1 MDEEILGSVL
11 HGIKPKDYTPI
22 QVRPTPEFGGIQLT
36 EEQQAKKDNM
46 ESVKDG
52 EILPL
57 GGFTDTVEA
66 QWESAKDLVKSTD
79 VYKNLFGNSAPDDNR
94 LEQSEKLGSAL
105 GIAPQLIASDPD
117 MYKAA
122 VTTYERQ
129 RNAAALNNQP
139 FSAKTLNEL
148 YPELDTED
156 PVATTIALK
165 DYTNILKSREAAAQ
179 GAAVYTMPESKL
191 TDLSNVIGY
200 LYDTGTHFAGTAYK
214 AGQAL
219 DAQSELMYKASIGE
233 ISDEEVEKAIPDLM
247 NAQKAY
253 NAEIGDSYVA
263 KIVGETISQLS
274 MQKNMIMRGAAEILS
289 PIAPLAQP
297 ILAAT
302 KTNLPQIATLGAASA
317 AGAVGATGVVAGAA
331 VTGAAALTGLIALGT
346 ASVFTGTYRA
356 EAGQAY
362 WDWRTQKDKNGKS
375 VYTRE
380 QAIGHAKRVGRINA
394 AIETGAWELALKG
407 ITKVWGSDAAKAV
420 IKNEAAMKKLIG
432 AGRAAVGA
440 KAIGYGAKQF
450 AKVAAPEIAEE
461 GLQSLSAD
469 MDTRLFGKET
479 VPVREMMGNAL
490 DAMIEAVPS
499 VVGMSIGGAALAGT
513 GAHRAMKRIAGLS
526 EMKDAVIEFKREN
539 ERSML
544 QKLMD
549 LRSESSLYQKAPET
563 YRKTLQNQLDHT
575 GSGTLY
581 IDASAAAENEKT
593 HDALNK
599 LVEDGTITA
608 KELDDAI
615 KTGKPLEVETGKYM
629 QTATPETH
637 EALSDY
643 TTMDK
648 GEKTIH
654 AIREERQRMKDMI
667 DIVTMTREKR
677 EAAAA
682 EKILNDHF
690 SDDTDIGREDRDT
703 AREILSGGLDHIEDT
718 CKTILQEAK
727 DAWGK
732 LTGVKEL
739 QDYMEQ
745 RKTQDANFSNEK
757 GVDMFDVGE
766 GKDRV
771 HLRVSKNPD
780 WYQDFYGAYG
790 RAPNQR
796 ELYDIAQEKIIAE
809 NDKGDEESKVAI
821 AEIEEAKKRVESIER
836 VSETLKSL
844 NKEDL
849 IAQTLLDPETYEEA
863 YKPLLEEIKAAGNG
877 AVTKAARDSA
887 LVLAKIAENFHNNYG
902 VPLKLAMI
910 AAGEVSPETTHQL
923 NQSAIENEL
932 QLVKEKYW
940 NTEEWMKAPDG
951 TPTKLTE
958 RQWLITHS
966 ETFREWFGD
975 WETVEKVTKLYYGNP
990 IVMTEG
996 GLKEKLEKAARDN
1009 GINIAADADSIRKEI
1024 KTIFKSLYPG
1034 KELSKGYREP
1044 GRVKNLD
1051 GELISITVSSAKELR
1066 HHSTN
1071 PRTLFLAVNLDS
1083 VIENATFLYEE
1094 VKDESRVKKSNQTT
1108 LAYRYY
1114 ATRVVVNG
1122 EECIARIIV
1131 RKDKNGNLYFYDGD
1145 ITSNEQIK
1153 KDLPKYLYPDTKTGQ
1168 NLGKSLFTHSIQEWL
1183 AKVKETTDKIGGNGE
1198 VLASVVND
1206 FEESSTYHQMA
1217 GEHARNAP
1225 LDKLEVAKKME
1236 EEEASPE
1243 EIWDTTGWMRGP
1255 EGEWRFE
1262 IPDNLDQID
1271 LSFAKDQ
1278 DRISL
1283 WQIYSNPQLYEAYP
1297 ALANVKVYAE
1307 DTGKAYSGADGFTDE
1322 DGIHL
1327 SKEFIEKNPKEA
1339 KSALIHELQHVIQ
1352 MTVEDRFSKGGNPKI
1367 AEESMEM
1374 TLWKL
1379 EVRLEELKLK
1389 EPERSYIE
1397 AMQENDKQAAE
1408 AMNNGD
1414 FAKFISLSKKK
1425 KEIRKNGPENKEEID
1440 NILRNIE
1447 TLKNATK
1454 ETEHGDPHGYK
1465 KYRRL
1470 GGEAEAFMTSERA
1483 EGKQAGMP
1491 NYDTGYGYP
1500 VANFAGETF
1509 RFSLAQR
1516 EKSAAEQQ
1524 LDADEKSFADSVDR
1538 FMAGKISTD
1547 TIQVMRTPLVMRLV
1561 GAEVLPVEISVSD
1574 LKKVLVDKHTDI
1586 TPDIMKQI
1594 PRALTDPMMIFS
1606 TYSGK
1611 NGEVR
1616 KVIVLELKD
1625 KNGAT
1630 IVIPMELERKKGNY
1644 EVNQITSAY
1653 GKTDKKTRRTSFV
1666 WFQKQLQEGKLEY
1679 ANRKKATDW
1688 ISSEQPHWLIP
1699 EEKVDN
1705 LLSAPNVANEE
1716 NLVKLKS
1723 ENPTYY
1729 QTAADKDL
1737 VAMHNIDLG
1746 NLAAAIKLGG
1756 LPVPSIAVTK
1766 KQTPYTGFGDA
1777 TLIMK
1782 KDTVDPSK
1790 TPVFSRD
1797 AWTGVFPKVIRLA
1810 NMKRLTSFVEKA
1822 IEPLQEELPREVAD
1836 YGDIYNSYILRNANN
1851 KNGDVQKML
1860 EDSLNSA
1867 GYKYYFLKT
1876 INKEPKL
1883 KWRKKG
1889 LNKELID
1896 HPKILKACQGLE
1908 KKYGKQGLKELLYEG
1923 PSAMLEE
1930 STDLKEANDLI
1941 VNELSKKP
1949 EGNESPFLKRVHKRQ
1964 QARLVNGETLH
1975 SLLSDYL
1982 ERDKKV
1988 FEEESF
1994 KQQLDKRIKA
2004 NQNTFNAWKESFRD
2018 EMLGESVIR
2027 DSGKPA
2033 DLENIVDAML
2043 GNLKN
2048 AQKGFAGFGIGNI
2061 IASSAKKIESFG
2073 EMHREAD
2080 RNMDGSTNIE
2090 TSLDKSE
2097 QYTKVKDEIIDFTG
2111 RMAEAYKWED
2121 SWESRSDA
2129 SQVLMSMMSGK
2140 TFKASARKFGFTYS
2154 AALEKQAK
2162 EIIKE
2167 VKNLPA
2173 KYFEAKPQRAVRFSE
2188 VAAAVMPKNASK
2200 EIKDYLRAQGVTIR
2214 LYDPRIEGDRER
2226 VTNSAQDRVK
2236 QYFQEGSNYQGSYDR
2251 NTNVIEL
2258 FDGANESTVVHEGA
2272 HMFLSM
2278 LENMS
2283 QMSEENVATYFNGDT
2298 AKARAALKSMQGDLS
2313 TIRSWAAFSED
2324 HLSEYKGTILE
2335 KEFTKYAEDIR
2346 AGKAGAMERWMQER
2360 FARGFEKYLMDGSAP
2375 TKEMQGV
2382 FRRFKKWL
2390 TDIYKTAK
2398 SLGNV
2403 ELTPEIKD
2411 IFDRMIST
2419 ESEINAWAA
2428 QRKLEAIDKTVNVNQ
2443 SELGNLKAWAESV
2456 KDKALEKAMS
2466 YYLHMVREEAI
2477 ENFRASISSEEER
2490 TSFIESLG
2498 EENEI
2503 YQIET
2508 IYNSGTFPT
2517 RKDRDE
2523 FLQMAGFTEKD
2534 LKEKLRVAG
2543 GTTEERWNKHIEE
2556 MVQHYRE
2563 EALTPEAIRSMAEE
2577 ILRSPEGM
2585 AKKSRIEAMLLEK
2598 KVSAYI
2604 HLVNSMQME
2613 LKRSKD
2619 KKKTAREIRKRLG
2632 LVSEKETTEIDKQ
2645 TDVIA
2650 KSEDKIA
2657 KLEKQKKLLKEQLEK
2672 AKAEAAAAKGENKS
2686 RKESQTILEGNMR
2699 ALEAELEKERAQ
2711 RAKADST
2718 TKDAELTAADLAV
2731 QLQTMVD
2738 GLKESRDAMRF
2749 DMREIKEDAR
2759 NTLGGEKLSHA
2770 TSWRWWENKA
2780 QIAEARAMK
2789 AAAGNDWEG
2798 AAYWKREQA
2807 QCLTMAKF
2815 ARANEEEIRRT
2826 LHGGGG
2832 KVTTPLLNENG
2843 MERYGILGILNR
2855 ISRTDK
2861 PVMMKDDARYFVQH
2875 MAYVLGLTKKDGILP
2890 IDESGQERPF
2900 NWRWLA
2906 VEMNPM
2912 QAMDDDRY
2920 VAEDIIP
2927 GWMRSAFE
2935 GSTALKLKDLTMDQ
2949 FREMAKVMKAVYKL
2963 GRREYEGNTLGT
2975 SFDEASQKIHDEILG
2990 NWTHRVATPG
3000 LKNQTATNL
3009 DRLGTKIHSLIK
3021 DITLSE
3027 ILIERMG
3034 KSAAEYFYKPMDKAA
3049 AHLRE
3054 LKSAAR
3060 VTFRKNFAI
3069 YSRKEWTAI
3078 RSKKLYTIG
3087 LDERGKPVSYTKEQ
3101 LLAMA
3106 LNFGTKSNRAR
3117 LIETLWL
3124 SDTLNTDEK
3133 TILDML
3139 DKNLTDKDW
3148 DFVESVWEHLNSY
3161 WGERNKVQNDLYG
3174 TPLGK
3179 VQGEDFTLK
3188 SGRVI
3193 HGAYYRIKYDPLS
3206 SAKTS
3211 NFSTTDIAKMDMQNI
3226 SSFSLG
3232 MGSTKQRAGT
3242 SGGQKLRLDL
3252 DVYVEAVN
3260 EAMQHIAMREATVDV
3275 YKLLNRK
3282 EVVAAIEN
3290 TAGPETLSLLQG
3302 WAKDCWHS
3310 SIKDMSEWDST
3321 LGRARRRFN
3330 FTTMGFRFS
3339 TALLNIGNITGM
3351 MDRMGAMNALKA
3363 VGDFYFHGN
3372 IVEQR
3377 RFIQNKSTMMRD
3389 RGATIDRDMYMQDRL
3404 PVGKNESEL
3413 RSKIEHGKYGVDTLN
3428 SKAYWLIQATDEM
3441 FSLPEWLYTYKNAMA
3456 VMEVD
3461 GKLTR
3466 EEMDAE
3472 AVRLADKAVRETFGS
3487 NETKDQTS
3495 FTRKNGILAQM
3506 TTFYSYTNLVTNQ
3519 FIRAGYILYDKG
3531 DVKPLLEATWYW
3543 WILGAL
3549 VETTLREIGDDSD
3562 DEDKWK
3568 KKFLHVIASGG
3579 PIGGVPLAREAVPWT
3594 VDFFT
3599 GKSFGS
3605 AAPDAPFFDTLK
3617 HMENFLKAA
3626 KKGDLIE
3633 MGRGATKAIT
3643 RTSIPVP
3650 DTITDAFWNFMR
3662 MACTDTEFTMWD
3674 WFRKSLW
3681 DKTLKEKKK

>member
-36 EEQQAKKDNM
+36 EEQQAKKDNT

-79 VYKNLFGNSAPDDNR
+79 VYKNLFGNSAPDDNC

-165 DYTNILKSREAAAQ
+165 DYTNILKNREAAAQ

-200 LYDTGTHFAGTAYK
+200 LYDTGTHFVGTAYE

-233 ISDEEVEKAIPDLM
+233 ISDEEVEKAIPGLM

-274 MQKNMIMRGAAEILS
+274 MQKNMIMRGAAEIIA

-317 AGAVGATGVVAGAA
+317 ASAVGATGAVAGAA

-362 WDWRTQKDKNGKS
+362 WDWRTKKDKNGKS

-380 QAIGHAKRVGRINA
+380 QAIGHAKRVGAINA

-450 AKVAAPEIAEE
+450 VKVAAPEIAEE

-469 MDTRLFGKET
+469 MDTSLFGKET
-479 VPVREMMGNAL
+479 VTVREMMGNAL
-490 DAMIEAVPS
+490 DAMIEAIPS
-499 VVGMSIGGAALAGT
+499 VVGMSIGGAALAGA

-549 LRSESSLYQKAPET
+549 LRSESSLYKKAPET
-563 YRKTLQNQLDHT
+563 YQKTLQNQLDRT

-637 EALSDY
+637 EVLSDY

-677 EAAAA
+677 EAAAS

-690 SDDTDIGREDRDT
+690 SEDTDIGREDRDT

-739 QDYMEQ
+739 QDYMER

-780 WYQDFYGAYG
+780 WYQDFYGTYG

-887 LVLAKIAENFHNNYG
+887 LVLAKIAENFHKNYG
-902 VPLKLAMI
+902 VPLKLAMVKAGEVVGI
-910 AAGEVSPETTHQL
+910 REGAYGMAAFDVSRSGISSVSQFMDRIKAGKAAGEKPNKIRYTGKFGVSYSEEQVSHATILHRGHVLTKEQMDDIENHLDVLHNPALSSRGDALSGRYHGKSVLCRIDGDLGSYYVVLEVSNDNGVVWFKTGMPGGKESIDKIIAENSAGSLSYKDAGTTSQ
-923 NQSAIENEL
+923 NNSAITIDSLPNAL
-932 QLVKEKYW
+932 
-940 NTEEWMKAPDG
+940 
-951 TPTKLTE
+951 
-958 RQWLITHS
+958 
-966 ETFREWFGD
+966 
-975 WETVEKVTKLYYGNP
+975 
-990 IVMTEG
+990 
-996 GLKEKLEKAARDN
+996 
-1009 GINIAADADSIRKEI
+1009 GI
-1024 KTIFKSLYPG
+1024 
-1034 KELSKGYREP
+1034 
-1044 GRVKNLD
+1044 
-1051 GELISITVSSAKELR
+1051 
-1066 HHSTN
+1066 
-1071 PRTLFLAVNLDS
+1071 
-1083 VIENATFLYEE
+1083 
-1094 VKDESRVKKSNQTT
+1094 VKKD
-1108 LAYRYY
+1108 A
-1114 ATRVVVNG
+1114 
-1122 EECIARIIV
+1122 
-1131 RKDKNGNLYFYDGD
+1131 
-1145 ITSNEQIK
+1145 
-1153 KDLPKYLYPDTKTGQ
+1153 
-1168 NLGKSLFTHSIQEWL
+1168 
-1183 AKVKETTDKIGGNGE
+1183 
-1198 VLASVVND
+1198 
-1206 FEESSTYHQMA
+1206 YHQMA
-1217 GEHARNAP
+1217 
-1225 LDKLEVAKKME
+1225 
-1236 EEEASPE
+1236 
-1243 EIWDTTGWMRGP
+1243 
-1255 EGEWRFE
+1255 
-1262 IPDNLDQID
+1262 
-1271 LSFAKDQ
+1271 
-1278 DRISL
+1278 
-1283 WQIYSNPQLYEAYP
+1283 
-1297 ALANVKVYAE
+1297 
-1307 DTGKAYSGADGFTDE
+1307 
-1322 DGIHL
+1322 
-1327 SKEFIEKNPKEA
+1327 EK
-1339 KSALIHELQHVIQ
+1339 
-1352 MTVEDRFSKGGNPKI
+1352 
-1367 AEESMEM
+1367 
-1374 TLWKL
+1374 
-1379 EVRLEELKLK
+1379 
-1389 EPERSYIE
+1389 
-1397 AMQENDKQAAE
+1397 
-1408 AMNNGD
+1408 
-1414 FAKFISLSKKK
+1414 
-1425 KEIRKNGPENKEEID
+1425 
-1440 NILRNIE
+1440 
-1447 TLKNATK
+1447 
-1454 ETEHGDPHGYK
+1454 
-1465 KYRRL
+1465 
-1470 GGEAEAFMTSERA
+1470 
-1483 EGKQAGMP
+1483 
-1491 NYDTGYGYP
+1491 
-1500 VANFAGETF
+1500 
-1509 RFSLAQR
+1509 
-1516 EKSAAEQQ
+1516 Q

-1630 IVIPMELERKKGNY
+1630 IVIPMELERKRGNY

-1716 NLVKLKS
+1716 DLVKLKS

-1737 VAMHNIDLG
+1737 VVYHNVSAGKLRE
-1746 NLAAAIKLGG
+1746 AIKLGG
-1756 LPVPSIAVTK
+1756 LPMPSLAITK
-1766 KQTPYTGFGDA
+1766 RDIPFGDFGEI
-1777 TLIMK
+1777 TLIGD
-1782 KDTVDPSK
+1782 KDMIDPRKSRSNE
-1790 TPVFSRD
+1790 VFSRD
-1797 AWTGVFPKVIRLA
+1797 AYTVRKPVVNYEEPTAQDQKAFH
-1810 NMKRLTSFVEKA
+1810 EKYSGT
-1822 IEPLQEELPREVAD
+1822 IDELKAK
-1836 YGDIYNSYILRNANN
+1836 GI
-1851 KNGDVQKML
+1851 DVQKINFTSHFGDEALARMENDVAIRYFYIQNVL
-1860 EDSLNSA
+1860 KKNVPIHRITIAPTIYYQEIFRDYPGILKALRKRARVKNSA
-1867 GYKYYFLKT
+1867 FLELDKACQPYFKRLEEK
-1876 INKEPKL
+1876 IKSKEGL
-1883 KWRKKG
+1883 VG
-1889 LNKELID
+1889 LNKRRLERLKKDGHITIDGAQLLSKWANEYEKSARQKPREEVDKQTFEKDMQKTIEEAGMDKFIVFVRSEFDNLYKGKYLWDNGKKYAFNIDNIVKLMKKYRGTNNEGAGGVNYGFNSLLAFLSQKFTSIRDIKNHESLLAPNKEELARYKKAEDMYNRLID
-1896 HPKILKACQGLE
+1896 EAAELRGSYDMDLDMN
-1908 KKYGKQGLKELLYEG
+1908 LDELLKDTRDGKKNLHGFPEDKKF
-1923 PSAMLEE
+1923 MQHVK
-1930 STDLKEANDLI
+1930 DFLKEA
-1941 VNELSKKP
+1941 
-1949 EGNESPFLKRVHKRQ
+1949 
-1964 QARLVNGETLH
+1964 
-1975 SLLSDYL
+1975 
-1982 ERDKKV
+1982 
-1988 FEEESF
+1988 
-1994 KQQLDKRIKA
+1994 
-2004 NQNTFNAWKESFRD
+2004 D
-2018 EMLGESVIR
+2018 EVTT
-2027 DSGKPA
+2027 D
-2033 DLENIVDAML
+2033 
-2043 GNLKN
+2043 
-2048 AQKGFAGFGIGNI
+2048 
-2061 IASSAKKIESFG
+2061 
-2073 EMHREAD
+2073 
-2080 RNMDGSTNIE
+2080 
-2090 TSLDKSE
+2090 
-2097 QYTKVKDEIIDFTG
+2097 
-2111 RMAEAYKWED
+2111 
-2121 SWESRSDA
+2121 
-2129 SQVLMSMMSGK
+2129 
-2140 TFKASARKFGFTYS
+2140 
-2154 AALEKQAK
+2154 
-2162 EIIKE
+2162 
-2167 VKNLPA
+2167 
-2173 KYFEAKPQRAVRFSE
+2173 YFEAKPARKVTFDEFSGAVIPKDTLKETVDFLKAQEIE
-2188 VAAAVMPKNASK
+2188 VT
-2200 EIKDYLRAQGVTIR
+2200 E
-2214 LYDPRIEGDRER
+2214 YDPDVEGDRDAKTKELGQKLN
-2226 VTNSAQDRVK
+2226 V
-2236 QYFQEGSNYQGSYDR
+2236 YFQNKYQGSYDR
-2251 NTNVIEL
+2251 NANVIEL
-2258 FDGANESTVVHEGA
+2258 FDGANESTVIHEGA

-2360 FARGFEKYLMDGSAP
+2360 FARGFEKYLMEGSAP
-2375 TKEMQGV
+2375 TKEMQGI

-2477 ENFRASISSEEER
+2477 ENFKASISSEEER

-2517 RKDRDE
+2517 KKDRDE
-2523 FLQMAGFTEKD
+2523 FLQMAGLTEKD
-2534 LKEKLRVAG
+2534 LKEKLRAAG

-2563 EALTPEAIRSMAEE
+2563 EALTPEAIRGMAEE

-2585 AKKSRIEAMLLEK
+2585 AKKSRIEAILLEK
-2598 KVSAYI
+2598 KISAYI

-2632 LVSEKETTEIDKQ
+2632 LVSEKETIEIDKQ

-2672 AKAEAAAAKGENKS
+2672 AKAEAEAAKGENKS

-2699 ALEAELEKERAQ
+2699 ALEAELEKERNA

-2861 PVMMKDDARYFVQH
+2861 PVLMKDDARYFVQH

-2920 VAEDIIP
+2920 MAEDIIP
-2927 GWMRSAFE
+2927 GWMRSAFD
-2935 GSTALKLKDLTMDQ
+2935 GSSPMKMKDLTMNQ

-3000 LKNQTATNL
+3000 LKNQTATSL

-3021 DITLSE
+3021 DITLPE
-3027 ILIERMG
+3027 ILIERLG

-3060 VTFRKNFAI
+3060 VTFRENFAI

-3078 RSKKLYTIG
+3078 RSKKLYTVG

-3106 LNFGTKSNRAR
+3106 LNFGTKSNRER

-3148 DFVESVWEHLNSY
+3148 DFIESVWEHLNSY

-3188 SGRVI
+3188 SGRVV

-3206 SAKTS
+3206 STKTS

-3232 MGSTKQRAGT
+3232 MGSTKQRAGA
-3242 SGGQKLRLDL
+3242 SGGQKLRLDI

-3351 MDRMGAMNALKA
+3351 MERMGAANAIKA

-3377 RFIQNKSTMMRD
+3377 RFIQTKSTMMRD

-3404 PVGKNESEL
+3404 PVGKNESEF

-3441 FSLPEWLYTYKNAMA
+3441 FSLPEWLFTYKRAMA
-3456 VMEVD
+3456 AMEIE
-3461 GKLTR
+3461 GKLNR
-3466 EEMDAE
+3466 DEMDAE

-3495 FTRKNGILAQM
+3495 FIRKNGILAQM
-3506 TTFYSYTNLVTNQ
+3506 TTFYSYTSLVTNQ
-3519 FIRAGYILYDKG
+3519 FIRAGYVLYDKG
-3531 DVKPLLEATWYW
+3531 DVKPLIAATWYW

-3568 KKFLHVIASGG
+3568 KKFLHVAASGG
-3579 PIGGVPLAREAVPWT
+3579 PIGGVPLVREAVPWT

-3617 HMENFLKAA
+3617 HMEKFLRAT

>member
-22 QVRPTPEFGGIQLT
+22 QVRQTPEFGGIQLT

-165 DYTNILKSREAAAQ
+165 DYTNILKNREAAAQ

-200 LYDTGTHFAGTAYK
+200 LYDTGTHFAGTAYE

-233 ISDEEVEKAIPDLM
+233 ISDEEVEKGMPGLM

-274 MQKNMIMRGAAEILS
+274 MQKNMIMRGAAEIIA

-317 AGAVGATGVVAGAA
+317 ASAVGATGAVAGAA
-331 VTGAAALTGLIALGT
+331 VTGAAALAGLIALGT

-362 WDWRTQKDKNGKS
+362 WDWRTKKDKNGKS

-469 MDTRLFGKET
+469 IDTNLFGKEPI
-479 VPVREMMGNAL
+479 PVREMMGNAL

-499 VVGMSIGGAALAGT
+499 VVGMSIGGAALAGA
-513 GAHRAMKRIAGLS
+513 GAHRAMKRITGLS

-549 LRSESSLYQKAPET
+549 LRSESSLYKKAPET

-677 EAAAA
+677 EAAAT

-739 QDYMEQ
+739 QDYMER
-745 RKTQDANFSNEK
+745 RKTQDANTSNEK

-809 NDKGDEESKVAI
+809 NDKGDEESKTAI

-877 AVTKAARDSA
+877 AVAKAARDSA
-887 LVLAKIAENFHNNYG
+887 LVLAKFAENFHKNYG
-902 VPLKLAMI
+902 VPLKLAMVK
-910 AAGEVSPETTHQL
+910 AGEV
-923 NQSAIENEL
+923 
-932 QLVKEKYW
+932 V
-940 NTEEWMKAPDG
+940 
-951 TPTKLTE
+951 
-958 RQWLITHS
+958 
-966 ETFREWFGD
+966 
-975 WETVEKVTKLYYGNP
+975 
-990 IVMTEG
+990 
-996 GLKEKLEKAARDN
+996 
-1009 GINIAADADSIRKEI
+1009 GINKE
-1024 KTIFKSLYPG
+1024 G
-1034 KELSKGYREP
+1034 
-1044 GRVKNLD
+1044 
-1051 GELISITVSSAKELR
+1051 
-1066 HHSTN
+1066 
-1071 PRTLFLAVNLDS
+1071 
-1083 VIENATFLYEE
+1083 
-1094 VKDESRVKKSNQTT
+1094 
-1108 LAYRYY
+1108 
-1114 ATRVVVNG
+1114 
-1122 EECIARIIV
+1122 
-1131 RKDKNGNLYFYDGD
+1131 
-1145 ITSNEQIK
+1145 
-1153 KDLPKYLYPDTKTGQ
+1153 
-1168 NLGKSLFTHSIQEWL
+1168 
-1183 AKVKETTDKIGGNGE
+1183 
-1198 VLASVVND
+1198 
-1206 FEESSTYHQMA
+1206 YHQMA
-1217 GEHARNAP
+1217 GEYAHNV
-1225 LDKLEVAKKME
+1225 LSSKSTKKDM
-1236 EEEASPE
+1236 
-1243 EIWDTTGWMRGP
+1243 
-1255 EGEWRFE
+1255 
-1262 IPDNLDQID
+1262 
-1271 LSFAKDQ
+1271 
-1278 DRISL
+1278 
-1283 WQIYSNPQLYEAYP
+1283 
-1297 ALANVKVYAE
+1297 AE
-1307 DTGKAYSGADGFTDE
+1307 
-1322 DGIHL
+1322 
-1327 SKEFIEKNPKEA
+1327 
-1339 KSALIHELQHVIQ
+1339 
-1352 MTVEDRFSKGGNPKI
+1352 R
-1367 AEESMEM
+1367 
-1374 TLWKL
+1374 
-1379 EVRLEELKLK
+1379 
-1389 EPERSYIE
+1389 
-1397 AMQENDKQAAE
+1397 
-1408 AMNNGD
+1408 
-1414 FAKFISLSKKK
+1414 
-1425 KEIRKNGPENKEEID
+1425 
-1440 NILRNIE
+1440 
-1447 TLKNATK
+1447 
-1454 ETEHGDPHGYK
+1454 
-1465 KYRRL
+1465 
-1470 GGEAEAFMTSERA
+1470 
-1483 EGKQAGMP
+1483 
-1491 NYDTGYGYP
+1491 
-1500 VANFAGETF
+1500 
-1509 RFSLAQR
+1509 
-1516 EKSAAEQQ
+1516 Q

-1561 GAEVLPVEISVSD
+1561 GAEVLPVEISASD

-1716 NLVKLKS
+1716 DLVKLKS

-1737 VAMHNIDLG
+1737 VVYHNVSTGKLRE
-1746 NLAAAIKLGG
+1746 AIKLGG
-1756 LPVPSIAVTK
+1756 LPMPSLAITK
-1766 KQTPYTGFGDA
+1766 KDISFGDFGEI
-1777 TLIMK
+1777 TLIGS
-1782 KDTVDPSK
+1782 KDMIDPRKSRANE
-1790 TPVFSRD
+1790 VFSRD
-1797 AWTGVFPKVIRLA
+1797 AYTVRKPVINYEEPAERDQKAFHEKFQKASDELKRKGVEVRKINFSAYTGEEALARMENDEVIKYYYVKNVLKKDVPVKYGTIAHNYPHKEFFEKYPDILTALKDPKVKEKDFSDLDKACQPYIEDLKEKIR
-1810 NMKRLTSFVEKA
+1810 N
-1822 IEPLQEELPREVAD
+1822 
-1836 YGDIYNSYILRNANN
+1836 
-1851 KNGDVQKML
+1851 
-1860 EDSLNSA
+1860 
-1867 GYKYYFLKT
+1867 
-1876 INKEPKL
+1876 
-1883 KWRKKG
+1883 KKG
-1889 LNKELID
+1889 LLALNKRRLAWLQKAGHVSPEAVVTLSEWAGEYEKGRKASSKKIVDKSSFDQDLQKTIEEEGIDKFISFVRSEFDNLYKERYLWDNGKKYAFNIDNIVKLMKKYRGTNNEGAGGINYGFNSLLAFLSKKFTSVRDIKNHEPSLASNKKELAQYQKAESMYNELRD
-1896 HPKILKACQGLE
+1896 EAAKLKGGYDVNLDMNLDMNLA
-1908 KKYGKQGLKELLYEG
+1908 ELLKDTRDGNKDLHGFPEDKKF
-1923 PSAMLEE
+1923 MQHVK
-1930 STDLKEANDLI
+1930 DFLKEA
-1941 VNELSKKP
+1941 
-1949 EGNESPFLKRVHKRQ
+1949 
-1964 QARLVNGETLH
+1964 
-1975 SLLSDYL
+1975 
-1982 ERDKKV
+1982 DKV
-1988 FEEESF
+1988 TT
-1994 KQQLDKRIKA
+1994 D
-2004 NQNTFNAWKESFRD
+2004 
-2018 EMLGESVIR
+2018 
-2027 DSGKPA
+2027 
-2033 DLENIVDAML
+2033 
-2043 GNLKN
+2043 
-2048 AQKGFAGFGIGNI
+2048 
-2061 IASSAKKIESFG
+2061 
-2073 EMHREAD
+2073 
-2080 RNMDGSTNIE
+2080 
-2090 TSLDKSE
+2090 
-2097 QYTKVKDEIIDFTG
+2097 
-2111 RMAEAYKWED
+2111 
-2121 SWESRSDA
+2121 
-2129 SQVLMSMMSGK
+2129 
-2140 TFKASARKFGFTYS
+2140 
-2154 AALEKQAK
+2154 
-2162 EIIKE
+2162 
-2167 VKNLPA
+2167 
-2173 KYFEAKPQRAVRFSE
+2173 YFEAKPARKVTFDEFSGAVIPKDTPKETVDFLKSQGIE
-2188 VAAAVMPKNASK
+2188 VAEYEPDV
-2200 EIKDYLRAQGVTIR
+2200 
-2214 LYDPRIEGDRER
+2214 EGDRGAKTKELGQLLN
-2226 VTNSAQDRVK
+2226 V
-2236 QYFQEGSNYQGSYDR
+2236 YFQNKYQGSYDR
-2251 NTNVIEL
+2251 STNVIEL
-2258 FDGANESTVVHEGA
+2258 FDGANESTVIHEGA

-2283 QMSEENVATYFNGDT
+2283 QMSEGDIAAYFNGDVG
-2298 AKARAALKSMQGDLS
+2298 KARAARKSMQSDLS

-2324 HLSEYKGTILE
+2324 HLAEYKGTVLE
-2335 KEFTKYAEDIR
+2335 KEFTRYAEDIR

-2360 FARGFEKYLMDGSAP
+2360 FARGFEKYLMEGSAP

-2419 ESEINAWAA
+2419 EAEINAWAA
-2428 QRKLEAIDKTVNVNQ
+2428 QRKLEAIDKTVDVNQ

-2466 YYLHMVREEAI
+2466 YYLHMVKEEAI
-2477 ENFRASISSEEER
+2477 ENFKASISSEEER

-2508 IYNSGTFPT
+2508 IYNSDTFPT
-2517 RKDRDE
+2517 KKDRDE
-2523 FLQMAGFTEKD
+2523 FLQMAGLTEKD
-2534 LKEKLRVAG
+2534 LKEKLRAAG
-2543 GTTEERWNKHIEE
+2543 GTAEERWNKHIEE

-2563 EALTPEAIRSMAEE
+2563 EALTPEAIRGMAEE
-2577 ILRSPEGM
+2577 ILRSPEGT

-2686 RKESQTILEGNMR
+2686 RKESQTILEGNIR

-2738 GLKESRDAMRF
+2738 GLKESREAMRF
-2749 DMREIKEDAR
+2749 NMKEIKEDAR

-2807 QCLTMAKF
+2807 QCLTMAKL

-2832 KVTTPLLNENG
+2832 KVTTSLLNENG

-2900 NWRWLA
+2900 NWHWLA

-2920 VAEDIIP
+2920 MAEDIIP
-2927 GWMRSAFE
+2927 GWMRSAFD
-2935 GSTALKLKDLTMDQ
+2935 GSSPMKLKDLTMDQ

-2975 SFDEASQKIHDEILG
+2975 SFDDAAQKIHDEILD

-3021 DITLSE
+3021 DITLPE
-3027 ILIERMG
+3027 ILIERLG

-3078 RSKKLYTIG
+3078 RSKKLYTVG

-3106 LNFGTKSNRAR
+3106 LNFGTKSNRER

-3148 DFVESVWEHLNSY
+3148 DFVEKVWDHLNSY

-3206 SAKTS
+3206 STKTS

-3232 MGSTKQRAGT
+3232 MGSTKQRAGA
-3242 SGGQKLRLDL
+3242 SGGQKLRLDI

-3282 EVVAAIEN
+3282 EVVTAIEN

-3330 FTTMGFRFS
+3330 FATMGFRFS

-3351 MDRMGAMNALKA
+3351 MERMGAANALKA

-3377 RFIQNKSTMMRD
+3377 RFIQTKSTMMRD

-3404 PVGKNESEL
+3404 PVGKNESEF

-3441 FSLPEWLYTYKNAMA
+3441 FSLPEWLFTYKRAMA
-3456 VMEVD
+3456 AMEIE
-3461 GKLTR
+3461 GKLNR
-3466 EEMDAE
+3466 DEMDAE

-3495 FTRKNGILAQM
+3495 FIRKNGILAQM

-3519 FIRAGYILYDKG
+3519 FIRAGYTLYDKG
-3531 DVKPLLEATWYW
+3531 DVKPILAATWYW

-3579 PIGGVPLAREAVPWT
+3579 PIGGIPLAREAIPWT

-3617 HMENFLKAA
+3617 HMESFLKAA

>member
-11 HGIKPKDYTPI
+11 HGIKPKDYTPV

-66 QWESAKDLVKSTD
+66 QWESAKDFVKSTD

-165 DYTNILKSREAAAQ
+165 DYTNILKNREAAAR

-200 LYDTGTHFAGTAYK
+200 LYDTGTHFVGTAYE

-219 DAQSELMYKASIGE
+219 DSQSELMYKASIGA

-317 AGAVGATGVVAGAA
+317 AGAVGATGAVAGAA
-331 VTGAAALTGLIALGT
+331 VTGAAALAGLIALGT
-346 ASVFTGTYRA
+346 ASVFVGTYRA

-362 WDWRTQKDKNGKS
+362 WDWRAQKNKNGKS
-375 VYTRE
+375 VYTRDE
-380 QAIGHAKRVGRINA
+380 AIGHAKRVGVINA
-394 AIETGAWELALKG
+394 AIEAGAMELALKG

-432 AGRAAVGA
+432 AGRNTVRA
-440 KAIGYGAKQF
+440 KAIGYGVKQL

-469 MDTRLFGKET
+469 IDTNLFGKET
-479 VPVREMMGNAL
+479 VSIREMTGNAL

-499 VVGMSIGGAALAGT
+499 VIGMSIGGAALAGA

-549 LRSESSLYQKAPET
+549 LRSESSLYKKAPET
-563 YRKTLQNQLDHT
+563 YRKTLQNQLDRT

-667 DIVTMTREKR
+667 DIVTMTHEKR
-677 EAAAA
+677 EAAAT

-690 SDDTDIGREDRDT
+690 ADDTDIGREDRDT

-727 DAWGK
+727 DAWGE

-739 QDYMEQ
+739 QDYMER

-757 GVDMFDVGE
+757 GVDFIDVGE

-771 HLRVSKNPD
+771 HLRISKNPG
-780 WYQDFYGAYG
+780 WYQDFYDRYG
-790 RAPNQR
+790 RAPTQR

-809 NDKGDEESKVAI
+809 NDKGDDESKAAI

-877 AVTKAARDSA
+877 AVAKAARDSA
-887 LVLAKIAENFHNNYG
+887 LVLAKLAENFHKNYG
-902 VPLKLAMI
+902 VPLKLAMVK
-910 AAGEVSPETTHQL
+910 AGEVAGIREGAYGMAAFEIRKAGATKVSQL
-923 NQSAIENEL
+923 LERIDKGIRHSAIRFTDDNGVSWAGERIPHIRKHLTDEEIQDLSEHIGTIEDYAPSDWQDGDYKGQLEGKHYVVKVKGAKGTYYAVLSFAENGKIWIATAVNDK
-932 QLVKEKYW
+932 QSNQYKKEIGAFHA
-940 NTEEWMKAPDG
+940 EM
-951 TPTKLTE
+951 LT
-958 RQWLITHS
+958 
-966 ETFREWFGD
+966 D
-975 WETVEKVTKLYYGNP
+975 
-990 IVMTEG
+990 
-996 GLKEKLEKAARDN
+996 KAAASDSHQN
-1009 GINIAADADSIRKEI
+1009 APISLQSLQEKIGI
-1024 KTIFKSLYPG
+1024 
-1034 KELSKGYREP
+1034 
-1044 GRVKNLD
+1044 
-1051 GELISITVSSAKELR
+1051 
-1066 HHSTN
+1066 
-1071 PRTLFLAVNLDS
+1071 
-1083 VIENATFLYEE
+1083 
-1094 VKDESRVKKSNQTT
+1094 VKKS
-1108 LAYRYY
+1108 A
-1114 ATRVVVNG
+1114 
-1122 EECIARIIV
+1122 
-1131 RKDKNGNLYFYDGD
+1131 
-1145 ITSNEQIK
+1145 
-1153 KDLPKYLYPDTKTGQ
+1153 
-1168 NLGKSLFTHSIQEWL
+1168 
-1183 AKVKETTDKIGGNGE
+1183 
-1198 VLASVVND
+1198 
-1206 FEESSTYHQMA
+1206 YHQMA
-1217 GEHARNAP
+1217 GEYAHNV
-1225 LDKLEVAKKME
+1225 LSDKLTKK
-1236 EEEASPE
+1236 
-1243 EIWDTTGWMRGP
+1243 
-1255 EGEWRFE
+1255 
-1262 IPDNLDQID
+1262 
-1271 LSFAKDQ
+1271 
-1278 DRISL
+1278 
-1283 WQIYSNPQLYEAYP
+1283 
-1297 ALANVKVYAE
+1297 
-1307 DTGKAYSGADGFTDE
+1307 
-1322 DGIHL
+1322 
-1327 SKEFIEKNPKEA
+1327 
-1339 KSALIHELQHVIQ
+1339 
-1352 MTVEDRFSKGGNPKI
+1352 
-1367 AEESMEM
+1367 
-1374 TLWKL
+1374 
-1379 EVRLEELKLK
+1379 
-1389 EPERSYIE
+1389 
-1397 AMQENDKQAAE
+1397 
-1408 AMNNGD
+1408 
-1414 FAKFISLSKKK
+1414 
-1425 KEIRKNGPENKEEID
+1425 
-1440 NILRNIE
+1440 
-1447 TLKNATK
+1447 
-1454 ETEHGDPHGYK
+1454 
-1465 KYRRL
+1465 
-1470 GGEAEAFMTSERA
+1470 
-1483 EGKQAGMP
+1483 GM
-1491 NYDTGYGYP
+1491 
-1500 VANFAGETF
+1500 
-1509 RFSLAQR
+1509 
-1516 EKSAAEQQ
+1516 AEQQ

-1625 KNGAT
+1625 ENGAT
-1630 IVIPMELERKKGNY
+1630 IVVPMELEHMSNGYK
-1644 EVNQITSAY
+1644 VNRMTSTY
-1653 GKTDKKTRRTSFV
+1653 GKTDRKTGEPSYE
-1666 WFQKQLQEGKLEY
+1666 WFKKQLEAGNLEY
-1679 ANRKKATDW
+1679 ANRKKAIDW
-1688 ISSEQPHWLIP
+1688 ISTEQPDWLIP
-1699 EEKVDN
+1699 KEKVDN

-1716 NLVKLKS
+1716 DLVKLKS

-1729 QTAADKDL
+1729 QTAAEKDL
-1737 VAMHNIDLG
+1737 VVYHNVSAGKLRE
-1746 NLAAAIKLGG
+1746 AIKLGG
-1756 LPVPSIAVTK
+1756 LPMPSLAITK
-1766 KQTPYTGFGDA
+1766 RDIPFGDFGEI
-1777 TLIMK
+1777 TLIGD
-1782 KDTVDPSK
+1782 KDMIDPRKSRANE
-1790 TPVFSRD
+1790 VFSRD
-1797 AWTGVFPKVIRLA
+1797 AYTVRKPEVNYEEPTAQDQKAFH
-1810 NMKRLTSFVEKA
+1810 EKYSGA
-1822 IEPLQEELPREVAD
+1822 IDELKAK
-1836 YGDIYNSYILRNANN
+1836 GI
-1851 KNGDVQKML
+1851 DVQKINFTSYSGDEALARMENDVAIRYFYIQNVL
-1860 EDSLNSA
+1860 KKNVPIHRLTIAPTIYYQEIFRDYPGILIALRKRPRTKNSA
-1867 GYKYYFLKT
+1867 FLELDKACQPYFKRLEEK
-1876 INKEPKL
+1876 IKNKEGL
-1883 KWRKKG
+1883 VG
-1889 LNKELID
+1889 LNKRRLERLQKDGHITID
-1896 HPKILKACQGLE
+1896 GAQLLSKWANEYEKSARQKPREEVDKQTFEKDMQKTIEEAGIERFTAFVRSEFDSLYKDRYLWDNG
-1908 KKYGKQGLKELLYEG
+1908 KKYAFNIDNIVKLMKKYRGTNNEG
-1923 PSAMLEE
+1923 PGGINYGFNSLLAF
-1930 STDLKEANDLI
+1930 
-1941 VNELSKKP
+1941 LSKKFTSIRDIKNH
-1949 EGNESPFLKRVHKRQ
+1949 E
-1964 QARLVNGETLH
+1964 
-1975 SLLSDYL
+1975 SLLAPNKKELARYKKAEDMYNRLIDEAAELRGSYDMDL
-1982 ERDKKV
+1982 DMNLAELMKDTRDGKKDLHGFPEDKK
-1988 FEEESF
+1988 FL
-1994 KQQLDKRIKA
+1994 QHIKD
-2004 NQNTFNAWKESFRD
+2004 F
-2018 EMLGESVIR
+2018 L
-2027 DSGKPA
+2027 
-2033 DLENIVDAML
+2033 
-2043 GNLKN
+2043 
-2048 AQKGFAGFGIGNI
+2048 
-2061 IASSAKKIESFG
+2061 
-2073 EMHREAD
+2073 READ
-2080 RNMDGSTNIE
+2080 
-2090 TSLDKSE
+2090 
-2097 QYTKVKDEIIDFTG
+2097 KVTTD
-2111 RMAEAYKWED
+2111 
-2121 SWESRSDA
+2121 
-2129 SQVLMSMMSGK
+2129 
-2140 TFKASARKFGFTYS
+2140 
-2154 AALEKQAK
+2154 
-2162 EIIKE
+2162 
-2167 VKNLPA
+2167 
-2173 KYFEAKPQRAVRFSE
+2173 YFEAKPARKVTFDEFSGAVIPKGTSE
-2188 VAAAVMPKNASK
+2188 ETVNFLES
-2200 EIKDYLRAQGVTIR
+2200 QGIEVR
-2214 LYDPRIEGDRER
+2214 EYDQDVEGDREAKAKELGQKLN
-2226 VTNSAQDRVK
+2226 V
-2236 QYFQEGSNYQGSYDR
+2236 YFQSKYQGSYDR
-2251 NTNVIEL
+2251 NDNVIEL
-2258 FDGANESTVVHEGA
+2258 FDGANESTVIHEGA

-2298 AKARAALKSMQGDLS
+2298 AKARAALKSMRGDLS

-2346 AGKAGAMERWMQER
+2346 AGKAGALERWMQER

-2390 TDIYKTAK
+2390 TDIYKAAK
-2398 SLGNV
+2398 NLGNV

-2428 QRKLEAIDKTVNVNQ
+2428 QRKLEAIDKTVDVNQ

-2477 ENFRASISSEEER
+2477 ENFKASISSEEEK
-2490 TSFIESLG
+2490 TSFVESLG

-2508 IYNSGTFPT
+2508 IYNSDTFPT
-2517 RKDRDE
+2517 KKDRDE

-2534 LKEKLRVAG
+2534 LKEKLRAAG

-2563 EALTPEAIRSMAEE
+2563 EALTPEAIRGMAEE

-2789 AAAGNDWEG
+2789 AAAANDWEG

-2807 QCLTMAKF
+2807 QCLTMVKF
-2815 ARANEEEIRRT
+2815 ARANEDEIRRT

-2890 IDESGQERPF
+2890 IDESGQERLF

-2906 VEMNPM
+2906 IEMNPM
-2912 QAMDDDRY
+2912 QAMDNENY
-2920 VAEDIIP
+2920 FAEDIIP

-2935 GSTALKLKDLTMDQ
+2935 GSTSLKLKDLTMDQ

-2975 SFDEASQKIHDEILG
+2975 SFDDAAQKIHDEILG

-3000 LKNQTATNL
+3000 LKNQTATSL

-3021 DITLSE
+3021 DITLPE
-3027 ILIERMG
+3027 ILIERLG
-3034 KSAAEYFYKPMDKAA
+3034 KSAAEYFYEPMDKAA

-3078 RSKKLYTIG
+3078 RSKKLYTVG

-3106 LNFGTKSNRAR
+3106 LNFGTKSNRER

-3206 SAKTS
+3206 STKTS

-3363 VGDFYFHGN
+3363 VGDFYFHGD

-3531 DVKPLLEATWYW
+3531 DVKPLLAATWYW

-3549 VETTLREIGDDSD
+3549 VETVLREIGDDSD

-3605 AAPDAPFFDTLK
+3605 AAPDAPFFDMLK
-3617 HMENFLKAA
+3617 HMEKLLRAA

>member
-11 HGIKPKDYTPI
+11 HGVKPKDYTPI
-22 QVRPTPEFGGIQLT
+22 QVRQTPEFGGIQLT

-52 EILPL
+52 EILSL
-57 GGFTDTVEA
+57 GGFADTVEA

-79 VYKNLFGNSAPDDNR
+79 VYKNLFGSSAPDDNR

-165 DYTNILKSREAAAQ
+165 DYTNILKNREAAAQ
-179 GAAVYTMPESKL
+179 GVAVYAMPESKL
-191 TDLSNVIGY
+191 NDISNVIGY
-200 LYDTGTHFAGTAYK
+200 LYDTGTHFVGTAYE

-233 ISDEEVEKAIPDLM
+233 ISDEEVEKAIPGLM

-274 MQKNMIMRGAAEILS
+274 MQKNMIMRGAAEIIA

-317 AGAVGATGVVAGAA
+317 ASAVGATGAVAGAA
-331 VTGAAALTGLIALGT
+331 VTGAAALAGLIALGT

-362 WDWRTQKDKNGKS
+362 WDWRTKKDKNGKS

-380 QAIGHAKRVGRINA
+380 QAIGHAKRVGVINA
-394 AIETGAWELALKG
+394 AIETGAWELVLKG
-407 ITKVWGSDAAKAV
+407 ITRVWGSDAAKAV

-461 GLQSLSAD
+461 GLQSLSSD
-469 MDTRLFGKET
+469 LDTRFFGKEK
-479 VPVREMMGNAL
+479 VPVREMMGNAVE
-490 DAMIEAVPS
+490 AMIEAVPS
-499 VVGMSIGGAALAGT
+499 VVGMSIGGAVLAGA
-513 GAHRAMKRIAGLS
+513 GAHRAMKRISGLS
-526 EMKDAVIEFKREN
+526 EMKEAVVEFKREK
-539 ERSML
+539 EKSML
-544 QKLMD
+544 QKLLD

-629 QTATPETH
+629 QTATPENH

-677 EAAAA
+677 EAAAT

-739 QDYMEQ
+739 QDYMER
-745 RKTQDANFSNEK
+745 RKTQDANTSNEK

-771 HLRVSKNPD
+771 HLRVSKSPD

-863 YKPLLEEIKAAGNG
+863 YKPLLEEIKVAGNG

-887 LVLAKIAENFHNNYG
+887 LVIAKIAENFHKNYG
-902 VPLKLAMI
+902 VPLKLAMVK
-910 AAGEVSPETTHQL
+910 AGEVAGIREGAYGMASFDVSRSGISSVSQFMDRIKAGKTAGEKPNKIRYTGKFGVSYSEEQVSHATTLHRGHVLTKEQMDDIENHL
-923 NQSAIENEL
+923 DVLHNPALSSRGDALSGRYHGKSVLCRIDGDLGSYYVVLEVSNDNGVVWFQTGMAGGKESIDKIIAEHSAGSLSYKDAGTTSQNNSAITIDSLPNAL
-932 QLVKEKYW
+932 
-940 NTEEWMKAPDG
+940 
-951 TPTKLTE
+951 
-958 RQWLITHS
+958 
-966 ETFREWFGD
+966 
-975 WETVEKVTKLYYGNP
+975 
-990 IVMTEG
+990 
-996 GLKEKLEKAARDN
+996 
-1009 GINIAADADSIRKEI
+1009 GI
-1024 KTIFKSLYPG
+1024 
-1034 KELSKGYREP
+1034 
-1044 GRVKNLD
+1044 
-1051 GELISITVSSAKELR
+1051 
-1066 HHSTN
+1066 
-1071 PRTLFLAVNLDS
+1071 
-1083 VIENATFLYEE
+1083 
-1094 VKDESRVKKSNQTT
+1094 VKKD
-1108 LAYRYY
+1108 A
-1114 ATRVVVNG
+1114 
-1122 EECIARIIV
+1122 
-1131 RKDKNGNLYFYDGD
+1131 
-1145 ITSNEQIK
+1145 
-1153 KDLPKYLYPDTKTGQ
+1153 
-1168 NLGKSLFTHSIQEWL
+1168 
-1183 AKVKETTDKIGGNGE
+1183 
-1198 VLASVVND
+1198 
-1206 FEESSTYHQMA
+1206 YHQMA
-1217 GEHARNAP
+1217 VEYAHNVLSG
-1225 LDKLEVAKKME
+1225 KSTKKDM
-1236 EEEASPE
+1236 
-1243 EIWDTTGWMRGP
+1243 
-1255 EGEWRFE
+1255 
-1262 IPDNLDQID
+1262 
-1271 LSFAKDQ
+1271 
-1278 DRISL
+1278 
-1283 WQIYSNPQLYEAYP
+1283 
-1297 ALANVKVYAE
+1297 AE
-1307 DTGKAYSGADGFTDE
+1307 
-1322 DGIHL
+1322 
-1327 SKEFIEKNPKEA
+1327 
-1339 KSALIHELQHVIQ
+1339 
-1352 MTVEDRFSKGGNPKI
+1352 R
-1367 AEESMEM
+1367 
-1374 TLWKL
+1374 
-1379 EVRLEELKLK
+1379 
-1389 EPERSYIE
+1389 
-1397 AMQENDKQAAE
+1397 
-1408 AMNNGD
+1408 
-1414 FAKFISLSKKK
+1414 
-1425 KEIRKNGPENKEEID
+1425 
-1440 NILRNIE
+1440 
-1447 TLKNATK
+1447 
-1454 ETEHGDPHGYK
+1454 
-1465 KYRRL
+1465 
-1470 GGEAEAFMTSERA
+1470 
-1483 EGKQAGMP
+1483 
-1491 NYDTGYGYP
+1491 
-1500 VANFAGETF
+1500 
-1509 RFSLAQR
+1509 
-1516 EKSAAEQQ
+1516 Q

-1630 IVIPMELERKKGNY
+1630 IVVPMELERKKGNY

-1653 GKTDKKTRRTSFV
+1653 GKTDKKTRRTSFA

-1699 EEKVDN
+1699 KEKVDN

-1716 NLVKLKS
+1716 DLVKLKS

-1737 VAMHNIDLG
+1737 VVYHNVSTGKLRE
-1746 NLAAAIKLGG
+1746 AIKLGG
-1756 LPVPSIAVTK
+1756 LPMPSLAITK
-1766 KQTPYTGFGDA
+1766 RDIPFGDFGEI
-1777 TLIMK
+1777 TLIGD
-1782 KDTVDPSK
+1782 KDMIDPRKSRSNE
-1790 TPVFSRD
+1790 VFSRD
-1797 AWTGVFPKVIRLA
+1797 AYTVRKPVVNYEEPAKIDSDTFHKKYEETRKFLKKNSIDVGEINFSFYDGEESLA
-1810 NMKRLTSFVEKA
+1810 AMENNIA
-1822 IEPLQEELPREVAD
+1822 I
-1836 YGDIYNSYILRNANN
+1836 
-1851 KNGDVQKML
+1851 
-1860 EDSLNSA
+1860 
-1867 GYKYYFLKT
+1867 KYYYVKNVLKKD
-1876 INKEPKL
+1876 IPIKERTVTPPVRGERIFKEYPELIHAL
-1883 KWRKKG
+1883 KSSKVKKG
-1889 LNKELID
+1889 DFSEVDQAARPYFDEMRQDIAMGK
-1896 HPKILKACQGLE
+1896 GLVGRSKRVLAKWTTNGHINE
-1908 KKYGKQGLKELLYEG
+1908 EGVKELLLRLSAYEEDKKKKPYKEVDRQDFVKDLRKTIEEAGIERFTAFVRSEFDSLYKDRYLWDNGKKYAFNIDNIVKLMKKYRGTNNEG
-1923 PSAMLEE
+1923 PGGINYGFNSLLAFLSKKFTSIRDIKNHE
-1930 STDLKEANDLI
+1930 SLLAPNKKELARYKKAEDMYNRLIDEAAELRGSYGMDLDMDLAGLMKDTRDGKKDLHGFPEDKKFLQHIKDFLKEA
-1941 VNELSKKP
+1941 
-1949 EGNESPFLKRVHKRQ
+1949 
-1964 QARLVNGETLH
+1964 
-1975 SLLSDYL
+1975 
-1982 ERDKKV
+1982 DKV
-1988 FEEESF
+1988 TT
-1994 KQQLDKRIKA
+1994 D
-2004 NQNTFNAWKESFRD
+2004 
-2018 EMLGESVIR
+2018 
-2027 DSGKPA
+2027 
-2033 DLENIVDAML
+2033 
-2043 GNLKN
+2043 
-2048 AQKGFAGFGIGNI
+2048 
-2061 IASSAKKIESFG
+2061 
-2073 EMHREAD
+2073 
-2080 RNMDGSTNIE
+2080 
-2090 TSLDKSE
+2090 
-2097 QYTKVKDEIIDFTG
+2097 
-2111 RMAEAYKWED
+2111 
-2121 SWESRSDA
+2121 
-2129 SQVLMSMMSGK
+2129 
-2140 TFKASARKFGFTYS
+2140 
-2154 AALEKQAK
+2154 
-2162 EIIKE
+2162 
-2167 VKNLPA
+2167 
-2173 KYFEAKPQRAVRFSE
+2173 YFEAKPARKVTFDEFSGAVIPKGTSE
-2188 VAAAVMPKNASK
+2188 ETVNFLKS
-2200 EIKDYLRAQGVTIR
+2200 QGIVVR
-2214 LYDPRIEGDRER
+2214 EYDQDVEGDREAKAKELGQKLN
-2226 VTNSAQDRVK
+2226 V
-2236 QYFQEGSNYQGSYDR
+2236 YFQNKYQGSYDR
-2251 NTNVIEL
+2251 NANVIEL
-2258 FDGANESTVVHEGA
+2258 FDGANESTIIHEGA

-2278 LENMS
+2278 LEDMS

-2298 AKARAALKSMQGDLS
+2298 VKARAALKSMQGDLS

-2398 SLGNV
+2398 NLGNV

-2411 IFDRMIST
+2411 IFDHMIST
-2419 ESEINAWAA
+2419 EAEINAWAA

-2466 YYLHMVREEAI
+2466 YYLHMVREETI
-2477 ENFRASISSEEER
+2477 ENFKAAISSEEER

-2508 IYNSGTFPT
+2508 IYNSDTFPT
-2517 RKDRDE
+2517 KKDRDE
-2523 FLQMAGFTEKD
+2523 FLQMAGLTEKD
-2534 LKEKLRVAG
+2534 LKEKLRAAG
-2543 GTTEERWNKHIEE
+2543 GSTEERWNKHIEE
-2556 MVQHYRE
+2556 MAQHYRE
-2563 EALTPEAIRSMAEE
+2563 EALTPEAIRGMAEE

-2672 AKAEAAAAKGENKS
+2672 AKAEAAAAKGENQS

-2711 RAKADST
+2711 RAKTDST

-2749 DMREIKEDAR
+2749 DIREIKEDAR

-2789 AAAGNDWEG
+2789 AAAANDWEG

-2807 QCLTMAKF
+2807 QCLTMSKF

-2832 KVTTPLLNENG
+2832 KVTTSLLNENG

-2861 PVMMKDDARYFVQH
+2861 PVLMKDDARYFVQH

-2920 VAEDIIP
+2920 MAEDIIP
-2927 GWMRSAFE
+2927 GWMRSAFD
-2935 GSTALKLKDLTMDQ
+2935 GSSPMKLKDLTMDQ

-2975 SFDEASQKIHDEILG
+2975 SFDDAAQKIHDEILN

-3021 DITLSE
+3021 DITLPE
-3027 ILIERMG
+3027 ILIERLG
-3034 KSAAEYFYKPMDKAA
+3034 KSAAEYFYKPIDKAA

-3054 LKSAAR
+3054 LKSEAR
-3060 VTFRKNFAI
+3060 VTFRKNFDT
-3069 YSRKEWTAI
+3069 YSRKEWTTI
-3078 RSKKLYTIG
+3078 RSKKLYAVG

-3106 LNFGTKSNRAR
+3106 LNFGTKSNRER

-3124 SDTLNTDEK
+3124 SDTLEINEE

-3148 DFVESVWEHLNSY
+3148 DFVEKVWEHLNSY

-3206 SAKTS
+3206 STKTS

-3232 MGSTKQRAGT
+3232 MGSTKQRAGA

-3351 MDRMGAMNALKA
+3351 MERMGAANALKA

-3377 RFIQNKSTMMRD
+3377 RFVQTKSTMMRD

-3404 PVGKNESEL
+3404 PVGKNESEF

-3441 FSLPEWLYTYKNAMA
+3441 FSLPEWLFTYKRAMA
-3456 VMEVD
+3456 AMEIE
-3461 GKLTR
+3461 GKLNR
-3466 EEMDAE
+3466 DEMDAE

-3495 FTRKNGILAQM
+3495 FIRKNGILAQM

-3519 FIRAGYILYDKG
+3519 FIRAGYTLYDKG
-3531 DVKPLLEATWYW
+3531 DVKPLLAATWYW
-3543 WILGAL
+3543 WLLGAL

-3568 KKFLHVIASGG
+3568 KKFLHVIATGG

-3617 HMENFLKAA
+3617 HMENFIKAA

>member
-57 GGFTDTVEA
+57 SGFADTVEA

-165 DYTNILKSREAAAQ
+165 DYTNILKNREAAAQ

-200 LYDTGTHFAGTAYK
+200 LYDTGTHFAGTAYE

-274 MQKNMIMRGAAEILS
+274 MQKNMIMRGAAEILA

-317 AGAVGATGVVAGAA
+317 AGAVGATGAVAGAA
-331 VTGAAALTGLIALGT
+331 VTGAAALAGLIALGT

-362 WDWRTQKDKNGKS
+362 WDWRTKKDKNGKS

-380 QAIGHAKRVGRINA
+380 QAIGHAKRVGVINA

-450 AKVAAPEIAEE
+450 VKVAAPEIAEE

-469 MDTRLFGKET
+469 IDTNLFGKGT
-479 VPVREMMGNAL
+479 VPVRKMMGNAL

-499 VVGMSIGGAALAGT
+499 AIGMSIGGAALAGT
-513 GAHRAMKRIAGLS
+513 GAHRAMKRITGLS

-549 LRSESSLYQKAPET
+549 LRSESSLYKKAPET

-677 EAAAA
+677 EAAAT

-732 LTGVKEL
+732 LTGVEAL
-739 QDYMEQ
+739 QDYMER

-809 NDKGDEESKVAI
+809 NDKGDDESKAAI
-821 AEIEEAKKRVESIER
+821 DEIEEAKKRVESIER

-887 LVLAKIAENFHNNYG
+887 LILAKLAENFHKNYG
-902 VPLKLAMI
+902 VPLKLAMVK
-910 AAGEVSPETTHQL
+910 AGEV
-923 NQSAIENEL
+923 
-932 QLVKEKYW
+932 V
-940 NTEEWMKAPDG
+940 
-951 TPTKLTE
+951 
-958 RQWLITHS
+958 
-966 ETFREWFGD
+966 
-975 WETVEKVTKLYYGNP
+975 
-990 IVMTEG
+990 
-996 GLKEKLEKAARDN
+996 
-1009 GINIAADADSIRKEI
+1009 GINKE
-1024 KTIFKSLYPG
+1024 
-1034 KELSKGYREP
+1034 
-1044 GRVKNLD
+1044 
-1051 GELISITVSSAKELR
+1051 A
-1066 HHSTN
+1066 
-1071 PRTLFLAVNLDS
+1071 
-1083 VIENATFLYEE
+1083 
-1094 VKDESRVKKSNQTT
+1094 
-1108 LAYRYY
+1108 
-1114 ATRVVVNG
+1114 
-1122 EECIARIIV
+1122 
-1131 RKDKNGNLYFYDGD
+1131 
-1145 ITSNEQIK
+1145 
-1153 KDLPKYLYPDTKTGQ
+1153 
-1168 NLGKSLFTHSIQEWL
+1168 
-1183 AKVKETTDKIGGNGE
+1183 
-1198 VLASVVND
+1198 
-1206 FEESSTYHQMA
+1206 YHQMA

-1236 EEEASPE
+1236 EEESSPE
-1243 EIWDTTGWMRGP
+1243 EIWDATGWMRGP

-1262 IPDNLDQID
+1262 IPDNIDQID

-1278 DRISL
+1278 NRISL
-1283 WQIYSNPQLYEAYP
+1283 WQIYNNPQLYEAYP
-1297 ALANVKVYAE
+1297 SLANVKVYAE

-1327 SKEFIEKNPKEA
+1327 SKEFIEKNPKES

-1397 AMQENDKQAAE
+1397 TMQENDKQAAE

-1447 TLKNATK
+1447 TLKNAQK

-1500 VANFAGETF
+1500 VANFAG
-1509 RFSLAQR
+1509 
-1516 EKSAAEQQ
+1516 
-1524 LDADEKSFADSVDR
+1524 FAL
-1538 FMAGKISTD
+1538 
-1547 TIQVMRTPLVMRLV
+1547 PLMSSK
-1561 GAEVLPVEISVSD
+1561 E
-1574 LKKVLVDKHTDI
+1574 
-1586 TPDIMKQI
+1586 M
-1594 PRALTDPMMIFS
+1594 
-1606 TYSGK
+1606 
-1611 NGEVR
+1611 NGEVHTLSEFNR
-1616 KVIVLELKD
+1616 KVQNDMEKGWSPNSSKWTDENGITFKGERVLHAREKHGLSNEQLDDLEASIGELYCAAVSNKKTPGQFNGIHVIALVKGKLSCYRVNLAFMENGTVQFETAFLGKEEAIKKEIANCAPRVLASKNEASVPPGKEFAISIPNIQKELGIV
-1625 KNGAT
+1625 
-1630 IVIPMELERKKGNY
+1630 KKG
-1644 EVNQITSAY
+1644 V
-1653 GKTDKKTRRTSFV
+1653 
-1666 WFQKQLQEGKLEY
+1666 
-1679 ANRKKATDW
+1679 NRKKA
-1688 ISSEQPHWLIP
+1688 I
-1699 EEKVDN
+1699 
-1705 LLSAPNVANEE
+1705 NE
-1716 NLVKLKS
+1716 LKS

-1737 VAMHNIDLG
+1737 VVYHNVSAGKLRE
-1746 NLAAAIKLGG
+1746 AIKLGG
-1756 LPVPSIAVTK
+1756 LPMPSLAITK
-1766 KQTPYTGFGDA
+1766 RDIPFGDFGEI
-1777 TLIMK
+1777 TLIGDKGMI
-1782 KDTVDPSK
+1782 DPRKSRSNE
-1790 TPVFSRD
+1790 VFSRD
-1797 AWTGVFPKVIRLA
+1797 AYTVRKPVVNYEVPAKIDSDAFHKKYEETRKFLKKNSIDVGVINFSFYDGEESLAAMENNIAIKYYYVKNVLKKDIPIKERTVTPPVRGERLFKEYPKLIHALKSSKVKKGDFSEVDQAARPYFDEMRQDIAMGKGLVGRSKRVLAKWTTNGHINEEGVKELLLRLSA
-1810 NMKRLTSFVEKA
+1810 YEEDKKKRPCKEVDRQDFVKDLRKA
-1822 IEPLQEELPREVAD
+1822 IEEAGIERFTAFVRSEF
-1836 YGDIYNSYILRNANN
+1836 
-1851 KNGDVQKML
+1851 
-1860 EDSLNSA
+1860 DSL
-1867 GYKYYFLKT
+1867 YKDRYLWD
-1876 INKEPKL
+1876 N
-1883 KWRKKG
+1883 G
-1889 LNKELID
+1889 
-1896 HPKILKACQGLE
+1896 
-1908 KKYGKQGLKELLYEG
+1908 KKYAFNIDNIVKLMKKYRGTNNEG
-1923 PSAMLEE
+1923 PGGINYGFNSLLAF
-1930 STDLKEANDLI
+1930 
-1941 VNELSKKP
+1941 LSKKFTSIRDIKNH
-1949 EGNESPFLKRVHKRQ
+1949 E
-1964 QARLVNGETLH
+1964 
-1975 SLLSDYL
+1975 SLLAPSKKELARYKKAEDMYNRL
-1982 ERDKKV
+1982 IDEAAELRGSYGMGLDMNLAELMKDTRDGKKDLHGFPEDKK
-1988 FEEESF
+1988 FL
-1994 KQQLDKRIKA
+1994 QHIKD
-2004 NQNTFNAWKESFRD
+2004 F
-2018 EMLGESVIR
+2018 L
-2027 DSGKPA
+2027 
-2033 DLENIVDAML
+2033 
-2043 GNLKN
+2043 
-2048 AQKGFAGFGIGNI
+2048 
-2061 IASSAKKIESFG
+2061 
-2073 EMHREAD
+2073 READ
-2080 RNMDGSTNIE
+2080 
-2090 TSLDKSE
+2090 
-2097 QYTKVKDEIIDFTG
+2097 KVTTD
-2111 RMAEAYKWED
+2111 
-2121 SWESRSDA
+2121 
-2129 SQVLMSMMSGK
+2129 
-2140 TFKASARKFGFTYS
+2140 
-2154 AALEKQAK
+2154 
-2162 EIIKE
+2162 
-2167 VKNLPA
+2167 
-2173 KYFEAKPQRAVRFSE
+2173 YFEAKPARKVTFDEFSGAVI
-2188 VAAAVMPKNASK
+2188 PKGTPEETVNFLES
-2200 EIKDYLRAQGVTIR
+2200 QGIVVR
-2214 LYDPRIEGDRER
+2214 EYDQDVEGDREAKAKELGQKLN
-2226 VTNSAQDRVK
+2226 V
-2236 QYFQEGSNYQGSYDR
+2236 YFQNKYQGSYDR
-2251 NTNVIEL
+2251 NANVIEL
-2258 FDGANESTVVHEGA
+2258 FDGANESTAVHEGA

-2298 AKARAALKSMQGDLS
+2298 AKARAALKGMQGDLS
-2313 TIRSWAAFSED
+2313 TIRSWTAFSED

-2360 FARGFEKYLMDGSAP
+2360 FARGFEKYLMEGSAP

-2398 SLGNV
+2398 NLGNV

-2419 ESEINAWAA
+2419 EAEINAWAA

-2477 ENFRASISSEEER
+2477 ENFKAPISSEEER

-2508 IYNSGTFPT
+2508 IYNSDTFPT
-2517 RKDRDE
+2517 KKDRDE

-2534 LKEKLRVAG
+2534 LKEKLRAAG

-2632 LVSEKETTEIDKQ
+2632 LVSGKETTEIDKQ

-2900 NWRWLA
+2900 SWRWLA
-2906 VEMNPM
+2906 IEMNPM
-2912 QAMDDDRY
+2912 QAMDNENY
-2920 VAEDIIP
+2920 FAEDIIP
-2927 GWMRSAFE
+2927 GWMRSAFD

-3000 LKNQTATNL
+3000 LKNQTATSL

-3021 DITLSE
+3021 DITLPE
-3027 ILIERMG
+3027 ILIERLG

-3078 RSKKLYTIG
+3078 RSKKLYTVG

-3106 LNFGTKSNRAR
+3106 LNFGTKSNRER

-3133 TILDML
+3133 AILDML

-3188 SGRVI
+3188 SGRSI
-3193 HGAYYRIKYDPLS
+3193 HGQYYRIKYDPLS
-3206 SAKTS
+3206 STKTS

-3232 MGSTKQRAGT
+3232 MGSTKQRVGA

-3351 MDRMGAMNALKA
+3351 MERMGAANALKA

-3377 RFIQNKSTMMRD
+3377 RFIQTKSTMMRD

-3404 PVGKNESEL
+3404 PVGKNESEF

-3441 FSLPEWLYTYKNAMA
+3441 FSMPEWLYTYKNAMA

-3487 NETKDQTS
+3487 NETKDQTG
-3495 FTRKNGILAQM
+3495 FIRKNGILAQM

-3519 FIRAGYILYDKG
+3519 FIRAGYVLYDKG
-3531 DVKPLLEATWYW
+3531 DVKPLLAATWYW

-3568 KKFLHVIASGG
+3568 KKFLHVAASGG
-3579 PIGGVPLAREAVPWT
+3579 PIGGVPLVREAVPWT

-3617 HMENFLKAA
+3617 HMEKFLRAT

-3643 RTSIPVP
+3643 RISIPVP

>member
-94 LEQSEKLGSAL
+94 LEQSEELGSAL

-165 DYTNILKSREAAAQ
+165 DYTNILKNREAAAQ

-200 LYDTGTHFAGTAYK
+200 LYDTGTHFAGTAYE

-253 NAEIGDSYVA
+253 NAEIGNSYVA

-274 MQKNMIMRGAAEILS
+274 MQKNMIMRGAAEIIA
-289 PIAPLAQP
+289 PIVPLAQP

-317 AGAVGATGVVAGAA
+317 ASAVGATGAVAGAA

-362 WDWRTQKDKNGKS
+362 WDWRTKKDKNGKS

-380 QAIGHAKRVGRINA
+380 QAIGHAKRVGVINA

-407 ITKVWGSDAAKAV
+407 IAKVWGSDAAKAV

-469 MDTRLFGKET
+469 IDTNLFGKET

-499 VVGMSIGGAALAGT
+499 AIGMSIGGAALAGA
-513 GAHRAMKRIAGLS
+513 GAHRAMQRIAGLT
-526 EMKDAVIEFKREN
+526 EMKEAVVEFKREN
-539 ERSML
+539 EKSML

-549 LRSESSLYQKAPET
+549 LRSESSLYKKAPET
-563 YRKTLQNQLDHT
+563 YRKTLQNQLDRT

-677 EAAAA
+677 EAAAT

-739 QDYMEQ
+739 QDYMER

-766 GKDRV
+766 GEDRV

-780 WYQDFYGAYG
+780 WYQDFYGTYG

-809 NDKGDEESKVAI
+809 NDKGDEESKAAI

-863 YKPLLEEIKAAGNG
+863 YKPLLEEIKAAGNN

-887 LVLAKIAENFHNNYG
+887 LVLAKFAENFHKNYG

-910 AAGEVSPETTHQL
+910 AAGEVSPETAHQL

-940 NTEEWMKAPDG
+940 NTDEWMKAPDG

-958 RQWLITHS
+958 HQWLIAHS
-966 ETFREWFGD
+966 EPFKKWFGD
-975 WETVEKVTKLYYGNP
+975 WDTVEKINGLINGVHVELAEKEMQHFQKMDFKAAKEEAKDVFRKLFSTVKNNTGYPEPAAVKRKDGEE
-990 IVMTEG
+990 IVVPMSA
-996 GLKEKLEKAARDN
+996 LKEIRRHSADRRVLVAVSRLPDIIRD
-1009 GINIAADADSIRKEI
+1009 S
-1024 KTIFKSLYPG
+1024 
-1034 KELSKGYREP
+1034 
-1044 GRVKNLD
+1044 
-1051 GELISITVSSAKELR
+1051 
-1066 HHSTN
+1066 
-1071 PRTLFLAVNLDS
+1071 
-1083 VIENATFLYEE
+1083 TFLFESE
-1094 VKDESRVKKSNQTT
+1094 KDLTRNKRLNQTT
-1108 LAYRYY
+1108 TGYRYY
-1114 ATRVVVNG
+1114 GIKVGNKPGQYIRIVVRTDENG
-1122 EECIARIIV
+1122 
-1131 RKDKNGNLYFYDGD
+1131 KH
-1145 ITSNEQIK
+1145 
-1153 KDLPKYLYPDTKTGQ
+1153 YLYDMDFNGADK
-1168 NLGKSLFTHSIQEWL
+1168 KSPHQTMLLDPKNESQSDKSFFIHSIQEWL

-1217 GEHARNAP
+1217 GEYAHNV
-1225 LDKLEVAKKME
+1225 LSGKSTKKDM
-1236 EEEASPE
+1236 
-1243 EIWDTTGWMRGP
+1243 
-1255 EGEWRFE
+1255 
-1262 IPDNLDQID
+1262 
-1271 LSFAKDQ
+1271 
-1278 DRISL
+1278 
-1283 WQIYSNPQLYEAYP
+1283 
-1297 ALANVKVYAE
+1297 AE
-1307 DTGKAYSGADGFTDE
+1307 
-1322 DGIHL
+1322 
-1327 SKEFIEKNPKEA
+1327 
-1339 KSALIHELQHVIQ
+1339 
-1352 MTVEDRFSKGGNPKI
+1352 R
-1367 AEESMEM
+1367 
-1374 TLWKL
+1374 
-1379 EVRLEELKLK
+1379 
-1389 EPERSYIE
+1389 
-1397 AMQENDKQAAE
+1397 
-1408 AMNNGD
+1408 
-1414 FAKFISLSKKK
+1414 
-1425 KEIRKNGPENKEEID
+1425 
-1440 NILRNIE
+1440 
-1447 TLKNATK
+1447 
-1454 ETEHGDPHGYK
+1454 
-1465 KYRRL
+1465 
-1470 GGEAEAFMTSERA
+1470 
-1483 EGKQAGMP
+1483 
-1491 NYDTGYGYP
+1491 
-1500 VANFAGETF
+1500 
-1509 RFSLAQR
+1509 
-1516 EKSAAEQQ
+1516 Q

-1547 TIQVMRTPLVMRLV
+1547 TIQVMRTPLAMRLV

-1586 TPDIMKQI
+1586 TSDIMKQI

-1630 IVIPMELERKKGNY
+1630 IVVPMELEHMSDGYK
-1644 EVNQITSAY
+1644 VNRMTSTY
-1653 GKTDKKTRRTSFV
+1653 GKTDRKTGAPSYE
-1666 WFQKQLQEGKLEY
+1666 WFKKQLEAGNLEY
-1679 ANRKKATDW
+1679 ANRKKAIDW
-1688 ISSEQPHWLIP
+1688 ISTEQPDWLIP
-1699 EEKVDN
+1699 KEKVDN

-1716 NLVKLKS
+1716 DLVKLKS

-1822 IEPLQEELPREVAD
+1822 IEPLQKELPREAAD

-1889 LNKELID
+1889 LSKELID
-1896 HPKILKACQGLE
+1896 HPEILQACQWLE
-1908 KKYGKQGLKELLYEG
+1908 KKYGKQGLKELLHEG
-1923 PSAMLEE
+1923 PFAMLEE

-2048 AQKGFAGFGIGNI
+2048 AQKTFAGFGIGNI

-2477 ENFRASISSEEER
+2477 ENFKVSISSAEER

-2508 IYNSGTFPT
+2508 IYNSDTFPT

-2534 LKEKLRVAG
+2534 LKEKLRAAG

-2563 EALTPEAIRSMAEE
+2563 EALTPEAIRGMAEE

-2650 KSEDKIA
+2650 KSQDKIA

-2686 RKESQTILEGNMR
+2686 RKESQTFLEGNMR
-2699 ALEAELEKERAQ
+2699 ALETELEKERNA

-2731 QLQTMVD
+2731 QLQIMVD

-2759 NTLGGEKLSHA
+2759 NTLGGERLAHA

-2912 QAMDDDRY
+2912 QAMDNENY
-2920 VAEDIIP
+2920 FAEDIIP
-2927 GWMRSAFE
+2927 GWMRSAFD
-2935 GSTALKLKDLTMDQ
+2935 GSSPMKMKDLTMNQ

-2975 SFDEASQKIHDEILG
+2975 SFDDAAQKIHDEILG

-3000 LKNQTATNL
+3000 LKNQTATSL
-3009 DRLGTKIHSLIK
+3009 DRMGTKIHNLIK
-3021 DITLSE
+3021 DITLPE
-3027 ILIERMG
+3027 ILIERLG

-3106 LNFGTKSNRAR
+3106 LNFGTKSNRER

-3188 SGRVI
+3188 SGRII
-3193 HGAYYRIKYDPLS
+3193 HGQYYRIKYDPLS
-3206 SAKTS
+3206 STKTS
-3211 NFSTTDIAKMDMQNI
+3211 NFTTTDIAKMDMQNI

-3260 EAMQHIAMREATVDV
+3260 EGMQHIAMREATVDV

-3290 TAGPETLSLLQG
+3290 TAGTETLSLLQG

-3351 MDRMGAMNALKA
+3351 MERMGAANAIKA

-3377 RFIQNKSTMMRD
+3377 RFIQAKSTMMRD
-3389 RGATIDRDMYMQDRL
+3389 RGATIDRDMYMQERL
-3404 PVGKNESEL
+3404 PVGKNESEF

-3441 FSLPEWLYTYKNAMA
+3441 FSLPEWLFTYKRAMA
-3456 VMEVD
+3456 AMEIE
-3461 GKLTR
+3461 GKLNR
-3466 EEMDAE
+3466 DEMDAE

-3495 FTRKNGILAQM
+3495 FIRKNGILAQM

-3519 FIRAGYILYDKG
+3519 FIRAGYVLYDKG
-3531 DVKPLLEATWYW
+3531 DVKPLLAATWYW

-3549 VETTLREIGDDSD
+3549 VETALREIGDDSD

-3617 HMENFLKAA
+3617 HMENFLKAT

-3633 MGRGATKAIT
+3633 MGRGATKAVT
-3643 RTSIPVP
+3643 RTYIPVP
-3650 DTITDAFWNFMR
+3650 DTVTDAFWNFMR
-3662 MACTDTEFTMWD
+3662 LTCTDTEFTMWD

>member
-36 EEQQAKKDNM
+36 EEQQAKKDNT

-57 GGFTDTVEA
+57 NGFADTVEA

-165 DYTNILKSREAAAQ
+165 DYTNILKNREAAAQ

-200 LYDTGTHFAGTAYK
+200 LYDTGTHFASTAYE

-233 ISDEEVEKAIPDLM
+233 ISDEEVEKAIPGLM

-274 MQKNMIMRGAAEILS
+274 RQKNMIMRGAAEIIA

-302 KTNLPQIATLGAASA
+302 KTNLPQIVTLGATSA
-317 AGAVGATGVVAGAA
+317 AGAVGATGAVAGAA

-362 WDWRTQKDKNGKS
+362 WDWRTKKDKNGKS

-380 QAIGHAKRVGRINA
+380 QAIGHAKRVGVINA

-407 ITKVWGSDAAKAV
+407 ITRVWGNDAAKAV
-420 IKNEAAMKKLIG
+420 IKNEAAMKRLIG

-450 AKVAAPEIAEE
+450 VKVAAPEIAEE

-469 MDTRLFGKET
+469 IDTNLFGKET

-490 DAMIEAVPS
+490 DAMIEAIPS
-499 VVGMSIGGAALAGT
+499 VVGMSIGGAALAGA
-513 GAHRAMKRIAGLS
+513 GAHRAMKRITGLS

-549 LRSESSLYQKAPET
+549 LRSESSLYKKAPET

-677 EAAAA
+677 EAAAT

-739 QDYMEQ
+739 QDYMER

-780 WYQDFYGAYG
+780 WYQDFYGTYG

-887 LVLAKIAENFHNNYG
+887 LVLAKLAENFHKNYG
-902 VPLKLAMI
+902 VPLKLAMVK
-910 AAGEVSPETTHQL
+910 AGEVLGVQTGTYGMAAFDVSRSGISSVSQFMDRIKAGKTAGEKPNKIRYTGKFGVSYSAEQVSHATTLHRGHVLTKEQMDDIENHLDVLHNPALSSRGDAL
-923 NQSAIENEL
+923 NGRYHGKSVLCRIDGGLGSYYVVLEVSNDNGVVWFKTGMAGGKESIDKIIAEHSAGSLSYKDAGTTSQNNSAITIDSLPNAL
-932 QLVKEKYW
+932 
-940 NTEEWMKAPDG
+940 
-951 TPTKLTE
+951 
-958 RQWLITHS
+958 
-966 ETFREWFGD
+966 
-975 WETVEKVTKLYYGNP
+975 
-990 IVMTEG
+990 
-996 GLKEKLEKAARDN
+996 
-1009 GINIAADADSIRKEI
+1009 GI
-1024 KTIFKSLYPG
+1024 
-1034 KELSKGYREP
+1034 
-1044 GRVKNLD
+1044 
-1051 GELISITVSSAKELR
+1051 
-1066 HHSTN
+1066 
-1071 PRTLFLAVNLDS
+1071 
-1083 VIENATFLYEE
+1083 
-1094 VKDESRVKKSNQTT
+1094 VKKD
-1108 LAYRYY
+1108 A
-1114 ATRVVVNG
+1114 
-1122 EECIARIIV
+1122 
-1131 RKDKNGNLYFYDGD
+1131 
-1145 ITSNEQIK
+1145 
-1153 KDLPKYLYPDTKTGQ
+1153 
-1168 NLGKSLFTHSIQEWL
+1168 
-1183 AKVKETTDKIGGNGE
+1183 
-1198 VLASVVND
+1198 
-1206 FEESSTYHQMA
+1206 YHQMA
-1217 GEHARNAP
+1217 GEYAHNV
-1225 LDKLEVAKKME
+1225 LSGKSTKKDM
-1236 EEEASPE
+1236 
-1243 EIWDTTGWMRGP
+1243 
-1255 EGEWRFE
+1255 
-1262 IPDNLDQID
+1262 
-1271 LSFAKDQ
+1271 
-1278 DRISL
+1278 
-1283 WQIYSNPQLYEAYP
+1283 
-1297 ALANVKVYAE
+1297 AE
-1307 DTGKAYSGADGFTDE
+1307 
-1322 DGIHL
+1322 
-1327 SKEFIEKNPKEA
+1327 
-1339 KSALIHELQHVIQ
+1339 
-1352 MTVEDRFSKGGNPKI
+1352 R
-1367 AEESMEM
+1367 
-1374 TLWKL
+1374 
-1379 EVRLEELKLK
+1379 
-1389 EPERSYIE
+1389 
-1397 AMQENDKQAAE
+1397 
-1408 AMNNGD
+1408 
-1414 FAKFISLSKKK
+1414 
-1425 KEIRKNGPENKEEID
+1425 
-1440 NILRNIE
+1440 
-1447 TLKNATK
+1447 
-1454 ETEHGDPHGYK
+1454 
-1465 KYRRL
+1465 
-1470 GGEAEAFMTSERA
+1470 
-1483 EGKQAGMP
+1483 
-1491 NYDTGYGYP
+1491 
-1500 VANFAGETF
+1500 
-1509 RFSLAQR
+1509 
-1516 EKSAAEQQ
+1516 Q

-1611 NGEVR
+1611 NGEAR

-1625 KNGAT
+1625 ENGAT
-1630 IVIPMELERKKGNY
+1630 IVVPMELERMSDGYK
-1644 EVNQITSAY
+1644 VNRMTSTY
-1653 GKTDKKTRRTSFV
+1653 GKTDRKTGEPSYE
-1666 WFQKQLQEGKLEY
+1666 WFKKQLEAGNLEY

-1688 ISSEQPHWLIP
+1688 ISTEQPDWLIP
-1699 EEKVDN
+1699 KEKVDN

-1716 NLVKLKS
+1716 DLVKLKS

-1729 QTAADKDL
+1729 QTAADKNL
-1737 VAMHNIDLG
+1737 VVYHNVSTGKLRE
-1746 NLAAAIKLGG
+1746 AIKLGG
-1756 LPVPSIAVTK
+1756 LPMPSLAITK
-1766 KQTPYTGFGDA
+1766 RDIPFGDFGEI
-1777 TLIMK
+1777 TLIGD
-1782 KDTVDPSK
+1782 KDMIDPRKSRSNE
-1790 TPVFSRD
+1790 VFSRD
-1797 AWTGVFPKVIRLA
+1797 AYTVRKPVVNYEVPAKIDSDAFHK
-1810 NMKRLTSFVEKA
+1810 KY
-1822 IEPLQEELPREVAD
+1822 EETRKFL
-1836 YGDIYNSYILRNANN
+1836 N
-1851 KNGDVQKML
+1851 KNSIDVR
-1860 EDSLNSA
+1860 EINFSFYDGEESLAAMENNIA
-1867 GYKYYFLKT
+1867 ITYYYVKNVLKKD
-1876 INKEPKL
+1876 IPIKERTVTPPVRGERLFKEYPKL
-1883 KWRKKG
+1883 IHALQSSKVKKG
-1889 LNKELID
+1889 DFSEVDQAARPYFDEMRQDIAMGK
-1896 HPKILKACQGLE
+1896 GLVGRSKRVLAKWTTNGHINE
-1908 KKYGKQGLKELLYEG
+1908 EGVKELLLRLSAYEEDKKKKPYKEVDRQDFVKDLRKTIEEAGIERFTAFVRSEFDSLYKDRYLWDNGKKYAFNIDNIVKLMKKYRGTNNEG
-1923 PSAMLEE
+1923 PGGINYGFNSLLAF
-1930 STDLKEANDLI
+1930 
-1941 VNELSKKP
+1941 LSKKFTSIRDIKNH
-1949 EGNESPFLKRVHKRQ
+1949 E
-1964 QARLVNGETLH
+1964 
-1975 SLLSDYL
+1975 SLLAPNKKELARYKKAEDMYNRLIDEAAELRGSYGMGLDMDL
-1982 ERDKKV
+1982 AELMKDTRDGKKELHGFPEDKK
-1988 FEEESF
+1988 FL
-1994 KQQLDKRIKA
+1994 QHIKDFL
-2004 NQNTFNAWKESFRD
+2004 Q
-2018 EMLGESVIR
+2018 
-2027 DSGKPA
+2027 
-2033 DLENIVDAML
+2033 
-2043 GNLKN
+2043 
-2048 AQKGFAGFGIGNI
+2048 
-2061 IASSAKKIESFG
+2061 
-2073 EMHREAD
+2073 EAD
-2080 RNMDGSTNIE
+2080 
-2090 TSLDKSE
+2090 
-2097 QYTKVKDEIIDFTG
+2097 KVTTD
-2111 RMAEAYKWED
+2111 
-2121 SWESRSDA
+2121 
-2129 SQVLMSMMSGK
+2129 
-2140 TFKASARKFGFTYS
+2140 
-2154 AALEKQAK
+2154 
-2162 EIIKE
+2162 
-2167 VKNLPA
+2167 
-2173 KYFEAKPQRAVRFSE
+2173 YFEAKPARKVTFDEFSGAVIPKDTPKGTVDFLKAQGIE
-2188 VAAAVMPKNASK
+2188 VA
-2200 EIKDYLRAQGVTIR
+2200 E
-2214 LYDPRIEGDRER
+2214 YDPDVEGDRDAKTKELGQLLN
-2226 VTNSAQDRVK
+2226 V
-2236 QYFQEGSNYQGSYDR
+2236 YFQNKYQGSYDR
-2251 NTNVIEL
+2251 NANVIEL
-2258 FDGANESTVVHEGA
+2258 FDGANESTVIHEGA

-2375 TKEMQGV
+2375 TKAMQGV

-2390 TDIYKTAK
+2390 TDIYKTTK
-2398 SLGNV
+2398 NLGNV

-2477 ENFRASISSEEER
+2477 ENFKASISSEEER
-2490 TSFIESLG
+2490 TSIIESLG

-2508 IYNSGTFPT
+2508 IYNSDTFPT
-2517 RKDRDE
+2517 KKDRDE
-2523 FLQMAGFTEKD
+2523 FLQMAGLTEKD
-2534 LKEKLRVAG
+2534 LKEKLRAAG

-2563 EALTPEAIRSMAEE
+2563 EALTPEAIRGMAEE

-2672 AKAEAAAAKGENKS
+2672 AKAEAAAAKGENQS

-2749 DMREIKEDAR
+2749 DMREIKQDAR

-2900 NWRWLA
+2900 NWHWLA

-2920 VAEDIIP
+2920 MAEDIIP
-2927 GWMRSAFE
+2927 GWMRSAFD
-2935 GSTALKLKDLTMDQ
+2935 GSSPMKLKDLTMDQ

-2975 SFDEASQKIHDEILG
+2975 SFDDAAQKIHDEIID

-3021 DITLSE
+3021 DITLPE
-3027 ILIERMG
+3027 ILIERLG

-3139 DKNLTDKDW
+3139 DKNLADKDW

-3188 SGRVI
+3188 SGRII

-3206 SAKTS
+3206 STKTS

-3232 MGSTKQRAGT
+3232 MGSTKQRAGA

-3351 MDRMGAMNALKA
+3351 MERMGAANALKA

-3372 IVEQR
+3372 IIEQR
-3377 RFIQNKSTMMRD
+3377 RFIQTKSTMMRD
-3389 RGATIDRDMYMQDRL
+3389 RGATIDRDMYMQDKL
-3404 PVGKNESEL
+3404 PVGKNESEF

-3441 FSLPEWLYTYKNAMA
+3441 FSLPEWLFTYKRAMA
-3456 VMEVD
+3456 AMEIE
-3461 GKLTR
+3461 GKLNR
-3466 EEMDAE
+3466 DEMDAE

-3487 NETKDQTS
+3487 NETKDQSS
-3495 FTRKNGILAQM
+3495 FIRKNGILAQM

-3519 FIRAGYILYDKG
+3519 FIRAGYTLYDKG
-3531 DVKPLLEATWYW
+3531 DVKPLLAATWYW

-3549 VETTLREIGDDSD
+3549 VETTLREIGDDTD

-3579 PIGGVPLAREAVPWT
+3579 PIGGVPLVREAVPWT

-3617 HMENFLKAA
+3617 HMENFLKAT

>member
-22 QVRPTPEFGGIQLT
+22 QVRQTPEFGGIQLT

-46 ESVKDG
+46 GSVKDG

-200 LYDTGTHFAGTAYK
+200 LYDTGTHFVGTAYE

-274 MQKNMIMRGAAEILS
+274 MQKNMIMRGAAEILA

-317 AGAVGATGVVAGAA
+317 ASAVGATGAVAGAA
-331 VTGAAALTGLIALGT
+331 VTGAAALAGLIALGT
-346 ASVFTGTYRA
+346 ASVFVGTYRA

-362 WDWRTQKDKNGKS
+362 WDWRAKKDKNGKS
-375 VYTRE
+375 VYTRDE
-380 QAIGHAKRVGRINA
+380 AIGHAKRVGVINA
-394 AIETGAWELALKG
+394 AIEAGAMELALKG

-432 AGRAAVGA
+432 AGRNTVRA
-440 KAIGYGAKQF
+440 KAIGYGAKQLV
-450 AKVAAPEIAEE
+450 KVAAPEIAEE

-469 MDTRLFGKET
+469 IDTNLFGKET
-479 VPVREMMGNAL
+479 VSIREMTGNAL

-499 VVGMSIGGAALAGT
+499 VIGMSIGGAALAGA

-549 LRSESSLYQKAPET
+549 LRSESSLYKKAPET
-563 YRKTLQNQLDHT
+563 YQKTLQNQLDRT

-637 EALSDY
+637 DALSDY

-677 EAAAA
+677 EAAAS

-690 SDDTDIGREDRDT
+690 SEDTDIGREDRDT

-739 QDYMEQ
+739 QDYMER
-745 RKTQDANFSNEK
+745 RKKQDANFSNEK
-757 GVDMFDVGE
+757 GVDFVDVGE

-771 HLRVSKNPD
+771 HLRISKNPG
-780 WYQDFYGAYG
+780 WYQDFYDSYG
-790 RAPNQR
+790 RAPTQR

-809 NDKGDEESKVAI
+809 NDKGDDESKAAI

-849 IAQTLLDPETYEEA
+849 LAQTLLDPETYEEA
-863 YKPLLEEIKAAGNG
+863 YKPLLEEIKAAGNS

-887 LVLAKIAENFHNNYG
+887 LVLAKLAENFHKNYG
-902 VPLKLAMI
+902 VPLKLAMVKAEEAVGI
-910 AAGEVSPETTHQL
+910 QEGTYGMAAFEIRKAGATKVSQLLERIDKGISPSTIRFTDDNGVSWAGERIPHIRKHLTDEEIQDLSEHIGTIEDYAPSDWQDGDYKGQYEGKHYVVKVKGAKDTYYAVLSLAESGKIWIATAV
-923 NQSAIENEL
+923 NDKQSD
-932 QLVKEKYW
+932 QYKKEIGAFHA
-940 NTEEWMKAPDG
+940 EM
-951 TPTKLTE
+951 LT
-958 RQWLITHS
+958 
-966 ETFREWFGD
+966 D
-975 WETVEKVTKLYYGNP
+975 
-990 IVMTEG
+990 
-996 GLKEKLEKAARDN
+996 KAAASDSHQN
-1009 GINIAADADSIRKEI
+1009 APIPLQSLQKKIGI
-1024 KTIFKSLYPG
+1024 
-1034 KELSKGYREP
+1034 
-1044 GRVKNLD
+1044 
-1051 GELISITVSSAKELR
+1051 
-1066 HHSTN
+1066 
-1071 PRTLFLAVNLDS
+1071 
-1083 VIENATFLYEE
+1083 
-1094 VKDESRVKKSNQTT
+1094 VKKS
-1108 LAYRYY
+1108 AYHQMGGEY
-1114 ATRVVVNG
+1114 AHN
-1122 EECIARIIV
+1122 I
-1131 RKDKNGNLYFYDGD
+1131 
-1145 ITSNEQIK
+1145 
-1153 KDLPKYLYPDTKTGQ
+1153 P
-1168 NLGKSLFTHSIQEWL
+1168 LGKSI
-1183 AKVKETTDKIGGNGE
+1183 KK
-1198 VLASVVND
+1198 
-1206 FEESSTYHQMA
+1206 ST
-1217 GEHARNAP
+1217 
-1225 LDKLEVAKKME
+1225 
-1236 EEEASPE
+1236 
-1243 EIWDTTGWMRGP
+1243 
-1255 EGEWRFE
+1255 
-1262 IPDNLDQID
+1262 
-1271 LSFAKDQ
+1271 
-1278 DRISL
+1278 
-1283 WQIYSNPQLYEAYP
+1283 
-1297 ALANVKVYAE
+1297 AE
-1307 DTGKAYSGADGFTDE
+1307 
-1322 DGIHL
+1322 
-1327 SKEFIEKNPKEA
+1327 
-1339 KSALIHELQHVIQ
+1339 
-1352 MTVEDRFSKGGNPKI
+1352 R
-1367 AEESMEM
+1367 
-1374 TLWKL
+1374 
-1379 EVRLEELKLK
+1379 
-1389 EPERSYIE
+1389 
-1397 AMQENDKQAAE
+1397 
-1408 AMNNGD
+1408 
-1414 FAKFISLSKKK
+1414 
-1425 KEIRKNGPENKEEID
+1425 
-1440 NILRNIE
+1440 
-1447 TLKNATK
+1447 
-1454 ETEHGDPHGYK
+1454 
-1465 KYRRL
+1465 
-1470 GGEAEAFMTSERA
+1470 
-1483 EGKQAGMP
+1483 
-1491 NYDTGYGYP
+1491 
-1500 VANFAGETF
+1500 
-1509 RFSLAQR
+1509 
-1516 EKSAAEQQ
+1516 Q

-1630 IVIPMELERKKGNY
+1630 IVVPMELERKKGNY

-1653 GKTDKKTRRTSFV
+1653 GKTDKKTRRTSFA

-1699 EEKVDN
+1699 KEKVDN

-1716 NLVKLKS
+1716 DLVKLKS

-1729 QTAADKDL
+1729 QKAADKDL
-1737 VAMHNIDLG
+1737 VVYHNVSTGKLRE
-1746 NLAAAIKLGG
+1746 AIKLGG
-1756 LPVPSIAVTK
+1756 LPMPSLAITK
-1766 KQTPYTGFGDA
+1766 KDIPFGDFGEI
-1777 TLIMK
+1777 TLIGDKNMI
-1782 KDTVDPSK
+1782 DPRKSRANE
-1790 TPVFSRD
+1790 VFSRD
-1797 AWTGVFPKVIRLA
+1797 AYTVRKPAVNYEEPAERDQKEFHEKLQKVSDELKRKGVEVREINFPAYTSEEALARMENDEVIKYYYVKNVLKKDVPVKYGTIAPNYPHKEFFEKYPNILIALKDPKVKGKDFSDLD
-1810 NMKRLTSFVEKA
+1810 KA
-1822 IEPLQEELPREVAD
+1822 CQ
-1836 YGDIYNSYILRNANN
+1836 SYIEDLKEKIRN
-1851 KNGDVQKML
+1851 
-1860 EDSLNSA
+1860 
-1867 GYKYYFLKT
+1867 
-1876 INKEPKL
+1876 
-1883 KWRKKG
+1883 KKG
-1889 LNKELID
+1889 LLALNKRRLAWLQKDGHVRPEAVATLSEWAGEYEKGRKASSKKIVDKSSFDQDLQKTIEEDGIDKFISFVRSEFDNLYKERYLWDNGKKYAFNIDSIVKLMKKYRGTNNEGPGGINYGFNSLLAFLSKKFTSVRDIKNHESSLASNKKELAQYKKAEDMYNRLID
-1896 HPKILKACQGLE
+1896 EAAELRGSYGMDLDMDLAGLMKDTRDG
-1908 KKYGKQGLKELLYEG
+1908 KKDLHGFPEDKKFLQHIK
-1923 PSAMLEE
+1923 
-1930 STDLKEANDLI
+1930 DFLKEA
-1941 VNELSKKP
+1941 
-1949 EGNESPFLKRVHKRQ
+1949 
-1964 QARLVNGETLH
+1964 
-1975 SLLSDYL
+1975 
-1982 ERDKKV
+1982 DKV
-1988 FEEESF
+1988 TT
-1994 KQQLDKRIKA
+1994 D
-2004 NQNTFNAWKESFRD
+2004 
-2018 EMLGESVIR
+2018 
-2027 DSGKPA
+2027 
-2033 DLENIVDAML
+2033 
-2043 GNLKN
+2043 
-2048 AQKGFAGFGIGNI
+2048 
-2061 IASSAKKIESFG
+2061 
-2073 EMHREAD
+2073 
-2080 RNMDGSTNIE
+2080 
-2090 TSLDKSE
+2090 
-2097 QYTKVKDEIIDFTG
+2097 
-2111 RMAEAYKWED
+2111 
-2121 SWESRSDA
+2121 
-2129 SQVLMSMMSGK
+2129 
-2140 TFKASARKFGFTYS
+2140 
-2154 AALEKQAK
+2154 
-2162 EIIKE
+2162 
-2167 VKNLPA
+2167 
-2173 KYFEAKPQRAVRFSE
+2173 YFEAKPARKVTFDEFSGAVI
-2188 VAAAVMPKNASK
+2188 PKETPEETVNFLES
-2200 EIKDYLRAQGVTIR
+2200 QGIVVR
-2214 LYDPRIEGDRER
+2214 EYDQDVEGDREAKAKELGQKLN
-2226 VTNSAQDRVK
+2226 V
-2236 QYFQEGSNYQGSYDR
+2236 YFQNKYQGSYDR
-2251 NTNVIEL
+2251 NANVIEL
-2258 FDGANESTVVHEGA
+2258 FDGANESTVIHEGA

-2298 AKARAALKSMQGDLS
+2298 AKARAALKGMQGDLS
-2313 TIRSWAAFSED
+2313 DIRSWTAFSED

-2360 FARGFEKYLMDGSAP
+2360 FARGFEKYLMEGSAP

-2390 TDIYKTAK
+2390 TDIYKTTK
-2398 SLGNV
+2398 NLGNV
-2403 ELTPEIKD
+2403 NLTPEIKD

-2419 ESEINAWAA
+2419 ENEINAWAA
-2428 QRKLEAIDKTVNVNQ
+2428 QRKLEAIDKTIDVNQ

-2466 YYLHMVREEAI
+2466 YYLRMVKEEAI
-2477 ENFRASISSEEER
+2477 EKFRASISSEEEHMK
-2490 TSFIESLG
+2490 FLQALG

-2503 YQIET
+2503 YQIES
-2508 IYNSGTFPT
+2508 IYNSDTFPT
-2517 RKDRDE
+2517 KKDREE
-2523 FLQMAGFTEKD
+2523 FLKMAGLTEKE
-2534 LKEKLRVAG
+2534 LKEKLAAAG
-2543 GTTEERWNKHIEE
+2543 GTTEERWSKHIEE
-2556 MVQHYRE
+2556 MMQHYRE
-2563 EALTPEAIRSMAEE
+2563 EALTPEAIRGMAEE

-2585 AKKSRIEAMLLEK
+2585 TRKSRIEAMLLEK

-2604 HLVNSMQME
+2604 HLVTSMQLE

-2749 DMREIKEDAR
+2749 DMREIKQDAR

-2780 QIAEARAMK
+2780 QIAEVRAMK
-2789 AAAGNDWEG
+2789 AAAANDWEG

-2807 QCLTMAKF
+2807 QCLTMSKF
-2815 ARANEEEIRRT
+2815 ARANEEEIRHI

-2890 IDESGQERPF
+2890 IDENGQERPF

-2906 VEMNPM
+2906 IEMNPM

-2920 VAEDIIP
+2920 MAEDIIP
-2927 GWMRSAFE
+2927 GWMRSAFD
-2935 GSTALKLKDLTMDQ
+2935 GSSPLKLKDLTMDQ

-2975 SFDEASQKIHDEILG
+2975 SFDDAAQKIHDEILG

-3000 LKNQTATNL
+3000 LKNQTATSL

-3021 DITLSE
+3021 DITLPE
-3027 ILIERMG
+3027 ILIERLG

-3054 LKSAAR
+3054 LKNAAR

-3078 RSKKLYTIG
+3078 RSKKLYTVG

-3106 LNFGTKSNRAR
+3106 LNFGTKSNRER

-3351 MDRMGAMNALKA
+3351 MERMGAANALKA

-3377 RFIQNKSTMMRD
+3377 RFIQTKSTMMRD

-3404 PVGKNESEL
+3404 PVGKNESEF

-3441 FSLPEWLYTYKNAMA
+3441 FSLPEWLFTYKRAMA
-3456 VMEVD
+3456 AMEIE
-3461 GKLTR
+3461 GKLNR
-3466 EEMDAE
+3466 DEMDAE

-3487 NETKDQTS
+3487 NEIKDQTS

-3519 FIRAGYILYDKG
+3519 FIRAGYTLYDKG
-3531 DVKPLLEATWYW
+3531 DVKPLLAATWYW

-3549 VETTLREIGDDSD
+3549 VETALREIGDDSD

-3568 KKFLHVIASGG
+3568 KKFLHVAASGG
-3579 PIGGVPLAREAVPWT
+3579 PIGGVPLVREAVPWT

-3617 HMENFLKAA
+3617 HMEKFLRAT

-3643 RTSIPVP
+3643 RIFIPVP

>member
-105 GIAPQLIASDPD
+105 GIAPQLIASDSD

-165 DYTNILKSREAAAQ
+165 DYTNILKNREAAAQ

-200 LYDTGTHFAGTAYK
+200 LYDTGTHFAGTAYE

-233 ISDEEVEKAIPDLM
+233 ISDEEVEKAIPGLM
-247 NAQKAY
+247 NVQKAY

-274 MQKNMIMRGAAEILS
+274 MQKNMIMRGAAEILA

-317 AGAVGATGVVAGAA
+317 ASAVGATGAVAGAA

-346 ASVFTGTYRA
+346 ASVFVGTYRA

-362 WDWRTQKDKNGKS
+362 WDWRAKKDKNGKS
-375 VYTRE
+375 VYTRDE
-380 QAIGHAKRVGRINA
+380 AIGHAKRVGVINA
-394 AIETGAWELALKG
+394 AIEAGAMELALKG

-450 AKVAAPEIAEE
+450 AKVAAPEIVEE

-469 MDTRLFGKET
+469 MDTSLFGKET

-499 VVGMSIGGAALAGT
+499 VAGMSIGGAALAGT
-513 GAHRAMKRIAGLS
+513 GAHRAMKRITGLS

-549 LRSESSLYQKAPET
+549 LRSESSLYKKAPET

-677 EAAAA
+677 EAAAS

-690 SDDTDIGREDRDT
+690 SEDTDIGREDRDT

-727 DAWGK
+727 DAWGE

-739 QDYMEQ
+739 QDYMER

-757 GVDMFDVGE
+757 GVDFVDVGE

-771 HLRVSKNPD
+771 HLRISKNPG
-780 WYQDFYGAYG
+780 WYQDFYDSYG
-790 RAPNQR
+790 RAPTQR

-809 NDKGDEESKVAI
+809 NDKGDDESKAAI

-863 YKPLLEEIKAAGNG
+863 YKPLLEEIKAAGNS

-887 LVLAKIAENFHNNYG
+887 LVLAKLAENFHKNYG
-902 VPLKLAMI
+902 VPLKLAMVKAGEVVGI
-910 AAGEVSPETTHQL
+910 REGAYGMAAFDVSRSGISSVSQFMDRIKAGKAAGEKPNKIRYTGKFGVSYSEEQVSHATILHRGHVLTKEQMDDIENHLDVLHNPALSSRGDALSGRYHGKSVLCRIDGDLGSYYVVLEVSNDNGVVWFKTGMAGGKESIDKIIAENSAGSLSYKDAGTTSQ
-923 NQSAIENEL
+923 NNSAITIDSLPNAL
-932 QLVKEKYW
+932 
-940 NTEEWMKAPDG
+940 
-951 TPTKLTE
+951 
-958 RQWLITHS
+958 
-966 ETFREWFGD
+966 
-975 WETVEKVTKLYYGNP
+975 
-990 IVMTEG
+990 
-996 GLKEKLEKAARDN
+996 
-1009 GINIAADADSIRKEI
+1009 GI
-1024 KTIFKSLYPG
+1024 
-1034 KELSKGYREP
+1034 
-1044 GRVKNLD
+1044 
-1051 GELISITVSSAKELR
+1051 
-1066 HHSTN
+1066 
-1071 PRTLFLAVNLDS
+1071 
-1083 VIENATFLYEE
+1083 
-1094 VKDESRVKKSNQTT
+1094 VKKD
-1108 LAYRYY
+1108 A
-1114 ATRVVVNG
+1114 
-1122 EECIARIIV
+1122 
-1131 RKDKNGNLYFYDGD
+1131 
-1145 ITSNEQIK
+1145 
-1153 KDLPKYLYPDTKTGQ
+1153 
-1168 NLGKSLFTHSIQEWL
+1168 
-1183 AKVKETTDKIGGNGE
+1183 
-1198 VLASVVND
+1198 
-1206 FEESSTYHQMA
+1206 YHQMA
-1217 GEHARNAP
+1217 GEYAHNV
-1225 LDKLEVAKKME
+1225 LSGKSTKK
-1236 EEEASPE
+1236 
-1243 EIWDTTGWMRGP
+1243 
-1255 EGEWRFE
+1255 
-1262 IPDNLDQID
+1262 
-1271 LSFAKDQ
+1271 
-1278 DRISL
+1278 
-1283 WQIYSNPQLYEAYP
+1283 
-1297 ALANVKVYAE
+1297 
-1307 DTGKAYSGADGFTDE
+1307 
-1322 DGIHL
+1322 
-1327 SKEFIEKNPKEA
+1327 
-1339 KSALIHELQHVIQ
+1339 
-1352 MTVEDRFSKGGNPKI
+1352 
-1367 AEESMEM
+1367 
-1374 TLWKL
+1374 
-1379 EVRLEELKLK
+1379 
-1389 EPERSYIE
+1389 
-1397 AMQENDKQAAE
+1397 
-1408 AMNNGD
+1408 
-1414 FAKFISLSKKK
+1414 
-1425 KEIRKNGPENKEEID
+1425 
-1440 NILRNIE
+1440 
-1447 TLKNATK
+1447 
-1454 ETEHGDPHGYK
+1454 
-1465 KYRRL
+1465 
-1470 GGEAEAFMTSERA
+1470 
-1483 EGKQAGMP
+1483 GM
-1491 NYDTGYGYP
+1491 
-1500 VANFAGETF
+1500 
-1509 RFSLAQR
+1509 
-1516 EKSAAEQQ
+1516 AEQQ

-1630 IVIPMELERKKGNY
+1630 IVVPMELERKKGNY

-1653 GKTDKKTRRTSFV
+1653 GKTDKKTRRTSFA

-1699 EEKVDN
+1699 KEKVDN

-1716 NLVKLKS
+1716 DLVKLKS

-1729 QTAADKDL
+1729 QKAADKDL
-1737 VAMHNIDLG
+1737 VVYHNVSTGKLRE
-1746 NLAAAIKLGG
+1746 AIKLGG
-1756 LPVPSIAVTK
+1756 LPMPSLAITK
-1766 KQTPYTGFGDA
+1766 RDIPFGDFGEI
-1777 TLIMK
+1777 TLIGD
-1782 KDTVDPSK
+1782 KDMIDPRKSRSNE
-1790 TPVFSRD
+1790 VFSRD
-1797 AWTGVFPKVIRLA
+1797 AYTVRKPVVNYEVPAKIDSDAFHK
-1810 NMKRLTSFVEKA
+1810 KY
-1822 IEPLQEELPREVAD
+1822 EETRKFL
-1836 YGDIYNSYILRNANN
+1836 N
-1851 KNGDVQKML
+1851 KNSIDVG
-1860 EDSLNSA
+1860 EINFSFYDGEESLAAMENNIA
-1867 GYKYYFLKT
+1867 IKYYYVKNVLKED
-1876 INKEPKL
+1876 IPIKERTVTPPVRGERLFKEYPELIHAL
-1883 KWRKKG
+1883 KSSKVKKG
-1889 LNKELID
+1889 DFSEVDQAARPYFDEMRQDIAMGK
-1896 HPKILKACQGLE
+1896 GLVGRSKRVLAKWTTNGHINE
-1908 KKYGKQGLKELLYEG
+1908 EGVKELLLRLSAYEEDKKKKPYKEVDRQDFVKDLRKTIEEAGIERFTAFVRSEFDSLYKDRYLWDNGKKYAFNIDNIVKLMKKYRGTNNEG
-1923 PSAMLEE
+1923 PGGINYGFNSLLAF
-1930 STDLKEANDLI
+1930 
-1941 VNELSKKP
+1941 LSKKFTSIRDIKNH
-1949 EGNESPFLKRVHKRQ
+1949 E
-1964 QARLVNGETLH
+1964 
-1975 SLLSDYL
+1975 SLLAPNKKELARYKKAEDMYNRLIDEAAELRGSYGMDL
-1982 ERDKKV
+1982 DMNLAELMKDTRDGKKDLHG
-1988 FEEESF
+1988 FPEDQKF
-1994 KQQLDKRIKA
+1994 LQHIKD
-2004 NQNTFNAWKESFRD
+2004 F
-2018 EMLGESVIR
+2018 L
-2027 DSGKPA
+2027 
-2033 DLENIVDAML
+2033 
-2043 GNLKN
+2043 
-2048 AQKGFAGFGIGNI
+2048 
-2061 IASSAKKIESFG
+2061 
-2073 EMHREAD
+2073 READ
-2080 RNMDGSTNIE
+2080 
-2090 TSLDKSE
+2090 
-2097 QYTKVKDEIIDFTG
+2097 KVTTD
-2111 RMAEAYKWED
+2111 
-2121 SWESRSDA
+2121 
-2129 SQVLMSMMSGK
+2129 
-2140 TFKASARKFGFTYS
+2140 
-2154 AALEKQAK
+2154 
-2162 EIIKE
+2162 
-2167 VKNLPA
+2167 
-2173 KYFEAKPQRAVRFSE
+2173 YFEAKPARKVTFEEFSGAVIPKGTSE
-2188 VAAAVMPKNASK
+2188 ETVNFLES
-2200 EIKDYLRAQGVTIR
+2200 QGIEVR
-2214 LYDPRIEGDRER
+2214 EYDQDVEGDREAKAKELGQKLN
-2226 VTNSAQDRVK
+2226 V
-2236 QYFQEGSNYQGSYDR
+2236 YFQSKYQGSYDR
-2251 NTNVIEL
+2251 NANVIEL
-2258 FDGANESTVVHEGA
+2258 FDGANESTVIHEGA

-2283 QMSEENVATYFNGDT
+2283 QMSEGDIATYFNGD
-2298 AKARAALKSMQGDLS
+2298 AGKARTALKSMQGDLS

-2324 HLSEYKGTILE
+2324 HLSEYKGTVLE

-2360 FARGFEKYLMDGSAP
+2360 FARGFEKYLMEGSAP

-2390 TDIYKTAK
+2390 TDIYKTTK
-2398 SLGNV
+2398 NLGNV
-2403 ELTPEIKD
+2403 NLTPEIKN

-2419 ESEINAWAA
+2419 EDEINAWAA
-2428 QRKLEAIDKTVNVNQ
+2428 QRKLEAIDKAIDVNQ

-2466 YYLHMVREEAI
+2466 YYLHMVKEEAI
-2477 ENFRASISSEEER
+2477 EKFRASISSEEEHMK
-2490 TSFIESLG
+2490 FLQSLG

-2503 YQIET
+2503 YQIES
-2508 IYNSGTFPT
+2508 IYNSDTFPT
-2517 RKDRDE
+2517 KKDQEE
-2523 FLQMAGFTEKD
+2523 FLKMAGLTEKD
-2534 LKEKLRVAG
+2534 LKEKLRAAG

-2563 EALTPEAIRSMAEE
+2563 EALTPEAIRGMAEE

-2585 AKKSRIEAMLLEK
+2585 ARKSRIEAMLLEK

-2604 HLVNSMQME
+2604 HLVTSMQLE

-2632 LVSEKETTEIDKQ
+2632 LVSEEETTELDKQ

-2650 KSEDKIA
+2650 KSEDKIT
-2657 KLEKQKKLLKEQLEK
+2657 KLERQKKLLKEQLEK
-2672 AKAEAAAAKGENKS
+2672 AKTEAAEAKGENKS
-2686 RKESQTILEGNMR
+2686 RKESQTILEGNLK
-2699 ALEAELEKERAQ
+2699 ALERELEKERAAHQ
-2711 RAKADST
+2711 KSEET
-2718 TKDAELTAADLAV
+2718 NKDAELTVADLTI
-2731 QLQTMVD
+2731 QLKTMVD
-2738 GLKESRDAMRF
+2738 GLKESRDAMRLN
-2749 DMREIKEDAR
+2749 MKEIKEDAR

-2807 QCLTMAKF
+2807 QCLTMAKY
-2815 ARANEEEIRRT
+2815 AKLNEEEIRRT

-2875 MAYVLGLTKKDGILP
+2875 MAYVLGITKKDGILP
-2890 IDESGQERPF
+2890 IDKNGQERPF
-2900 NWRWLA
+2900 SWRWLA
-2906 VEMNPM
+2906 IEMNPM
-2912 QAMDDDRY
+2912 QAMDNESY
-2920 VAEDIIP
+2920 FAEDIIP
-2927 GWMRSAFE
+2927 GWMRSAFD
-2935 GSTALKLKDLTMDQ
+2935 GSRPMKMKDLTMDQ

-2975 SFDEASQKIHDEILG
+2975 SFDDAAQKIHDEILG
-2990 NWTHRVATPG
+2990 NWTHRVASPG
-3000 LKNQTATNL
+3000 LKNQTATGL

-3021 DITLSE
+3021 DITLPE
-3027 ILIERMG
+3027 ILIERLG
-3034 KSAAEYFYKPMDKAA
+3034 KSAAEYFYKPIDKAT

-3060 VTFRKNFAI
+3060 ITFRKNFAI

-3078 RSKKLYTIG
+3078 RSKKLYAVG
-3087 LDERGKPVSYTKEQ
+3087 LDERGKPVAYTKEQ

-3106 LNFGTKSNRAR
+3106 LNFGTKSNRER

-3139 DKNLTDKDW
+3139 DKNLNDKDW
-3148 DFVESVWEHLNSY
+3148 DFVESVWAHLNSY

-3206 SAKTS
+3206 STKTS

-3232 MGSTKQRAGT
+3232 MGSTKQRAGA

-3282 EVVAAIEN
+3282 EVVTAIEN
-3290 TAGPETLSLLQG
+3290 AAGPETLSLLQG

-3351 MDRMGAMNALKA
+3351 MERMGAANALKA

-3372 IVEQR
+3372 IKEQR
-3377 RFIQNKSTMMRD
+3377 AFIQSKSTMMRD

-3413 RSKIEHGKYGVDTLN
+3413 RSKIEHGKYGVDALN

-3456 VMEVD
+3456 VMEVE

-3506 TTFYSYTNLVTNQ
+3506 TTFFSYTNLVTNQ

-3531 DVKPLLEATWYW
+3531 DVKSLLVATWYW

-3568 KKFLHVIASGG
+3568 KKFFHVLASGG
-3579 PIGGVPLAREAVPWT
+3579 PIGGVPLAREALPWT
-3594 VDFFT
+3594 VDFFV

-3605 AAPDAPFFDTLK
+3605 AAPDAPFFDMLK

>member
-22 QVRPTPEFGGIQLT
+22 KVRQTPEFGGIQLT

-165 DYTNILKSREAAAQ
+165 DYTNILKNREAAAQ

-200 LYDTGTHFAGTAYK
+200 LYDTGTHFAGTAYE

-233 ISDEEVEKAIPDLM
+233 ISDEEVEKAIPGLM

-274 MQKNMIMRGAAEILS
+274 MQKNMIMRGAAEIIA

-317 AGAVGATGVVAGAA
+317 ASAVGATGAVAGAA
-331 VTGAAALTGLIALGT
+331 VTGAAALAGLIALGT

-362 WDWRTQKDKNGKS
+362 WDWRTKKGKNGKS

-432 AGRAAVGA
+432 VGRAAVGA

-469 MDTRLFGKET
+469 IDTNLFGKET

-490 DAMIEAVPS
+490 DAMIEAIPS
-499 VVGMSIGGAALAGT
+499 VVGMSIGGAALAGA
-513 GAHRAMKRIAGLS
+513 GAHRAMKRITGLS

-549 LRSESSLYQKAPET
+549 LRSESSLYKKAPET

-677 EAAAA
+677 ETAAT

-703 AREILSGGLDHIEDT
+703 ARKILSGGLDHIEDT

-727 DAWGK
+727 DAWGE

-739 QDYMEQ
+739 QDYMER

-780 WYQDFYGAYG
+780 WYQDFYGTYG

-809 NDKGDEESKVAI
+809 NDKGDEESKAAI

-887 LVLAKIAENFHNNYG
+887 LVLAKIAENFHKNYG

-940 NTEEWMKAPDG
+940 NTDEWMKAPDG

-958 RQWLITHS
+958 HQWLIAHS
-966 ETFREWFGD
+966 EPFKKWFGD
-975 WETVEKVTKLYYGNP
+975 WDTVEKINGLINGVHVELAEKEMQHFQKMDFKAAKEEAKDVFRKLFSTVKNNTGYPEPAAVKRKDGEE
-990 IVMTEG
+990 IVVPMSA
-996 GLKEKLEKAARDN
+996 LKEIRRHSADRRVLVAVSRLPDIIRD
-1009 GINIAADADSIRKEI
+1009 S
-1024 KTIFKSLYPG
+1024 
-1034 KELSKGYREP
+1034 
-1044 GRVKNLD
+1044 
-1051 GELISITVSSAKELR
+1051 
-1066 HHSTN
+1066 
-1071 PRTLFLAVNLDS
+1071 
-1083 VIENATFLYEE
+1083 TFLFESE
-1094 VKDESRVKKSNQTT
+1094 KDLTRNKRLNQTT
-1108 LAYRYY
+1108 TGYRYY
-1114 ATRVVVNG
+1114 GIKVGNKPGQYIRIVVRTDENG
-1122 EECIARIIV
+1122 KHYLYDMDFNGA
-1131 RKDKNGNLYFYDGD
+1131 DKNKKSPHQTMLLDPK
-1145 ITSNEQIK
+1145 NESQS
-1153 KDLPKYLYPDTKTGQ
+1153 D
-1168 NLGKSLFTHSIQEWL
+1168 KSFFIHSIQEWL
-1183 AKVKETTDKIGGNGE
+1183 AKVKETTDKIWGNGE

-1206 FEESSTYHQMA
+1206 FEGSSTYHQMA
-1217 GEHARNAP
+1217 EEYAHDVLSG
-1225 LDKLEVAKKME
+1225 KLTKKGM
-1236 EEEASPE
+1236 
-1243 EIWDTTGWMRGP
+1243 
-1255 EGEWRFE
+1255 
-1262 IPDNLDQID
+1262 
-1271 LSFAKDQ
+1271 
-1278 DRISL
+1278 
-1283 WQIYSNPQLYEAYP
+1283 
-1297 ALANVKVYAE
+1297 AE
-1307 DTGKAYSGADGFTDE
+1307 
-1322 DGIHL
+1322 
-1327 SKEFIEKNPKEA
+1327 
-1339 KSALIHELQHVIQ
+1339 
-1352 MTVEDRFSKGGNPKI
+1352 R
-1367 AEESMEM
+1367 
-1374 TLWKL
+1374 
-1379 EVRLEELKLK
+1379 
-1389 EPERSYIE
+1389 
-1397 AMQENDKQAAE
+1397 
-1408 AMNNGD
+1408 
-1414 FAKFISLSKKK
+1414 
-1425 KEIRKNGPENKEEID
+1425 
-1440 NILRNIE
+1440 
-1447 TLKNATK
+1447 
-1454 ETEHGDPHGYK
+1454 
-1465 KYRRL
+1465 
-1470 GGEAEAFMTSERA
+1470 
-1483 EGKQAGMP
+1483 
-1491 NYDTGYGYP
+1491 
-1500 VANFAGETF
+1500 
-1509 RFSLAQR
+1509 
-1516 EKSAAEQQ
+1516 Q

-1574 LKKVLVDKHTDI
+1574 LKKVLVDKHADI

-1611 NGEVR
+1611 NGEAR

-1630 IVIPMELERKKGNY
+1630 IVVPMELERMSDGYK
-1644 EVNQITSAY
+1644 VNRMTSTY
-1653 GKTDKKTRRTSFV
+1653 GKTDRKTGEPSNE
-1666 WFQKQLQEGKLEY
+1666 WFKKQLEAGNLEY
-1679 ANRKKATDW
+1679 VNRKKATDW
-1688 ISSEQPHWLIP
+1688 ISTEQPDWLIP
-1699 EEKVDN
+1699 KEKVDN

-1716 NLVKLKS
+1716 DLVKLKS

-1737 VAMHNIDLG
+1737 VVYHNVSTGKLRE
-1746 NLAAAIKLGG
+1746 AIKLGG
-1756 LPVPSIAVTK
+1756 LLKMAAVK
-1766 KQTPYTGFGDA
+1766 VMQENSAPQDQYWQINPDIKG
-1777 TLIMK
+1777 
-1782 KDTVDPSK
+1782 DTVLQVVDLTEAAK
-1790 TPVFSRD
+1790 ERGIITPQQTKAFLRTLVGNFNEETAD
-1797 AWTGVFPKVIRLA
+1797 G
-1810 NMKRLTSFVEKA
+1810 KA
-1822 IEPLQEELPREVAD
+1822 I
-1836 YGDIYNSYILRNANN
+1836 I
-1851 KNGDVQKML
+1851 
-1860 EDSLNSA
+1860 
-1867 GYKYYFLKT
+1867 
-1876 INKEPKL
+1876 
-1883 KWRKKG
+1883 
-1889 LNKELID
+1889 
-1896 HPKILKACQGLE
+1896 KILKKRIDHVAYSSKIKPTQEVRDVCNNGIFN
-1908 KKYGKQGLKELLYEG
+1908 LKELVNHAVLV
-1923 PSAMLEE
+1923 E
-1930 STDLKEANDLI
+1930 SNP
-1941 VNELSKKP
+1941 NEKVKRDTGLSTAQ
-1949 EGNESPFLKRVHKRQ
+1949 KRKQRERNAVLSYHRFYVPVRIGDTIYTV
-1964 QARLVNGETLH
+1964 RLVAEEGRNVITLNPTMLNLYDVIADKEQNKKRREPLPGPPGNGL
-1975 SLLSDYL
+1975 SLVEDGIAPFDTITIAELLKDVKSH
-1982 ERDKKV
+1982 
-1988 FEEESF
+1988 
-1994 KQQLDKRIKA
+1994 
-2004 NQNTFNAWKESFRD
+2004 T
-2018 EMLGESVIR
+2018 GE
-2027 DSGKPA
+2027 P
-2033 DLENIVDAML
+2033 
-2043 GNLKN
+2043 
-2048 AQKGFAGFGIGNI
+2048 
-2061 IASSAKKIESFG
+2061 
-2073 EMHREAD
+2073 
-2080 RNMDGSTNIE
+2080 
-2090 TSLDKSE
+2090 
-2097 QYTKVKDEIIDFTG
+2097 
-2111 RMAEAYKWED
+2111 
-2121 SWESRSDA
+2121 
-2129 SQVLMSMMSGK
+2129 
-2140 TFKASARKFGFTYS
+2140 
-2154 AALEKQAK
+2154 
-2162 EIIKE
+2162 
-2167 VKNLPA
+2167 
-2173 KYFEAKPQRAVRFSE
+2173 YFQ
-2188 VAAAVMPKNASK
+2188 VAADHSITHGPATGNTGK
-2200 EIKDYLRAQGVTIR
+2200 
-2214 LYDPRIEGDRER
+2214 
-2226 VTNSAQDRVK
+2226 
-2236 QYFQEGSNYQGSYDR
+2236 YQGAY
-2251 NTNVIEL
+2251 NPTTNVIEI
-2258 FDGANESTVVHEGA
+2258 FNGANQSTVVHEGG
-2272 HMFLSM
+2272 HMFLTALLNLSRM
-2278 LENMS
+2278 NDEELREAFTAEYRKHQTSENREKPLGPRDLQDIES
-2283 QMSEENVATYFNGDT
+2283 QMKASREKVEKDLETIRDWAGFSEE
-2298 AKARAALKSMQGDLS
+2298 
-2313 TIRSWAAFSED
+2313 
-2324 HLSEYKGTILE
+2324 HLAEYKGTALE
-2335 KEFTKYAEDIR
+2335 KEFMQHAEAVRRGDD
-2346 AGKAGAMERWMQER
+2346 GAEERWMQER

-2477 ENFRASISSEEER
+2477 ENFKASISSEEER

-2508 IYNSGTFPT
+2508 IYNSDTFPT
-2517 RKDRDE
+2517 KKDRDE
-2523 FLQMAGFTEKD
+2523 FLQMAGLTEKD
-2534 LKEKLRVAG
+2534 LKEKLRAAG

-2563 EALTPEAIRSMAEE
+2563 EALTPESIRGMAEE

-2718 TKDAELTAADLAV
+2718 TKDTELTAADLAV

-2759 NTLGGEKLSHA
+2759 NTLGGEKLSYA

-2789 AAAGNDWEG
+2789 AAAANDWEG

-2807 QCLTMAKF
+2807 QCLTMSKF

-2920 VAEDIIP
+2920 MAEDIIP
-2927 GWMRSAFE
+2927 GWMRSAFD
-2935 GSTALKLKDLTMDQ
+2935 GSSPMKLKDLTMDQ

-2975 SFDEASQKIHDEILG
+2975 SFDDAAQKIHDEIID

-3021 DITLSE
+3021 DITLPE
-3027 ILIERMG
+3027 ILIERLG
-3034 KSAAEYFYKPMDKAA
+3034 KSATEYFYKPMDKAA

-3106 LNFGTKSNRAR
+3106 LNFGTKSNRER

-3148 DFVESVWEHLNSY
+3148 DFVEKVWDHLNSY

-3206 SAKTS
+3206 STKTS

-3282 EVVAAIEN
+3282 EVVTAIEN

-3310 SIKDMSEWDST
+3310 SIKDMSEWDSA

-3330 FTTMGFRFS
+3330 FATMGFRFS

-3351 MDRMGAMNALKA
+3351 MERMGAANALKA

-3377 RFIQNKSTMMRD
+3377 RFIQSKSTMMRD

-3404 PVGKNESEL
+3404 PVGKNESEF

-3441 FSLPEWLYTYKNAMA
+3441 FSLPEWLFTYKRAMA
-3456 VMEVD
+3456 AMEIE
-3461 GKLTR
+3461 GKFNR
-3466 EEMDAE
+3466 DEMDAE

-3495 FTRKNGILAQM
+3495 FIRKNGILAQM

-3519 FIRAGYILYDKG
+3519 FIRAGYTLYDKG
-3531 DVKPLLEATWYW
+3531 DVKPLLAATWYW
-3543 WILGAL
+3543 WLLGAL

>member
-165 DYTNILKSREAAAQ
+165 DYTNILKNREAAAQ

-200 LYDTGTHFAGTAYK
+200 LYDTGAHFAGTAYE

-233 ISDEEVEKAIPDLM
+233 ISDEEVEKAIPGLM

-274 MQKNMIMRGAAEILS
+274 MQKNMIMRGAAEILA

-297 ILAAT
+297 LLAAT

-317 AGAVGATGVVAGAA
+317 ASAVGATGAVAGAA
-331 VTGAAALTGLIALGT
+331 VTGATALAGLIALGT
-346 ASVFTGTYRA
+346 ASVFVGTYRA

-362 WDWRTQKDKNGKS
+362 WDWRAKKDKNGKS

-380 QAIGHAKRVGRINA
+380 QAIGHAKRVGVINA
-394 AIETGAWELALKG
+394 AIEAGAMELALKG

-461 GLQSLSAD
+461 GLQSLSSD
-469 MDTRLFGKET
+469 LDTRFFGKEK
-479 VPVREMMGNAL
+479 VPVREMMGNAVE
-490 DAMIEAVPS
+490 AMIEAVPS
-499 VVGMSIGGAALAGT
+499 VVGMSIGGAALAGA
-513 GAHRAMKRIAGLS
+513 GAHRAMKRITGLS

-549 LRSESSLYQKAPET
+549 LRSESSLYKKAPET

-629 QTATPETH
+629 QTATTETH

-677 EAAAA
+677 EAAAT

-739 QDYMEQ
+739 QDYMER
-745 RKTQDANFSNEK
+745 RKTQDANTSNEK

-771 HLRVSKNPD
+771 HLRISKNPD

-809 NDKGDEESKVAI
+809 NDKGDEESKTAI

-863 YKPLLEEIKAAGNG
+863 YKPLLEEIKVAGNG

-887 LVLAKIAENFHNNYG
+887 LILAKLAENFHKNYG

-910 AAGEVSPETTHQL
+910 AAGEVSPETAHQL

-951 TPTKLTE
+951 TLTKLTE

-996 GLKEKLEKAARDN
+996 GFKEKLEKAARDN

-1217 GEHARNAP
+1217 GEYAHNV
-1225 LDKLEVAKKME
+1225 LSGKSTKKDM
-1236 EEEASPE
+1236 
-1243 EIWDTTGWMRGP
+1243 
-1255 EGEWRFE
+1255 
-1262 IPDNLDQID
+1262 
-1271 LSFAKDQ
+1271 
-1278 DRISL
+1278 
-1283 WQIYSNPQLYEAYP
+1283 
-1297 ALANVKVYAE
+1297 AE
-1307 DTGKAYSGADGFTDE
+1307 
-1322 DGIHL
+1322 
-1327 SKEFIEKNPKEA
+1327 
-1339 KSALIHELQHVIQ
+1339 
-1352 MTVEDRFSKGGNPKI
+1352 R
-1367 AEESMEM
+1367 
-1374 TLWKL
+1374 
-1379 EVRLEELKLK
+1379 
-1389 EPERSYIE
+1389 
-1397 AMQENDKQAAE
+1397 
-1408 AMNNGD
+1408 
-1414 FAKFISLSKKK
+1414 
-1425 KEIRKNGPENKEEID
+1425 
-1440 NILRNIE
+1440 
-1447 TLKNATK
+1447 
-1454 ETEHGDPHGYK
+1454 
-1465 KYRRL
+1465 
-1470 GGEAEAFMTSERA
+1470 
-1483 EGKQAGMP
+1483 
-1491 NYDTGYGYP
+1491 
-1500 VANFAGETF
+1500 
-1509 RFSLAQR
+1509 
-1516 EKSAAEQQ
+1516 Q

-1538 FMAGKISTD
+1538 FIAGKEKSPMVR
-1547 TIQVMRTPLVMRLV
+1547 VMTTPLVLKLT
-1561 GAEVLPVEISVSD
+1561 GAEVLPVEIAKTD
-1574 LKKVLVDKHTDI
+1574 LEKILNGKHAGDM
-1586 TPDIMKQI
+1586 TPEIMKQL
-1594 PRALTDPMMIFS
+1594 PRALTNPIMIFKS
-1606 TYSGK
+1606 YTEP
-1611 NGEVR
+1611 NGEERRV
-1616 KVIVLELKD
+1616 VVVDLKD
-1625 KNGAT
+1625 RNGAT
-1630 IVIPMELERKKGNY
+1630 IVVPFELKVTTRKNY
-1644 EVNQITSAY
+1644 EINRIASAY
-1653 GKTDKKTRRTSFV
+1653 GKTKKKSKIPSYE
-1666 WFQKQLQEGKLEY
+1666 WFIGQLDEGNLLY
-1679 ANRKKATDW
+1679 VNRKKAINEILQRSPNW
-1688 ISSEQPHWLIP
+1688 PMP

-1716 NLVKLKS
+1716 DLVKLKS

-1737 VAMHNIDLG
+1737 VVYHNVSTGKLRE
-1746 NLAAAIKLGG
+1746 AIKLGG
-1756 LPVPSIAVTK
+1756 LPMPSLAITK
-1766 KQTPYTGFGDA
+1766 RDIQFGDFGEI
-1777 TLIMK
+1777 TLIGD
-1782 KDTVDPSK
+1782 KDMIDPRKSRSNE
-1790 TPVFSRD
+1790 VFSRD
-1797 AWTGVFPKVIRLA
+1797 AYTVRKPVV
-1810 NMKRLTSFVEKA
+1810 NYE
-1822 IEPLQEELPREVAD
+1822 EPAKIDSDTFHKKYEETR
-1836 YGDIYNSYILRNANN
+1836 
-1851 KNGDVQKML
+1851 K
-1860 EDSLNSA
+1860 
-1867 GYKYYFLKT
+1867 FLKKNSIDVGE
-1876 INKEPKL
+1876 INFSFYHGEESLAAMENNIAIRYYYVKNVLKKDIPIKERTVTPPVRGERLFKEYPELIYAL
-1883 KWRKKG
+1883 KSSKVKKG
-1889 LNKELID
+1889 DFSEVDQAARPYFDEMRQDIAMGK
-1896 HPKILKACQGLE
+1896 GLVGRSKRVLAKWTTNGHINE
-1908 KKYGKQGLKELLYEG
+1908 EGVKELLLRLSAYEEDKKKKAYKEVDRDAFVKDLRKTIEEAGMERFTAFVRSEFDSLYKDRYLWDNGKKYAFNIDNIVKLMKKYRGTNNEG
-1923 PSAMLEE
+1923 PGGI
-1930 STDLKEANDLI
+1930 NYGF
-1941 VNELSKKP
+1941 N
-1949 EGNESPFLKRVHKRQ
+1949 
-1964 QARLVNGETLH
+1964 
-1975 SLLSDYL
+1975 SLLAFLSQKFTSIRDIKNHESLLAPNKKELARYKKAEDMYNRL
-1982 ERDKKV
+1982 MDEAAELRGSYGMDLDMDLAELMKDTRDGKKDLHGFPEDKK
-1988 FEEESF
+1988 FL
-1994 KQQLDKRIKA
+1994 QHIKDFL
-2004 NQNTFNAWKESFRD
+2004 Q
-2018 EMLGESVIR
+2018 
-2027 DSGKPA
+2027 
-2033 DLENIVDAML
+2033 
-2043 GNLKN
+2043 
-2048 AQKGFAGFGIGNI
+2048 
-2061 IASSAKKIESFG
+2061 
-2073 EMHREAD
+2073 EAD
-2080 RNMDGSTNIE
+2080 
-2090 TSLDKSE
+2090 
-2097 QYTKVKDEIIDFTG
+2097 KVTTD
-2111 RMAEAYKWED
+2111 
-2121 SWESRSDA
+2121 
-2129 SQVLMSMMSGK
+2129 
-2140 TFKASARKFGFTYS
+2140 
-2154 AALEKQAK
+2154 
-2162 EIIKE
+2162 
-2167 VKNLPA
+2167 
-2173 KYFEAKPQRAVRFSE
+2173 YFEAKPARKVTFDEFSGAVIPKGTSE
-2188 VAAAVMPKNASK
+2188 ETVNFLES
-2200 EIKDYLRAQGVTIR
+2200 QGIVVR
-2214 LYDPRIEGDRER
+2214 EYDQDVEGDQEAKAKELGQKLN
-2226 VTNSAQDRVK
+2226 V
-2236 QYFQEGSNYQGSYDR
+2236 YFQNKYQGSYDR
-2251 NTNVIEL
+2251 NANVIEL
-2258 FDGANESTVVHEGA
+2258 FDGANESTVIHEGA

-2298 AKARAALKSMQGDLS
+2298 AKARAALKGMQGDLS
-2313 TIRSWAAFSED
+2313 TIRSWTAFSED

-2360 FARGFEKYLMDGSAP
+2360 FARGFEKYLMEGSAP

-2398 SLGNV
+2398 NLGNV

-2419 ESEINAWAA
+2419 EAEINAWAA

-2477 ENFRASISSEEER
+2477 ENFKASISSEEER

-2508 IYNSGTFPT
+2508 IYNSDTFPT
-2517 RKDRDE
+2517 KKDRDE
-2523 FLQMAGFTEKD
+2523 FLQMAGLTEKD
-2534 LKEKLRVAG
+2534 LKEKLRAAG

-2563 EALTPEAIRSMAEE
+2563 EALTPEAIRGMAEE

-2789 AAAGNDWEG
+2789 AAAANDWEG

-2912 QAMDDDRY
+2912 QAMDNENY
-2920 VAEDIIP
+2920 FAEDIIP
-2927 GWMRSAFE
+2927 GWMRSAFD
-2935 GSTALKLKDLTMDQ
+2935 GSSPMKMKDLTMNQ

-2975 SFDEASQKIHDEILG
+2975 SFDDAAQKIHDEILD

-3000 LKNQTATNL
+3000 LKNQTATSL
-3009 DRLGTKIHSLIK
+3009 DRMGTKIHSLIK
-3021 DITLSE
+3021 DITLPE
-3027 ILIERMG
+3027 ILIERLG

-3133 TILDML
+3133 TILNML

-3206 SAKTS
+3206 STKTS

-3232 MGSTKQRAGT
+3232 MGSTKQRAGA

-3351 MDRMGAMNALKA
+3351 MERMGAANALKA

-3377 RFIQNKSTMMRD
+3377 RFIQTKSTMMRD

-3404 PVGKNESEL
+3404 PVGKNESEF

-3441 FSLPEWLYTYKNAMA
+3441 FSLPEWLFTYKRAMA
-3456 VMEVD
+3456 AMEIE
-3461 GKLTR
+3461 GKFNR
-3466 EEMDAE
+3466 DEMDAE

-3519 FIRAGYILYDKG
+3519 FIRAGYTLYDKG
-3531 DVKPLLEATWYW
+3531 DVKPLLAATWYW

-3579 PIGGVPLAREAVPWT
+3579 PIGGVPLAREAIPWT

-3617 HMENFLKAA
+3617 HMESFLKAA

>member
-36 EEQQAKKDNM
+36 EEQQAKKDNT

-57 GGFTDTVEA
+57 NGFADTVEA

-165 DYTNILKSREAAAQ
+165 DYTNILKNREAAAQ

-200 LYDTGTHFAGTAYK
+200 LYDTGTHFASTAYE

-233 ISDEEVEKAIPDLM
+233 ISDEEVEKAIPGLM

-274 MQKNMIMRGAAEILS
+274 RQKNMIMRGAAEIIA

-302 KTNLPQIATLGAASA
+302 KTNLPQIVTLGATSA
-317 AGAVGATGVVAGAA
+317 AGAVGATGAVAGAA

-362 WDWRTQKDKNGKS
+362 WDWRSKKDKNGKS

-407 ITKVWGSDAAKAV
+407 IAKVWGSDAAKAV

-469 MDTRLFGKET
+469 IDTRLFGKET

-499 VVGMSIGGAALAGT
+499 VVGMSIGGAALAGA

-549 LRSESSLYQKAPET
+549 LRSESSLYKKAPET

-593 HDALNK
+593 HNALNK

-677 EAAAA
+677 EVAAT

-703 AREILSGGLDHIEDT
+703 TREILSGGLDHIEDT

-739 QDYMEQ
+739 QDYMER
-745 RKTQDANFSNEK
+745 RKTQDANTSNEK

-780 WYQDFYGAYG
+780 WYQDFYGTYG

-809 NDKGDEESKVAI
+809 NDKGDEESKAAI

-887 LVLAKIAENFHNNYG
+887 LVLAKLAENFHKNYG
-902 VPLKLAMI
+902 VPLKLAMVK
-910 AAGEVSPETTHQL
+910 AGEVLGVQTGTYGMAAFDVSRSGISSVSQFMDRIKAGKTAGEKPNKIRYTGKFGVSYSAEQVSHATTLHRGHVLTKEQMDDIENHLDVLHNPALSSRGDAL
-923 NQSAIENEL
+923 NGRYHGKSVLCRIDGGLGSYYVVLEVSNDNGVVWFKTGMAGGKESIDKIIAEHSAGSLSYKDAGTTSQNNSAITIDSLPNAL
-932 QLVKEKYW
+932 
-940 NTEEWMKAPDG
+940 
-951 TPTKLTE
+951 
-958 RQWLITHS
+958 
-966 ETFREWFGD
+966 
-975 WETVEKVTKLYYGNP
+975 
-990 IVMTEG
+990 
-996 GLKEKLEKAARDN
+996 
-1009 GINIAADADSIRKEI
+1009 GI
-1024 KTIFKSLYPG
+1024 
-1034 KELSKGYREP
+1034 
-1044 GRVKNLD
+1044 
-1051 GELISITVSSAKELR
+1051 
-1066 HHSTN
+1066 
-1071 PRTLFLAVNLDS
+1071 
-1083 VIENATFLYEE
+1083 
-1094 VKDESRVKKSNQTT
+1094 VKKD
-1108 LAYRYY
+1108 A
-1114 ATRVVVNG
+1114 
-1122 EECIARIIV
+1122 
-1131 RKDKNGNLYFYDGD
+1131 
-1145 ITSNEQIK
+1145 
-1153 KDLPKYLYPDTKTGQ
+1153 
-1168 NLGKSLFTHSIQEWL
+1168 
-1183 AKVKETTDKIGGNGE
+1183 
-1198 VLASVVND
+1198 
-1206 FEESSTYHQMA
+1206 YHQMA
-1217 GEHARNAP
+1217 GEYAHNV
-1225 LDKLEVAKKME
+1225 LSGKSTKKDM
-1236 EEEASPE
+1236 
-1243 EIWDTTGWMRGP
+1243 
-1255 EGEWRFE
+1255 
-1262 IPDNLDQID
+1262 
-1271 LSFAKDQ
+1271 
-1278 DRISL
+1278 
-1283 WQIYSNPQLYEAYP
+1283 
-1297 ALANVKVYAE
+1297 AE
-1307 DTGKAYSGADGFTDE
+1307 
-1322 DGIHL
+1322 
-1327 SKEFIEKNPKEA
+1327 
-1339 KSALIHELQHVIQ
+1339 
-1352 MTVEDRFSKGGNPKI
+1352 R
-1367 AEESMEM
+1367 
-1374 TLWKL
+1374 
-1379 EVRLEELKLK
+1379 
-1389 EPERSYIE
+1389 
-1397 AMQENDKQAAE
+1397 
-1408 AMNNGD
+1408 
-1414 FAKFISLSKKK
+1414 
-1425 KEIRKNGPENKEEID
+1425 
-1440 NILRNIE
+1440 
-1447 TLKNATK
+1447 
-1454 ETEHGDPHGYK
+1454 
-1465 KYRRL
+1465 
-1470 GGEAEAFMTSERA
+1470 
-1483 EGKQAGMP
+1483 
-1491 NYDTGYGYP
+1491 
-1500 VANFAGETF
+1500 
-1509 RFSLAQR
+1509 
-1516 EKSAAEQQ
+1516 Q

-1611 NGEVR
+1611 NGEAR

-1625 KNGAT
+1625 ENGAT
-1630 IVIPMELERKKGNY
+1630 IVVPMELERMSDGYK
-1644 EVNQITSAY
+1644 VNRMTSTY
-1653 GKTDKKTRRTSFV
+1653 GKTDRKTGEPSYE
-1666 WFQKQLQEGKLEY
+1666 WFKKQLEAGNLEY

-1688 ISSEQPHWLIP
+1688 ISTEQPDWLIP
-1699 EEKVDN
+1699 KEKVDN

-1716 NLVKLKS
+1716 DLVKLKS

-1729 QTAADKDL
+1729 QTAADKNL
-1737 VAMHNIDLG
+1737 VVYHNVSAGKLRE
-1746 NLAAAIKLGG
+1746 AIKLGG
-1756 LPVPSIAVTK
+1756 LPMPSLAITK
-1766 KQTPYTGFGDA
+1766 RDIPFGDFGEI
-1777 TLIMK
+1777 TLIGDKVMI
-1782 KDTVDPSK
+1782 DPRKSRSNE
-1790 TPVFSRD
+1790 VFSRD
-1797 AWTGVFPKVIRLA
+1797 AYTVRKPVVNYEVPAKIDSDAFHKKYEETRKFLNKNSIDVREINFSFYDGEESLAAMENNIAITYYYVKNVLKKDIPIKERTVTPPVRGERLFKEYPKLIHALQSSKVKKGDFSEVDQAARPYFDEMRQDIAMGKGLVGRSKRVLA
-1810 NMKRLTSFVEKA
+1810 NWTTNGH
-1822 IEPLQEELPREVAD
+1822 INEEGV
-1836 YGDIYNSYILRNANN
+1836 
-1851 KNGDVQKML
+1851 
-1860 EDSLNSA
+1860 
-1867 GYKYYFLKT
+1867 
-1876 INKEPKL
+1876 
-1883 KWRKKG
+1883 
-1889 LNKELID
+1889 
-1896 HPKILKACQGLE
+1896 
-1908 KKYGKQGLKELLYEG
+1908 KELLLRLSAYEEDKKKKAYKEVDRDAFVKDLRKTIEEAGMERFTAFVRSEFDSLYKDRYLWDNGKKYAFNIDNIVKLMKKYRGTNNEG
-1923 PSAMLEE
+1923 PGGINYGFNSLLAFLSKKFTSIRDIKNHE
-1930 STDLKEANDLI
+1930 SLLAPNKKELARYKKAEDMYNRLMDEAAELRGSYGMDLDMDLAELMKDTRDGKKDLHGFPEDKKFLQHIKDFLKEA
-1941 VNELSKKP
+1941 
-1949 EGNESPFLKRVHKRQ
+1949 
-1964 QARLVNGETLH
+1964 
-1975 SLLSDYL
+1975 
-1982 ERDKKV
+1982 DKV
-1988 FEEESF
+1988 TT
-1994 KQQLDKRIKA
+1994 D
-2004 NQNTFNAWKESFRD
+2004 
-2018 EMLGESVIR
+2018 
-2027 DSGKPA
+2027 
-2033 DLENIVDAML
+2033 
-2043 GNLKN
+2043 
-2048 AQKGFAGFGIGNI
+2048 
-2061 IASSAKKIESFG
+2061 
-2073 EMHREAD
+2073 
-2080 RNMDGSTNIE
+2080 
-2090 TSLDKSE
+2090 
-2097 QYTKVKDEIIDFTG
+2097 
-2111 RMAEAYKWED
+2111 
-2121 SWESRSDA
+2121 
-2129 SQVLMSMMSGK
+2129 
-2140 TFKASARKFGFTYS
+2140 
-2154 AALEKQAK
+2154 
-2162 EIIKE
+2162 
-2167 VKNLPA
+2167 
-2173 KYFEAKPQRAVRFSE
+2173 YFEAKPARKVTFDEFSGAVI
-2188 VAAAVMPKNASK
+2188 PKGTPEETVNFLES
-2200 EIKDYLRAQGVTIR
+2200 QGIVVR
-2214 LYDPRIEGDRER
+2214 EYDQDVEGDREAKAKELGQKLN
-2226 VTNSAQDRVK
+2226 V
-2236 QYFQEGSNYQGSYDR
+2236 YFQNKYQGSYDR
-2251 NTNVIEL
+2251 NANVIEL
-2258 FDGANESTVVHEGA
+2258 FDGANESTVIHEGA

-2335 KEFTKYAEDIR
+2335 KEFTEYAEDIR

-2360 FARGFEKYLMDGSAP
+2360 FARGFEKYLMEGSAP

-2398 SLGNV
+2398 NLGNV

-2419 ESEINAWAA
+2419 EAEINAWAA

-2477 ENFRASISSEEER
+2477 ENFKASISSEEER

-2508 IYNSGTFPT
+2508 IYNSDTFPT
-2517 RKDRDE
+2517 KKDRDE
-2523 FLQMAGFTEKD
+2523 FLQMAGLTEKD
-2534 LKEKLRVAG
+2534 LKEKLRAAG

-2563 EALTPEAIRSMAEE
+2563 EALTPEAIRGMAEE

-2789 AAAGNDWEG
+2789 AAAANDWEG

-2861 PVMMKDDARYFVQH
+2861 PVLMKDDARYFVQH

-2912 QAMDDDRY
+2912 QAMDNENY
-2920 VAEDIIP
+2920 FAEDIIP
-2927 GWMRSAFE
+2927 GWMRSAFD
-2935 GSTALKLKDLTMDQ
+2935 GSSPMKMKDLTMNQ

-2975 SFDEASQKIHDEILG
+2975 SFDDAAQKIHDEILD

-3000 LKNQTATNL
+3000 LKNQTATSL
-3009 DRLGTKIHSLIK
+3009 DRMGTKIHSLIK
-3021 DITLSE
+3021 DITLPE
-3027 ILIERMG
+3027 ILIERLG

-3049 AHLRE
+3049 THLRE

-3133 TILDML
+3133 TILNML

-3188 SGRVI
+3188 SGRII

-3206 SAKTS
+3206 STKTS

-3232 MGSTKQRAGT
+3232 MGSTKQRAGA

-3351 MDRMGAMNALKA
+3351 MERMGAANAIKA

-3377 RFIQNKSTMMRD
+3377 RFIQTKSTMMRD

-3404 PVGKNESEL
+3404 PVGKNESEF

-3441 FSLPEWLYTYKNAMA
+3441 FSLPEWLFTYKRAMA
-3456 VMEVD
+3456 AMEIE
-3461 GKLTR
+3461 GKLNR
-3466 EEMDAE
+3466 DEMDAE

-3495 FTRKNGILAQM
+3495 FIRKNGILAQM

-3519 FIRAGYILYDKG
+3519 FIRAGYVLYDKG
-3531 DVKPLLEATWYW
+3531 DVKPLLAATWYW

-3549 VETTLREIGDDSD
+3549 VETALREIGDDSD

-3568 KKFLHVIASGG
+3568 KKFLHVAASGG
-3579 PIGGVPLAREAVPWT
+3579 PIGGVPLVREAVPWT

-3617 HMENFLKAA
+3617 HMENFLRAT

-3662 MACTDTEFTMWD
+3662 LTCTDTEFTMWD

>member
-22 QVRPTPEFGGIQLT
+22 QVRQTPEFGGIQLT

-165 DYTNILKSREAAAQ
+165 DYTNILKNREAAAQ

-200 LYDTGTHFAGTAYK
+200 LYDTGAHFAGTAYE

-233 ISDEEVEKAIPDLM
+233 ISDEEVEKAIPGLM

-274 MQKNMIMRGAAEILS
+274 MQKNMIMRGAAEIIA

-317 AGAVGATGVVAGAA
+317 ASAVGATGAVAGAA
-331 VTGAAALTGLIALGT
+331 VTGAAALAGLIALGT

-362 WDWRTQKDKNGKS
+362 WDWRTKKDKNGKS

-407 ITKVWGSDAAKAV
+407 ISRVWGSDAAKAV

-469 MDTRLFGKET
+469 IDTNLFGKET

-499 VVGMSIGGAALAGT
+499 VVGMSIGGAALAGA
-513 GAHRAMKRIAGLS
+513 GAHRAMMRITGLS

-549 LRSESSLYQKAPET
+549 LRSESSLYKKAPET

-677 EAAAA
+677 EAAAT

-727 DAWGK
+727 DAWGE

-739 QDYMEQ
+739 QDYMER

-790 RAPNQR
+790 RAPSQR

-809 NDKGDEESKVAI
+809 NDKGDEESKAAI

-887 LVLAKIAENFHNNYG
+887 LVLAKIAENFHKNYG
-902 VPLKLAMI
+902 VPLKLAMVKAGEVVGI
-910 AAGEVSPETTHQL
+910 REGAYGMAAFDVSRSGISSVSQFMDRIKAGKAAGEKPNKIRYTGKFGVSYSEEQVSHATILHRGHVLTKEQMDDIENHLDVLHNPALSSRGDALSGRYHGKSVLCRIDGDLGSYYVVLEVSNDNGVVWFKTGMAGGKESIDKIIAEHSAGSLSYKDAGTTSQ
-923 NQSAIENEL
+923 NNSAITIDSLPNAL
-932 QLVKEKYW
+932 
-940 NTEEWMKAPDG
+940 
-951 TPTKLTE
+951 
-958 RQWLITHS
+958 
-966 ETFREWFGD
+966 
-975 WETVEKVTKLYYGNP
+975 
-990 IVMTEG
+990 
-996 GLKEKLEKAARDN
+996 
-1009 GINIAADADSIRKEI
+1009 GI
-1024 KTIFKSLYPG
+1024 
-1034 KELSKGYREP
+1034 
-1044 GRVKNLD
+1044 
-1051 GELISITVSSAKELR
+1051 
-1066 HHSTN
+1066 
-1071 PRTLFLAVNLDS
+1071 
-1083 VIENATFLYEE
+1083 
-1094 VKDESRVKKSNQTT
+1094 VKKD
-1108 LAYRYY
+1108 A
-1114 ATRVVVNG
+1114 
-1122 EECIARIIV
+1122 
-1131 RKDKNGNLYFYDGD
+1131 
-1145 ITSNEQIK
+1145 
-1153 KDLPKYLYPDTKTGQ
+1153 
-1168 NLGKSLFTHSIQEWL
+1168 
-1183 AKVKETTDKIGGNGE
+1183 
-1198 VLASVVND
+1198 
-1206 FEESSTYHQMA
+1206 YHQMA
-1217 GEHARNAP
+1217 GEYAHNV
-1225 LDKLEVAKKME
+1225 LSSKSTKK
-1236 EEEASPE
+1236 
-1243 EIWDTTGWMRGP
+1243 
-1255 EGEWRFE
+1255 
-1262 IPDNLDQID
+1262 
-1271 LSFAKDQ
+1271 
-1278 DRISL
+1278 
-1283 WQIYSNPQLYEAYP
+1283 
-1297 ALANVKVYAE
+1297 
-1307 DTGKAYSGADGFTDE
+1307 
-1322 DGIHL
+1322 
-1327 SKEFIEKNPKEA
+1327 
-1339 KSALIHELQHVIQ
+1339 
-1352 MTVEDRFSKGGNPKI
+1352 
-1367 AEESMEM
+1367 
-1374 TLWKL
+1374 
-1379 EVRLEELKLK
+1379 
-1389 EPERSYIE
+1389 
-1397 AMQENDKQAAE
+1397 
-1408 AMNNGD
+1408 
-1414 FAKFISLSKKK
+1414 
-1425 KEIRKNGPENKEEID
+1425 
-1440 NILRNIE
+1440 
-1447 TLKNATK
+1447 
-1454 ETEHGDPHGYK
+1454 
-1465 KYRRL
+1465 
-1470 GGEAEAFMTSERA
+1470 
-1483 EGKQAGMP
+1483 GM
-1491 NYDTGYGYP
+1491 
-1500 VANFAGETF
+1500 
-1509 RFSLAQR
+1509 
-1516 EKSAAEQQ
+1516 AEQQ

-1538 FMAGKISTD
+1538 FIAGKEKSPMVR
-1547 TIQVMRTPLVMRLV
+1547 VMTTPLVLKLT
-1561 GAEVLPVEISVSD
+1561 GAEVLPVEIAKTD
-1574 LKKVLVDKHTDI
+1574 LEKILNGKHAGDM
-1586 TPDIMKQI
+1586 TPEIMKQL
-1594 PRALTDPMMIFS
+1594 PRALTNPIMIFKS
-1606 TYSGK
+1606 YTGP
-1611 NGEVR
+1611 NGEERRV
-1616 KVIVLELKD
+1616 VVVDLKD
-1625 KNGAT
+1625 NNGAT
-1630 IVIPMELERKKGNY
+1630 IVVPFELKVTTRKNY
-1644 EVNQITSAY
+1644 EINRIASAY
-1653 GKTDKKTRRTSFV
+1653 GKTKKKSKNPSYE
-1666 WFQKQLQEGKLEY
+1666 WFNSQLDEGNLLY
-1679 ANRKKATDW
+1679 VNRKKAINEILQRSPNW
-1688 ISSEQPHWLIP
+1688 PMP

-1716 NLVKLKS
+1716 DLVKLKS

-1737 VAMHNIDLG
+1737 VVYHNVSAGKLRE
-1746 NLAAAIKLGG
+1746 AIKLGG
-1756 LPVPSIAVTK
+1756 LPMPSLAITK
-1766 KQTPYTGFGDA
+1766 RDIPFGDFGEI
-1777 TLIMK
+1777 TLIGD
-1782 KDTVDPSK
+1782 KDMIDPRKSRSNE
-1790 TPVFSRD
+1790 VFSRD
-1797 AWTGVFPKVIRLA
+1797 AYTVRKPVVNYEVPAKIDSDAFHK
-1810 NMKRLTSFVEKA
+1810 KY
-1822 IEPLQEELPREVAD
+1822 EETRKFL
-1836 YGDIYNSYILRNANN
+1836 N
-1851 KNGDVQKML
+1851 KNSIDVG
-1860 EDSLNSA
+1860 EINFSFYNGEESLAAMENNIA
-1867 GYKYYFLKT
+1867 IKYYYVKNVLKKD
-1876 INKEPKL
+1876 IPIKERTVTPPVRGERLFKEYPELIHAL
-1883 KWRKKG
+1883 KSSKVKEGDFSEVDQAAQPYFDEMRQDIAMGKG
-1889 LNKELID
+1889 LVGRSKRVLAKWTTNGHINEE
-1896 HPKILKACQGLE
+1896 GV
-1908 KKYGKQGLKELLYEG
+1908 KELLLRLSTYEEDKKKK
-1923 PSAMLEE
+1923 PYKEVDRQDFVKDLRKTIEE
-1930 STDLKEANDLI
+1930 AGIERFTAFVRSEFDSLYKDRYLWDNGKKYAFNIDNIVKLMKKYRGTNNEGSGGINYGFNSLLAFLSQKFTSIRDIKNHESLLAPNKKELVRYKKAEDMYNRLIDEAAELRGSYGMDLDMDLAGLMKDTRDGKKDLHGFPEDKKFLQHIKDFLKEA
-1941 VNELSKKP
+1941 
-1949 EGNESPFLKRVHKRQ
+1949 
-1964 QARLVNGETLH
+1964 
-1975 SLLSDYL
+1975 
-1982 ERDKKV
+1982 DKV
-1988 FEEESF
+1988 TT
-1994 KQQLDKRIKA
+1994 D
-2004 NQNTFNAWKESFRD
+2004 
-2018 EMLGESVIR
+2018 
-2027 DSGKPA
+2027 
-2033 DLENIVDAML
+2033 
-2043 GNLKN
+2043 
-2048 AQKGFAGFGIGNI
+2048 
-2061 IASSAKKIESFG
+2061 
-2073 EMHREAD
+2073 
-2080 RNMDGSTNIE
+2080 
-2090 TSLDKSE
+2090 
-2097 QYTKVKDEIIDFTG
+2097 
-2111 RMAEAYKWED
+2111 
-2121 SWESRSDA
+2121 
-2129 SQVLMSMMSGK
+2129 
-2140 TFKASARKFGFTYS
+2140 
-2154 AALEKQAK
+2154 
-2162 EIIKE
+2162 
-2167 VKNLPA
+2167 
-2173 KYFEAKPQRAVRFSE
+2173 YFEAKPARKVTFDEFSGAVI
-2188 VAAAVMPKNASK
+2188 PKGTPEETVNFLES
-2200 EIKDYLRAQGVTIR
+2200 QGIVVR
-2214 LYDPRIEGDRER
+2214 EYDQDVEGDREAKAKELGQKLN
-2226 VTNSAQDRVK
+2226 V
-2236 QYFQEGSNYQGSYDR
+2236 YFQNKYQGSYDR
-2251 NTNVIEL
+2251 NANVIEL
-2258 FDGANESTVVHEGA
+2258 FDGANESTVIHEGA

-2298 AKARAALKSMQGDLS
+2298 AKARAALKGMQGDLS
-2313 TIRSWAAFSED
+2313 TIRSWTAFSED

-2360 FARGFEKYLMDGSAP
+2360 FARGFEKYLMEGSAP

-2398 SLGNV
+2398 NLGNV

-2419 ESEINAWAA
+2419 EDGINAWAA
-2428 QRKLEAIDKTVNVNQ
+2428 QRKLEAIDKAIDVNQ

-2466 YYLHMVREEAI
+2466 YYLHMVKEEAI
-2477 ENFRASISSEEER
+2477 EKFRASISSEEEHMK
-2490 TSFIESLG
+2490 FLQALG

-2508 IYNSGTFPT
+2508 IYNSDTFPT
-2517 RKDRDE
+2517 KKDRDE
-2523 FLQMAGFTEKD
+2523 FLQMAGVTEKD
-2534 LKEKLRVAG
+2534 LKEKLRAAG

-2563 EALTPEAIRSMAEE
+2563 EALTPEAIRGMAEE

-2585 AKKSRIEAMLLEK
+2585 ARKSRIEAMLLEK

-2604 HLVNSMQME
+2604 HLVTSMQLE

-2632 LVSEKETTEIDKQ
+2632 LVSEEETTELDKQ

-2650 KSEDKIA
+2650 KSEDKIT
-2657 KLEKQKKLLKEQLEK
+2657 KLERQKKLLKEQLEK
-2672 AKAEAAAAKGENKS
+2672 AKTEAAEAKGENKS
-2686 RKESQTILEGNMR
+2686 RKESQTILEGNLK
-2699 ALEAELEKERAQ
+2699 ALERELEKERAAHQ
-2711 RAKADST
+2711 KSEET
-2718 TKDAELTAADLAV
+2718 NKDAELTVADLTI
-2731 QLQTMVD
+2731 QLKTMVD
-2738 GLKESRDAMRF
+2738 GLKESRDAMRLN
-2749 DMREIKEDAR
+2749 MKEIKKDAR

-2807 QCLTMAKF
+2807 QCLTMAKY
-2815 ARANEEEIRRT
+2815 AKLNEEEIRRT

-2890 IDESGQERPF
+2890 IDKNGQERPF
-2900 NWRWLA
+2900 SWRWLA
-2906 VEMNPM
+2906 IEMNPM
-2912 QAMDDDRY
+2912 QAMDNEKY
-2920 VAEDIIP
+2920 FAEDIIP
-2927 GWMRSAFE
+2927 GWMRSAFD
-2935 GSTALKLKDLTMDQ
+2935 GSSPMKMKDLTMDQ

-2975 SFDEASQKIHDEILG
+2975 SFDDAAQKIHDEILG
-2990 NWTHRVATPG
+2990 NWTHRVASPG
-3000 LKNQTATNL
+3000 LKNQTATGL

-3021 DITLSE
+3021 DITLPE
-3027 ILIERMG
+3027 ILIERLG
-3034 KSAAEYFYKPMDKAA
+3034 KSAAEYFYKPIDKAT

-3069 YSRKEWTAI
+3069 YSRKEWTVI
-3078 RSKKLYTIG
+3078 RSKKLYTVG

-3106 LNFGTKSNRAR
+3106 LNFGTKSNRER

-3148 DFVESVWEHLNSY
+3148 DFVEKVWDHLNSY

-3193 HGAYYRIKYDPLS
+3193 HGQYYRIKYDPLS
-3206 SAKTS
+3206 STKTS

-3275 YKLLNRK
+3275 YKLLSRK
-3282 EVVAAIEN
+3282 EVVTAIEN

-3351 MDRMGAMNALKA
+3351 MERMGAANALKA

-3372 IVEQR
+3372 IKEQR
-3377 RFIQNKSTMMRD
+3377 AFIQSKSTMMRD

-3413 RSKIEHGKYGVDTLN
+3413 RSKIEHGKYGVDALN

-3441 FSLPEWLYTYKNAMA
+3441 FSLPEWLFTYKRAMA
-3456 VMEVD
+3456 AMEIE
-3461 GKLTR
+3461 GKLNR
-3466 EEMDAE
+3466 DEMDAE

-3495 FTRKNGILAQM
+3495 FIRKNGILAQM

-3519 FIRAGYILYDKG
+3519 FIRAGYVLYDKG
-3531 DVKPLLEATWYW
+3531 DVKPLLAATWYW

-3568 KKFLHVIASGG
+3568 KKFLHVLASGG
-3579 PIGGVPLAREAVPWT
+3579 PIGGVPLVREAVPWT

-3617 HMENFLKAA
+3617 HMENFLRAT

>member
-139 FSAKTLNEL
+139 FSAKTLNDL

-165 DYTNILKSREAAAQ
+165 DYTNILKNREAAAQ

-200 LYDTGTHFAGTAYK
+200 LYDTGTHFVGTAYE

-233 ISDEEVEKAIPDLM
+233 ISDEEVEKAIPGLM
-247 NAQKAY
+247 NVQKSY

-274 MQKNMIMRGAAEILS
+274 MQKNMIMRGAAEIIA

-317 AGAVGATGVVAGAA
+317 AGAVGATGAVAGAA

-362 WDWRTQKDKNGKS
+362 WDWRTKKDKNGKS

-469 MDTRLFGKET
+469 IDTNLFGKET

-499 VVGMSIGGAALAGT
+499 VVGMSIGGAALAGA
-513 GAHRAMKRIAGLS
+513 GAHRAMKRITGLS

-549 LRSESSLYQKAPET
+549 LRSESSLYKKAPET

-677 EAAAA
+677 EAAAT

-739 QDYMEQ
+739 QDYMER

-780 WYQDFYGAYG
+780 WYQDFYGTYG

-809 NDKGDEESKVAI
+809 NDKGDEESKAAI

-863 YKPLLEEIKAAGNG
+863 YKPLLAQIQAAGNG

-887 LVLAKIAENFHNNYG
+887 LVLAKLAENFHKNYG

-910 AAGEVSPETTHQL
+910 AAGEVSPETAHQL

-932 QLVKEKYW
+932 QLVKEKYQD
-940 NTEEWMKAPDG
+940 TEEWMKATDG

-958 RQWLITHS
+958 RQWLIAHS
-966 ETFREWFGD
+966 DTFREWFGD

-996 GLKEKLEKAARDN
+996 GLKEKLEKVARDS

-1108 LAYRYY
+1108 LTYRYY

-1198 VLASVVND
+1198 VLPSVVND
-1206 FEESSTYHQMA
+1206 FEESSTYHQMT
-1217 GEHARNAP
+1217 GEYAHDV
-1225 LDKLEVAKKME
+1225 LSGKSTKKDM
-1236 EEEASPE
+1236 S
-1243 EIWDTTGWMRGP
+1243 
-1255 EGEWRFE
+1255 
-1262 IPDNLDQID
+1262 
-1271 LSFAKDQ
+1271 
-1278 DRISL
+1278 
-1283 WQIYSNPQLYEAYP
+1283 
-1297 ALANVKVYAE
+1297 
-1307 DTGKAYSGADGFTDE
+1307 
-1322 DGIHL
+1322 
-1327 SKEFIEKNPKEA
+1327 
-1339 KSALIHELQHVIQ
+1339 
-1352 MTVEDRFSKGGNPKI
+1352 
-1367 AEESMEM
+1367 
-1374 TLWKL
+1374 
-1379 EVRLEELKLK
+1379 
-1389 EPERSYIE
+1389 
-1397 AMQENDKQAAE
+1397 
-1408 AMNNGD
+1408 
-1414 FAKFISLSKKK
+1414 
-1425 KEIRKNGPENKEEID
+1425 
-1440 NILRNIE
+1440 
-1447 TLKNATK
+1447 
-1454 ETEHGDPHGYK
+1454 
-1465 KYRRL
+1465 
-1470 GGEAEAFMTSERA
+1470 
-1483 EGKQAGMP
+1483 
-1491 NYDTGYGYP
+1491 
-1500 VANFAGETF
+1500 
-1509 RFSLAQR
+1509 
-1516 EKSAAEQQ
+1516 EQQ

-1561 GAEVLPVEISVSD
+1561 GAEILPVEISVSD

-1625 KNGAT
+1625 ENGAT
-1630 IVIPMELERKKGNY
+1630 IVVPMELEHMSDGYK
-1644 EVNQITSAY
+1644 VNRMTSTY
-1653 GKTDKKTRRTSFV
+1653 GKTDRKTGEPSYE
-1666 WFQKQLQEGKLEY
+1666 WFKKQLEAGNLEY

-1688 ISSEQPHWLIP
+1688 ISTEQPDWLIP
-1699 EEKVDN
+1699 KEKVDN

-1716 NLVKLKS
+1716 DLVKLKS

-1737 VAMHNIDLG
+1737 VVYHNVSAGKLRE
-1746 NLAAAIKLGG
+1746 AIKLGG
-1756 LPVPSIAVTK
+1756 LPMPSLAITK
-1766 KQTPYTGFGDA
+1766 RDIPFGDFGEI
-1777 TLIMK
+1777 TLIGDKVMI
-1782 KDTVDPSK
+1782 DPRKSRSNE
-1790 TPVFSRD
+1790 VFSRD
-1797 AWTGVFPKVIRLA
+1797 AYTVRKPVVNYEVPAKIDSDAFHKKFEETRKFLKKNSIDVGVINFSFYDGEESLA
-1810 NMKRLTSFVEKA
+1810 AMENNIA
-1822 IEPLQEELPREVAD
+1822 I
-1836 YGDIYNSYILRNANN
+1836 
-1851 KNGDVQKML
+1851 
-1860 EDSLNSA
+1860 
-1867 GYKYYFLKT
+1867 KYYYVKNVLKKD
-1876 INKEPKL
+1876 IPIKERTVTPPVRGERLFKEYPELIHAL
-1883 KWRKKG
+1883 KSSKVKEGDFSEVDQAARPYFDEMRQDIAMGKG
-1889 LNKELID
+1889 LVGRSKRVLAKWTTNGHINEE
-1896 HPKILKACQGLE
+1896 GV
-1908 KKYGKQGLKELLYEG
+1908 KELLLRLSAYEEDKKKKPYKEVDRQDFVKDLRKTIEEAGIERFTAFVRSEFDSLYKDRYLWDNGKKYAFNIDNIVKLMKKYRGTNNEG
-1923 PSAMLEE
+1923 PGGINYGFNSLLAFLSKKFTSIRDIKNHE
-1930 STDLKEANDLI
+1930 SLLAPNKKELARHKKAEDMYNRLIDEAAELRGSYGMDLDMDLAGLMKDTRDGKKDLHGFPEDKKFLQHIKDFLKEA
-1941 VNELSKKP
+1941 
-1949 EGNESPFLKRVHKRQ
+1949 
-1964 QARLVNGETLH
+1964 
-1975 SLLSDYL
+1975 
-1982 ERDKKV
+1982 DKV
-1988 FEEESF
+1988 TT
-1994 KQQLDKRIKA
+1994 D
-2004 NQNTFNAWKESFRD
+2004 
-2018 EMLGESVIR
+2018 
-2027 DSGKPA
+2027 
-2033 DLENIVDAML
+2033 
-2043 GNLKN
+2043 
-2048 AQKGFAGFGIGNI
+2048 
-2061 IASSAKKIESFG
+2061 
-2073 EMHREAD
+2073 
-2080 RNMDGSTNIE
+2080 
-2090 TSLDKSE
+2090 
-2097 QYTKVKDEIIDFTG
+2097 
-2111 RMAEAYKWED
+2111 
-2121 SWESRSDA
+2121 
-2129 SQVLMSMMSGK
+2129 
-2140 TFKASARKFGFTYS
+2140 
-2154 AALEKQAK
+2154 
-2162 EIIKE
+2162 
-2167 VKNLPA
+2167 
-2173 KYFEAKPQRAVRFSE
+2173 YFEAKPARKVTFDEFSGAVI
-2188 VAAAVMPKNASK
+2188 PKGTPEETVNFLES
-2200 EIKDYLRAQGVTIR
+2200 QGIVVR
-2214 LYDPRIEGDRER
+2214 EYDQDVEGDREAKAKELGQKLN
-2226 VTNSAQDRVK
+2226 V
-2236 QYFQEGSNYQGSYDR
+2236 YFQNKYQGSYDR
-2251 NTNVIEL
+2251 NANVIEL
-2258 FDGANESTVVHEGA
+2258 FDGANESTVIHEGA

-2283 QMSEENVATYFNGDT
+2283 QTSEENVATYFNGDT
-2298 AKARAALKSMQGDLS
+2298 AKARAALKSMRGDLS
-2313 TIRSWAAFSED
+2313 AIRSWAAFSED

-2411 IFDRMIST
+2411 IFDHMIST
-2419 ESEINAWAA
+2419 EAEINAWAA

-2477 ENFRASISSEEER
+2477 ENFKASISSKEER

-2498 EENEI
+2498 ENEI

-2508 IYNSGTFPT
+2508 IYNSDTFPT
-2517 RKDRDE
+2517 KKDRDE
-2523 FLQMAGFTEKD
+2523 FLQMAGLTEKD
-2534 LKEKLRVAG
+2534 LKEKLRAAG

-2563 EALTPEAIRSMAEE
+2563 EALTPEAIRGMAEE

-2632 LVSEKETTEIDKQ
+2632 LVSEKETTEVDKQ

-2738 GLKESRDAMRF
+2738 GLKESREAMRF
-2749 DMREIKEDAR
+2749 NMKEIKEDAR
-2759 NTLGGEKLSHA
+2759 NTLGGEKISHA
-2770 TSWRWWENKA
+2770 ISWRWWENKA
-2780 QIAEARAMK
+2780 QIAETRAMK

-2900 NWRWLA
+2900 NWHWLA

-2920 VAEDIIP
+2920 MAEDIIP
-2927 GWMRSAFE
+2927 GWMRSAFD
-2935 GSTALKLKDLTMDQ
+2935 GSSPMKLKDLTMDQ

-2975 SFDEASQKIHDEILG
+2975 SFDDAAQKIHDEILG
-2990 NWTHRVATPG
+2990 NWTHRVATLG
-3000 LKNQTATNL
+3000 LKNQTATSL

-3021 DITLSE
+3021 DITLPE
-3027 ILIERMG
+3027 ILIERLG

-3069 YSRKEWTAI
+3069 YSRKEWTTI
-3078 RSKKLYTIG
+3078 RSKKLYTVG

-3106 LNFGTKSNRAR
+3106 LNFGTKSNRER

-3133 TILDML
+3133 TIIDML

-3148 DFVESVWEHLNSY
+3148 DFVEKVWDHLNSY

-3206 SAKTS
+3206 STKTS

-3232 MGSTKQRAGT
+3232 MGSTKQRAGA

-3351 MDRMGAMNALKA
+3351 MERMGAANALKA

-3372 IVEQR
+3372 IKEQR
-3377 RFIQNKSTMMRD
+3377 AFIQSKSTMMRD
-3389 RGATIDRDMYMQDRL
+3389 RQATIDRDMYMQDRL
-3404 PVGKNESEL
+3404 PVGKNESEF

-3428 SKAYWLIQATDEM
+3428 SKAYWLIQVTDEM
-3441 FSLPEWLYTYKNAMA
+3441 FSLPEWLFTYKRAMA
-3456 VMEVD
+3456 AMEIE
-3461 GKLTR
+3461 GKLNR
-3466 EEMDAE
+3466 DEMDAE

-3495 FTRKNGILAQM
+3495 FIRKNGILAQM

-3519 FIRAGYILYDKG
+3519 FIRAGYVLYDKG
-3531 DVKPLLEATWYW
+3531 DIKPLLAATWYW

-3617 HMENFLKAA
+3617 HMENFIKAA

>member
-11 HGIKPKDYTPI
+11 HGVKPKDYTPI

-200 LYDTGTHFAGTAYK
+200 LYDTGTHFVGTAYE

-233 ISDEEVEKAIPDLM
+233 ISDEEVEKAIPGLM
-247 NAQKAY
+247 NVQKSY

-274 MQKNMIMRGAAEILS
+274 MQKNMIMRGAAEIIA

-317 AGAVGATGVVAGAA
+317 ASAVGATGAVAGAA
-331 VTGAAALTGLIALGT
+331 VTGAAALAGLIALGT

-362 WDWRTQKDKNGKS
+362 WDWRTKKDKNGKS

-407 ITKVWGSDAAKAV
+407 IIKVWGSDAAKAV

-469 MDTRLFGKET
+469 IDTNLFGKET

-499 VVGMSIGGAALAGT
+499 VVGMSIGGAALAGA
-513 GAHRAMKRIAGLS
+513 GAHRAMKRITGLS

-549 LRSESSLYQKAPET
+549 LRSESSLYKKAPET

-629 QTATPETH
+629 QTATPEPH

-677 EAAAA
+677 EAAAT

-739 QDYMEQ
+739 QDYMER
-745 RKTQDANFSNEK
+745 RKTQDANTSNEK

-771 HLRVSKNPD
+771 HLRISKNPD

-809 NDKGDEESKVAI
+809 NDKGDEESKAAI

-887 LVLAKIAENFHNNYG
+887 LILAKLAENFHKNYG

-910 AAGEVSPETTHQL
+910 AAGEVSPETAHQL

-940 NTEEWMKAPDG
+940 NTDEWMKAPDG

-958 RQWLITHS
+958 HQWLIAHS
-966 ETFREWFGD
+966 EPFKKWFGN
-975 WETVEKVTKLYYGNP
+975 WGTVEKYNRL
-990 IVMTEG
+990 IH
-996 GLKEKLEKAARDN
+996 
-1009 GINIAADADSIRKEI
+1009 
-1024 KTIFKSLYPG
+1024 
-1034 KELSKGYREP
+1034 SKPVECNRTTFRGA
-1044 GRVKNLD
+1044 
-1051 GELISITVSSAKELR
+1051 SAKEIGKAAKELYRALFPVSRAGGKRDEPAVIRNRDGEYIRMPVSAAKELVR
-1066 HHSTN
+1066 HSAQNSTLQLI
-1071 PRTLFLAVNLDS
+1071 PNLKELIAKS
-1083 VIENATFLYEE
+1083 VFLYEDA
-1094 VKDESRVKKSNQTT
+1094 KDPDRVKKLNQSTVS
-1108 LAYRYY
+1108 YRYY
-1114 ATRVVVNG
+1114 G
-1122 EECIARIIV
+1122 MKIKLDGKECFARIVV
-1131 RKDKNGNLYFYDGD
+1131 REEANGRKYFYDGD
-1145 ITSNEQIK
+1145 ITEIK
-1153 KDLPKYLYPDTKTGQ
+1153 KNPAQTGGPDSKNGVQ
-1168 NLGKSLFTHSIQEWL
+1168 SEGVLFTHSIQEWL
-1183 AKVKETTDKIGGNGE
+1183 VKVKETTDKIRGNGE
-1198 VLASVVND
+1198 VLPSVVND

-1217 GEHARNAP
+1217 GEYAHNV
-1225 LDKLEVAKKME
+1225 LSGKSTKKDM
-1236 EEEASPE
+1236 
-1243 EIWDTTGWMRGP
+1243 
-1255 EGEWRFE
+1255 
-1262 IPDNLDQID
+1262 
-1271 LSFAKDQ
+1271 
-1278 DRISL
+1278 
-1283 WQIYSNPQLYEAYP
+1283 
-1297 ALANVKVYAE
+1297 AE
-1307 DTGKAYSGADGFTDE
+1307 
-1322 DGIHL
+1322 
-1327 SKEFIEKNPKEA
+1327 
-1339 KSALIHELQHVIQ
+1339 
-1352 MTVEDRFSKGGNPKI
+1352 R
-1367 AEESMEM
+1367 
-1374 TLWKL
+1374 
-1379 EVRLEELKLK
+1379 
-1389 EPERSYIE
+1389 
-1397 AMQENDKQAAE
+1397 
-1408 AMNNGD
+1408 
-1414 FAKFISLSKKK
+1414 
-1425 KEIRKNGPENKEEID
+1425 
-1440 NILRNIE
+1440 
-1447 TLKNATK
+1447 
-1454 ETEHGDPHGYK
+1454 
-1465 KYRRL
+1465 
-1470 GGEAEAFMTSERA
+1470 
-1483 EGKQAGMP
+1483 
-1491 NYDTGYGYP
+1491 
-1500 VANFAGETF
+1500 
-1509 RFSLAQR
+1509 
-1516 EKSAAEQQ
+1516 Q

-1630 IVIPMELERKKGNY
+1630 IVVPMELERKKGNY

-1653 GKTDKKTRRTSFV
+1653 GKTDKKTRRTSFA

-1699 EEKVDN
+1699 KEKVDN

-1716 NLVKLKS
+1716 DLVKLKS

-1737 VAMHNIDLG
+1737 VVYHNVSTGKLRE
-1746 NLAAAIKLGG
+1746 AIKLGG
-1756 LPVPSIAVTK
+1756 LPMPSLAITK
-1766 KQTPYTGFGDA
+1766 RDIPFGDFGEI
-1777 TLIMK
+1777 TLIGD
-1782 KDTVDPSK
+1782 KDMIDPRKSRSNE
-1790 TPVFSRD
+1790 VFSRD
-1797 AWTGVFPKVIRLA
+1797 AYTVRKPVVNYEAPAKIDSDAFHK
-1810 NMKRLTSFVEKA
+1810 KY
-1822 IEPLQEELPREVAD
+1822 EETRKFL
-1836 YGDIYNSYILRNANN
+1836 N
-1851 KNGDVQKML
+1851 KNSIDVG
-1860 EDSLNSA
+1860 EINFSFYDGEESLAAMENNIA
-1867 GYKYYFLKT
+1867 IKYYYVKNVLKKD
-1876 INKEPKL
+1876 IPIKERTVTPPVRGERLFKEYPELIHVL
-1883 KWRKKG
+1883 KSSKVKKG
-1889 LNKELID
+1889 DFSEVDQAARPYFDEMRQDIAMGK
-1896 HPKILKACQGLE
+1896 GLVGRSKRVLAKWTTNGHINE
-1908 KKYGKQGLKELLYEG
+1908 EGVKELLLRLSTYEEDKKKKPYKEVDRQDFVKDLRKTIEEAGIERFTAFVRSEFDSLYKDRYLWDNGKKYAFNIDNIVKLMKKYRGTNNEG
-1923 PSAMLEE
+1923 PGGINYGFNSLLAFLSKKFTSIRDIKNHE
-1930 STDLKEANDLI
+1930 SLLASNKKELARYKKAEDMYNRLIDEAAELRGSYGMDLDMDLAGLMKDTRDGKKDLHGFPEDKKFLQHIKDFLKEA
-1941 VNELSKKP
+1941 
-1949 EGNESPFLKRVHKRQ
+1949 
-1964 QARLVNGETLH
+1964 
-1975 SLLSDYL
+1975 
-1982 ERDKKV
+1982 DKV
-1988 FEEESF
+1988 TT
-1994 KQQLDKRIKA
+1994 D
-2004 NQNTFNAWKESFRD
+2004 
-2018 EMLGESVIR
+2018 
-2027 DSGKPA
+2027 
-2033 DLENIVDAML
+2033 
-2043 GNLKN
+2043 
-2048 AQKGFAGFGIGNI
+2048 
-2061 IASSAKKIESFG
+2061 
-2073 EMHREAD
+2073 
-2080 RNMDGSTNIE
+2080 
-2090 TSLDKSE
+2090 
-2097 QYTKVKDEIIDFTG
+2097 
-2111 RMAEAYKWED
+2111 
-2121 SWESRSDA
+2121 
-2129 SQVLMSMMSGK
+2129 
-2140 TFKASARKFGFTYS
+2140 
-2154 AALEKQAK
+2154 
-2162 EIIKE
+2162 
-2167 VKNLPA
+2167 
-2173 KYFEAKPQRAVRFSE
+2173 YFEAKPARKVTFDEFSGAVIPKGTSE
-2188 VAAAVMPKNASK
+2188 ETVNFLES
-2200 EIKDYLRAQGVTIR
+2200 QGIVVR
-2214 LYDPRIEGDRER
+2214 EYDQDVEGDREAKAKELGQKLN
-2226 VTNSAQDRVK
+2226 V
-2236 QYFQEGSNYQGSYDR
+2236 YFQNKYQGSYDR
-2251 NTNVIEL
+2251 NANVIEL
-2258 FDGANESTVVHEGA
+2258 FDGANESTIIHEGA

-2428 QRKLEAIDKTVNVNQ
+2428 QRKLEAIDKTINVNQ

-2477 ENFRASISSEEER
+2477 ENFKASISAEEER

-2508 IYNSGTFPT
+2508 IYNSDTFPT
-2517 RKDRDE
+2517 KKDRDE
-2523 FLQMAGFTEKD
+2523 FLQMAGLTEKD
-2534 LKEKLRVAG
+2534 LKEKLRAAG
-2543 GTTEERWNKHIEE
+2543 GSTEERWNKHIEE

-2563 EALTPEAIRSMAEE
+2563 EALTPEAIRGMAEE

-2632 LVSEKETTEIDKQ
+2632 LVSEKETTEVDKQ

-2832 KVTTPLLNENG
+2832 KVTTSLLNENG

-2861 PVMMKDDARYFVQH
+2861 PVLMKDDARYFVQH

-2920 VAEDIIP
+2920 MAEDIIP
-2927 GWMRSAFE
+2927 GWMRSAFD
-2935 GSTALKLKDLTMDQ
+2935 GSSPMKLKDLTMDQ

-2975 SFDEASQKIHDEILG
+2975 SFDDAAQKIHDEILG

-3000 LKNQTATNL
+3000 LKNQTATDL

-3021 DITLSE
+3021 DITLPE
-3027 ILIERMG
+3027 ILIERLG
-3034 KSAAEYFYKPMDKAA
+3034 KSATEYFYKPMDKAA

-3078 RSKKLYTIG
+3078 RSKKLYTVG

-3206 SAKTS
+3206 STKTS

-3232 MGSTKQRAGT
+3232 MGSTKQRAGA

-3351 MDRMGAMNALKA
+3351 MERMGAANALKA
-3363 VGDFYFHGN
+3363 VGEFYYHGN

-3377 RFIQNKSTMMRD
+3377 RFIQPQSNMMRD

-3404 PVGKNESEL
+3404 PVGKNESEF
-3413 RSKIEHGKYGVDTLN
+3413 RSKIEHGKYGIDTLN
-3428 SKAYWLIQATDEM
+3428 SKAYWLIQVTDEM
-3441 FSLPEWLYTYKNAMA
+3441 FSLPEWLFTYKRAMA
-3456 VMEVD
+3456 AMEIE
-3461 GKLTR
+3461 GKLNR
-3466 EEMDAE
+3466 DEMDAE

-3519 FIRAGYILYDKG
+3519 FIRAGYTLYDKG
-3531 DVKPLLEATWYW
+3531 DVKPLLAATWYW
-3543 WILGAL
+3543 WLLGAL

-3617 HMENFLKAA
+3617 HMENFLRAT

>member
-11 HGIKPKDYTPI
+11 NGIKPKDYTPI

-36 EEQQAKKDNM
+36 EEQKAKKDNM

-165 DYTNILKSREAAAQ
+165 DYTNILKNREAAAQ

-200 LYDTGTHFAGTAYK
+200 LYDTGAHFAGTAYE

-233 ISDEEVEKAIPDLM
+233 ISDEEVEKAIPGLM

-274 MQKNMIMRGAAEILS
+274 MQKNMIMRGAAEIIA

-317 AGAVGATGVVAGAA
+317 ASAVGATGAVAGAA
-331 VTGAAALTGLIALGT
+331 VTGAAALTGLIALGA
-346 ASVFTGTYRA
+346 ASVFVGTYRA

-362 WDWRTQKDKNGKS
+362 WDWRAKKDKNGKS
-375 VYTRE
+375 VYTRDE
-380 QAIGHAKRVGRINA
+380 AIGHAKRVGVINA
-394 AIETGAWELALKG
+394 AIEAGAMELALKG

-432 AGRAAVGA
+432 AGRNTVRA
-440 KAIGYGAKQF
+440 KAIGYGAKQLV
-450 AKVAAPEIAEE
+450 KVAAPEIAEE

-469 MDTRLFGKET
+469 IDTNLFGKET
-479 VPVREMMGNAL
+479 VSIREMTGNAL

-499 VVGMSIGGAALAGT
+499 VIGMSIGGAALAGA
-513 GAHRAMKRIAGLS
+513 GAHRAMQRIAGLT
-526 EMKDAVIEFKREN
+526 EMKEAVVEFKREN
-539 ERSML
+539 EKSML

-549 LRSESSLYQKAPET
+549 LRSESSLYKKAPET
-563 YRKTLQNQLDHT
+563 YRKTLQNQLDRT

-629 QTATPETH
+629 QTATPEAH

-677 EAAAA
+677 EAAAS

-690 SDDTDIGREDRDT
+690 SEDTDIGREDRDT

-727 DAWGK
+727 DAWGE

-739 QDYMEQ
+739 QDYMER

-766 GKDRV
+766 GEDRV

-809 NDKGDEESKVAI
+809 NDKGDEESKTAI

-849 IAQTLLDPETYEEA
+849 IAQTLLDPETYEDV
-863 YKPLLEEIKAAGNG
+863 YKLLLEEIKAAGNG

-887 LVLAKIAENFHNNYG
+887 LVLAKIAENFHKSYG
-902 VPLKLAMI
+902 VPLKLAMVKAGEVVGI
-910 AAGEVSPETTHQL
+910 REGAYGMAAFDVSRSGISSVSQFMDRIKAGKAAGEKPNKIRYTGKFGVSYSEEQVSHATILHRGHVLTKEQMDDIENHLDVLHNPALSSRGDALSGRYHGKSVLCRIDGDLGSYYVVLEVSNDNGVVWFKTGMAGGKESIDKIIAEHSAGSLSYKDAGTTSQ
-923 NQSAIENEL
+923 NNSAITIDSLPNAL
-932 QLVKEKYW
+932 
-940 NTEEWMKAPDG
+940 
-951 TPTKLTE
+951 
-958 RQWLITHS
+958 
-966 ETFREWFGD
+966 
-975 WETVEKVTKLYYGNP
+975 
-990 IVMTEG
+990 
-996 GLKEKLEKAARDN
+996 
-1009 GINIAADADSIRKEI
+1009 GI
-1024 KTIFKSLYPG
+1024 
-1034 KELSKGYREP
+1034 
-1044 GRVKNLD
+1044 
-1051 GELISITVSSAKELR
+1051 
-1066 HHSTN
+1066 
-1071 PRTLFLAVNLDS
+1071 
-1083 VIENATFLYEE
+1083 
-1094 VKDESRVKKSNQTT
+1094 VKKD
-1108 LAYRYY
+1108 A
-1114 ATRVVVNG
+1114 
-1122 EECIARIIV
+1122 
-1131 RKDKNGNLYFYDGD
+1131 
-1145 ITSNEQIK
+1145 
-1153 KDLPKYLYPDTKTGQ
+1153 
-1168 NLGKSLFTHSIQEWL
+1168 
-1183 AKVKETTDKIGGNGE
+1183 
-1198 VLASVVND
+1198 
-1206 FEESSTYHQMA
+1206 YHQMA
-1217 GEHARNAP
+1217 GEYAHNV
-1225 LDKLEVAKKME
+1225 LSSKSTKK
-1236 EEEASPE
+1236 
-1243 EIWDTTGWMRGP
+1243 
-1255 EGEWRFE
+1255 
-1262 IPDNLDQID
+1262 
-1271 LSFAKDQ
+1271 
-1278 DRISL
+1278 
-1283 WQIYSNPQLYEAYP
+1283 
-1297 ALANVKVYAE
+1297 
-1307 DTGKAYSGADGFTDE
+1307 
-1322 DGIHL
+1322 
-1327 SKEFIEKNPKEA
+1327 
-1339 KSALIHELQHVIQ
+1339 
-1352 MTVEDRFSKGGNPKI
+1352 
-1367 AEESMEM
+1367 
-1374 TLWKL
+1374 
-1379 EVRLEELKLK
+1379 
-1389 EPERSYIE
+1389 
-1397 AMQENDKQAAE
+1397 
-1408 AMNNGD
+1408 
-1414 FAKFISLSKKK
+1414 
-1425 KEIRKNGPENKEEID
+1425 
-1440 NILRNIE
+1440 
-1447 TLKNATK
+1447 
-1454 ETEHGDPHGYK
+1454 
-1465 KYRRL
+1465 
-1470 GGEAEAFMTSERA
+1470 
-1483 EGKQAGMP
+1483 GM
-1491 NYDTGYGYP
+1491 
-1500 VANFAGETF
+1500 
-1509 RFSLAQR
+1509 
-1516 EKSAAEQQ
+1516 AEQQ

-1538 FMAGKISTD
+1538 FIACKEKSPMVR
-1547 TIQVMRTPLVMRLV
+1547 VMTTPLVLKLT
-1561 GAEVLPVEISVSD
+1561 GAEVLPVEIAKTD
-1574 LKKVLVDKHTDI
+1574 LEKILNGKHAGDM
-1586 TPDIMKQI
+1586 TPEIMKQL
-1594 PRALTDPMMIFS
+1594 PRALTNPIMIFKS
-1606 TYSGK
+1606 YTGP
-1611 NGEVR
+1611 NGEERRV
-1616 KVIVLELKD
+1616 VVVDLKD
-1625 KNGAT
+1625 NNGAT
-1630 IVIPMELERKKGNY
+1630 IVVPFELKATNTERRY
-1644 EVNQITSAY
+1644 IVNRIVSVY
-1653 GKTDKKTRRTSFV
+1653 GKTGKRTRTPSYE
-1666 WFQKQLQEGKLEY
+1666 WFGRQLENGNLLY
-1679 ANRKKATDW
+1679 ANRKKAINEILQRSPNW
-1688 ISSEQPHWLIP
+1688 PIP

-1716 NLVKLKS
+1716 DLVKLKS

-1737 VAMHNIDLG
+1737 VVYHNVSAGKLRE
-1746 NLAAAIKLGG
+1746 AIKLGG
-1756 LPVPSIAVTK
+1756 LPMPSLAITK
-1766 KQTPYTGFGDA
+1766 RDIPFGDFGEI
-1777 TLIMK
+1777 TLIGD
-1782 KDTVDPSK
+1782 KDMIDPRKSRSNE
-1790 TPVFSRD
+1790 VFSRD
-1797 AWTGVFPKVIRLA
+1797 AYTVRKPVVNYEVPAKIDSDAFHKKYEETRKFLKKNSIDVGEINFSFYDGEESLA
-1810 NMKRLTSFVEKA
+1810 AMENNIA
-1822 IEPLQEELPREVAD
+1822 I
-1836 YGDIYNSYILRNANN
+1836 
-1851 KNGDVQKML
+1851 
-1860 EDSLNSA
+1860 
-1867 GYKYYFLKT
+1867 KYYYVKNVLKKD
-1876 INKEPKL
+1876 IPIKERTVTPPVRGERLFKEYPELIHAL
-1883 KWRKKG
+1883 KSSKVKKG
-1889 LNKELID
+1889 DFSEVDQAARPYFDEMRQDIAMGK
-1896 HPKILKACQGLE
+1896 GLVGRSKRVLTKWTTNGHINE
-1908 KKYGKQGLKELLYEG
+1908 EGVKELLLRLSAYEEDKKKKPYKEVDRQDFVKDLRKTIEEAGIERFTAFVRSEFDSLYKDRYLWDNGKKYAFNIDNIVKLMKKYRGTNNEG
-1923 PSAMLEE
+1923 PGGI
-1930 STDLKEANDLI
+1930 NYGF
-1941 VNELSKKP
+1941 N
-1949 EGNESPFLKRVHKRQ
+1949 
-1964 QARLVNGETLH
+1964 
-1975 SLLSDYL
+1975 SLLAFLSQ
-1982 ERDKKV
+1982 K
-1988 FEEESF
+1988 FTS
-1994 KQQLDKRIKA
+1994 
-2004 NQNTFNAWKESFRD
+2004 
-2018 EMLGESVIR
+2018 IR
-2027 DSGKPA
+2027 DIKNHESLLAPNKKELARYKKAEDMYNRLIDEAAELRGSYGMDLDMNLAELMKDTRDGKK
-2033 DLENIVDAML
+2033 DLHGFPED
-2043 GNLKN
+2043 
-2048 AQKGFAGFGIGNI
+2048 QKFLQHIKDFL
-2061 IASSAKKIESFG
+2061 
-2073 EMHREAD
+2073 READ
-2080 RNMDGSTNIE
+2080 
-2090 TSLDKSE
+2090 
-2097 QYTKVKDEIIDFTG
+2097 KVTTD
-2111 RMAEAYKWED
+2111 
-2121 SWESRSDA
+2121 
-2129 SQVLMSMMSGK
+2129 
-2140 TFKASARKFGFTYS
+2140 
-2154 AALEKQAK
+2154 
-2162 EIIKE
+2162 
-2167 VKNLPA
+2167 
-2173 KYFEAKPQRAVRFSE
+2173 YFEAKPARKVTFDEFSCAVIPKGTSE
-2188 VAAAVMPKNASK
+2188 ETVNFLES
-2200 EIKDYLRAQGVTIR
+2200 QGIVVR
-2214 LYDPRIEGDRER
+2214 EYDQDVEGDREAKAKELGQKLN
-2226 VTNSAQDRVK
+2226 V
-2236 QYFQEGSNYQGSYDR
+2236 YFQSKYQGSYDR
-2251 NTNVIEL
+2251 SANVIEL
-2258 FDGANESTVVHEGA
+2258 FDGANESTVIHEGA

-2278 LENMS
+2278 LENMT
-2283 QMSEENVATYFNGDT
+2283 QMSEGDIAAYFNGD
-2298 AKARAALKSMQGDLS
+2298 ARKARNALKSMQGDLS

-2324 HLSEYKGTILE
+2324 HLSEYKGTVLE
-2335 KEFTKYAEDIR
+2335 KEFTRYAEDIR

-2419 ESEINAWAA
+2419 EAEINAWAA
-2428 QRKLEAIDKTVNVNQ
+2428 QRKLEAIDKAIDVNQ

-2466 YYLHMVREEAI
+2466 YYLHMVKEEAI
-2477 ENFRASISSEEER
+2477 EKFRASISSEEEHMK
-2490 TSFIESLG
+2490 FLQALG

-2503 YQIET
+2503 YQIES
-2508 IYNSGTFPT
+2508 IYNSDTFPT
-2517 RKDRDE
+2517 KKDQED
-2523 FLQMAGFTEKD
+2523 FLKMAGLTEKE
-2534 LKEKLRVAG
+2534 LKEKLAAAG
-2543 GTTEERWNKHIEE
+2543 GTTEERWSKHIEE
-2556 MVQHYRE
+2556 MMQHYRE
-2563 EALTPEAIRSMAEE
+2563 EALTPEAIRGMAEE

-2585 AKKSRIEAMLLEK
+2585 TRKSRIEAMLLEK

-2650 KSEDKIA
+2650 KSEDKITR
-2657 KLEKQKKLLKEQLEK
+2657 LEKQKKLLKEQLEK

-2686 RKESQTILEGNMR
+2686 RKESQTILEGNLK
-2699 ALEAELEKERAQ
+2699 ALERELEKERAAHQ
-2711 RAKADST
+2711 KSEET
-2718 TKDAELTAADLAV
+2718 NKDAELTVADLTI
-2731 QLQTMVD
+2731 QLKTMVD
-2738 GLKESRDAMRF
+2738 GLKESRDAMRLN
-2749 DMREIKEDAR
+2749 MKEIKEDAR

-2780 QIAEARAMK
+2780 QIAEVRAMK
-2789 AAAGNDWEG
+2789 AAAKNDWEG
-2798 AAYWKREQA
+2798 SAYWKREQA
-2807 QCLTMAKF
+2807 QCLTMAKY
-2815 ARANEEEIRRT
+2815 AKLNEEEIRRT

-2890 IDESGQERPF
+2890 IDKNGQERPF
-2900 NWRWLA
+2900 SWRWLA
-2906 VEMNPM
+2906 IEMNPM
-2912 QAMDDDRY
+2912 QAMDNENY
-2920 VAEDIIP
+2920 FAEDIIP
-2927 GWMRSAFE
+2927 GWMRSAFD
-2935 GSTALKLKDLTMDQ
+2935 GSSPMKMKDLTMDQ

-2975 SFDEASQKIHDEILG
+2975 SFDDAAQKIHDEILG
-2990 NWTHRVATPG
+2990 NWTHRVASPG
-3000 LKNQTATNL
+3000 LKNQTATGL
-3009 DRLGTKIHSLIK
+3009 DRLETKIHSLIK
-3021 DITLSE
+3021 DITLPE
-3027 ILIERMG
+3027 ILIERLG

-3078 RSKKLYTIG
+3078 RSKKLYTVG

-3106 LNFGTKSNRAR
+3106 LNFGTKSNRER

-3148 DFVESVWEHLNSY
+3148 DFVESVWGHLNSY

-3193 HGAYYRIKYDPLS
+3193 HGEYYRIKYDPLS
-3206 SAKTS
+3206 STKTS

-3232 MGSTKQRAGT
+3232 MGSTKQRAGA

-3351 MDRMGAMNALKA
+3351 MERMGAANALKA

-3377 RFIQNKSTMMRD
+3377 RFIQTKSTMMRD

-3441 FSLPEWLYTYKNAMA
+3441 FSLPEWLFTYKRAMA
-3456 VMEVD
+3456 AMEIE
-3461 GKLTR
+3461 GKLNR
-3466 EEMDAE
+3466 DEMDAE

-3495 FTRKNGILAQM
+3495 FIRKNGILAQM

-3519 FIRAGYILYDKG
+3519 FIRTGYTLYDKG
-3531 DVKPLLEATWYW
+3531 DVKPLLAATWYW

-3549 VETTLREIGDDSD
+3549 VETTLRGIGDDSD

-3579 PIGGVPLAREAVPWT
+3579 PIGGVPLVREAVPWT

-3617 HMENFLKAA
+3617 HMENFLKAT

-3662 MACTDTEFTMWD
+3662 MACTDAEFTMWD

>member
-165 DYTNILKSREAAAQ
+165 DYTNILKNREAAAQ

-200 LYDTGTHFAGTAYK
+200 LYDTGTHFVGTAYE

-233 ISDEEVEKAIPDLM
+233 ISDEEVEKAIPGLM
-247 NAQKAY
+247 NVQKSY

-274 MQKNMIMRGAAEILS
+274 MQKNMIMRGAAEIIA

-317 AGAVGATGVVAGAA
+317 ASAVGATGAVAGAA
-331 VTGAAALTGLIALGT
+331 VTGAAALAGLIALGT

-362 WDWRTQKDKNGKS
+362 WDWRAKKDKNGKS

-407 ITKVWGSDAAKAV
+407 ITRVWGSDAAKAV

-461 GLQSLSAD
+461 GLQSLSSD
-469 MDTRLFGKET
+469 LDTRFFGKEK
-479 VPVREMMGNAL
+479 VPVREMMGNAVE
-490 DAMIEAVPS
+490 AMIEAVPS
-499 VVGMSIGGAALAGT
+499 VVGMSIGGAALAGA
-513 GAHRAMKRIAGLS
+513 GAHRAMKRITGLS

-549 LRSESSLYQKAPET
+549 LRSESSLYKKAPET

-629 QTATPETH
+629 QTATTETH

-677 EAAAA
+677 EAAAT

-703 AREILSGGLDHIEDT
+703 TREILSGGLDHIEDT

-739 QDYMEQ
+739 QDYMER
-745 RKTQDANFSNEK
+745 RKTQDANTSNEK

-809 NDKGDEESKVAI
+809 NDKGDEESKAAI

-887 LVLAKIAENFHNNYG
+887 LVLAKLAENFHKNYG
-902 VPLKLAMI
+902 VPLKLAMVK
-910 AAGEVSPETTHQL
+910 AGEVLGVQTGTYGMAAFDVSRSGISSVSQFMDRIKAGKTAGEKPNKIRYTGKFGVSYSAEQVSHATTLHRGHVLTKEQMDDIENHLDVLHNPALSSRGDAL
-923 NQSAIENEL
+923 NGRYHGKSVLCRIDGGLGSYYVVLEVSNDNGVVWFKTGMAGGKESIDKIIAEHSAGSLSYKDAGTTSQNNSAITIDSLPNAL
-932 QLVKEKYW
+932 
-940 NTEEWMKAPDG
+940 
-951 TPTKLTE
+951 
-958 RQWLITHS
+958 
-966 ETFREWFGD
+966 
-975 WETVEKVTKLYYGNP
+975 
-990 IVMTEG
+990 
-996 GLKEKLEKAARDN
+996 
-1009 GINIAADADSIRKEI
+1009 GI
-1024 KTIFKSLYPG
+1024 
-1034 KELSKGYREP
+1034 
-1044 GRVKNLD
+1044 
-1051 GELISITVSSAKELR
+1051 
-1066 HHSTN
+1066 
-1071 PRTLFLAVNLDS
+1071 
-1083 VIENATFLYEE
+1083 
-1094 VKDESRVKKSNQTT
+1094 VKKD
-1108 LAYRYY
+1108 A
-1114 ATRVVVNG
+1114 
-1122 EECIARIIV
+1122 
-1131 RKDKNGNLYFYDGD
+1131 
-1145 ITSNEQIK
+1145 
-1153 KDLPKYLYPDTKTGQ
+1153 
-1168 NLGKSLFTHSIQEWL
+1168 
-1183 AKVKETTDKIGGNGE
+1183 
-1198 VLASVVND
+1198 
-1206 FEESSTYHQMA
+1206 YHQMA
-1217 GEHARNAP
+1217 GEYAHNV
-1225 LDKLEVAKKME
+1225 LSGKSTKKDM
-1236 EEEASPE
+1236 
-1243 EIWDTTGWMRGP
+1243 
-1255 EGEWRFE
+1255 
-1262 IPDNLDQID
+1262 
-1271 LSFAKDQ
+1271 
-1278 DRISL
+1278 
-1283 WQIYSNPQLYEAYP
+1283 
-1297 ALANVKVYAE
+1297 AE
-1307 DTGKAYSGADGFTDE
+1307 
-1322 DGIHL
+1322 
-1327 SKEFIEKNPKEA
+1327 
-1339 KSALIHELQHVIQ
+1339 
-1352 MTVEDRFSKGGNPKI
+1352 R
-1367 AEESMEM
+1367 
-1374 TLWKL
+1374 
-1379 EVRLEELKLK
+1379 
-1389 EPERSYIE
+1389 
-1397 AMQENDKQAAE
+1397 
-1408 AMNNGD
+1408 
-1414 FAKFISLSKKK
+1414 
-1425 KEIRKNGPENKEEID
+1425 
-1440 NILRNIE
+1440 
-1447 TLKNATK
+1447 
-1454 ETEHGDPHGYK
+1454 
-1465 KYRRL
+1465 
-1470 GGEAEAFMTSERA
+1470 
-1483 EGKQAGMP
+1483 
-1491 NYDTGYGYP
+1491 
-1500 VANFAGETF
+1500 
-1509 RFSLAQR
+1509 
-1516 EKSAAEQQ
+1516 Q

-1611 NGEVR
+1611 NGEAR

-1625 KNGAT
+1625 ENGAT
-1630 IVIPMELERKKGNY
+1630 IVVPMELERMSDGYK
-1644 EVNQITSAY
+1644 VNRMTSTY
-1653 GKTDKKTRRTSFV
+1653 GKTDRKTGEPSYE
-1666 WFQKQLQEGKLEY
+1666 WFKKQLEAGNLEY

-1688 ISSEQPHWLIP
+1688 ISTEQPDWLIP
-1699 EEKVDN
+1699 KEKVDN

-1716 NLVKLKS
+1716 DLVKLKS

-1729 QTAADKDL
+1729 QTAADKNL
-1737 VAMHNIDLG
+1737 VVYHNVSTGKLRE
-1746 NLAAAIKLGG
+1746 AIKLGG
-1756 LPVPSIAVTK
+1756 LPMPSLAITK
-1766 KQTPYTGFGDA
+1766 RDIPFGDFGEI
-1777 TLIMK
+1777 TLIGD
-1782 KDTVDPSK
+1782 KDMIDPRKSRSNE
-1790 TPVFSRD
+1790 VFSRD
-1797 AWTGVFPKVIRLA
+1797 AYTVRKPVVNYEVPAKIDSDAFHKKYEETRKFLNKNSIDVREINFSFYDGEESLAAMENNIAITYYYVKNVLKKDIPIKERTVTPPVRGERLFKEYPKLIHALQSSKVKKGDFSEVDQAARPYFDEMRQDIAMGKGLVGRSKRVLA
-1810 NMKRLTSFVEKA
+1810 NWTTNGH
-1822 IEPLQEELPREVAD
+1822 INEEGV
-1836 YGDIYNSYILRNANN
+1836 
-1851 KNGDVQKML
+1851 
-1860 EDSLNSA
+1860 
-1867 GYKYYFLKT
+1867 
-1876 INKEPKL
+1876 
-1883 KWRKKG
+1883 
-1889 LNKELID
+1889 
-1896 HPKILKACQGLE
+1896 
-1908 KKYGKQGLKELLYEG
+1908 KELLLRLSAYEEDKKKKAYKEVDRDAFVKDLRKTIEEAGMERFTAFVRSEFDSLYKDRYLWDNGKKYAFNIDNIVKLMKKYRGTNNEG
-1923 PSAMLEE
+1923 PGGINYGFNSLLAFLSKKFTSIRDIKNHE
-1930 STDLKEANDLI
+1930 SLLAPNKKELARYKKAEDMYNRLMDEAAELRGSYGMDLDMDLAELMKDTRDGKKDLHGFPEDKKFLQHIKDFLKEA
-1941 VNELSKKP
+1941 
-1949 EGNESPFLKRVHKRQ
+1949 
-1964 QARLVNGETLH
+1964 
-1975 SLLSDYL
+1975 
-1982 ERDKKV
+1982 DKV
-1988 FEEESF
+1988 TT
-1994 KQQLDKRIKA
+1994 D
-2004 NQNTFNAWKESFRD
+2004 
-2018 EMLGESVIR
+2018 
-2027 DSGKPA
+2027 
-2033 DLENIVDAML
+2033 
-2043 GNLKN
+2043 
-2048 AQKGFAGFGIGNI
+2048 
-2061 IASSAKKIESFG
+2061 
-2073 EMHREAD
+2073 
-2080 RNMDGSTNIE
+2080 
-2090 TSLDKSE
+2090 
-2097 QYTKVKDEIIDFTG
+2097 
-2111 RMAEAYKWED
+2111 
-2121 SWESRSDA
+2121 
-2129 SQVLMSMMSGK
+2129 
-2140 TFKASARKFGFTYS
+2140 
-2154 AALEKQAK
+2154 
-2162 EIIKE
+2162 
-2167 VKNLPA
+2167 
-2173 KYFEAKPQRAVRFSE
+2173 YFEAKPARKVTFDEFSGAVI
-2188 VAAAVMPKNASK
+2188 PKGTPEETVNFLES
-2200 EIKDYLRAQGVTIR
+2200 QGIVVR
-2214 LYDPRIEGDRER
+2214 EYDQDVEGDREAKAKELGQKLN
-2226 VTNSAQDRVK
+2226 V
-2236 QYFQEGSNYQGSYDR
+2236 YFQNKYQGSYDR
-2251 NTNVIEL
+2251 NANVIEL
-2258 FDGANESTVVHEGA
+2258 FDGANESTVIHEGA

-2335 KEFTKYAEDIR
+2335 KEFTEYAEDIR

-2403 ELTPEIKD
+2403 ELTPAIKD

-2477 ENFRASISSEEER
+2477 ENFKASISSEEER

-2508 IYNSGTFPT
+2508 IYNSDTFPT
-2517 RKDRDE
+2517 KKDRDE

-2534 LKEKLRVAG
+2534 LKEKLRAAG

-2563 EALTPEAIRSMAEE
+2563 EALTPEAIRGMAEE

-2632 LVSEKETTEIDKQ
+2632 LFSEKETTEIDKQ

-2920 VAEDIIP
+2920 MAEDIIP
-2927 GWMRSAFE
+2927 GWMRSAFD
-2935 GSTALKLKDLTMDQ
+2935 GSSPMKLKDLTMDQ

-2975 SFDEASQKIHDEILG
+2975 SFDDAAQKIHDEILG

-3000 LKNQTATNL
+3000 LKNQTATGL

-3021 DITLSE
+3021 DITLPE
-3027 ILIERMG
+3027 ILIERLG

-3133 TILDML
+3133 TILNML

-3161 WGERNKVQNDLYG
+3161 WSERNKVQNDLYG

-3188 SGRVI
+3188 SGRII

-3206 SAKTS
+3206 STKTS

-3232 MGSTKQRAGT
+3232 MGSTKQRAGA

-3372 IVEQR
+3372 IIEQR
-3377 RFIQNKSTMMRD
+3377 RFIQTKSTMMRD

-3441 FSLPEWLYTYKNAMA
+3441 FSLPEWLFTYKRAMA
-3456 VMEVD
+3456 AMEIE
-3461 GKLTR
+3461 GKFNR
-3466 EEMDAE
+3466 DEMDAE

-3519 FIRAGYILYDKG
+3519 FIRAGYTLYDKG
-3531 DVKPLLEATWYW
+3531 DVKPILAATWYW

-3579 PIGGVPLAREAVPWT
+3579 PIGGVPLVREAVPWT

>member
-36 EEQQAKKDNM
+36 EEQQAKKDNT

-57 GGFTDTVEA
+57 NGFADTVEA

-165 DYTNILKSREAAAQ
+165 DYTNILKNREAAAQ

-200 LYDTGTHFAGTAYK
+200 LYDTGTHFASTAYE

-233 ISDEEVEKAIPDLM
+233 ISDEEVEKAIPGLM

-274 MQKNMIMRGAAEILS
+274 MQKNMIMRGAAEILA

-317 AGAVGATGVVAGAA
+317 AGAVGATGAVSGAA
-331 VTGAAALTGLIALGT
+331 VTGAAALAGLIALGT

-362 WDWRTQKDKNGKS
+362 WDWRTKKDKNGKS
-375 VYTRE
+375 VYTRG
-380 QAIGHAKRVGRINA
+380 QAIGHAKRVGVINA

-469 MDTRLFGKET
+469 IDTRLFGKET

-549 LRSESSLYQKAPET
+549 LRSGSSLYKKAPET

-667 DIVTMTREKR
+667 DIFTMTREKR
-677 EAAAA
+677 EAAAT

-739 QDYMEQ
+739 QDYMER

-809 NDKGDEESKVAI
+809 NDKGDEESKAAI

-863 YKPLLEEIKAAGNG
+863 YKPLLAQIQAAGNG
-877 AVTKAARDSA
+877 AVTKAAKDSA
-887 LVLAKIAENFHNNYG
+887 LILAKLAENFHRNYG
-902 VPLKLAMI
+902 VPLKLAMVKAGGVVGI
-910 AAGEVSPETTHQL
+910 REGAYGMAAFEIRKAGATKVSQLLERIDKGISHSAIRFTDDNGVSWAGERIPHIRKHLTDEEIQDLSKHIGTIEDYAPSDWQDGDYKGQL
-923 NQSAIENEL
+923 EGKHYVVKVKGAKGTYYAVLSFAENGKIWIATAVNDKQSNQYK
-932 QLVKEKYW
+932 KEIGAFHA
-940 NTEEWMKAPDG
+940 EM
-951 TPTKLTE
+951 LT
-958 RQWLITHS
+958 
-966 ETFREWFGD
+966 D
-975 WETVEKVTKLYYGNP
+975 
-990 IVMTEG
+990 
-996 GLKEKLEKAARDN
+996 KAAASDSHQN
-1009 GINIAADADSIRKEI
+1009 APIPLQSLQEKIGI
-1024 KTIFKSLYPG
+1024 
-1034 KELSKGYREP
+1034 
-1044 GRVKNLD
+1044 
-1051 GELISITVSSAKELR
+1051 
-1066 HHSTN
+1066 
-1071 PRTLFLAVNLDS
+1071 
-1083 VIENATFLYEE
+1083 
-1094 VKDESRVKKSNQTT
+1094 VKKS
-1108 LAYRYY
+1108 A
-1114 ATRVVVNG
+1114 
-1122 EECIARIIV
+1122 
-1131 RKDKNGNLYFYDGD
+1131 
-1145 ITSNEQIK
+1145 
-1153 KDLPKYLYPDTKTGQ
+1153 
-1168 NLGKSLFTHSIQEWL
+1168 
-1183 AKVKETTDKIGGNGE
+1183 
-1198 VLASVVND
+1198 
-1206 FEESSTYHQMA
+1206 YHQMA
-1217 GEHARNAP
+1217 GEYAHNV
-1225 LDKLEVAKKME
+1225 LSGKSTKKGM
-1236 EEEASPE
+1236 
-1243 EIWDTTGWMRGP
+1243 
-1255 EGEWRFE
+1255 
-1262 IPDNLDQID
+1262 
-1271 LSFAKDQ
+1271 
-1278 DRISL
+1278 
-1283 WQIYSNPQLYEAYP
+1283 
-1297 ALANVKVYAE
+1297 AE
-1307 DTGKAYSGADGFTDE
+1307 
-1322 DGIHL
+1322 
-1327 SKEFIEKNPKEA
+1327 
-1339 KSALIHELQHVIQ
+1339 
-1352 MTVEDRFSKGGNPKI
+1352 R
-1367 AEESMEM
+1367 
-1374 TLWKL
+1374 
-1379 EVRLEELKLK
+1379 
-1389 EPERSYIE
+1389 
-1397 AMQENDKQAAE
+1397 
-1408 AMNNGD
+1408 
-1414 FAKFISLSKKK
+1414 
-1425 KEIRKNGPENKEEID
+1425 
-1440 NILRNIE
+1440 
-1447 TLKNATK
+1447 
-1454 ETEHGDPHGYK
+1454 
-1465 KYRRL
+1465 
-1470 GGEAEAFMTSERA
+1470 
-1483 EGKQAGMP
+1483 
-1491 NYDTGYGYP
+1491 
-1500 VANFAGETF
+1500 
-1509 RFSLAQR
+1509 
-1516 EKSAAEQQ
+1516 Q
-1524 LDADEKSFADSVDR
+1524 LDADEKSFADRVDR

-1561 GAEVLPVEISVSD
+1561 GAEVLPGEISASD
-1574 LKKVLVDKHTDI
+1574 LKKVLVDKHADI

-1611 NGEVR
+1611 NGEAR

-1625 KNGAT
+1625 ENGAT
-1630 IVIPMELERKKGNY
+1630 IVVPMELEHMSDGYK
-1644 EVNQITSAY
+1644 VNRMTSTY
-1653 GKTDKKTRRTSFV
+1653 GKTDRKTGEPSYE
-1666 WFQKQLQEGKLEY
+1666 WFKKQLEAGNLEY
-1679 ANRKKATDW
+1679 VNRKKATDW
-1688 ISSEQPHWLIP
+1688 ISTEQPDWLIP
-1699 EEKVDN
+1699 KEKVDN

-1716 NLVKLKS
+1716 DLVKLKS

-1737 VAMHNIDLG
+1737 VVYHNVSTGKLRE
-1746 NLAAAIKLGG
+1746 AIKLGG
-1756 LPVPSIAVTK
+1756 LPMPSLAITK
-1766 KQTPYTGFGDA
+1766 RDIPFGDFGEI
-1777 TLIMK
+1777 TLIGD
-1782 KDTVDPSK
+1782 KDMIDPRKSRSNE
-1790 TPVFSRD
+1790 VFSRD
-1797 AWTGVFPKVIRLA
+1797 AYTVRKPVVNYEVPAKIDSDAFHK
-1810 NMKRLTSFVEKA
+1810 KY
-1822 IEPLQEELPREVAD
+1822 EETRKFL
-1836 YGDIYNSYILRNANN
+1836 N
-1851 KNGDVQKML
+1851 KNSIDVG
-1860 EDSLNSA
+1860 EINFSFYDGEESLAAMENNIA
-1867 GYKYYFLKT
+1867 IKYYYVKNVLKKD
-1876 INKEPKL
+1876 IPIKERTVTPPVRGERLFKEYPELIHAL
-1883 KWRKKG
+1883 KSSKVKKG
-1889 LNKELID
+1889 DFSEVDQAARPYFDEMRQDIAMGK
-1896 HPKILKACQGLE
+1896 GLVGRSKRVLAKWTTNGHINE
-1908 KKYGKQGLKELLYEG
+1908 EGVKELLLRLSAYEEDKKKKPYKEVDRQDFVKDLRKTIEEAGIERFTAFVRSEFDSLYKDRYLWDNGKKYAFNIDNIVKLMKKYRGTNNEG
-1923 PSAMLEE
+1923 PGGINYGFNSLLAFLSKKFTSIRDIKNHE
-1930 STDLKEANDLI
+1930 SLLAPNKKELVRYKKAEDMYYRLIDEAAELRGSYGMDLDMDLAELMKDTRDGKKDLHGFPEDKKFLQHIKDFLKEA
-1941 VNELSKKP
+1941 
-1949 EGNESPFLKRVHKRQ
+1949 
-1964 QARLVNGETLH
+1964 
-1975 SLLSDYL
+1975 
-1982 ERDKKV
+1982 DKV
-1988 FEEESF
+1988 TT
-1994 KQQLDKRIKA
+1994 D
-2004 NQNTFNAWKESFRD
+2004 
-2018 EMLGESVIR
+2018 
-2027 DSGKPA
+2027 
-2033 DLENIVDAML
+2033 
-2043 GNLKN
+2043 
-2048 AQKGFAGFGIGNI
+2048 
-2061 IASSAKKIESFG
+2061 
-2073 EMHREAD
+2073 
-2080 RNMDGSTNIE
+2080 
-2090 TSLDKSE
+2090 
-2097 QYTKVKDEIIDFTG
+2097 
-2111 RMAEAYKWED
+2111 
-2121 SWESRSDA
+2121 
-2129 SQVLMSMMSGK
+2129 
-2140 TFKASARKFGFTYS
+2140 
-2154 AALEKQAK
+2154 
-2162 EIIKE
+2162 
-2167 VKNLPA
+2167 
-2173 KYFEAKPQRAVRFSE
+2173 YFEAKPARKVTFDEFSGAVIPKGTSE
-2188 VAAAVMPKNASK
+2188 ETINFLES
-2200 EIKDYLRAQGVTIR
+2200 QGIVVR
-2214 LYDPRIEGDRER
+2214 EYDQDVEGDRETKAKELGQKLN
-2226 VTNSAQDRVK
+2226 V
-2236 QYFQEGSNYQGSYDR
+2236 YFQNKYQGSYDR
-2251 NTNVIEL
+2251 NANVIEL
-2258 FDGANESTVVHEGA
+2258 FDSANESTVIHEGA

-2419 ESEINAWAA
+2419 ESEIDAWAA
-2428 QRKLEAIDKTVNVNQ
+2428 QRKLEAIDRTVNVNQ

-2477 ENFRASISSEEER
+2477 ENFKASISSEEER

-2508 IYNSGTFPT
+2508 IYNSDTFPT
-2517 RKDRDE
+2517 KKDRDE

-2534 LKEKLRVAG
+2534 LKEKLRAAG

-2563 EALTPEAIRSMAEE
+2563 EALTPEAIRGMAEE

-2619 KKKTAREIRKRLG
+2619 KKMTAREIRKRLG

-2832 KVTTPLLNENG
+2832 KVTMPLLNENG

-2920 VAEDIIP
+2920 MAEDIIP

-2975 SFDEASQKIHDEILG
+2975 SFDDAAQKIHDEILD

-3000 LKNQTATNL
+3000 LKNQTATSL

-3021 DITLSE
+3021 DITLPE
-3027 ILIERMG
+3027 ILIERLG

-3078 RSKKLYTIG
+3078 RSKKLYTVG

-3106 LNFGTKSNRAR
+3106 LNFGTKSNRER

-3188 SGRVI
+3188 SGRII
-3193 HGAYYRIKYDPLS
+3193 HGQYYRIKYDPLS
-3206 SAKTS
+3206 SVKTS

-3232 MGSTKQRAGT
+3232 MGSTKQRAGA

-3351 MDRMGAMNALKA
+3351 MERMGAANALKA

-3377 RFIQNKSTMMRD
+3377 RFIQTKSTMMRD

-3404 PVGKNESEL
+3404 PVGKNESEF

-3441 FSLPEWLYTYKNAMA
+3441 FSLPEWLFTYKRAMA
-3456 VMEVD
+3456 AMEID

-3495 FTRKNGILAQM
+3495 FIRKNGILAQM
-3506 TTFYSYTNLVTNQ
+3506 TTFYSYTSLVTNQ
-3519 FIRAGYILYDKG
+3519 FIRAGYVLYDKG
-3531 DVKPLLEATWYW
+3531 DVKPLLAATWYW

-3579 PIGGVPLAREAVPWT
+3579 PIGGVPLVREAVPWT

-3617 HMENFLKAA
+3617 HMEKFLRAT

-3662 MACTDTEFTMWD
+3662 LTCTDTEFTMWD

>member
-11 HGIKPKDYTPI
+11 RGIKPKDYRPI

-139 FSAKTLNEL
+139 FSAKTLDEL

-165 DYTNILKSREAAAQ
+165 DYTNILKNREAAAQ

-200 LYDTGTHFAGTAYK
+200 LYDTGTHFVGTAYE

-233 ISDEEVEKAIPDLM
+233 ISDEEVEKAIPGLM

-274 MQKNMIMRGAAEILS
+274 MQKNMIMRGAAEILA

-297 ILAAT
+297 ILAAS

-317 AGAVGATGVVAGAA
+317 ASAVGATGAVAGAA

-362 WDWRTQKDKNGKS
+362 WDWRTKRDKNGKS

-461 GLQSLSAD
+461 GLQSLSSD
-469 MDTRLFGKET
+469 LDTRFFGKEK
-479 VPVREMMGNAL
+479 VPVREMMGNAVE
-490 DAMIEAVPS
+490 AMIEAVPS
-499 VVGMSIGGAALAGT
+499 VVGMSIGGAALAGA
-513 GAHRAMKRIAGLS
+513 GAHRAMKRITGLS

-549 LRSESSLYQKAPET
+549 LRSESSLYKKAPET

-727 DAWGK
+727 DAWGE

-739 QDYMEQ
+739 QDYMER
-745 RKTQDANFSNEK
+745 RKTQDANTSNEK

-809 NDKGDEESKVAI
+809 NDKGDEESKAAI

-887 LVLAKIAENFHNNYG
+887 LILAKLAENFHKNYG
-902 VPLKLAMI
+902 VPLKLAMVK
-910 AAGEVSPETTHQL
+910 AG
-923 NQSAIENEL
+923 
-932 QLVKEKYW
+932 
-940 NTEEWMKAPDG
+940 
-951 TPTKLTE
+951 
-958 RQWLITHS
+958 
-966 ETFREWFGD
+966 
-975 WETVEKVTKLYYGNP
+975 KV
-990 IVMTEG
+990 V
-996 GLKEKLEKAARDN
+996 
-1009 GINIAADADSIRKEI
+1009 GINKE
-1024 KTIFKSLYPG
+1024 
-1034 KELSKGYREP
+1034 
-1044 GRVKNLD
+1044 
-1051 GELISITVSSAKELR
+1051 A
-1066 HHSTN
+1066 
-1071 PRTLFLAVNLDS
+1071 
-1083 VIENATFLYEE
+1083 
-1094 VKDESRVKKSNQTT
+1094 
-1108 LAYRYY
+1108 
-1114 ATRVVVNG
+1114 
-1122 EECIARIIV
+1122 
-1131 RKDKNGNLYFYDGD
+1131 
-1145 ITSNEQIK
+1145 
-1153 KDLPKYLYPDTKTGQ
+1153 
-1168 NLGKSLFTHSIQEWL
+1168 
-1183 AKVKETTDKIGGNGE
+1183 
-1198 VLASVVND
+1198 
-1206 FEESSTYHQMA
+1206 YHQM
-1217 GEHARNAP
+1217 
-1225 LDKLEVAKKME
+1225 
-1236 EEEASPE
+1236 
-1243 EIWDTTGWMRGP
+1243 
-1255 EGEWRFE
+1255 
-1262 IPDNLDQID
+1262 
-1271 LSFAKDQ
+1271 
-1278 DRISL
+1278 
-1283 WQIYSNPQLYEAYP
+1283 
-1297 ALANVKVYAE
+1297 
-1307 DTGKAYSGADGFTDE
+1307 
-1322 DGIHL
+1322 
-1327 SKEFIEKNPKEA
+1327 
-1339 KSALIHELQHVIQ
+1339 
-1352 MTVEDRFSKGGNPKI
+1352 
-1367 AEESMEM
+1367 
-1374 TLWKL
+1374 
-1379 EVRLEELKLK
+1379 
-1389 EPERSYIE
+1389 
-1397 AMQENDKQAAE
+1397 
-1408 AMNNGD
+1408 
-1414 FAKFISLSKKK
+1414 
-1425 KEIRKNGPENKEEID
+1425 
-1440 NILRNIE
+1440 
-1447 TLKNATK
+1447 
-1454 ETEHGDPHGYK
+1454 
-1465 KYRRL
+1465 
-1470 GGEAEAFMTSERA
+1470 
-1483 EGKQAGMP
+1483 
-1491 NYDTGYGYP
+1491 
-1500 VANFAGETF
+1500 
-1509 RFSLAQR
+1509 
-1516 EKSAAEQQ
+1516 AEQQ
-1524 LDADEKSFADSVDR
+1524 LDTDEKSFADSVDR

-1561 GAEVLPVEISVSD
+1561 GAKVLPVEISASD

-1679 ANRKKATDW
+1679 ANRKKAIDW
-1688 ISSEQPHWLIP
+1688 ISSEQPQWLIP
-1699 EEKVDN
+1699 KEKVDN

-1716 NLVKLKS
+1716 DLVKLKS

-1737 VAMHNIDLG
+1737 VVYHNVSTGKLRE
-1746 NLAAAIKLGG
+1746 AIKLGG
-1756 LPVPSIAVTK
+1756 LPMPSLGITK
-1766 KQTPYTGFGDA
+1766 RDIPFGDFGEI
-1777 TLIMK
+1777 TLIGD
-1782 KDTVDPSK
+1782 KDMIDPRKSRSNE
-1790 TPVFSRD
+1790 VFSRD
-1797 AWTGVFPKVIRLA
+1797 AYTVRKPVVNYEVPAKIDIDAFYK
-1810 NMKRLTSFVEKA
+1810 KY
-1822 IEPLQEELPREVAD
+1822 EETRKFL
-1836 YGDIYNSYILRNANN
+1836 N
-1851 KNGDVQKML
+1851 KNSIDVG
-1860 EDSLNSA
+1860 EINFSFYDGEESLAAMENNIA
-1867 GYKYYFLKT
+1867 IKYYYVKNILKKD
-1876 INKEPKL
+1876 IPIKEQTVTPSVRSERLFKEYPKL
-1883 KWRKKG
+1883 IHALKSSKVKEGDFSEVDQAARPYFDEMRQDIAMGKG
-1889 LNKELID
+1889 LVGRSKRALAKWTTNGHINEE
-1896 HPKILKACQGLE
+1896 GV
-1908 KKYGKQGLKELLYEG
+1908 KELLLRLSAYEEDKKKKPYKEVDRQDFVKDLRKTIEEAGIERFTAFVRSEFDSLYKDRYLWDNGKKYAFNIDNIVKLMKKYRGTNNEG
-1923 PSAMLEE
+1923 PGGINYGFNSLLAFLSQKFTSIRDIKNHE
-1930 STDLKEANDLI
+1930 SLLAPNKKELARYKKAEDMYNRLIDEAAELRGSYGMDLDMDLAGLMKDTRDGKKDLHGFPEDKKFLQHIKDFLKEA
-1941 VNELSKKP
+1941 
-1949 EGNESPFLKRVHKRQ
+1949 
-1964 QARLVNGETLH
+1964 
-1975 SLLSDYL
+1975 
-1982 ERDKKV
+1982 DKV
-1988 FEEESF
+1988 TT
-1994 KQQLDKRIKA
+1994 D
-2004 NQNTFNAWKESFRD
+2004 
-2018 EMLGESVIR
+2018 
-2027 DSGKPA
+2027 
-2033 DLENIVDAML
+2033 
-2043 GNLKN
+2043 
-2048 AQKGFAGFGIGNI
+2048 
-2061 IASSAKKIESFG
+2061 
-2073 EMHREAD
+2073 
-2080 RNMDGSTNIE
+2080 
-2090 TSLDKSE
+2090 
-2097 QYTKVKDEIIDFTG
+2097 
-2111 RMAEAYKWED
+2111 
-2121 SWESRSDA
+2121 
-2129 SQVLMSMMSGK
+2129 
-2140 TFKASARKFGFTYS
+2140 
-2154 AALEKQAK
+2154 
-2162 EIIKE
+2162 
-2167 VKNLPA
+2167 
-2173 KYFEAKPQRAVRFSE
+2173 YFEAKPARKVTFDEFSGAVIPKGTPEETVNFLESQGIAVRE
-2188 VAAAVMPKNASK
+2188 
-2200 EIKDYLRAQGVTIR
+2200 
-2214 LYDPRIEGDRER
+2214 YDQDVEGDREAKAKELGQKLN
-2226 VTNSAQDRVK
+2226 V
-2236 QYFQEGSNYQGSYDR
+2236 YFQNKYQGSYDR
-2251 NTNVIEL
+2251 NANVIEL
-2258 FDGANESTVVHEGA
+2258 FDGANESTVIHEGA

-2283 QMSEENVATYFNGDT
+2283 QMSEENVATYFDGNA

-2313 TIRSWAAFSED
+2313 TIRSWAAFSEE
-2324 HLSEYKGTILE
+2324 HLAEYKGTILE
-2335 KEFTKYAEDIR
+2335 KEFTQYANDIQ
-2346 AGKAGAMERWMQER
+2346 AGKDGAMERWMQER

-2390 TDIYKTAK
+2390 IDIYKTAK
-2398 SLGNV
+2398 NLGNV

-2419 ESEINAWAA
+2419 EDEINAWAA
-2428 QRKLEAIDKTVNVNQ
+2428 QRKLEAIDKTIDVNQ

-2477 ENFRASISSEEER
+2477 ENFKASISSEEER

-2498 EENEI
+2498 EKNSLGEENEI

-2508 IYNSGTFPT
+2508 IYNSDTFPT
-2517 RKDRDE
+2517 KKDRDE

-2534 LKEKLRVAG
+2534 LKEKLRAAG

-2563 EALTPEAIRSMAEE
+2563 EALTPEAIRDMAEE
-2577 ILRSPEGM
+2577 ILHSPEGM

-2619 KKKTAREIRKRLG
+2619 KEKTAREIRKRLG
-2632 LVSEKETTEIDKQ
+2632 LVSEKETTEVDKQ
-2645 TDVIA
+2645 ADVIA

-2657 KLEKQKKLLKEQLEK
+2657 KLEKQKKVLKEQLEK
-2672 AKAEAAAAKGENKS
+2672 AKAEAAEAKGENQS
-2686 RKESQTILEGNMR
+2686 RKESQTILEGNLK
-2699 ALEAELEKERAQ
+2699 ALERELEKERAAHQ
-2711 RAKADST
+2711 KSEET
-2718 TKDAELTAADLAV
+2718 NKDAELTVADLTI
-2731 QLQTMVD
+2731 QLKTMVD

-2749 DMREIKEDAR
+2749 NMKEIKEDAR
-2759 NTLGGEKLSHA
+2759 STLGGEKLSHA

-2789 AAAGNDWEG
+2789 AAAKNDWEG

-2832 KVTTPLLNENG
+2832 KVTTSLLNENG

-2875 MAYVLGLTKKDGILP
+2875 MAYVLGLTKKDGTLP
-2890 IDESGQERPF
+2890 IDGNGQERPF

-2906 VEMNPM
+2906 IEMNPM

-2920 VAEDIIP
+2920 MAEDIIP
-2927 GWMRSAFE
+2927 GWMRSAFD
-2935 GSTALKLKDLTMDQ
+2935 GSSPMKLKDLTMDQ

-2975 SFDEASQKIHDEILG
+2975 SFDDAAQKIHDEILD

-3000 LKNQTATNL
+3000 LKNQTATSL

-3021 DITLSE
+3021 DITLPE
-3027 ILIERMG
+3027 ILIERLG

-3069 YSRKEWTAI
+3069 YSRNEWTAI
-3078 RSKKLYTIG
+3078 RSKKLYTVG

-3106 LNFGTKSNRAR
+3106 LNFGTKSNRER

-3133 TILDML
+3133 TVLDML

-3179 VQGEDFTLK
+3179 VQGEDFMLK

-3206 SAKTS
+3206 STKTS
-3211 NFSTTDIAKMDMQNI
+3211 NFTTTDIAKMDMQNI
-3226 SSFSLG
+3226 SSFSMG
-3232 MGSTKQRAGT
+3232 MGSTKQRAGA

-3310 SIKDMSEWDST
+3310 SIKDMSEWDSA

-3330 FTTMGFRFS
+3330 FATMGFRFS

-3351 MDRMGAMNALKA
+3351 MERMGAANALKA

-3372 IVEQR
+3372 IIEQR
-3377 RFIQNKSTMMRD
+3377 RFIQTKSTMMRD

-3404 PVGKNESEL
+3404 PVGKNESEF

-3441 FSLPEWLYTYKNAMA
+3441 FSLPEWLFTYKRAMA
-3456 VMEVD
+3456 AMEIE
-3461 GKLTR
+3461 GKLNR
-3466 EEMDAE
+3466 DEMDAE
-3472 AVRLADKAVRETFGS
+3472 AVRLADKAVRETFGA

-3519 FIRAGYILYDKG
+3519 FIRAGYTLYDKG
-3531 DVKPLLEATWYW
+3531 DVKPLLAATWYW
-3543 WILGAL
+3543 WLLGAL

-3568 KKFLHVIASGG
+3568 KKFLHVIATGG

-3617 HMENFLKAA
+3617 HMENFLKAT

-3633 MGRGATKAIT
+3633 MGRGATKAVT
-3643 RTSIPVP
+3643 RTYIPVP
-3650 DTITDAFWNFMR
+3650 DTVTDAFWNFMR

>member
-36 EEQQAKKDNM
+36 EEQQTKKDNM

-57 GGFTDTVEA
+57 GGFADTVEA

-165 DYTNILKSREAAAQ
+165 DYTNILKNREAAAQ

-200 LYDTGTHFAGTAYK
+200 LYDTGTHFAGTAYE

-233 ISDEEVEKAIPDLM
+233 ISDEEVEKAIPGLM
-247 NAQKAY
+247 NVQKAY

-274 MQKNMIMRGAAEILS
+274 MQKNMIMRGAAEIIA

-317 AGAVGATGVVAGAA
+317 AGAVGATGAAAGAA
-331 VTGAAALTGLIALGT
+331 VTGAAALAGLIALGT
-346 ASVFTGTYRA
+346 ASVFAGTYRA

-362 WDWRTQKDKNGKS
+362 WNWRTKKDKNGKS

-380 QAIGHAKRVGRINA
+380 QAIGHAKRVGVINA

-469 MDTRLFGKET
+469 IDTRLFGKET
-479 VPVREMMGNAL
+479 VPVRKMMGNAL

-549 LRSESSLYQKAPET
+549 LRSESSLYKKAPET

-677 EAAAA
+677 EAAAS

-739 QDYMEQ
+739 QDYMER
-745 RKTQDANFSNEK
+745 RKTQDANTSNEK
-757 GVDMFDVGE
+757 GVDMFDIGE

-809 NDKGDEESKVAI
+809 NDKGDEESKAAI

-887 LVLAKIAENFHNNYG
+887 LVLAKIAENFHKNYG
-902 VPLKLAMI
+902 VPLKLAMVK
-910 AAGEVSPETTHQL
+910 AGEVLGVQTGTYGMAAFDVSRSGISSVSQFMDRIKAGKTAGEKPNKIRYTGKFGVSYSAEQVSHATTLHRGHVLTKEQMDDIENHLDVLHNPALSSRGDAL
-923 NQSAIENEL
+923 NGRYHGKSVLCRIDGGLGSYYVVLEVSNDNGVVWFKTGMAGGKESIDKIIAEHSAGSLSYKDAGTTSQNNSAITIDSLPNAL
-932 QLVKEKYW
+932 
-940 NTEEWMKAPDG
+940 
-951 TPTKLTE
+951 
-958 RQWLITHS
+958 
-966 ETFREWFGD
+966 
-975 WETVEKVTKLYYGNP
+975 
-990 IVMTEG
+990 
-996 GLKEKLEKAARDN
+996 
-1009 GINIAADADSIRKEI
+1009 GI
-1024 KTIFKSLYPG
+1024 
-1034 KELSKGYREP
+1034 
-1044 GRVKNLD
+1044 
-1051 GELISITVSSAKELR
+1051 
-1066 HHSTN
+1066 
-1071 PRTLFLAVNLDS
+1071 
-1083 VIENATFLYEE
+1083 
-1094 VKDESRVKKSNQTT
+1094 VKKD
-1108 LAYRYY
+1108 A
-1114 ATRVVVNG
+1114 
-1122 EECIARIIV
+1122 
-1131 RKDKNGNLYFYDGD
+1131 
-1145 ITSNEQIK
+1145 
-1153 KDLPKYLYPDTKTGQ
+1153 
-1168 NLGKSLFTHSIQEWL
+1168 
-1183 AKVKETTDKIGGNGE
+1183 
-1198 VLASVVND
+1198 
-1206 FEESSTYHQMA
+1206 YHQMA
-1217 GEHARNAP
+1217 GEYAHNV
-1225 LDKLEVAKKME
+1225 LSGKSTKKDM
-1236 EEEASPE
+1236 
-1243 EIWDTTGWMRGP
+1243 
-1255 EGEWRFE
+1255 
-1262 IPDNLDQID
+1262 
-1271 LSFAKDQ
+1271 
-1278 DRISL
+1278 
-1283 WQIYSNPQLYEAYP
+1283 
-1297 ALANVKVYAE
+1297 AE
-1307 DTGKAYSGADGFTDE
+1307 
-1322 DGIHL
+1322 
-1327 SKEFIEKNPKEA
+1327 
-1339 KSALIHELQHVIQ
+1339 
-1352 MTVEDRFSKGGNPKI
+1352 R
-1367 AEESMEM
+1367 
-1374 TLWKL
+1374 
-1379 EVRLEELKLK
+1379 
-1389 EPERSYIE
+1389 
-1397 AMQENDKQAAE
+1397 
-1408 AMNNGD
+1408 
-1414 FAKFISLSKKK
+1414 
-1425 KEIRKNGPENKEEID
+1425 
-1440 NILRNIE
+1440 
-1447 TLKNATK
+1447 
-1454 ETEHGDPHGYK
+1454 
-1465 KYRRL
+1465 
-1470 GGEAEAFMTSERA
+1470 
-1483 EGKQAGMP
+1483 
-1491 NYDTGYGYP
+1491 
-1500 VANFAGETF
+1500 
-1509 RFSLAQR
+1509 
-1516 EKSAAEQQ
+1516 Q

-1586 TPDIMKQI
+1586 TPDIMKEI

-1611 NGEVR
+1611 NGEAR

-1625 KNGAT
+1625 ENGAT
-1630 IVIPMELERKKGNY
+1630 IVVPMELERMSDGYK
-1644 EVNQITSAY
+1644 VNRMTSTY
-1653 GKTDKKTRRTSFV
+1653 GKTDRKTGEPSYE
-1666 WFQKQLQEGKLEY
+1666 WFKKQLEAGNLEY

-1688 ISSEQPHWLIP
+1688 ISTEQPDWLIP
-1699 EEKVDN
+1699 KEKVDN

-1716 NLVKLKS
+1716 DLVKLKS

-1729 QTAADKDL
+1729 QTAADKNL
-1737 VAMHNIDLG
+1737 VVYHNVSTGKLRE
-1746 NLAAAIKLGG
+1746 AIKLGG
-1756 LPVPSIAVTK
+1756 LPMPSLAITK
-1766 KQTPYTGFGDA
+1766 RDIPFGDFGEI
-1777 TLIMK
+1777 TLIGD
-1782 KDTVDPSK
+1782 KDMIDPRKSRSNE
-1790 TPVFSRD
+1790 VFSRD
-1797 AWTGVFPKVIRLA
+1797 AYTVRKPVVNYEVPAKIDSDAFHK
-1810 NMKRLTSFVEKA
+1810 KY
-1822 IEPLQEELPREVAD
+1822 EETRKFL
-1836 YGDIYNSYILRNANN
+1836 N
-1851 KNGDVQKML
+1851 KNSIDVREINFSFYDGEESLAAMENNIAITYYYVKNVLKKDIPIKERTVTPPVRGKKLFKKYPKLIQALKSPMVKKGDFSEVDQAARPYFDEMRQDIARGKGLVGRSKRVLAKWTTNGHINEEGVKEFLLRLSTYEEDKKKKPYKEVDRDAFVKDLRKTIEEAGM
-1860 EDSLNSA
+1860 ERFTAFVRSEFDSL
-1867 GYKYYFLKT
+1867 YKDRYLWD
-1876 INKEPKL
+1876 N
-1883 KWRKKG
+1883 G
-1889 LNKELID
+1889 
-1896 HPKILKACQGLE
+1896 
-1908 KKYGKQGLKELLYEG
+1908 KKYAFNIDNIVKLMKKYRGTNNEG
-1923 PSAMLEE
+1923 PGGINYGFNSLLAF
-1930 STDLKEANDLI
+1930 
-1941 VNELSKKP
+1941 LSKKFTSIRDIKNH
-1949 EGNESPFLKRVHKRQ
+1949 E
-1964 QARLVNGETLH
+1964 
-1975 SLLSDYL
+1975 SLLAPNKKELARYKKAEDMYYRLIDEAAELRGSYGMDL
-1982 ERDKKV
+1982 DMDLAELMKDTRDGKKELHGFPEDKK
-1988 FEEESF
+1988 FL
-1994 KQQLDKRIKA
+1994 QH
-2004 NQNTFNAWKESFRD
+2004 
-2018 EMLGESVIR
+2018 
-2027 DSGKPA
+2027 
-2033 DLENIVDAML
+2033 
-2043 GNLKN
+2043 
-2048 AQKGFAGFGIGNI
+2048 
-2061 IASSAKKIESFG
+2061 IEDFL
-2073 EMHREAD
+2073 READ
-2080 RNMDGSTNIE
+2080 
-2090 TSLDKSE
+2090 
-2097 QYTKVKDEIIDFTG
+2097 KVTTD
-2111 RMAEAYKWED
+2111 
-2121 SWESRSDA
+2121 
-2129 SQVLMSMMSGK
+2129 
-2140 TFKASARKFGFTYS
+2140 
-2154 AALEKQAK
+2154 
-2162 EIIKE
+2162 
-2167 VKNLPA
+2167 
-2173 KYFEAKPQRAVRFSE
+2173 YFEAKPARKVTFDEFSGAVI
-2188 VAAAVMPKNASK
+2188 PKGTPEETVNFLES
-2200 EIKDYLRAQGVTIR
+2200 QGIMVR
-2214 LYDPRIEGDRER
+2214 EYDQDVEGDREAKAKELGQKLN
-2226 VTNSAQDRVK
+2226 V
-2236 QYFQEGSNYQGSYDR
+2236 YFQNKYQGSYDR
-2251 NTNVIEL
+2251 NANVIEL
-2258 FDGANESTVVHEGA
+2258 FDGANESTVIHEGA

-2283 QMSEENVATYFNGDT
+2283 QMSEENVGTYFNGDT

-2335 KEFTKYAEDIR
+2335 KEFTEYAEDIR

-2398 SLGNV
+2398 NLGNV

-2477 ENFRASISSEEER
+2477 ENFKASISSEEER

-2508 IYNSGTFPT
+2508 IYNSDTFST
-2517 RKDRDE
+2517 KKDRDE
-2523 FLQMAGFTEKD
+2523 FLQMAGLTEKD
-2534 LKEKLRVAG
+2534 LKEKLRAAG

-2563 EALTPEAIRSMAEE
+2563 EALTPEAIRGMAEE

-2672 AKAEAAAAKGENKS
+2672 AKAEAEAAKGENKS

-2699 ALEAELEKERAQ
+2699 ALEAELEKERKA

-2920 VAEDIIP
+2920 MAEDIIP

-2935 GSTALKLKDLTMDQ
+2935 GSTSLKLKDLTMDQ

-2975 SFDEASQKIHDEILG
+2975 SFDDAAQKIHDEILG

-3000 LKNQTATNL
+3000 LKNQTATSL

-3021 DITLSE
+3021 DITLPE
-3027 ILIERMG
+3027 ILIERLG

-3054 LKSAAR
+3054 LKSEAR

-3069 YSRKEWTAI
+3069 YSRKEWTVI
-3078 RSKKLYTIG
+3078 RSKKLYTVG

-3106 LNFGTKSNRAR
+3106 LNFGTKSNRER

-3133 TILDML
+3133 TILNML

-3188 SGRVI
+3188 SGRII

-3206 SAKTS
+3206 STKTS

-3232 MGSTKQRAGT
+3232 MGSTKQRAGA

-3330 FTTMGFRFS
+3330 FTTMGLRFS

-3351 MDRMGAMNALKA
+3351 MERMGAANALKA

-3377 RFIQNKSTMMRD
+3377 RFIQTKSTMMRD

-3404 PVGKNESEL
+3404 PVGKNESEF

-3441 FSLPEWLYTYKNAMA
+3441 FSLPEWLFTYKRAMA
-3456 VMEVD
+3456 AMEIE
-3461 GKLTR
+3461 GKLNR
-3466 EEMDAE
+3466 DEMDAE

-3495 FTRKNGILAQM
+3495 FIRKNGILAQM

-3519 FIRAGYILYDKG
+3519 FIRAGYVLYDKG
-3531 DVKPLLEATWYW
+3531 DVKPLLAATWYW

-3568 KKFLHVIASGG
+3568 KKFLHVAASGG
-3579 PIGGVPLAREAVPWT
+3579 PIGGVPLVREAVPWT

-3617 HMENFLKAA
+3617 HMEKFLRAT

>member
-57 GGFTDTVEA
+57 GGFTDTVEV

-122 VTTYERQ
+122 VTIYERQ

-148 YPELDTED
+148 YPELDMED

-165 DYTNILKSREAAAQ
+165 DYTNILKNREAAAQ

-200 LYDTGTHFAGTAYK
+200 LYDTGTHFAGTAYE

-233 ISDEEVEKAIPDLM
+233 ISDEEVEKAIPGLM
-247 NAQKAY
+247 NVQKSY

-274 MQKNMIMRGAAEILS
+274 MQKNMIMRGAAEIIA

-317 AGAVGATGVVAGAA
+317 ASAVGATGAVAGAA

-362 WDWRTQKDKNGKS
+362 WDWRAKKDKNGKS

-380 QAIGHAKRVGRINA
+380 QAIGHAKRVGVINA

-461 GLQSLSAD
+461 GLQSLSSD
-469 MDTRLFGKET
+469 LDTRFFGKEK
-479 VPVREMMGNAL
+479 VPVREMMGNAVE
-490 DAMIEAVPS
+490 AMIEAVPS
-499 VVGMSIGGAALAGT
+499 VVGMSIGGAALAGA
-513 GAHRAMKRIAGLS
+513 GAHRAMKRITGLS
-526 EMKDAVIEFKREN
+526 EMKDVVIEFKREN

-549 LRSESSLYQKAPET
+549 LRSESSLYKKAPET

-615 KTGKPLEVETGKYM
+615 KTGKPLEVEIGKYM

-677 EAAAA
+677 EAAAS

-718 CKTILQEAK
+718 CKAILQEAK

-739 QDYMEQ
+739 QDYMER
-745 RKTQDANFSNEK
+745 RKTQDANTSNEK

-809 NDKGDEESKVAI
+809 NDKGDDESKAAI

-836 VSETLKSL
+836 VSETLGSL

-887 LVLAKIAENFHNNYG
+887 LVLAKVAENFHKNYG
-902 VPLKLAMI
+902 VPLKLAMVK
-910 AAGEVSPETTHQL
+910 AGEV
-923 NQSAIENEL
+923 
-932 QLVKEKYW
+932 V
-940 NTEEWMKAPDG
+940 
-951 TPTKLTE
+951 
-958 RQWLITHS
+958 
-966 ETFREWFGD
+966 
-975 WETVEKVTKLYYGNP
+975 
-990 IVMTEG
+990 
-996 GLKEKLEKAARDN
+996 
-1009 GINIAADADSIRKEI
+1009 GINKE
-1024 KTIFKSLYPG
+1024 G
-1034 KELSKGYREP
+1034 
-1044 GRVKNLD
+1044 
-1051 GELISITVSSAKELR
+1051 
-1066 HHSTN
+1066 
-1071 PRTLFLAVNLDS
+1071 
-1083 VIENATFLYEE
+1083 
-1094 VKDESRVKKSNQTT
+1094 
-1108 LAYRYY
+1108 
-1114 ATRVVVNG
+1114 
-1122 EECIARIIV
+1122 
-1131 RKDKNGNLYFYDGD
+1131 
-1145 ITSNEQIK
+1145 
-1153 KDLPKYLYPDTKTGQ
+1153 
-1168 NLGKSLFTHSIQEWL
+1168 
-1183 AKVKETTDKIGGNGE
+1183 
-1198 VLASVVND
+1198 
-1206 FEESSTYHQMA
+1206 YHQMA
-1217 GEHARNAP
+1217 GEYAHNV
-1225 LDKLEVAKKME
+1225 LSSKSTKKDM
-1236 EEEASPE
+1236 
-1243 EIWDTTGWMRGP
+1243 
-1255 EGEWRFE
+1255 
-1262 IPDNLDQID
+1262 
-1271 LSFAKDQ
+1271 
-1278 DRISL
+1278 
-1283 WQIYSNPQLYEAYP
+1283 
-1297 ALANVKVYAE
+1297 AE
-1307 DTGKAYSGADGFTDE
+1307 
-1322 DGIHL
+1322 
-1327 SKEFIEKNPKEA
+1327 
-1339 KSALIHELQHVIQ
+1339 
-1352 MTVEDRFSKGGNPKI
+1352 R
-1367 AEESMEM
+1367 
-1374 TLWKL
+1374 
-1379 EVRLEELKLK
+1379 
-1389 EPERSYIE
+1389 
-1397 AMQENDKQAAE
+1397 
-1408 AMNNGD
+1408 
-1414 FAKFISLSKKK
+1414 
-1425 KEIRKNGPENKEEID
+1425 
-1440 NILRNIE
+1440 
-1447 TLKNATK
+1447 
-1454 ETEHGDPHGYK
+1454 
-1465 KYRRL
+1465 
-1470 GGEAEAFMTSERA
+1470 
-1483 EGKQAGMP
+1483 
-1491 NYDTGYGYP
+1491 
-1500 VANFAGETF
+1500 
-1509 RFSLAQR
+1509 
-1516 EKSAAEQQ
+1516 Q

-1538 FMAGKISTD
+1538 FIAGKEKSPMVR
-1547 TIQVMRTPLVMRLV
+1547 VMTTPLVLKLT
-1561 GAEVLPVEISVSD
+1561 GAEVLPVEIAKTD
-1574 LKKVLVDKHTDI
+1574 LEKILNGKHAGDM
-1586 TPDIMKQI
+1586 TPEIMKQL
-1594 PRALTDPMMIFS
+1594 PRALTNPIMIFKS
-1606 TYSGK
+1606 YTGP
-1611 NGEVR
+1611 NGEERRV
-1616 KVIVLELKD
+1616 VVVDLKD
-1625 KNGAT
+1625 NNGAT
-1630 IVIPMELERKKGNY
+1630 IVVPFELKVTTRKNY
-1644 EVNQITSAY
+1644 EINRIASAY
-1653 GKTDKKTRRTSFV
+1653 GKTKKKSKNPSYE
-1666 WFQKQLQEGKLEY
+1666 WFNSQLDEGNLLY
-1679 ANRKKATDW
+1679 VNRKKAINEILQRSPNW
-1688 ISSEQPHWLIP
+1688 PMP
-1699 EEKVDN
+1699 EGKVDN

-1716 NLVKLKS
+1716 DLVKLKS

-1737 VAMHNIDLG
+1737 VVYHNVSAGKLRE
-1746 NLAAAIKLGG
+1746 AIKLGG
-1756 LPVPSIAVTK
+1756 LPMPSLAITK
-1766 KQTPYTGFGDA
+1766 RDIPFGDFGEI
-1777 TLIMK
+1777 TLIGDKGM
-1782 KDTVDPSK
+1782 VDPRKSRANE
-1790 TPVFSRD
+1790 VFSRD
-1797 AWTGVFPKVIRLA
+1797 AYTVRKPVVNYEEPAKIDIDTLHKKYEETRKFLKKNSIDVGEINFSFYHGEESLA
-1810 NMKRLTSFVEKA
+1810 AMENNIA
-1822 IEPLQEELPREVAD
+1822 I
-1836 YGDIYNSYILRNANN
+1836 
-1851 KNGDVQKML
+1851 
-1860 EDSLNSA
+1860 
-1867 GYKYYFLKT
+1867 KYYYVKNVLKKD
-1876 INKEPKL
+1876 IPIKERTVTPPVRSERLFKEYPKL
-1883 KWRKKG
+1883 IHALKSSKVKKG
-1889 LNKELID
+1889 DFSEVDQAAQPYFDEMRQDIAMGK
-1896 HPKILKACQGLE
+1896 GLVGRSKRALAKWTTNGHINE
-1908 KKYGKQGLKELLYEG
+1908 EGVKELLLRLSEYEEDKKKKPYKEVDRQDFVKGLRKTIEEAGIERFMAFVRSEFDSLYKGRYLWDNGKKYAFNIDNIVKLMKKYRGTNNEG
-1923 PSAMLEE
+1923 PGGINYGFNSLLAFLSKKFTSIRDIKNHE
-1930 STDLKEANDLI
+1930 SLLTPNKKELARYKKTEDMYNRLIDEAAELRGSYGMDLDMDLAELMKDTRDGKKDLHGFPEDKKFLQHIKDFLKEA
-1941 VNELSKKP
+1941 
-1949 EGNESPFLKRVHKRQ
+1949 
-1964 QARLVNGETLH
+1964 
-1975 SLLSDYL
+1975 
-1982 ERDKKV
+1982 DKV
-1988 FEEESF
+1988 TT
-1994 KQQLDKRIKA
+1994 D
-2004 NQNTFNAWKESFRD
+2004 
-2018 EMLGESVIR
+2018 
-2027 DSGKPA
+2027 
-2033 DLENIVDAML
+2033 
-2043 GNLKN
+2043 
-2048 AQKGFAGFGIGNI
+2048 
-2061 IASSAKKIESFG
+2061 
-2073 EMHREAD
+2073 
-2080 RNMDGSTNIE
+2080 
-2090 TSLDKSE
+2090 
-2097 QYTKVKDEIIDFTG
+2097 
-2111 RMAEAYKWED
+2111 
-2121 SWESRSDA
+2121 
-2129 SQVLMSMMSGK
+2129 
-2140 TFKASARKFGFTYS
+2140 
-2154 AALEKQAK
+2154 
-2162 EIIKE
+2162 
-2167 VKNLPA
+2167 
-2173 KYFEAKPQRAVRFSE
+2173 YFEAKPARKVTFDEFSGAVI
-2188 VAAAVMPKNASK
+2188 PKGTPEETVNFLES
-2200 EIKDYLRAQGVTIR
+2200 QGIVVR
-2214 LYDPRIEGDRER
+2214 EYDQDVEGDREAKAKELGQKLN
-2226 VTNSAQDRVK
+2226 V
-2236 QYFQEGSNYQGSYDR
+2236 YFQNKYQGSYDR
-2251 NTNVIEL
+2251 NANVIEL
-2258 FDGANESTVVHEGA
+2258 FDGANESTVIHEGA

-2313 TIRSWAAFSED
+2313 TIRSWAAFSEE
-2324 HLSEYKGTILE
+2324 HLAEYKGTILE
-2335 KEFTKYAEDIR
+2335 KEFTQYANDIQ
-2346 AGKAGAMERWMQER
+2346 AGKDGAMERWMQER

-2398 SLGNV
+2398 NLGNV

-2411 IFDRMIST
+2411 IFDHMIST

-2477 ENFRASISSEEER
+2477 ENFKASISSEEER

-2508 IYNSGTFPT
+2508 IYNSDTFPT
-2517 RKDRDE
+2517 KKDRDE
-2523 FLQMAGFTEKD
+2523 FLQMAGLTEKD
-2534 LKEKLRVAG
+2534 LKEKLRAAG
-2543 GTTEERWNKHIEE
+2543 GTTEERWNKHIKE

-2563 EALTPEAIRSMAEE
+2563 EALTPEAIRGMAEE

-2585 AKKSRIEAMLLEK
+2585 TKKSRIEAMLLEK

-2604 HLVNSMQME
+2604 RLVNSMQME

-2632 LVSEKETTEIDKQ
+2632 LVSEKETTEVDKQ

-2749 DMREIKEDAR
+2749 NMKEIKEDAR

-2780 QIAEARAMK
+2780 QIAETRAMK

-2798 AAYWKREQA
+2798 AACWKREQA

-2832 KVTTPLLNENG
+2832 KVTTSLLNENG

-2890 IDESGQERPF
+2890 IDGNGQERPF

-2920 VAEDIIP
+2920 MAEDIIP
-2927 GWMRSAFE
+2927 GWMRSAFD
-2935 GSTALKLKDLTMDQ
+2935 GSSPMKMKDLTMDQ

-2975 SFDEASQKIHDEILG
+2975 SFDDAAQKIHDEILD

-3000 LKNQTATNL
+3000 LKNQTATSM

-3021 DITLSE
+3021 DITLPE
-3027 ILIERMG
+3027 ILIDRLG
-3034 KSAAEYFYKPMDKAA
+3034 KSATEYFYKPMDKAA

-3078 RSKKLYTIG
+3078 RSKKLYTVGI
-3087 LDERGKPVSYTKEQ
+3087 DERGKPVSYTKEQ

-3106 LNFGTKSNRAR
+3106 LNFGTKSNRER
-3117 LIETLWL
+3117 LVETLWL
-3124 SDTLNTDEK
+3124 SDTLETNEK
-3133 TILDML
+3133 AILDML

-3148 DFVESVWEHLNSY
+3148 DFVEKVWAHLNSY

-3206 SAKTS
+3206 STKTS
-3211 NFSTTDIAKMDMQNI
+3211 NFTTTDIAKMDMQNI

-3232 MGSTKQRAGT
+3232 MGSTKQRAGA

-3282 EVVAAIEN
+3282 EVVTAIEN

-3310 SIKDMSEWDST
+3310 SIKDMSEWDSA

-3330 FTTMGFRFS
+3330 FATMGFRFS

-3351 MDRMGAMNALKA
+3351 MERMGAANALKA

-3377 RFIQNKSTMMRD
+3377 RFVQTKSTMMRD

-3404 PVGKNESEL
+3404 PVGKNESEF

-3441 FSLPEWLYTYKNAMA
+3441 FSLPEWLFTYKRAMA
-3456 VMEVD
+3456 AMEIE
-3461 GKLTR
+3461 GKLNR
-3466 EEMDAE
+3466 DEMDAE

-3495 FTRKNGILAQM
+3495 FIRKNGILAQM

-3531 DVKPLLEATWYW
+3531 DVKPLLAATWYW
-3543 WILGAL
+3543 WLLGAL

>member
-22 QVRPTPEFGGIQLT
+22 QVRQTPEFGGIQLT

-52 EILPL
+52 GILPL

-139 FSAKTLNEL
+139 FSAQTLKDL

-165 DYTNILKSREAAAQ
+165 DYTNILKNREAAAQ

-200 LYDTGTHFAGTAYK
+200 LYDTGTHFAGTAYE

-247 NAQKAY
+247 NVQKAY

-317 AGAVGATGVVAGAA
+317 ASAVGATGAVAGAA
-331 VTGAAALTGLIALGT
+331 VTGAAALAGLIALGT
-346 ASVFTGTYRA
+346 ASVFVGTYRA

-362 WDWRTQKDKNGKS
+362 WDWRAKKDKNGKS
-375 VYTRE
+375 VYTRDE
-380 QAIGHAKRVGRINA
+380 AIGHAKRVGVINA
-394 AIETGAWELALKG
+394 AIEAGAMELALKG

-432 AGRAAVGA
+432 AGRNTVRA
-440 KAIGYGAKQF
+440 KAIGYGAKQLV
-450 AKVAAPEIAEE
+450 KVAAPEIAEE

-469 MDTRLFGKET
+469 IDTNLFGKET
-479 VPVREMMGNAL
+479 VSIREMTGNAL

-499 VVGMSIGGAALAGT
+499 VIGMSIGGAALAGA

-549 LRSESSLYQKAPET
+549 LRSESSLYKKAPET

-677 EAAAA
+677 EAAAT

-739 QDYMEQ
+739 QDYMER

-790 RAPNQR
+790 RAPSQR

-809 NDKGDEESKVAI
+809 NDKGDEESKAAI

-887 LVLAKIAENFHNNYG
+887 LVLAKIAENFHKNYG
-902 VPLKLAMI
+902 VPLKLAMVKAGEVVGI
-910 AAGEVSPETTHQL
+910 REGAYGMAAFDVSRSGISSVSQFMDRIKAGKAAGEKPNKIRYTGKFGVSYSEEQVSHATILHRGHVLTKEQMDDIENHLDVLHNPALSSRGDALSGRYHGKSVLCRIDGDLGSYYVVLEVSNDNGVVWFKTGMAGGKESIDKIIAEHSAGSLSYKDAGTTSQ
-923 NQSAIENEL
+923 NNSAITIDSLPNAL
-932 QLVKEKYW
+932 
-940 NTEEWMKAPDG
+940 
-951 TPTKLTE
+951 
-958 RQWLITHS
+958 
-966 ETFREWFGD
+966 
-975 WETVEKVTKLYYGNP
+975 
-990 IVMTEG
+990 
-996 GLKEKLEKAARDN
+996 
-1009 GINIAADADSIRKEI
+1009 GI
-1024 KTIFKSLYPG
+1024 
-1034 KELSKGYREP
+1034 
-1044 GRVKNLD
+1044 
-1051 GELISITVSSAKELR
+1051 
-1066 HHSTN
+1066 
-1071 PRTLFLAVNLDS
+1071 
-1083 VIENATFLYEE
+1083 
-1094 VKDESRVKKSNQTT
+1094 VKKD
-1108 LAYRYY
+1108 A
-1114 ATRVVVNG
+1114 
-1122 EECIARIIV
+1122 
-1131 RKDKNGNLYFYDGD
+1131 
-1145 ITSNEQIK
+1145 
-1153 KDLPKYLYPDTKTGQ
+1153 
-1168 NLGKSLFTHSIQEWL
+1168 
-1183 AKVKETTDKIGGNGE
+1183 
-1198 VLASVVND
+1198 
-1206 FEESSTYHQMA
+1206 YHQMA
-1217 GEHARNAP
+1217 GEYAHNV
-1225 LDKLEVAKKME
+1225 LSSKSTKK
-1236 EEEASPE
+1236 
-1243 EIWDTTGWMRGP
+1243 
-1255 EGEWRFE
+1255 
-1262 IPDNLDQID
+1262 
-1271 LSFAKDQ
+1271 
-1278 DRISL
+1278 
-1283 WQIYSNPQLYEAYP
+1283 
-1297 ALANVKVYAE
+1297 
-1307 DTGKAYSGADGFTDE
+1307 
-1322 DGIHL
+1322 
-1327 SKEFIEKNPKEA
+1327 
-1339 KSALIHELQHVIQ
+1339 
-1352 MTVEDRFSKGGNPKI
+1352 
-1367 AEESMEM
+1367 
-1374 TLWKL
+1374 
-1379 EVRLEELKLK
+1379 
-1389 EPERSYIE
+1389 
-1397 AMQENDKQAAE
+1397 
-1408 AMNNGD
+1408 
-1414 FAKFISLSKKK
+1414 
-1425 KEIRKNGPENKEEID
+1425 
-1440 NILRNIE
+1440 
-1447 TLKNATK
+1447 
-1454 ETEHGDPHGYK
+1454 
-1465 KYRRL
+1465 
-1470 GGEAEAFMTSERA
+1470 
-1483 EGKQAGMP
+1483 GM
-1491 NYDTGYGYP
+1491 
-1500 VANFAGETF
+1500 
-1509 RFSLAQR
+1509 
-1516 EKSAAEQQ
+1516 AEQQ

-1538 FMAGKISTD
+1538 FIAGKEKSPMVR
-1547 TIQVMRTPLVMRLV
+1547 VMTTPLVLKLT
-1561 GAEVLPVEISVSD
+1561 GAEVLPVEIAKTD
-1574 LKKVLVDKHTDI
+1574 LEKILNGKHAGDM
-1586 TPDIMKQI
+1586 TPEIMKQL
-1594 PRALTDPMMIFS
+1594 PRALTNPIMIFKS
-1606 TYSGK
+1606 YTGP
-1611 NGEVR
+1611 NGEERRV
-1616 KVIVLELKD
+1616 VVVDLKD
-1625 KNGAT
+1625 NNGAT
-1630 IVIPMELERKKGNY
+1630 IVVPFELKVTTRKNY
-1644 EVNQITSAY
+1644 EINRIASAY
-1653 GKTDKKTRRTSFV
+1653 GKTKKKSKNPSYE
-1666 WFQKQLQEGKLEY
+1666 WFNSQLDEGNLLY
-1679 ANRKKATDW
+1679 VNRKKAINEILQRSPNW
-1688 ISSEQPHWLIP
+1688 PMP

-1716 NLVKLKS
+1716 DLVKLKS

-1737 VAMHNIDLG
+1737 VVYHNVSAGKLRE
-1746 NLAAAIKLGG
+1746 AIKLGG
-1756 LPVPSIAVTK
+1756 LPMPSLAITK
-1766 KQTPYTGFGDA
+1766 RDIPFGDFGEI
-1777 TLIMK
+1777 TLIGD
-1782 KDTVDPSK
+1782 KDMIDPRKSRSNE
-1790 TPVFSRD
+1790 VFSRD
-1797 AWTGVFPKVIRLA
+1797 AYTVRKPVVNYEVPAKIDSDAFHK
-1810 NMKRLTSFVEKA
+1810 KY
-1822 IEPLQEELPREVAD
+1822 EETRKFL
-1836 YGDIYNSYILRNANN
+1836 N
-1851 KNGDVQKML
+1851 KNSIDVG
-1860 EDSLNSA
+1860 EINFSFYNGEESLAAMENNIA
-1867 GYKYYFLKT
+1867 IKYYYVKNVLKKD
-1876 INKEPKL
+1876 IPIKERTVTPPVRGERLFKEYPELIHAL
-1883 KWRKKG
+1883 KSSKVKEGDFSEVDQAAQPYFDEMRQDIAMGKG
-1889 LNKELID
+1889 LVGRSKRVLAKWTTNGHINEE
-1896 HPKILKACQGLE
+1896 GV
-1908 KKYGKQGLKELLYEG
+1908 KELLLRLSTYEEDKKKK
-1923 PSAMLEE
+1923 PYKEVDRQDFVKDLRKTIEE
-1930 STDLKEANDLI
+1930 AGIERFTAFVRSEFDSLYKDRYLWDNGKKYAFNIDNIVKLMKKYRGTNNEGSGGINYGFNSLLAFLSQKFTSIRDIKNHESLLAPNKKELVRYKKAEDMYNRLIDEAAELRGSYGMDLDMDLAGLMKDTRDGKKDLHGFPEDKKFLQHIKDFLKEA
-1941 VNELSKKP
+1941 
-1949 EGNESPFLKRVHKRQ
+1949 
-1964 QARLVNGETLH
+1964 
-1975 SLLSDYL
+1975 
-1982 ERDKKV
+1982 DKV
-1988 FEEESF
+1988 TT
-1994 KQQLDKRIKA
+1994 D
-2004 NQNTFNAWKESFRD
+2004 
-2018 EMLGESVIR
+2018 
-2027 DSGKPA
+2027 
-2033 DLENIVDAML
+2033 
-2043 GNLKN
+2043 
-2048 AQKGFAGFGIGNI
+2048 
-2061 IASSAKKIESFG
+2061 
-2073 EMHREAD
+2073 
-2080 RNMDGSTNIE
+2080 
-2090 TSLDKSE
+2090 
-2097 QYTKVKDEIIDFTG
+2097 
-2111 RMAEAYKWED
+2111 
-2121 SWESRSDA
+2121 
-2129 SQVLMSMMSGK
+2129 
-2140 TFKASARKFGFTYS
+2140 
-2154 AALEKQAK
+2154 
-2162 EIIKE
+2162 
-2167 VKNLPA
+2167 
-2173 KYFEAKPQRAVRFSE
+2173 YFEAKPARKVTFDEFSGAVI
-2188 VAAAVMPKNASK
+2188 PKGTPEETVNFLES
-2200 EIKDYLRAQGVTIR
+2200 QGIVVR
-2214 LYDPRIEGDRER
+2214 EYDQDVEGDREAKAKELGQKLN
-2226 VTNSAQDRVK
+2226 V
-2236 QYFQEGSNYQGSYDR
+2236 YFQNKYQGSYDR
-2251 NTNVIEL
+2251 NANVIEL
-2258 FDGANESTVVHEGA
+2258 FDGANESTVIHEGA

-2283 QMSEENVATYFNGDT
+2283 QTSEENVATYFNGDT
-2298 AKARAALKSMQGDLS
+2298 AKARAALKSMRGDLS
-2313 TIRSWAAFSED
+2313 AIRSWAAFSED

-2411 IFDRMIST
+2411 IFDHMIST
-2419 ESEINAWAA
+2419 EAEINAWAA

-2477 ENFRASISSEEER
+2477 ENFTASISSEEER

-2508 IYNSGTFPT
+2508 IYNSDTFPT
-2517 RKDRDE
+2517 KKDRDE
-2523 FLQMAGFTEKD
+2523 FLQMAGLTEKD
-2534 LKEKLRVAG
+2534 LKEKLRAAG

-2563 EALTPEAIRSMAEE
+2563 EALTPEAIRGMAEE

-2585 AKKSRIEAMLLEK
+2585 TRKSRIEAMLLEK

-2604 HLVNSMQME
+2604 HLVTSMQLE

-2632 LVSEKETTEIDKQ
+2632 LVSEKETTEVDKQ

-2738 GLKESRDAMRF
+2738 GLKESREAMRF
-2749 DMREIKEDAR
+2749 NMKEIKEDAR
-2759 NTLGGEKLSHA
+2759 NTLGGEKISHA
-2770 TSWRWWENKA
+2770 ISWRWWENKA
-2780 QIAEARAMK
+2780 QIAETRAMK

-2900 NWRWLA
+2900 NWHWLA

-2920 VAEDIIP
+2920 MAEDIIP
-2927 GWMRSAFE
+2927 GWMRSAFD
-2935 GSTALKLKDLTMDQ
+2935 GSSPMKLKDLTMDQ

-2975 SFDEASQKIHDEILG
+2975 SFDDAAQKIHDEILG

-3000 LKNQTATNL
+3000 LKNQTATSL

-3021 DITLSE
+3021 DITLPE
-3027 ILIERMG
+3027 ILIERLG

-3069 YSRKEWTAI
+3069 YSRKEWTTI
-3078 RSKKLYTIG
+3078 RSKKLYTVG

-3106 LNFGTKSNRAR
+3106 LNFGTKSNRER

-3133 TILDML
+3133 TIIDML

-3148 DFVESVWEHLNSY
+3148 DFVEKVWDHLNSY

-3206 SAKTS
+3206 STKTS

-3232 MGSTKQRAGT
+3232 MGSTKQRAGA

-3351 MDRMGAMNALKA
+3351 MERMGAANALKA

-3372 IVEQR
+3372 IKEQR
-3377 RFIQNKSTMMRD
+3377 AFIQSKSTMMRD
-3389 RGATIDRDMYMQDRL
+3389 RQATIDRDMYMQDRL
-3404 PVGKNESEL
+3404 PVGKNESEF

-3428 SKAYWLIQATDEM
+3428 SKAYWLIQVTDEM
-3441 FSLPEWLYTYKNAMA
+3441 FSLPEWLFTYKRAMA
-3456 VMEVD
+3456 AMEIE
-3461 GKLTR
+3461 GKLNR
-3466 EEMDAE
+3466 DEMDAE

-3495 FTRKNGILAQM
+3495 FIRKNGILAQM

-3519 FIRAGYILYDKG
+3519 FIRAGYVLYDKG
-3531 DVKPLLEATWYW
+3531 DIKPLLAATWYW

-3617 HMENFLKAA
+3617 HMENFIKAA

>member
-36 EEQQAKKDNM
+36 EEQQTKKDNM

-57 GGFTDTVEA
+57 GGFADTVEA

-165 DYTNILKSREAAAQ
+165 DYTNILKNREAAAQ

-200 LYDTGTHFAGTAYK
+200 LYDTGTHFAGTAYE

-233 ISDEEVEKAIPDLM
+233 ISDEEVEKAIPGLM
-247 NAQKAY
+247 NVQKAY

-274 MQKNMIMRGAAEILS
+274 MQKNMIMRGAAEIIA

-317 AGAVGATGVVAGAA
+317 AGAVGATGAAAGAA
-331 VTGAAALTGLIALGT
+331 VTGAAALAGLIALGT

-362 WDWRTQKDKNGKS
+362 WDWRTKKDKNGES

-450 AKVAAPEIAEE
+450 VKVAAPEIAEE

-469 MDTRLFGKET
+469 MDTSLFGKEPI
-479 VPVREMMGNAL
+479 PVKEMMRNAL

-549 LRSESSLYQKAPET
+549 LRSESSLYKKAPET

-677 EAAAA
+677 EAAAS

-739 QDYMEQ
+739 QDYMER
-745 RKTQDANFSNEK
+745 RKTQDANTSNEK

-809 NDKGDEESKVAI
+809 NDKGDEESKAAI

-887 LVLAKIAENFHNNYG
+887 LVLAKLAENFHKNYG
-902 VPLKLAMI
+902 VPLKLAMVK
-910 AAGEVSPETTHQL
+910 AGEVLGVQTGTYGMAAFDVSRSGISSVSQFMDRIKAGKTAGEKPNKIRYTGKFGVSYSAEQVSHATTLHRGHVLTKEQMDDIENHLDVLHNPALSSRGDAL
-923 NQSAIENEL
+923 NGRYHGKSVLCRIDGGLGSYYVVLEVSNDNGVVWFKTGMAGGKESIDKIIAEHSAGSLSYKDAGTTSQNNSAITIDSLPNAL
-932 QLVKEKYW
+932 
-940 NTEEWMKAPDG
+940 
-951 TPTKLTE
+951 
-958 RQWLITHS
+958 
-966 ETFREWFGD
+966 
-975 WETVEKVTKLYYGNP
+975 
-990 IVMTEG
+990 
-996 GLKEKLEKAARDN
+996 
-1009 GINIAADADSIRKEI
+1009 GI
-1024 KTIFKSLYPG
+1024 
-1034 KELSKGYREP
+1034 
-1044 GRVKNLD
+1044 
-1051 GELISITVSSAKELR
+1051 
-1066 HHSTN
+1066 
-1071 PRTLFLAVNLDS
+1071 
-1083 VIENATFLYEE
+1083 
-1094 VKDESRVKKSNQTT
+1094 VKKD
-1108 LAYRYY
+1108 A
-1114 ATRVVVNG
+1114 
-1122 EECIARIIV
+1122 
-1131 RKDKNGNLYFYDGD
+1131 
-1145 ITSNEQIK
+1145 
-1153 KDLPKYLYPDTKTGQ
+1153 
-1168 NLGKSLFTHSIQEWL
+1168 
-1183 AKVKETTDKIGGNGE
+1183 
-1198 VLASVVND
+1198 
-1206 FEESSTYHQMA
+1206 YHQMA
-1217 GEHARNAP
+1217 GEYAHNV
-1225 LDKLEVAKKME
+1225 LSGKSTKKDM
-1236 EEEASPE
+1236 
-1243 EIWDTTGWMRGP
+1243 
-1255 EGEWRFE
+1255 
-1262 IPDNLDQID
+1262 
-1271 LSFAKDQ
+1271 
-1278 DRISL
+1278 
-1283 WQIYSNPQLYEAYP
+1283 
-1297 ALANVKVYAE
+1297 AE
-1307 DTGKAYSGADGFTDE
+1307 
-1322 DGIHL
+1322 
-1327 SKEFIEKNPKEA
+1327 
-1339 KSALIHELQHVIQ
+1339 
-1352 MTVEDRFSKGGNPKI
+1352 R
-1367 AEESMEM
+1367 
-1374 TLWKL
+1374 
-1379 EVRLEELKLK
+1379 
-1389 EPERSYIE
+1389 
-1397 AMQENDKQAAE
+1397 
-1408 AMNNGD
+1408 
-1414 FAKFISLSKKK
+1414 
-1425 KEIRKNGPENKEEID
+1425 
-1440 NILRNIE
+1440 
-1447 TLKNATK
+1447 
-1454 ETEHGDPHGYK
+1454 
-1465 KYRRL
+1465 
-1470 GGEAEAFMTSERA
+1470 
-1483 EGKQAGMP
+1483 
-1491 NYDTGYGYP
+1491 
-1500 VANFAGETF
+1500 
-1509 RFSLAQR
+1509 
-1516 EKSAAEQQ
+1516 Q

-1611 NGEVR
+1611 NGEAR

-1625 KNGAT
+1625 ENGAT
-1630 IVIPMELERKKGNY
+1630 IVVPMELERMSDGYK
-1644 EVNQITSAY
+1644 VNRMTSTY
-1653 GKTDKKTRRTSFV
+1653 GKTDRKTGEPSYE
-1666 WFQKQLQEGKLEY
+1666 WFKKQLEAGNLEY

-1688 ISSEQPHWLIP
+1688 ISTEQPDWLIP
-1699 EEKVDN
+1699 KEKVDN

-1716 NLVKLKS
+1716 DLVKLKS

-1729 QTAADKDL
+1729 QTAADKNL
-1737 VAMHNIDLG
+1737 VVYHNVSTGKLRE
-1746 NLAAAIKLGG
+1746 AIKLGG
-1756 LPVPSIAVTK
+1756 LPMPSLAITK
-1766 KQTPYTGFGDA
+1766 RDIPFGDFGEI
-1777 TLIMK
+1777 TLIGD
-1782 KDTVDPSK
+1782 KDMIDPRKSRSNE
-1790 TPVFSRD
+1790 VFSRD
-1797 AWTGVFPKVIRLA
+1797 AYTVRKPVVNYEVPAKIDSDAFHKKYEETRKFLNKNSIDVREINFSFYDGEESLAAMENNIAITYYYVKNVLKKDIPIKERTVTPPVRGERLFKEYPKLIHALKSSKVKKGDFSEVDQAARPYFDEMRQDIAMGKGLVGRSKRVLA
-1810 NMKRLTSFVEKA
+1810 NWTTNGH
-1822 IEPLQEELPREVAD
+1822 INEEGV
-1836 YGDIYNSYILRNANN
+1836 
-1851 KNGDVQKML
+1851 
-1860 EDSLNSA
+1860 
-1867 GYKYYFLKT
+1867 
-1876 INKEPKL
+1876 
-1883 KWRKKG
+1883 
-1889 LNKELID
+1889 
-1896 HPKILKACQGLE
+1896 
-1908 KKYGKQGLKELLYEG
+1908 KELLLRLSAYEEDKKKKAYKEVDRDAFVKDLRKTIEEAGIERFTAFVRSEFDSLYKDRYLWDNGKKYAFNIDNIVKLMKKYRGTNNEG
-1923 PSAMLEE
+1923 PGGINYGFNSLLAFLSQKFTSIRDIKNHE
-1930 STDLKEANDLI
+1930 SLLAPNKKELARYKKAEDMYNRLMDEAAELRGSYGMDLDMDLAELMKDTRDGKKDLHGFPEDKKFLQHIKDFLKEA
-1941 VNELSKKP
+1941 
-1949 EGNESPFLKRVHKRQ
+1949 
-1964 QARLVNGETLH
+1964 
-1975 SLLSDYL
+1975 
-1982 ERDKKV
+1982 DKV
-1988 FEEESF
+1988 TT
-1994 KQQLDKRIKA
+1994 D
-2004 NQNTFNAWKESFRD
+2004 
-2018 EMLGESVIR
+2018 
-2027 DSGKPA
+2027 
-2033 DLENIVDAML
+2033 
-2043 GNLKN
+2043 
-2048 AQKGFAGFGIGNI
+2048 
-2061 IASSAKKIESFG
+2061 
-2073 EMHREAD
+2073 
-2080 RNMDGSTNIE
+2080 
-2090 TSLDKSE
+2090 
-2097 QYTKVKDEIIDFTG
+2097 
-2111 RMAEAYKWED
+2111 
-2121 SWESRSDA
+2121 
-2129 SQVLMSMMSGK
+2129 
-2140 TFKASARKFGFTYS
+2140 
-2154 AALEKQAK
+2154 
-2162 EIIKE
+2162 
-2167 VKNLPA
+2167 
-2173 KYFEAKPQRAVRFSE
+2173 YFEAKPARKVTFDEFSGAVI
-2188 VAAAVMPKNASK
+2188 PKGTPEETVNFLES
-2200 EIKDYLRAQGVTIR
+2200 QGIVVR
-2214 LYDPRIEGDRER
+2214 EYDQDVEGDREAKAKELGQKLN
-2226 VTNSAQDRVK
+2226 V
-2236 QYFQEGSNYQGSYDR
+2236 YFQNKYQGSYDR
-2251 NTNVIEL
+2251 NANVIEL
-2258 FDGANESTVVHEGA
+2258 FDGANESTVIHEGA

-2335 KEFTKYAEDIR
+2335 KEFTEYAEDIR

-2398 SLGNV
+2398 NLGNV

-2477 ENFRASISSEEER
+2477 ENFKASISSEEER

-2508 IYNSGTFPT
+2508 IYNSDTFPT
-2517 RKDRDE
+2517 KKDRDE
-2523 FLQMAGFTEKD
+2523 FLQMAGLTEKD
-2534 LKEKLRVAG
+2534 LKEKLRAAG

-2563 EALTPEAIRSMAEE
+2563 EALTPEAIRGMAEE

-2789 AAAGNDWEG
+2789 AAAANDWEG

-2861 PVMMKDDARYFVQH
+2861 PVLMKDDARYFVQH

-2912 QAMDDDRY
+2912 QAMDNENY
-2920 VAEDIIP
+2920 FAEDIIP
-2927 GWMRSAFE
+2927 GWMRSAFD
-2935 GSTALKLKDLTMDQ
+2935 GSSPMKMKDLTMNQ

-2975 SFDEASQKIHDEILG
+2975 SFDDAAQKIHDEILD

-3000 LKNQTATNL
+3000 LKNQTATSL
-3009 DRLGTKIHSLIK
+3009 DRMGTKIHSLIK
-3021 DITLSE
+3021 DITLPE
-3027 ILIERMG
+3027 ILIERLG

-3133 TILDML
+3133 TILNML

-3188 SGRVI
+3188 SGRII

-3206 SAKTS
+3206 STKTS

-3232 MGSTKQRAGT
+3232 MGSTKQRAGA

-3351 MDRMGAMNALKA
+3351 MERMGAANALKA

-3377 RFIQNKSTMMRD
+3377 RFIQTKSTMMRD

-3404 PVGKNESEL
+3404 PVGKNESEF

-3441 FSLPEWLYTYKNAMA
+3441 FSLPEWLFTYKRAMA
-3456 VMEVD
+3456 AMEIE
-3461 GKLTR
+3461 GKLNR
-3466 EEMDAE
+3466 DEMDAE

-3495 FTRKNGILAQM
+3495 FIRKNGILAQM

-3531 DVKPLLEATWYW
+3531 DVKQLLAATWYW

-3549 VETTLREIGDDSD
+3549 VETTLREIGDDTD

-3617 HMENFLKAA
+3617 HMESFLKAA

>member
-11 HGIKPKDYTPI
+11 RGIKPKDYTPI
-22 QVRPTPEFGGIQLT
+22 QVRKTPEFGGIQLT

-165 DYTNILKSREAAAQ
+165 DYTNILKNREAAAQ

-200 LYDTGTHFAGTAYK
+200 LYDTGTHFVGTAYK

-219 DAQSELMYKASIGE
+219 DAQSELMYKASVGA

-247 NAQKAY
+247 NVQKAY

-317 AGAVGATGVVAGAA
+317 ASAVGATGAVAGAA

-346 ASVFTGTYRA
+346 ASVFVGTYRA

-362 WDWRTQKDKNGKS
+362 WDWRAKKDKNGKS
-375 VYTRE
+375 VYTRDE
-380 QAIGHAKRVGRINA
+380 AIGHAKRVGVINA
-394 AIETGAWELALKG
+394 AIEAGAMELALKG

-432 AGRAAVGA
+432 AGRNTVRA
-440 KAIGYGAKQF
+440 KAIGYGAKQLV
-450 AKVAAPEIAEE
+450 KVAAPEIAEE

-469 MDTRLFGKET
+469 IDTNLFGKET
-479 VPVREMMGNAL
+479 VSIREMTGNAL

-499 VVGMSIGGAALAGT
+499 VIGMSIGGAALAGA

-549 LRSESSLYQKAPET
+549 LRSESSLYKKAPET
-563 YRKTLQNQLDHT
+563 YQKTLQNQLDRT

-637 EALSDY
+637 DALSDY

-677 EAAAA
+677 EAAAS

-690 SDDTDIGREDRDT
+690 SEDTDIGREDRDT

-727 DAWGK
+727 DAWGE

-739 QDYMEQ
+739 QDYMER

-757 GVDMFDVGE
+757 GVDFVDVGE
-766 GKDRV
+766 GEDRV

-887 LVLAKIAENFHNNYG
+887 LVLAKIAENFHKNYG
-902 VPLKLAMI
+902 VPLKLAMVKAGEVVGI
-910 AAGEVSPETTHQL
+910 REGAYGMAAFDVSRSGISSVSQFMDRIKAGKAAGEKPNKIRYTGKFGVSYSEEQVSHATILHRGHVLTKEQMDDIENHLDVLHNPALSSRGDALSGRYHGKSVLCRIDGDLGSYYVVLEVSNDNGVVWFKTGMAGGKESIDKIIAENSAGSLSYKDAGTTSQ
-923 NQSAIENEL
+923 NNSAITIDSLPNAL
-932 QLVKEKYW
+932 
-940 NTEEWMKAPDG
+940 
-951 TPTKLTE
+951 
-958 RQWLITHS
+958 
-966 ETFREWFGD
+966 
-975 WETVEKVTKLYYGNP
+975 
-990 IVMTEG
+990 
-996 GLKEKLEKAARDN
+996 
-1009 GINIAADADSIRKEI
+1009 GI
-1024 KTIFKSLYPG
+1024 
-1034 KELSKGYREP
+1034 
-1044 GRVKNLD
+1044 
-1051 GELISITVSSAKELR
+1051 
-1066 HHSTN
+1066 
-1071 PRTLFLAVNLDS
+1071 
-1083 VIENATFLYEE
+1083 
-1094 VKDESRVKKSNQTT
+1094 VKKD
-1108 LAYRYY
+1108 A
-1114 ATRVVVNG
+1114 
-1122 EECIARIIV
+1122 
-1131 RKDKNGNLYFYDGD
+1131 
-1145 ITSNEQIK
+1145 
-1153 KDLPKYLYPDTKTGQ
+1153 
-1168 NLGKSLFTHSIQEWL
+1168 
-1183 AKVKETTDKIGGNGE
+1183 
-1198 VLASVVND
+1198 
-1206 FEESSTYHQMA
+1206 YHQMA
-1217 GEHARNAP
+1217 GEYAHNV
-1225 LDKLEVAKKME
+1225 LSGKSTKK
-1236 EEEASPE
+1236 
-1243 EIWDTTGWMRGP
+1243 
-1255 EGEWRFE
+1255 
-1262 IPDNLDQID
+1262 
-1271 LSFAKDQ
+1271 
-1278 DRISL
+1278 
-1283 WQIYSNPQLYEAYP
+1283 
-1297 ALANVKVYAE
+1297 
-1307 DTGKAYSGADGFTDE
+1307 
-1322 DGIHL
+1322 
-1327 SKEFIEKNPKEA
+1327 
-1339 KSALIHELQHVIQ
+1339 
-1352 MTVEDRFSKGGNPKI
+1352 
-1367 AEESMEM
+1367 
-1374 TLWKL
+1374 
-1379 EVRLEELKLK
+1379 
-1389 EPERSYIE
+1389 
-1397 AMQENDKQAAE
+1397 
-1408 AMNNGD
+1408 
-1414 FAKFISLSKKK
+1414 
-1425 KEIRKNGPENKEEID
+1425 
-1440 NILRNIE
+1440 
-1447 TLKNATK
+1447 
-1454 ETEHGDPHGYK
+1454 
-1465 KYRRL
+1465 
-1470 GGEAEAFMTSERA
+1470 
-1483 EGKQAGMP
+1483 GM
-1491 NYDTGYGYP
+1491 
-1500 VANFAGETF
+1500 
-1509 RFSLAQR
+1509 
-1516 EKSAAEQQ
+1516 AEQQ

-1630 IVIPMELERKKGNY
+1630 IVVPMELERKKGNY

-1653 GKTDKKTRRTSFV
+1653 GKTDKKTRRTSFA

-1699 EEKVDN
+1699 KEKVDN

-1716 NLVKLKS
+1716 DLVKLKS

-1729 QTAADKDL
+1729 QKAADKDL
-1737 VAMHNIDLG
+1737 VVYHNVSTGKLRE
-1746 NLAAAIKLGG
+1746 AIKLGG
-1756 LPVPSIAVTK
+1756 LPMPSLAITK
-1766 KQTPYTGFGDA
+1766 RDIPFGDFGEI
-1777 TLIMK
+1777 TLIGD
-1782 KDTVDPSK
+1782 KDMIDPRKSRSNE
-1790 TPVFSRD
+1790 VFSRD
-1797 AWTGVFPKVIRLA
+1797 AYTVRKPVVNYEVPAKIDSDAFHK
-1810 NMKRLTSFVEKA
+1810 KY
-1822 IEPLQEELPREVAD
+1822 EETRKFL
-1836 YGDIYNSYILRNANN
+1836 N
-1851 KNGDVQKML
+1851 KNSIDVG
-1860 EDSLNSA
+1860 EINFSFYDGEESLAAMENNIA
-1867 GYKYYFLKT
+1867 IKYYYVKNVLKED
-1876 INKEPKL
+1876 IPIKERTVTPPVRGERLFKEYPELIHAL
-1883 KWRKKG
+1883 KSSKVKKG
-1889 LNKELID
+1889 DFSEVDQAARPYFDEMRQDIAMGK
-1896 HPKILKACQGLE
+1896 GLVGRSKRVLAKWTTNGHINE
-1908 KKYGKQGLKELLYEG
+1908 EGVKELLLRLSAYEEDKKKKPYKEVDRQDFVKDLRKTIEEAGIERFTAFVRSEFDSLYKDRYLWDNGKKYAFNIDNIVKLMKKYRGTNNEG
-1923 PSAMLEE
+1923 PGGINYGFNSLLAF
-1930 STDLKEANDLI
+1930 
-1941 VNELSKKP
+1941 LSKKFTSIRDIKNH
-1949 EGNESPFLKRVHKRQ
+1949 E
-1964 QARLVNGETLH
+1964 
-1975 SLLSDYL
+1975 SLLAPNKKELARYKKAEDMYNRLIDEAAELRGSYGMDL
-1982 ERDKKV
+1982 DMNLAELMKDTRDGKKDLHG
-1988 FEEESF
+1988 FPEDQKF
-1994 KQQLDKRIKA
+1994 LQHIKD
-2004 NQNTFNAWKESFRD
+2004 F
-2018 EMLGESVIR
+2018 L
-2027 DSGKPA
+2027 
-2033 DLENIVDAML
+2033 
-2043 GNLKN
+2043 
-2048 AQKGFAGFGIGNI
+2048 
-2061 IASSAKKIESFG
+2061 
-2073 EMHREAD
+2073 READ
-2080 RNMDGSTNIE
+2080 
-2090 TSLDKSE
+2090 
-2097 QYTKVKDEIIDFTG
+2097 KVTTD
-2111 RMAEAYKWED
+2111 
-2121 SWESRSDA
+2121 
-2129 SQVLMSMMSGK
+2129 
-2140 TFKASARKFGFTYS
+2140 
-2154 AALEKQAK
+2154 
-2162 EIIKE
+2162 
-2167 VKNLPA
+2167 
-2173 KYFEAKPQRAVRFSE
+2173 YFEAKPARKVTFEEFSGAVIPKGTSE
-2188 VAAAVMPKNASK
+2188 ETVNFLES
-2200 EIKDYLRAQGVTIR
+2200 QGIEVR
-2214 LYDPRIEGDRER
+2214 EYDQDVEGDREAKAKELGQKLN
-2226 VTNSAQDRVK
+2226 V
-2236 QYFQEGSNYQGSYDR
+2236 YFQSKYQGSYDR
-2251 NTNVIEL
+2251 NANVIEL
-2258 FDGANESTVVHEGA
+2258 FDGANESTVIHEGA

-2283 QMSEENVATYFNGDT
+2283 QMSEGDIATYFNGD
-2298 AKARAALKSMQGDLS
+2298 AGKARTALKSMQGDLS

-2324 HLSEYKGTILE
+2324 HLSEYKGTVLE

-2360 FARGFEKYLMDGSAP
+2360 FARGFEKYLMEGSAP

-2390 TDIYKTAK
+2390 TDIYKTTK
-2398 SLGNV
+2398 NLGNV
-2403 ELTPEIKD
+2403 NLTPEIKD

-2419 ESEINAWAA
+2419 EDEINAWAA
-2428 QRKLEAIDKTVNVNQ
+2428 QRKLEAIDKAIDVNQ

-2466 YYLHMVREEAI
+2466 YYLHMVKEEAI
-2477 ENFRASISSEEER
+2477 EKFRASISSEEEHMK
-2490 TSFIESLG
+2490 FLQALG

-2503 YQIET
+2503 YQIES
-2508 IYNSGTFPT
+2508 IYNSDTFPT
-2517 RKDRDE
+2517 KKDREE
-2523 FLQMAGFTEKD
+2523 FLKMAGLTEKD
-2534 LKEKLRVAG
+2534 LKEKLRAAG
-2543 GTTEERWNKHIEE
+2543 GTMEERWSKHIEE
-2556 MVQHYRE
+2556 MMQHYRE
-2563 EALTPEAIRSMAEE
+2563 EALTPEAIRGMAEE

-2585 AKKSRIEAMLLEK
+2585 TRKSRIEAMLLEK
-2598 KVSAYI
+2598 KVSAYV
-2604 HLVNSMQME
+2604 HLVTSMQLE

-2632 LVSEKETTEIDKQ
+2632 LVSEEETTELDKQ

-2650 KSEDKIA
+2650 KSEDKIT
-2657 KLEKQKKLLKEQLEK
+2657 KLERQKKLLKEQLEK
-2672 AKAEAAAAKGENKS
+2672 AKTEAAEAKGENKS
-2686 RKESQTILEGNMR
+2686 RKESQTILEGNLK
-2699 ALEAELEKERAQ
+2699 ALERELEKERAAHQ
-2711 RAKADST
+2711 KSEET
-2718 TKDAELTAADLAV
+2718 NKDAELTVADLTI
-2731 QLQTMVD
+2731 QLKTMVD
-2738 GLKESRDAMRF
+2738 GLKESRDAMRLN
-2749 DMREIKEDAR
+2749 MKEIKEDAR

-2807 QCLTMAKF
+2807 QCLTMAKY
-2815 ARANEEEIRRT
+2815 AKLNEEEIRRT
-2826 LHGGGG
+2826 LHGGG

-2890 IDESGQERPF
+2890 IDKNGQERPF
-2900 NWRWLA
+2900 SWRWLA
-2906 VEMNPM
+2906 IEMNPM
-2912 QAMDDDRY
+2912 QAMDNEKY
-2920 VAEDIIP
+2920 FAEDIIP
-2927 GWMRSAFE
+2927 GWMRSAFD
-2935 GSTALKLKDLTMDQ
+2935 GSSPMKMKDLTMDQ

-2975 SFDEASQKIHDEILG
+2975 SFDDAAQKIHDEILG
-2990 NWTHRVATPG
+2990 NWTHRVASPG
-3000 LKNQTATNL
+3000 LKNQTATGL

-3021 DITLSE
+3021 DITLPE
-3027 ILIERMG
+3027 ILIERLG
-3034 KSAAEYFYKPMDKAA
+3034 KSAAEYFYKPIDKAT

-3060 VTFRKNFAI
+3060 ITFRKNFAI

-3078 RSKKLYTIG
+3078 RSKKLYTVG

-3106 LNFGTKSNRAR
+3106 LNFGTKSNRER

-3124 SDTLNTDEK
+3124 SDTSTTDEK
-3133 TILDML
+3133 SILDML

-3148 DFVESVWEHLNSY
+3148 DFVEKVWDHLNSY

-3179 VQGEDFTLK
+3179 VKGEDFTLK

-3193 HGAYYRIKYDPLS
+3193 HGQYYRIKYDPLS
-3206 SAKTS
+3206 STKTS

-3232 MGSTKQRAGT
+3232 MGSTKQRAGA

-3282 EVVAAIEN
+3282 EVVSAIEN

-3351 MDRMGAMNALKA
+3351 MERMGAANALKA

-3372 IVEQR
+3372 IKEQR
-3377 RFIQNKSTMMRD
+3377 VFIQSKSTMMRD

-3472 AVRLADKAVRETFGS
+3472 AVRLADKAVQETFGS

-3495 FTRKNGILAQM
+3495 FTRKNGLIAQM
-3506 TTFYSYTNLVTNQ
+3506 TTFFSYTNLVTNQ
-3519 FIRAGYILYDKG
+3519 FIRTGYTLYDKG
-3531 DVKPLLEATWYW
+3531 DVKPLLAATWYW

-3579 PIGGVPLAREAVPWT
+3579 PIGGVPLVREAVPWT

-3617 HMENFLKAA
+3617 HMENFLKAT

-3633 MGRGATKAIT
+3633 MGRGGTKAIT

>member
-46 ESVKDG
+46 GSVKDG

-165 DYTNILKSREAAAQ
+165 DYTNILKSREAAAR
-179 GAAVYTMPESKL
+179 GTAVYTIPESRL
-191 TDLSNVIGY
+191 NDLSNVIGY
-200 LYDTGTHFAGTAYK
+200 LYDTGAHFAGTAYE

-233 ISDEEVEKAIPDLM
+233 ISDEEVEKAIPGLM

-274 MQKNMIMRGAAEILS
+274 MQKNMIMRGAAEIIA

-317 AGAVGATGVVAGAA
+317 ASAVGATGAVAGAA

-362 WDWRTQKDKNGKS
+362 WDWRTKKDKNGKS

-380 QAIGHAKRVGRINA
+380 QAIGHAKRVGVINA

-407 ITKVWGSDAAKAV
+407 ITRVWGNDAAKAV
-420 IKNEAAMKKLIG
+420 IKNEAAMKRLIG

-450 AKVAAPEIAEE
+450 VKVAAPEIAEE

-469 MDTRLFGKET
+469 IDTNLFGKET

-499 VVGMSIGGAALAGT
+499 VVGMSIGGAALAGA

-549 LRSESSLYQKAPET
+549 LRSESSLYKKAPET

-703 AREILSGGLDHIEDT
+703 AREILSGGLDHVEDT

-739 QDYMEQ
+739 QDYMER

-771 HLRVSKNPD
+771 HLRVSKNPA

-796 ELYDIAQEKIIAE
+796 ELYDIAQEKIIGE
-809 NDKGDEESKVAI
+809 NDKGDDESKAAI
-821 AEIEEAKKRVESIER
+821 AEIEDAKKRVESIER

-887 LVLAKIAENFHNNYG
+887 LILAKLAENFHKNYG

-910 AAGEVSPETTHQL
+910 AAGEVSPETASQL

-951 TPTKLTE
+951 TLTKLTE

-996 GLKEKLEKAARDN
+996 GFKEKLEKAARDN

-1217 GEHARNAP
+1217 GEYAHNV
-1225 LDKLEVAKKME
+1225 LSGKSTKKDM
-1236 EEEASPE
+1236 
-1243 EIWDTTGWMRGP
+1243 
-1255 EGEWRFE
+1255 
-1262 IPDNLDQID
+1262 
-1271 LSFAKDQ
+1271 
-1278 DRISL
+1278 
-1283 WQIYSNPQLYEAYP
+1283 
-1297 ALANVKVYAE
+1297 AE
-1307 DTGKAYSGADGFTDE
+1307 
-1322 DGIHL
+1322 
-1327 SKEFIEKNPKEA
+1327 
-1339 KSALIHELQHVIQ
+1339 
-1352 MTVEDRFSKGGNPKI
+1352 R
-1367 AEESMEM
+1367 
-1374 TLWKL
+1374 
-1379 EVRLEELKLK
+1379 
-1389 EPERSYIE
+1389 
-1397 AMQENDKQAAE
+1397 
-1408 AMNNGD
+1408 
-1414 FAKFISLSKKK
+1414 
-1425 KEIRKNGPENKEEID
+1425 
-1440 NILRNIE
+1440 
-1447 TLKNATK
+1447 
-1454 ETEHGDPHGYK
+1454 
-1465 KYRRL
+1465 
-1470 GGEAEAFMTSERA
+1470 
-1483 EGKQAGMP
+1483 
-1491 NYDTGYGYP
+1491 
-1500 VANFAGETF
+1500 
-1509 RFSLAQR
+1509 
-1516 EKSAAEQQ
+1516 Q

-1538 FMAGKISTD
+1538 FIAGKEKSPMVR
-1547 TIQVMRTPLVMRLV
+1547 VMTTPLVLKLT
-1561 GAEVLPVEISVSD
+1561 GAEVLPVEIAKTD
-1574 LKKVLVDKHTDI
+1574 LEKILNGKHAGDM
-1586 TPDIMKQI
+1586 TPEIMKQL
-1594 PRALTDPMMIFS
+1594 PRALTNPIMIFKS
-1606 TYSGK
+1606 YTGP
-1611 NGEVR
+1611 NGEERRV
-1616 KVIVLELKD
+1616 VVVDLKD
-1625 KNGAT
+1625 RNGAT
-1630 IVIPMELERKKGNY
+1630 IVVPFELKVTTRKNY
-1644 EVNQITSAY
+1644 EINRIASAY
-1653 GKTDKKTRRTSFV
+1653 GKTKKKSKIPSYE
-1666 WFQKQLQEGKLEY
+1666 WFIGQLDEGNLLY
-1679 ANRKKATDW
+1679 VNRKKAINEILQRSPNW
-1688 ISSEQPHWLIP
+1688 PMP

-1716 NLVKLKS
+1716 DLVKLKS

-1737 VAMHNIDLG
+1737 VVYHNVSTGKLRE
-1746 NLAAAIKLGG
+1746 AIKLGG
-1756 LPVPSIAVTK
+1756 LPMPSLAITK
-1766 KQTPYTGFGDA
+1766 RDIPFGDFGEI
-1777 TLIMK
+1777 TLIGD
-1782 KDTVDPSK
+1782 KDMIDPRKSRSNE
-1790 TPVFSRD
+1790 VFSRD
-1797 AWTGVFPKVIRLA
+1797 AYTVRKPVVNYEVPAKIDSDAFHK
-1810 NMKRLTSFVEKA
+1810 KY
-1822 IEPLQEELPREVAD
+1822 EETR
-1836 YGDIYNSYILRNANN
+1836 
-1851 KNGDVQKML
+1851 K
-1860 EDSLNSA
+1860 
-1867 GYKYYFLKT
+1867 FLKKNSIDVGV
-1876 INKEPKL
+1876 INFSFYDGEESLAAMENNIAITYYYVKNVLKKDIPIKERTVTPPVRGERLFKEYPKL
-1883 KWRKKG
+1883 IHALKSSKVKKG
-1889 LNKELID
+1889 DFSEVDQAARPYFDEMRQDIAMGK
-1896 HPKILKACQGLE
+1896 GLVGRSKRVLAKWTTNGHINE
-1908 KKYGKQGLKELLYEG
+1908 EGVKELLLRLSAYEEDKKKKPYKEVDRQDFVKDLRKTIEEAGIERFTAFVRSEFDSLYKDRYLWDNGKKYAFNIDNIVKLMKKYRGTNNEG
-1923 PSAMLEE
+1923 PGGINYGFNSLLAF
-1930 STDLKEANDLI
+1930 
-1941 VNELSKKP
+1941 LSKKFTSIRDIKNH
-1949 EGNESPFLKRVHKRQ
+1949 E
-1964 QARLVNGETLH
+1964 
-1975 SLLSDYL
+1975 SLLAPNKKELARYKKAEDMYNRLIDEAAELRGSYGMDL
-1982 ERDKKV
+1982 DMDLAGLMKDTRDGKKDLHGFPEDKK
-1988 FEEESF
+1988 FL
-1994 KQQLDKRIKA
+1994 QH
-2004 NQNTFNAWKESFRD
+2004 
-2018 EMLGESVIR
+2018 
-2027 DSGKPA
+2027 
-2033 DLENIVDAML
+2033 
-2043 GNLKN
+2043 
-2048 AQKGFAGFGIGNI
+2048 
-2061 IASSAKKIESFG
+2061 IEDFL
-2073 EMHREAD
+2073 READ
-2080 RNMDGSTNIE
+2080 
-2090 TSLDKSE
+2090 
-2097 QYTKVKDEIIDFTG
+2097 
-2111 RMAEAYKWED
+2111 
-2121 SWESRSDA
+2121 
-2129 SQVLMSMMSGK
+2129 
-2140 TFKASARKFGFTYS
+2140 KATTD
-2154 AALEKQAK
+2154 
-2162 EIIKE
+2162 
-2167 VKNLPA
+2167 
-2173 KYFEAKPQRAVRFSE
+2173 YFEAKPARKVTFDEFSGAVI
-2188 VAAAVMPKNASK
+2188 PKGTPEETVNFLES
-2200 EIKDYLRAQGVTIR
+2200 QGIVVR
-2214 LYDPRIEGDRER
+2214 EYDQDVEGDREAKAKELGQKLN
-2226 VTNSAQDRVK
+2226 V
-2236 QYFQEGSNYQGSYDR
+2236 YFQNKYQGSYDR
-2251 NTNVIEL
+2251 NANVIEL
-2258 FDGANESTVVHEGA
+2258 FDGANESTVIHEGA

-2298 AKARAALKSMQGDLS
+2298 AKARAALKSMRGDLS
-2313 TIRSWAAFSED
+2313 AIRSWAAFSED

-2398 SLGNV
+2398 NLGNV

-2477 ENFRASISSEEER
+2477 ENFKASISSEEER

-2498 EENEI
+2498 ENEI

-2508 IYNSGTFPT
+2508 IYNSDTFPT
-2517 RKDRDE
+2517 KKDRDE

-2534 LKEKLRVAG
+2534 LKEKLRAAG

-2563 EALTPEAIRSMAEE
+2563 EALTPEAIRGMAEE

-2711 RAKADST
+2711 RAKVDST

-2738 GLKESRDAMRF
+2738 GLRESRDAMRF

-2832 KVTTPLLNENG
+2832 KVTTSLLNENG

-2861 PVMMKDDARYFVQH
+2861 PVLMKDDARYFVQH

-2920 VAEDIIP
+2920 FAEDIIP

-2935 GSTALKLKDLTMDQ
+2935 GSSPMKLKDLTMDQ

-2975 SFDEASQKIHDEILG
+2975 SFDDAAQKIHDEILC

-3000 LKNQTATNL
+3000 LKNQTATSL

-3021 DITLSE
+3021 DITLPE
-3027 ILIERMG
+3027 ILIERLG

-3078 RSKKLYTIG
+3078 RSKKLYTVG

-3148 DFVESVWEHLNSY
+3148 DFVEKVWDHLNSY

-3206 SAKTS
+3206 STKTS

-3232 MGSTKQRAGT
+3232 MGSTKQRAGA

-3351 MDRMGAMNALKA
+3351 MERMGAANALKA

-3377 RFIQNKSTMMRD
+3377 RFIQTKSTMMRD

-3404 PVGKNESEL
+3404 PVGKNESEF

-3441 FSLPEWLYTYKNAMA
+3441 FSLPEWLFTYKRAMA
-3456 VMEVD
+3456 AMEIE
-3461 GKLTR
+3461 GKFNR
-3466 EEMDAE
+3466 DEMDAE

-3519 FIRAGYILYDKG
+3519 FIRAGYTLYDKG
-3531 DVKPLLEATWYW
+3531 DVKPLLAATWYW

-3549 VETTLREIGDDSD
+3549 VETTLRKIGDDSD

-3579 PIGGVPLAREAVPWT
+3579 PIGGVPLAREAIPWT

-3617 HMENFLKAA
+3617 HMESFLKAA

>member
-148 YPELDTED
+148 YPELETED

-165 DYTNILKSREAAAQ
+165 DYTNILKNREAAAQ

-200 LYDTGTHFAGTAYK
+200 LYDTSTHFVGTAYE

-274 MQKNMIMRGAAEILS
+274 MQKNMIMRGAAEILA

-317 AGAVGATGVVAGAA
+317 AGAVGATGAAAGAA
-331 VTGAAALTGLIALGT
+331 VTGAAALAGLIALGT

-362 WDWRTQKDKNGKS
+362 WDWRTKKDKNGKT

-440 KAIGYGAKQF
+440 KAIRYGAKQF

-469 MDTRLFGKET
+469 IDTRLFGKET

-499 VVGMSIGGAALAGT
+499 VVGMSIGGAALAGA

-549 LRSESSLYQKAPET
+549 LRSESSLYKKAPET

-667 DIVTMTREKR
+667 DIVTMTKEKR
-677 EAAAA
+677 EAAAT

-727 DAWGK
+727 DTWGK

-739 QDYMEQ
+739 QDYMER
-745 RKTQDANFSNEK
+745 RKTQDATTSNEK

-809 NDKGDEESKVAI
+809 NDKGDDESKAAI

-863 YKPLLEEIKAAGNG
+863 YKPLLEEIKTAGNG

-887 LVLAKIAENFHNNYG
+887 LILAKLAENFHKNYG
-902 VPLKLAMI
+902 VPLKPAMVK
-910 AAGEVSPETTHQL
+910 AGEV
-923 NQSAIENEL
+923 
-932 QLVKEKYW
+932 V
-940 NTEEWMKAPDG
+940 
-951 TPTKLTE
+951 
-958 RQWLITHS
+958 
-966 ETFREWFGD
+966 
-975 WETVEKVTKLYYGNP
+975 
-990 IVMTEG
+990 
-996 GLKEKLEKAARDN
+996 
-1009 GINIAADADSIRKEI
+1009 GINKE
-1024 KTIFKSLYPG
+1024 
-1034 KELSKGYREP
+1034 
-1044 GRVKNLD
+1044 
-1051 GELISITVSSAKELR
+1051 A
-1066 HHSTN
+1066 
-1071 PRTLFLAVNLDS
+1071 
-1083 VIENATFLYEE
+1083 
-1094 VKDESRVKKSNQTT
+1094 
-1108 LAYRYY
+1108 
-1114 ATRVVVNG
+1114 
-1122 EECIARIIV
+1122 
-1131 RKDKNGNLYFYDGD
+1131 
-1145 ITSNEQIK
+1145 
-1153 KDLPKYLYPDTKTGQ
+1153 
-1168 NLGKSLFTHSIQEWL
+1168 
-1183 AKVKETTDKIGGNGE
+1183 
-1198 VLASVVND
+1198 
-1206 FEESSTYHQMA
+1206 YHQMA

-1243 EIWDTTGWMRGP
+1243 EIWDATGWMRGP

-1262 IPDNLDQID
+1262 IPDYLENIHLDRLSEEPRYID
-1271 LSFAKDQ
+1271 E
-1278 DRISL
+1278 
-1283 WQIYSNPQLYEAYP
+1283 IYDNHDLYEAYP
-1297 ALANVKVYAE
+1297 ELRDVTIRVADLKTEYNGEHAGANGLTIGDIITIDRSYAAKNDTDVK
-1307 DTGKAYSGADGFTDE
+1307 K
-1322 DGIHL
+1322 I
-1327 SKEFIEKNPKEA
+1327 I
-1339 KSALIHELQHVIQ
+1339 IHELQHVIQ
-1352 MTVEDRFSKGGNPKI
+1352 NEFERGFSKGGTPKT
-1367 AEESMEM
+1367 AKATMQKTLKMLRRVLEDESNGS
-1374 TLWKL
+1374 K
-1379 EVRLEELKLK
+1379 
-1389 EPERSYIE
+1389 
-1397 AMQENDKQAAE
+1397 AAE
-1408 AMNNGD
+1408 D
-1414 FAKFISLSKKK
+1414 YIKVSKKIFEEKDFTKGLLLMAEKSKIGKALIPEK
-1425 KEIRKNGPENKEEID
+1425 KAELDRIISEIITINSAIREGTD
-1440 NILRNIE
+1440 YD
-1447 TLKNATK
+1447 A
-1454 ETEHGDPHGYK
+1454 
-1465 KYRRL
+1465 YRRL
-1470 GGEAEAFMTSERA
+1470 GGEAESFMIEERA
-1483 EGKQAGMP
+1483 KEEERRTYYARHFSEILDDYYKMAQTLTKNEENKLDELHRKEDARDKYLKDPNHDQAEGIRMMKEIVMLKKAIPDEQIIKLEKCREAYKQLDNLQKRAPMP
-1491 NYDTGYGYP
+1491 TYNRDNRYGYA
-1500 VANFAGETF
+1500 VVNFGGGVF
-1509 RFSLAQR
+1509 PLAQR
-1516 EKSAAEQQ
+1516 EMIEKSMAEKQ
-1524 LDADEKSFADSVDR
+1524 LDADEKSFANSVDR
-1538 FMAGKISTD
+1538 FIAGKEEAPMVR
-1547 TIQVMRTPLVMRLV
+1547 VMTTPLVLKLA
-1561 GAEVLPVEISVSD
+1561 GAEVLPVEIAKTD
-1574 LKKVLVDKHTDI
+1574 LEKILNGKHAGDM
-1586 TPDIMKQI
+1586 TPEIMKQL
-1594 PRALTDPMMIFS
+1594 PRALTNPIMIFKS
-1606 TYSGK
+1606 YTGP
-1611 NGEVR
+1611 NGEGRRV
-1616 KVIVLELKD
+1616 VVVDLKD
-1625 KNGAT
+1625 NNGAT
-1630 IVIPMELERKKGNY
+1630 IVVPFELKVTTRKNY
-1644 EVNQITSAY
+1644 EINRIASAY
-1653 GKTDKKTRRTSFV
+1653 GKTKKKSKIPSYE
-1666 WFQKQLQEGKLEY
+1666 WFIGQLDEGNLLY
-1679 ANRKKATDW
+1679 VNRKKAINEILQRSPNW
-1688 ISSEQPHWLIP
+1688 PMP

-1716 NLVKLKS
+1716 DLVKLKS

-1729 QTAADKDL
+1729 QTAADKNL

-1822 IEPLQEELPREVAD
+1822 IEPLQEELPREAAD
-1836 YGDIYNSYILRNANN
+1836 YGDIYDSYILRNANN

-1896 HPKILKACQGLE
+1896 HPEILQACQGLE
-1908 KKYGKQGLKELLYEG
+1908 KKYGKQGLKELLHEG
-1923 PSAMLEE
+1923 PFAMLEE

-2048 AQKGFAGFGIGNI
+2048 AQKSFAGFGIGNI

-2080 RNMDGSTNIE
+2080 RNMDESTNIE
-2090 TSLDKSE
+2090 TGLDKSE
-2097 QYTKVKDEIIDFTG
+2097 QYTKVKDEIIDFTD

-2121 SWESRSDA
+2121 SWESCSDA

-2167 VKNLPA
+2167 VKDLPA

-2258 FDGANESTVVHEGA
+2258 FDGANESTVIHEGA

-2298 AKARAALKSMQGDLS
+2298 AKARVALKSMRGDLS

-2477 ENFRASISSEEER
+2477 ENFKASISSEEER

-2508 IYNSGTFPT
+2508 IYNSDTFPT
-2517 RKDRDE
+2517 KKDRDE
-2523 FLQMAGFTEKD
+2523 FLQMAGLTEKD
-2534 LKEKLRVAG
+2534 LKEKLGAAG

-2563 EALTPEAIRSMAEE
+2563 EALTPEAIRGMAEE

-2699 ALEAELEKERAQ
+2699 ALEAELEKECNA
-2711 RAKADST
+2711 RAKADSI
-2718 TKDAELTAADLAV
+2718 TKDAELTAADLAI

-2890 IDESGQERPF
+2890 IDENGQERPF

-2906 VEMNPM
+2906 IEMNPM
-2912 QAMDDDRY
+2912 QAMDNENY
-2920 VAEDIIP
+2920 FAEDIIP
-2927 GWMRSAFE
+2927 GWMRSAFD
-2935 GSTALKLKDLTMDQ
+2935 GSSPMKMKDLTMNQ

-2990 NWTHRVATPG
+2990 NWIHRVATPG
-3000 LKNQTATNL
+3000 LKNQTATSL
-3009 DRLGTKIHSLIK
+3009 DRLETKIHSLIK
-3021 DITLSE
+3021 DITLPE
-3027 ILIERMG
+3027 ILIERLG

-3078 RSKKLYTIG
+3078 RSKKLYTVG

-3106 LNFGTKSNRAR
+3106 LNFGTKSNRER

-3148 DFVESVWEHLNSY
+3148 DFVESIWEHLNSY

-3188 SGRVI
+3188 SGRII
-3193 HGAYYRIKYDPLS
+3193 HGQYYRIKYDPLS
-3206 SAKTS
+3206 STKTS

-3351 MDRMGAMNALKA
+3351 MERMGAANALKA

-3377 RFIQNKSTMMRD
+3377 RFIQDKSTMMRD

-3404 PVGKNESEL
+3404 PVGKNESEF

-3428 SKAYWLIQATDEM
+3428 SKAYWLIQVTDEM
-3441 FSLPEWLYTYKNAMA
+3441 FSMPEWLYTYKNAMA

-3495 FTRKNGILAQM
+3495 FIRKNGILAQM

-3531 DVKPLLEATWYW
+3531 DAKPLLAATWYW

-3549 VETTLREIGDDSD
+3549 VETVLREIGDDSD

-3579 PIGGVPLAREAVPWT
+3579 PIGGVPLVREAVPWT

-3617 HMENFLKAA
+3617 HMENFLRAT

-3643 RTSIPVP
+3643 RTSVPVP

>member
-22 QVRPTPEFGGIQLT
+22 QVRQTPEFGGIQLT

-165 DYTNILKSREAAAQ
+165 DYTNILKNREAAAQ
-179 GAAVYTMPESKL
+179 GVAVYTMPESKL
-191 TDLSNVIGY
+191 NDISNVIGY
-200 LYDTGTHFAGTAYK
+200 LYDTGTHFVGTAYE

-233 ISDEEVEKAIPDLM
+233 ISDEEVEKAIPGLM

-253 NAEIGDSYVA
+253 KAEIGDSYVA
-263 KIVGETISQLS
+263 KIVGETISQIS
-274 MQKNMIMRGAAEILS
+274 MQKNMIMRGAAEILA

-297 ILAAT
+297 LLAAT
-302 KTNLPQIATLGAASA
+302 KTNLPQIATLGAASV
-317 AGAVGATGVVAGAA
+317 AGAVGATGAVAGAA

-362 WDWRTQKDKNGKS
+362 WDWRTKKDKNGKS

-407 ITKVWGSDAAKAV
+407 IIKVWGSDAAKAV

-469 MDTRLFGKET
+469 MDTSLFGKET
-479 VPVREMMGNAL
+479 VPVREMMRNAL

-499 VVGMSIGGAALAGT
+499 VVGMSIGGAALAGA
-513 GAHRAMKRIAGLS
+513 GAHRAMKRITGLS

-549 LRSESSLYQKAPET
+549 LRSESSLYKKAPET

-677 EAAAA
+677 EAAAT

-732 LTGVKEL
+732 LTGVEAL
-739 QDYMEQ
+739 QDYMER

-809 NDKGDEESKVAI
+809 NDKGDDESKAAI

-836 VSETLKSL
+836 VSEALKSL

-863 YKPLLEEIKAAGNG
+863 YKPLLEEIKVAGNG

-887 LVLAKIAENFHNNYG
+887 LVIAKIAENFHKNYG
-902 VPLKLAMI
+902 VPLKLAMVK
-910 AAGEVSPETTHQL
+910 AGEVAGIREGAYGMASFDVSRSGISSVSQFMDRIKAGKTAGEKPNKIRYTGKFGVSYSEEQVSHATTLHRGHVLTKEQMDDIENHL
-923 NQSAIENEL
+923 DVLHNPALSSRGDALSGRYHGKSVLCRIDGDLGSYYVVLEVSNDNGVVWFKTGMAGGKESIDKIIAEHSAGSLSYKDAGTTSQNNSAITIDSLPNAL
-932 QLVKEKYW
+932 
-940 NTEEWMKAPDG
+940 
-951 TPTKLTE
+951 
-958 RQWLITHS
+958 
-966 ETFREWFGD
+966 
-975 WETVEKVTKLYYGNP
+975 
-990 IVMTEG
+990 
-996 GLKEKLEKAARDN
+996 
-1009 GINIAADADSIRKEI
+1009 GI
-1024 KTIFKSLYPG
+1024 
-1034 KELSKGYREP
+1034 
-1044 GRVKNLD
+1044 
-1051 GELISITVSSAKELR
+1051 
-1066 HHSTN
+1066 
-1071 PRTLFLAVNLDS
+1071 
-1083 VIENATFLYEE
+1083 
-1094 VKDESRVKKSNQTT
+1094 VKKD
-1108 LAYRYY
+1108 A
-1114 ATRVVVNG
+1114 
-1122 EECIARIIV
+1122 
-1131 RKDKNGNLYFYDGD
+1131 
-1145 ITSNEQIK
+1145 
-1153 KDLPKYLYPDTKTGQ
+1153 
-1168 NLGKSLFTHSIQEWL
+1168 
-1183 AKVKETTDKIGGNGE
+1183 
-1198 VLASVVND
+1198 
-1206 FEESSTYHQMA
+1206 YHQMA
-1217 GEHARNAP
+1217 GEYAHNV
-1225 LDKLEVAKKME
+1225 LSGKSTKKDM
-1236 EEEASPE
+1236 
-1243 EIWDTTGWMRGP
+1243 
-1255 EGEWRFE
+1255 
-1262 IPDNLDQID
+1262 
-1271 LSFAKDQ
+1271 
-1278 DRISL
+1278 
-1283 WQIYSNPQLYEAYP
+1283 
-1297 ALANVKVYAE
+1297 AE
-1307 DTGKAYSGADGFTDE
+1307 
-1322 DGIHL
+1322 
-1327 SKEFIEKNPKEA
+1327 
-1339 KSALIHELQHVIQ
+1339 
-1352 MTVEDRFSKGGNPKI
+1352 R
-1367 AEESMEM
+1367 
-1374 TLWKL
+1374 
-1379 EVRLEELKLK
+1379 
-1389 EPERSYIE
+1389 
-1397 AMQENDKQAAE
+1397 
-1408 AMNNGD
+1408 
-1414 FAKFISLSKKK
+1414 
-1425 KEIRKNGPENKEEID
+1425 
-1440 NILRNIE
+1440 
-1447 TLKNATK
+1447 
-1454 ETEHGDPHGYK
+1454 
-1465 KYRRL
+1465 
-1470 GGEAEAFMTSERA
+1470 
-1483 EGKQAGMP
+1483 
-1491 NYDTGYGYP
+1491 
-1500 VANFAGETF
+1500 
-1509 RFSLAQR
+1509 
-1516 EKSAAEQQ
+1516 Q

-1574 LKKVLVDKHTDI
+1574 LKKVLVDKHADI

-1611 NGEVR
+1611 NGEAR

-1625 KNGAT
+1625 ENGAT
-1630 IVIPMELERKKGNY
+1630 IVVPMELEHMSDGYK
-1644 EVNQITSAY
+1644 VNRMTSTY
-1653 GKTDKKTRRTSFV
+1653 GKTDRKTGEPSYE
-1666 WFQKQLQEGKLEY
+1666 WFKKQLEAGNLEY
-1679 ANRKKATDW
+1679 VNRKKATDW
-1688 ISSEQPHWLIP
+1688 ISTEQPDWLIP
-1699 EEKVDN
+1699 KEKVDN
-1705 LLSAPNVANEE
+1705 PLSAPNVANEE
-1716 NLVKLKS
+1716 DLVKLKS

-1756 LPVPSIAVTK
+1756 FPVPSIAVTK
-1766 KQTPYTGFGDA
+1766 KQTPYTEFGDA

-1822 IEPLQEELPREVAD
+1822 IEPLQEELPGEAAD
-1836 YGDIYNSYILRNANN
+1836 YGDIYASYLLRNANN

-1896 HPKILKACQGLE
+1896 HPEILQACQGLE

-1923 PSAMLEE
+1923 PFAMLEE

-1949 EGNESPFLKRVHKRQ
+1949 EGNESPFFKRVHERQ
-1964 QARLVNGETLH
+1964 RARLVNGEKLH

-1988 FEEESF
+1988 FEGESF

-2048 AQKGFAGFGIGNI
+2048 AQEGFAGFGIGNI

-2080 RNMDGSTNIE
+2080 RKMDESTNIE
-2090 TSLDKSE
+2090 TGLDKSE
-2097 QYTKVKDEIIDFTG
+2097 QYTKVKNEIMDFTD
-2111 RMAEAYKWED
+2111 RMAEAYKWEGH
-2121 SWESRSDA
+2121 WESSSDA

-2167 VKNLPA
+2167 VKDLPA

-2251 NTNVIEL
+2251 NANVIEL
-2258 FDGANESTVVHEGA
+2258 FDGANESTVIHEGA

-2298 AKARAALKSMQGDLS
+2298 AKTRAALKSMQGDLS
-2313 TIRSWAAFSED
+2313 TIRSWTAFSED

-2360 FARGFEKYLMDGSAP
+2360 FARGFEKYLMEGSAP

-2398 SLGNV
+2398 NLGNV

-2411 IFDRMIST
+2411 IFDHMIST

-2428 QRKLEAIDKTVNVNQ
+2428 QRKLEAIDKTVDVNQ

-2477 ENFRASISSEEER
+2477 ENFKASISSEEER
-2490 TSFIESLG
+2490 TSFLESLG

-2508 IYNSGTFPT
+2508 IYNSDTFPT
-2517 RKDRDE
+2517 KKDRDE
-2523 FLQMAGFTEKD
+2523 FLQMAGLTEKD
-2534 LKEKLRVAG
+2534 LKEKLRAAG

-2563 EALTPEAIRSMAEE
+2563 EALTPEAIRGMAEE

-2632 LVSEKETTEIDKQ
+2632 LVSEKETTEVDKQ

-2672 AKAEAAAAKGENKS
+2672 AKAEAAAAKGENQS

-2807 QCLTMAKF
+2807 QCLTMAKL

-2832 KVTTPLLNENG
+2832 KVTTSLLNENG

-2861 PVMMKDDARYFVQH
+2861 PVLMKDDARYFVQH

-2912 QAMDDDRY
+2912 QAMDNDRY
-2920 VAEDIIP
+2920 MAEDIIP

-2935 GSTALKLKDLTMDQ
+2935 GSNPMKLKDLTMDQ

-2975 SFDEASQKIHDEILG
+2975 SFDDAAQKIHDEILD

-3021 DITLSE
+3021 EITLPE
-3027 ILIERMG
+3027 ILIERLG
-3034 KSAAEYFYKPMDKAA
+3034 KSAAEYFYKPIDKAA

-3078 RSKKLYTIG
+3078 RSKKLYTVG

-3106 LNFGTKSNRAR
+3106 LNFGTKSNRER

-3124 SDTLNTDEK
+3124 SDTLEINEE

-3148 DFVESVWEHLNSY
+3148 DFVEKVWDHLNSY

-3206 SAKTS
+3206 STKTS

-3282 EVVAAIEN
+3282 EVVTAIEN

-3310 SIKDMSEWDST
+3310 SIKDMSEWDSA

-3330 FTTMGFRFS
+3330 FATMGFRFS

-3351 MDRMGAMNALKA
+3351 MERMGAANALKA

-3377 RFIQNKSTMMRD
+3377 RFVQTKSTMMRD

-3404 PVGKNESEL
+3404 PVGKNESEF

-3441 FSLPEWLYTYKNAMA
+3441 FSLPEWLFTYKRAMA
-3456 VMEVD
+3456 AMEIE
-3461 GKLTR
+3461 GKLNR
-3466 EEMDAE
+3466 DEMDAE

-3495 FTRKNGILAQM
+3495 FIRKNGILAQM
-3506 TTFYSYTNLVTNQ
+3506 TTFYSYTNLVSNQ
-3519 FIRAGYILYDKG
+3519 FIRAGYTLYDKG
-3531 DVKPLLEATWYW
+3531 DVKPLLAATWYW

-3549 VETTLREIGDDSD
+3549 VETTLREIGDDTD

-3681 DKTLKEKKK
+3681 NKTLKEKKK

>member
-22 QVRPTPEFGGIQLT
+22 QVRQTPEFGGIQLT

-165 DYTNILKSREAAAQ
+165 DYTNILKNREAAAQ
-179 GAAVYTMPESKL
+179 GAAVYTIPESKL

-200 LYDTGTHFAGTAYK
+200 LYDTGTHFVGTAYE

-233 ISDEEVEKAIPDLM
+233 ISDEEVEKAIPGLM

-274 MQKNMIMRGAAEILS
+274 MQKNMIMRGAAEIIA

-317 AGAVGATGVVAGAA
+317 ASAVGATGAVAGAA
-331 VTGAAALTGLIALGT
+331 VTGAAALAGLIALGT

-362 WDWRTQKDKNGKS
+362 WDWRAKKDKNGKS

-407 ITKVWGSDAAKAV
+407 ITRVWGSDAAKAV

-469 MDTRLFGKET
+469 MDTSLFGKET

-513 GAHRAMKRIAGLS
+513 GAHRAMKRITGLS

-549 LRSESSLYQKAPET
+549 LRSESSLYKKAPET

-677 EAAAA
+677 EAAAS

-739 QDYMEQ
+739 QDYMER

-887 LVLAKIAENFHNNYG
+887 LVLAKLAENFHKNYG
-902 VPLKLAMI
+902 VPLKLAMVK
-910 AAGEVSPETTHQL
+910 AG
-923 NQSAIENEL
+923 
-932 QLVKEKYW
+932 K
-940 NTEEWMKAPDG
+940 
-951 TPTKLTE
+951 
-958 RQWLITHS
+958 
-966 ETFREWFGD
+966 
-975 WETVEKVTKLYYGNP
+975 
-990 IVMTEG
+990 
-996 GLKEKLEKAARDN
+996 
-1009 GINIAADADSIRKEI
+1009 
-1024 KTIFKSLYPG
+1024 
-1034 KELSKGYREP
+1034 
-1044 GRVKNLD
+1044 
-1051 GELISITVSSAKELR
+1051 
-1066 HHSTN
+1066 
-1071 PRTLFLAVNLDS
+1071 
-1083 VIENATFLYEE
+1083 
-1094 VKDESRVKKSNQTT
+1094 
-1108 LAYRYY
+1108 
-1114 ATRVVVNG
+1114 VVVIN
-1122 EECIARIIV
+1122 
-1131 RKDKNGNLYFYDGD
+1131 
-1145 ITSNEQIK
+1145 
-1153 KDLPKYLYPDTKTGQ
+1153 
-1168 NLGKSLFTHSIQEWL
+1168 
-1183 AKVKETTDKIGGNGE
+1183 KE
-1198 VLASVVND
+1198 A
-1206 FEESSTYHQMA
+1206 YHQM
-1217 GEHARNAP
+1217 
-1225 LDKLEVAKKME
+1225 
-1236 EEEASPE
+1236 
-1243 EIWDTTGWMRGP
+1243 
-1255 EGEWRFE
+1255 
-1262 IPDNLDQID
+1262 
-1271 LSFAKDQ
+1271 
-1278 DRISL
+1278 
-1283 WQIYSNPQLYEAYP
+1283 
-1297 ALANVKVYAE
+1297 
-1307 DTGKAYSGADGFTDE
+1307 
-1322 DGIHL
+1322 
-1327 SKEFIEKNPKEA
+1327 
-1339 KSALIHELQHVIQ
+1339 
-1352 MTVEDRFSKGGNPKI
+1352 
-1367 AEESMEM
+1367 
-1374 TLWKL
+1374 
-1379 EVRLEELKLK
+1379 
-1389 EPERSYIE
+1389 
-1397 AMQENDKQAAE
+1397 
-1408 AMNNGD
+1408 
-1414 FAKFISLSKKK
+1414 
-1425 KEIRKNGPENKEEID
+1425 
-1440 NILRNIE
+1440 
-1447 TLKNATK
+1447 
-1454 ETEHGDPHGYK
+1454 
-1465 KYRRL
+1465 
-1470 GGEAEAFMTSERA
+1470 
-1483 EGKQAGMP
+1483 
-1491 NYDTGYGYP
+1491 
-1500 VANFAGETF
+1500 
-1509 RFSLAQR
+1509 
-1516 EKSAAEQQ
+1516 AEQQ
-1524 LDADEKSFADSVDR
+1524 LDTDEKSFADSVDR
-1538 FMAGKISTD
+1538 FMAGKIFTD

-1561 GAEVLPVEISVSD
+1561 GAKVLPVEISASD

-1679 ANRKKATDW
+1679 ANRKKAIDW
-1688 ISSEQPHWLIP
+1688 ISSEQPQWLIP
-1699 EEKVDN
+1699 KEKIDN

-1716 NLVKLKS
+1716 DLVKLKS

-1737 VAMHNIDLG
+1737 VVYHNVSAGKLRE
-1746 NLAAAIKLGG
+1746 AIKLGG
-1756 LPVPSIAVTK
+1756 LPMPSLAITK
-1766 KQTPYTGFGDA
+1766 RDIPFGDFGEI
-1777 TLIMK
+1777 TLIGD
-1782 KDTVDPSK
+1782 KDMIDPRKSRSNE
-1790 TPVFSRD
+1790 VFSRD
-1797 AWTGVFPKVIRLA
+1797 AYTVRKPVVNYEVPAKIDSDAFHKKYEETRKFLNKNSIDVGEINFSFYDGEESLAAMENNIAIKYYYVKNVLKKDIPIKERTVTPPVRGERLFKEYPELIHALKSPKV
-1810 NMKRLTSFVEKA
+1810 
-1822 IEPLQEELPREVAD
+1822 
-1836 YGDIYNSYILRNANN
+1836 
-1851 KNGDVQKML
+1851 
-1860 EDSLNSA
+1860 
-1867 GYKYYFLKT
+1867 
-1876 INKEPKL
+1876 
-1883 KWRKKG
+1883 KKG
-1889 LNKELID
+1889 DFSEVDQAARPYFDEMRQDIAMGK
-1896 HPKILKACQGLE
+1896 GLVGRSKRVLAKWTTNGHINE
-1908 KKYGKQGLKELLYEG
+1908 EGVKELLLRLSTYEEDKKKKPYKEVDRQDFVKDLRKTIEEAGIERFTAFVRSEFDSLYKDRYLWDNGKKYAFNIDNIVKLMKKYRGTNNEG
-1923 PSAMLEE
+1923 PGGINYGFNSLLAFLSKKFTSIRDIKNHE
-1930 STDLKEANDLI
+1930 SLLAPNKKELARYKKAEDMYNRLIDEAAELRGSYGMDLDMDLAGLMKDTRDGKKDLHGFPEDKKFLQHIKDFLKEA
-1941 VNELSKKP
+1941 
-1949 EGNESPFLKRVHKRQ
+1949 
-1964 QARLVNGETLH
+1964 
-1975 SLLSDYL
+1975 
-1982 ERDKKV
+1982 DKV
-1988 FEEESF
+1988 TT
-1994 KQQLDKRIKA
+1994 D
-2004 NQNTFNAWKESFRD
+2004 
-2018 EMLGESVIR
+2018 
-2027 DSGKPA
+2027 
-2033 DLENIVDAML
+2033 
-2043 GNLKN
+2043 
-2048 AQKGFAGFGIGNI
+2048 
-2061 IASSAKKIESFG
+2061 
-2073 EMHREAD
+2073 
-2080 RNMDGSTNIE
+2080 
-2090 TSLDKSE
+2090 
-2097 QYTKVKDEIIDFTG
+2097 
-2111 RMAEAYKWED
+2111 
-2121 SWESRSDA
+2121 
-2129 SQVLMSMMSGK
+2129 
-2140 TFKASARKFGFTYS
+2140 
-2154 AALEKQAK
+2154 
-2162 EIIKE
+2162 
-2167 VKNLPA
+2167 
-2173 KYFEAKPQRAVRFSE
+2173 YFEAKPARKVTFDEFSGAVI
-2188 VAAAVMPKNASK
+2188 PKGTPEETVNFLES
-2200 EIKDYLRAQGVTIR
+2200 QGIVVR
-2214 LYDPRIEGDRER
+2214 EYDQDVEGDREAKAKELGQKLN
-2226 VTNSAQDRVK
+2226 V
-2236 QYFQEGSNYQGSYDR
+2236 YFQNKYQGSYDR
-2251 NTNVIEL
+2251 NANVIEL
-2258 FDGANESTVVHEGA
+2258 FDGANESTIIHEGA

-2278 LENMS
+2278 LEDMS

-2298 AKARAALKSMQGDLS
+2298 VKARAALKSMQGDLS

-2398 SLGNV
+2398 NLGNV

-2411 IFDRMIST
+2411 IFDHMIST
-2419 ESEINAWAA
+2419 EAEINAWAA

-2477 ENFRASISSEEER
+2477 ENFKASISSKEER

-2498 EENEI
+2498 ENEI

-2508 IYNSGTFPT
+2508 IYNSDTFPT
-2517 RKDRDE
+2517 KKDRDE
-2523 FLQMAGFTEKD
+2523 FLQMAGLTEKD
-2534 LKEKLRVAG
+2534 LKEKLRAAG

-2563 EALTPEAIRSMAEE
+2563 EALTPEAIRGMAEE

-2632 LVSEKETTEIDKQ
+2632 LVSEKETTEVDKQ

-2738 GLKESRDAMRF
+2738 GLKESREAMRF
-2749 DMREIKEDAR
+2749 NMKEIKEDAR
-2759 NTLGGEKLSHA
+2759 NTLGGEKISHA
-2770 TSWRWWENKA
+2770 ISWRWWENKA
-2780 QIAEARAMK
+2780 QIAETRAMK

-2912 QAMDDDRY
+2912 QAMDNENY
-2920 VAEDIIP
+2920 FAEDIIP
-2927 GWMRSAFE
+2927 GWMRSAFD
-2935 GSTALKLKDLTMDQ
+2935 GSSPMKPKDLTMDQ

-2975 SFDEASQKIHDEILG
+2975 SFDDAAQKIHDEIID

-3000 LKNQTATNL
+3000 LKNQTATGL

-3021 DITLSE
+3021 DITLPE
-3027 ILIERMG
+3027 ILIERLG

-3078 RSKKLYTIG
+3078 RSKKLYTVG

-3148 DFVESVWEHLNSY
+3148 DFVESVWDHLNSY

-3206 SAKTS
+3206 STKTS

-3351 MDRMGAMNALKA
+3351 MERMGAANALKA

-3372 IVEQR
+3372 IIEQR
-3377 RFIQNKSTMMRD
+3377 RFIQTKSTMMKD

-3404 PVGKNESEL
+3404 PVGKNESEF

-3441 FSLPEWLYTYKNAMA
+3441 FSLPEWLFTYKRAMA
-3456 VMEVD
+3456 AMEIE
-3461 GKLTR
+3461 GKLNR
-3466 EEMDAE
+3466 DEMDAE

-3487 NETKDQTS
+3487 NETKDQSS
-3495 FTRKNGILAQM
+3495 FIRKNGILAQM

-3519 FIRAGYILYDKG
+3519 FIRAGYTLYDKG
-3531 DVKPLLEATWYW
+3531 DVKPLLAATWYW

-3579 PIGGVPLAREAVPWT
+3579 PIGGVPLVREAVPWT

-3617 HMENFLKAA
+3617 HMENFLRAT

-3662 MACTDTEFTMWD
+3662 MVSTDTEFTMWD

>member
-57 GGFTDTVEA
+57 GGFADTVEA

-129 RNAAALNNQP
+129 RNASALNNQP

-165 DYTNILKSREAAAQ
+165 DYTNILKNREAAAQ

-200 LYDTGTHFAGTAYK
+200 LYDTGTHFAGTAYE

-274 MQKNMIMRGAAEILS
+274 MQKNMIMRGAAEILA

-317 AGAVGATGVVAGAA
+317 VSAVGATGAVAGAA
-331 VTGAAALTGLIALGT
+331 VTGAAALAGLIALGT

-362 WDWRTQKDKNGKS
+362 WDWRTKKDKNGKS

-432 AGRAAVGA
+432 VGRAAVGA

-469 MDTRLFGKET
+469 IDTNLFGKET

-490 DAMIEAVPS
+490 DAMIEAIPS
-499 VVGMSIGGAALAGT
+499 VVGMSIGGAALAGA
-513 GAHRAMKRIAGLS
+513 GAHRAMKRITGLS

-549 LRSESSLYQKAPET
+549 LRSESSLYKKAPET

-677 EAAAA
+677 EAAAT

-739 QDYMEQ
+739 QDYMER
-745 RKTQDANFSNEK
+745 RKTQDANTSNEK

-887 LVLAKIAENFHNNYG
+887 LVLAKLAENFHKNYG
-902 VPLKLAMI
+902 VPLKLAMVK
-910 AAGEVSPETTHQL
+910 AGEVLGVQTGTYGMAAFDVSRSGISSVSQFMDRIKAGKTAGEKPNKIRYTGKFGVSYSAEQVSHATTLHRGHVLTKEQMDDIENHLDVLHNPALSSRGDAL
-923 NQSAIENEL
+923 NGRYHGKSVLCRIDGGLGSYYVVLEVSNDNGVVWFKTGMAGGKESIDKIIAEHSAGSLSYKDAGTTSQNNSAITIDSLPNAL
-932 QLVKEKYW
+932 
-940 NTEEWMKAPDG
+940 
-951 TPTKLTE
+951 
-958 RQWLITHS
+958 
-966 ETFREWFGD
+966 
-975 WETVEKVTKLYYGNP
+975 
-990 IVMTEG
+990 
-996 GLKEKLEKAARDN
+996 
-1009 GINIAADADSIRKEI
+1009 GI
-1024 KTIFKSLYPG
+1024 
-1034 KELSKGYREP
+1034 
-1044 GRVKNLD
+1044 
-1051 GELISITVSSAKELR
+1051 
-1066 HHSTN
+1066 
-1071 PRTLFLAVNLDS
+1071 
-1083 VIENATFLYEE
+1083 
-1094 VKDESRVKKSNQTT
+1094 VKKD
-1108 LAYRYY
+1108 A
-1114 ATRVVVNG
+1114 
-1122 EECIARIIV
+1122 
-1131 RKDKNGNLYFYDGD
+1131 
-1145 ITSNEQIK
+1145 
-1153 KDLPKYLYPDTKTGQ
+1153 
-1168 NLGKSLFTHSIQEWL
+1168 
-1183 AKVKETTDKIGGNGE
+1183 
-1198 VLASVVND
+1198 
-1206 FEESSTYHQMA
+1206 YHQMA
-1217 GEHARNAP
+1217 GEYAHNV
-1225 LDKLEVAKKME
+1225 LSGKSTKKDM
-1236 EEEASPE
+1236 
-1243 EIWDTTGWMRGP
+1243 
-1255 EGEWRFE
+1255 
-1262 IPDNLDQID
+1262 
-1271 LSFAKDQ
+1271 
-1278 DRISL
+1278 
-1283 WQIYSNPQLYEAYP
+1283 
-1297 ALANVKVYAE
+1297 AE
-1307 DTGKAYSGADGFTDE
+1307 
-1322 DGIHL
+1322 
-1327 SKEFIEKNPKEA
+1327 
-1339 KSALIHELQHVIQ
+1339 
-1352 MTVEDRFSKGGNPKI
+1352 R
-1367 AEESMEM
+1367 
-1374 TLWKL
+1374 
-1379 EVRLEELKLK
+1379 
-1389 EPERSYIE
+1389 
-1397 AMQENDKQAAE
+1397 
-1408 AMNNGD
+1408 
-1414 FAKFISLSKKK
+1414 
-1425 KEIRKNGPENKEEID
+1425 
-1440 NILRNIE
+1440 
-1447 TLKNATK
+1447 
-1454 ETEHGDPHGYK
+1454 
-1465 KYRRL
+1465 
-1470 GGEAEAFMTSERA
+1470 
-1483 EGKQAGMP
+1483 
-1491 NYDTGYGYP
+1491 
-1500 VANFAGETF
+1500 
-1509 RFSLAQR
+1509 
-1516 EKSAAEQQ
+1516 Q

-1630 IVIPMELERKKGNY
+1630 IVVPMELERMSDGYK
-1644 EVNQITSAY
+1644 VNRMTSTY
-1653 GKTDKKTRRTSFV
+1653 GKTDRKTGEPSYE
-1666 WFQKQLQEGKLEY
+1666 WFKKQLEAGNLEY
-1679 ANRKKATDW
+1679 VNRKKATDW
-1688 ISSEQPHWLIP
+1688 ISTEQPDWLIP
-1699 EEKVDN
+1699 KEKVDN

-1716 NLVKLKS
+1716 DLVKLKS

-1737 VAMHNIDLG
+1737 VVYHNVSTGKLRE
-1746 NLAAAIKLGG
+1746 AIKLGG
-1756 LPVPSIAVTK
+1756 LLKMAAVK
-1766 KQTPYTGFGDA
+1766 VMQENSAPQDQYWQINPDIKG
-1777 TLIMK
+1777 
-1782 KDTVDPSK
+1782 DTVLQVVDLTEAAK
-1790 TPVFSRD
+1790 ERGIITPQQTKAFLRTLVGNFNEETAD
-1797 AWTGVFPKVIRLA
+1797 G
-1810 NMKRLTSFVEKA
+1810 KA
-1822 IEPLQEELPREVAD
+1822 I
-1836 YGDIYNSYILRNANN
+1836 I
-1851 KNGDVQKML
+1851 
-1860 EDSLNSA
+1860 
-1867 GYKYYFLKT
+1867 
-1876 INKEPKL
+1876 
-1883 KWRKKG
+1883 
-1889 LNKELID
+1889 
-1896 HPKILKACQGLE
+1896 KILKKRIDHVAYSSKIKPTQEVRDVCNNGIFN
-1908 KKYGKQGLKELLYEG
+1908 LKELVNHAVLV
-1923 PSAMLEE
+1923 E
-1930 STDLKEANDLI
+1930 SNP
-1941 VNELSKKP
+1941 NEKVKRDTGLSTAQ
-1949 EGNESPFLKRVHKRQ
+1949 KRKQRERNAVLSYHRFYVPVRIGDTIYTV
-1964 QARLVNGETLH
+1964 RLVAEEGRNVITLNPTMLNLYDVIADKEQNKKRREPLPGPPGNGL
-1975 SLLSDYL
+1975 SLVEDGIAPFDTITIAELLKDVKSH
-1982 ERDKKV
+1982 
-1988 FEEESF
+1988 
-1994 KQQLDKRIKA
+1994 
-2004 NQNTFNAWKESFRD
+2004 T
-2018 EMLGESVIR
+2018 GE
-2027 DSGKPA
+2027 P
-2033 DLENIVDAML
+2033 
-2043 GNLKN
+2043 
-2048 AQKGFAGFGIGNI
+2048 
-2061 IASSAKKIESFG
+2061 
-2073 EMHREAD
+2073 
-2080 RNMDGSTNIE
+2080 
-2090 TSLDKSE
+2090 
-2097 QYTKVKDEIIDFTG
+2097 
-2111 RMAEAYKWED
+2111 
-2121 SWESRSDA
+2121 
-2129 SQVLMSMMSGK
+2129 
-2140 TFKASARKFGFTYS
+2140 
-2154 AALEKQAK
+2154 
-2162 EIIKE
+2162 
-2167 VKNLPA
+2167 
-2173 KYFEAKPQRAVRFSE
+2173 YFQ
-2188 VAAAVMPKNASK
+2188 VAADHSITHGPATGNTGK
-2200 EIKDYLRAQGVTIR
+2200 
-2214 LYDPRIEGDRER
+2214 
-2226 VTNSAQDRVK
+2226 
-2236 QYFQEGSNYQGSYDR
+2236 YQGAY
-2251 NTNVIEL
+2251 NPTTNVIEI
-2258 FDGANESTVVHEGA
+2258 FNGANQSTVVHEGG
-2272 HMFLSM
+2272 HMFLTALLNLSRM
-2278 LENMS
+2278 NDEELREAFTAEYRKHQTSENREKPLGPRDLQDIES
-2283 QMSEENVATYFNGDT
+2283 QMKASREKVEKDLETIRDWAGFSEE
-2298 AKARAALKSMQGDLS
+2298 
-2313 TIRSWAAFSED
+2313 
-2324 HLSEYKGTILE
+2324 HLAEYKGTALE
-2335 KEFTKYAEDIR
+2335 KEFMQHAEAVRRGDD
-2346 AGKAGAMERWMQER
+2346 GAEEHWMQER
-2360 FARGFEKYLMDGSAP
+2360 FARGFEKYLMEGSAP

-2390 TDIYKTAK
+2390 TDIYKIAK
-2398 SLGNV
+2398 NLGNV

-2477 ENFRASISSEEER
+2477 ENFKASISSEEER

-2508 IYNSGTFPT
+2508 IYNSDTFPT
-2517 RKDRDE
+2517 KKDRDE
-2523 FLQMAGFTEKD
+2523 FLQMAGLTEKD
-2534 LKEKLRVAG
+2534 LKEKLRAAG

-2563 EALTPEAIRSMAEE
+2563 EALTPEAIRGMAEE

-2832 KVTTPLLNENG
+2832 KVTTALLNENG

-2912 QAMDDDRY
+2912 QAMDNENY
-2920 VAEDIIP
+2920 FAEDIIP
-2927 GWMRSAFE
+2927 GWMRSAFD
-2935 GSTALKLKDLTMDQ
+2935 GSSPMKMKDLTMNQ

-2975 SFDEASQKIHDEILG
+2975 SFDKASQKIHDEILG

-3000 LKNQTATNL
+3000 LKNQTATSL
-3009 DRLGTKIHSLIK
+3009 DRMGTKIHSLIK
-3021 DITLSE
+3021 DITLPE
-3027 ILIERMG
+3027 ILIERLG
-3034 KSAAEYFYKPMDKAA
+3034 KSATEYFYKPMDKAA

-3078 RSKKLYTIG
+3078 RSKKLYTVG

-3106 LNFGTKSNRAR
+3106 LNFGTKSNRER

-3188 SGRVI
+3188 SGRII

-3206 SAKTS
+3206 STKTS

-3321 LGRARRRFN
+3321 LGRTRRRFN

-3351 MDRMGAMNALKA
+3351 MERMGAANALKA

-3377 RFIQNKSTMMRD
+3377 RFIQTKSTMMRD

-3404 PVGKNESEL
+3404 PVGKNESEF

-3441 FSLPEWLYTYKNAMA
+3441 FSLPEWLFTYKRAMA
-3456 VMEVD
+3456 AMEIE
-3461 GKLTR
+3461 GKLNR
-3466 EEMDAE
+3466 DEMDAE

-3487 NETKDQTS
+3487 NEIKDQTS
-3495 FTRKNGILAQM
+3495 FIRKNGILAQM

-3519 FIRAGYILYDKG
+3519 FIRAGYTLYDKG
-3531 DVKPLLEATWYW
+3531 DVKPLLAATWYW

-3549 VETTLREIGDDSD
+3549 VETALREIGDDSD

-3568 KKFLHVIASGG
+3568 KKFLHVAASGG
-3579 PIGGVPLAREAVPWT
+3579 PIGGVPLVREAVPWT

-3617 HMENFLKAA
+3617 HMENFLRAT

>member
-139 FSAKTLNEL
+139 FSAQTLKDL

-165 DYTNILKSREAAAQ
+165 DYTNILKSREAAAR
-179 GAAVYTMPESKL
+179 GTAVYTMPESRL
-191 TDLSNVIGY
+191 NDLSNVIGY
-200 LYDTGTHFAGTAYK
+200 LYDTGAHFAGTAYE

-233 ISDEEVEKAIPDLM
+233 ISDEEVEKAIPGLM

-274 MQKNMIMRGAAEILS
+274 MQKNMIMRGAAEILA

-317 AGAVGATGVVAGAA
+317 AGAVGATGAVAGAA

-362 WDWRTQKDKNGKS
+362 WDWRTKKDKNGKS

-440 KAIGYGAKQF
+440 KASGYGAKQF

-469 MDTRLFGKET
+469 IDTRLFGKET

-499 VVGMSIGGAALAGT
+499 VVGMSIGGAALAGA
-513 GAHRAMKRIAGLS
+513 GAHRAMKRITGLS

-549 LRSESSLYQKAPET
+549 LRSESSLYKKAPET

-677 EAAAA
+677 EAAAT

-727 DAWGK
+727 DTWGK

-739 QDYMEQ
+739 QDYMER

-780 WYQDFYGAYG
+780 WYQDFYGTYG

-809 NDKGDEESKVAI
+809 NDKGDEESKAAI

-863 YKPLLEEIKAAGNG
+863 YKPLLAQIQAAGNG

-887 LVLAKIAENFHNNYG
+887 LVLAKLAENFHKNYG
-902 VPLKLAMI
+902 VPLKLAMVKAGEVVGI
-910 AAGEVSPETTHQL
+910 REGAYGMAAFDVSRSGISSVSQFMDRIKAGKAAGEKPNKIRYTGKFGVSYSEEQVSHATILHRGHVLTKEQMDDIENHLDVLHNPALSSRGDALSGRYHGKSVLCRIDGDLGSYYVVLEVSNDNGVVWFKTGMAGGKESIDKIIAEHSAGSLSYKDAGTTSQ
-923 NQSAIENEL
+923 NNSAITIDSLPNAL
-932 QLVKEKYW
+932 
-940 NTEEWMKAPDG
+940 
-951 TPTKLTE
+951 
-958 RQWLITHS
+958 
-966 ETFREWFGD
+966 
-975 WETVEKVTKLYYGNP
+975 
-990 IVMTEG
+990 
-996 GLKEKLEKAARDN
+996 
-1009 GINIAADADSIRKEI
+1009 GI
-1024 KTIFKSLYPG
+1024 
-1034 KELSKGYREP
+1034 
-1044 GRVKNLD
+1044 
-1051 GELISITVSSAKELR
+1051 
-1066 HHSTN
+1066 
-1071 PRTLFLAVNLDS
+1071 
-1083 VIENATFLYEE
+1083 
-1094 VKDESRVKKSNQTT
+1094 VKKD
-1108 LAYRYY
+1108 A
-1114 ATRVVVNG
+1114 
-1122 EECIARIIV
+1122 
-1131 RKDKNGNLYFYDGD
+1131 
-1145 ITSNEQIK
+1145 
-1153 KDLPKYLYPDTKTGQ
+1153 
-1168 NLGKSLFTHSIQEWL
+1168 
-1183 AKVKETTDKIGGNGE
+1183 
-1198 VLASVVND
+1198 
-1206 FEESSTYHQMA
+1206 YHQMA
-1217 GEHARNAP
+1217 GEYAHNV
-1225 LDKLEVAKKME
+1225 LSSKSTKK
-1236 EEEASPE
+1236 
-1243 EIWDTTGWMRGP
+1243 
-1255 EGEWRFE
+1255 
-1262 IPDNLDQID
+1262 
-1271 LSFAKDQ
+1271 
-1278 DRISL
+1278 
-1283 WQIYSNPQLYEAYP
+1283 
-1297 ALANVKVYAE
+1297 
-1307 DTGKAYSGADGFTDE
+1307 
-1322 DGIHL
+1322 
-1327 SKEFIEKNPKEA
+1327 
-1339 KSALIHELQHVIQ
+1339 
-1352 MTVEDRFSKGGNPKI
+1352 
-1367 AEESMEM
+1367 
-1374 TLWKL
+1374 
-1379 EVRLEELKLK
+1379 
-1389 EPERSYIE
+1389 
-1397 AMQENDKQAAE
+1397 
-1408 AMNNGD
+1408 
-1414 FAKFISLSKKK
+1414 
-1425 KEIRKNGPENKEEID
+1425 
-1440 NILRNIE
+1440 
-1447 TLKNATK
+1447 
-1454 ETEHGDPHGYK
+1454 
-1465 KYRRL
+1465 
-1470 GGEAEAFMTSERA
+1470 
-1483 EGKQAGMP
+1483 GM
-1491 NYDTGYGYP
+1491 
-1500 VANFAGETF
+1500 
-1509 RFSLAQR
+1509 
-1516 EKSAAEQQ
+1516 AEQQ

-1538 FMAGKISTD
+1538 FIAGKEKSPMVR
-1547 TIQVMRTPLVMRLV
+1547 VMTTPLVLKLT
-1561 GAEVLPVEISVSD
+1561 GAEVLPVEIAKTD
-1574 LKKVLVDKHTDI
+1574 LEKILNGKHAGDM
-1586 TPDIMKQI
+1586 TPEIMKQL
-1594 PRALTDPMMIFS
+1594 PRALTNPIMIFKS
-1606 TYSGK
+1606 YTGP
-1611 NGEVR
+1611 NGEERRV
-1616 KVIVLELKD
+1616 VVVDLKD
-1625 KNGAT
+1625 RNGAT
-1630 IVIPMELERKKGNY
+1630 IVVPFELKVTTRKNY
-1644 EVNQITSAY
+1644 EINRIASAY
-1653 GKTDKKTRRTSFV
+1653 GKTKKKSKNPSYE
-1666 WFQKQLQEGKLEY
+1666 WFNSQLDEENLLY
-1679 ANRKKATDW
+1679 VNRKKAINEILQRSPNW
-1688 ISSEQPHWLIP
+1688 PMP

-1716 NLVKLKS
+1716 DLVKLKS

-1737 VAMHNIDLG
+1737 VVYHNVSAGKLRE
-1746 NLAAAIKLGG
+1746 AIKLGG
-1756 LPVPSIAVTK
+1756 LPMPSLAITK
-1766 KQTPYTGFGDA
+1766 RDIPFGDFGEI
-1777 TLIMK
+1777 TLIGDKVMI
-1782 KDTVDPSK
+1782 DPRKSRSNE
-1790 TPVFSRD
+1790 VFSRD
-1797 AWTGVFPKVIRLA
+1797 AYTVRKPVVNYEVPAKIDSDAFHKKFEETRKFLKKNSIDVGVINFSFYDGEESLA
-1810 NMKRLTSFVEKA
+1810 AMENNIA
-1822 IEPLQEELPREVAD
+1822 I
-1836 YGDIYNSYILRNANN
+1836 
-1851 KNGDVQKML
+1851 
-1860 EDSLNSA
+1860 
-1867 GYKYYFLKT
+1867 KYYYVKNVLKKD
-1876 INKEPKL
+1876 IPIKERTVTPPVRGERLFKEYPELIHAL
-1883 KWRKKG
+1883 KSSKVKEGDFSEVDQAARPYFDEMRQDIAMGKG
-1889 LNKELID
+1889 LVGRSKRVLAKWTTNGHINEE
-1896 HPKILKACQGLE
+1896 GV
-1908 KKYGKQGLKELLYEG
+1908 KELLLRLSAYEEDKKKKPYKEVDRQDFVKDLRKTIEEAGIERFTAFVRSEFDSLYKDRYLWDNGKKYAFNIDNIVKLMKKYRGTNNEG
-1923 PSAMLEE
+1923 PGGINYGFNSLLAFLSKKFTSIRDIKNHE
-1930 STDLKEANDLI
+1930 SLLAPNKKELARHKKAEDMYNRLIDEAAELRGSYGMDLDMDLAGLMKDTRDGKKDLHGFPEDKKFLQHIKDFLKEA
-1941 VNELSKKP
+1941 
-1949 EGNESPFLKRVHKRQ
+1949 
-1964 QARLVNGETLH
+1964 
-1975 SLLSDYL
+1975 
-1982 ERDKKV
+1982 DKV
-1988 FEEESF
+1988 TT
-1994 KQQLDKRIKA
+1994 D
-2004 NQNTFNAWKESFRD
+2004 
-2018 EMLGESVIR
+2018 
-2027 DSGKPA
+2027 
-2033 DLENIVDAML
+2033 
-2043 GNLKN
+2043 
-2048 AQKGFAGFGIGNI
+2048 
-2061 IASSAKKIESFG
+2061 
-2073 EMHREAD
+2073 
-2080 RNMDGSTNIE
+2080 
-2090 TSLDKSE
+2090 
-2097 QYTKVKDEIIDFTG
+2097 
-2111 RMAEAYKWED
+2111 
-2121 SWESRSDA
+2121 
-2129 SQVLMSMMSGK
+2129 
-2140 TFKASARKFGFTYS
+2140 
-2154 AALEKQAK
+2154 
-2162 EIIKE
+2162 
-2167 VKNLPA
+2167 
-2173 KYFEAKPQRAVRFSE
+2173 YFEAKPARKVTFDEFSGAVI
-2188 VAAAVMPKNASK
+2188 PKGTPEETVNFLES
-2200 EIKDYLRAQGVTIR
+2200 QGIVVR
-2214 LYDPRIEGDRER
+2214 EYDQDVEGDREAKAKELGQKLN
-2226 VTNSAQDRVK
+2226 V
-2236 QYFQEGSNYQGSYDR
+2236 YFQNKYQGSYDR
-2251 NTNVIEL
+2251 NANVIEL
-2258 FDGANESTVVHEGA
+2258 FDGANESTVIHEGA

-2283 QMSEENVATYFNGDT
+2283 QTSEENVATYFNGDT
-2298 AKARAALKSMQGDLS
+2298 AKARAALKSMRGDLS
-2313 TIRSWAAFSED
+2313 AIRSWAAFSED

-2411 IFDRMIST
+2411 IFDHMIST
-2419 ESEINAWAA
+2419 EAEINAWAA

-2477 ENFRASISSEEER
+2477 ENFKASISSKEER

-2498 EENEI
+2498 ENEI

-2508 IYNSGTFPT
+2508 IYNSDTFPT
-2517 RKDRDE
+2517 KKDRDE
-2523 FLQMAGFTEKD
+2523 FLQMAGLTEKD
-2534 LKEKLRVAG
+2534 LKEKLRAAG

-2563 EALTPEAIRSMAEE
+2563 EALTPEAIRGMAEE

-2632 LVSEKETTEIDKQ
+2632 LVSEKETTEVDKQ

-2738 GLKESRDAMRF
+2738 GLKESREAMRF
-2749 DMREIKEDAR
+2749 NMKEIKEDAR
-2759 NTLGGEKLSHA
+2759 NTLGGEKISHA
-2770 TSWRWWENKA
+2770 ISWRWWENKA
-2780 QIAEARAMK
+2780 QIAETRAMK

-2900 NWRWLA
+2900 NWHWLA

-2920 VAEDIIP
+2920 MAEDIIP
-2927 GWMRSAFE
+2927 GWMRSAFD
-2935 GSTALKLKDLTMDQ
+2935 GSSPMKLKDLTMDQ

-2975 SFDEASQKIHDEILG
+2975 SFDDAAQKIHDEILG

-3000 LKNQTATNL
+3000 LKNQTATSL

-3021 DITLSE
+3021 DITLPE
-3027 ILIERMG
+3027 ILIERLG

-3069 YSRKEWTAI
+3069 YSRKEWTTI
-3078 RSKKLYTIG
+3078 RSKKLYTVG

-3106 LNFGTKSNRAR
+3106 LNFGTKSNRER

-3133 TILDML
+3133 TIIDML

-3148 DFVESVWEHLNSY
+3148 DFVEKVWDHLNSY

-3206 SAKTS
+3206 STKTS

-3232 MGSTKQRAGT
+3232 MGSTKQRAGA

-3330 FTTMGFRFS
+3330 FATMGFRFS

-3351 MDRMGAMNALKA
+3351 MERMGAANALKA

-3377 RFIQNKSTMMRD
+3377 RFIQTKSTMMRD

-3404 PVGKNESEL
+3404 PVGKNESEF

-3428 SKAYWLIQATDEM
+3428 SKAYWLIQVTDEM
-3441 FSLPEWLYTYKNAMA
+3441 FSLPEWLFTYKRAMA
-3456 VMEVD
+3456 AMEIE
-3461 GKLTR
+3461 GKLNR
-3466 EEMDAE
+3466 DEMDAE

-3495 FTRKNGILAQM
+3495 FIRKNGILAQM

-3519 FIRAGYILYDKG
+3519 FIRAGYVLYDKG
-3531 DVKPLLEATWYW
+3531 DIKPLLAATWYW

-3617 HMENFLKAA
+3617 HMENFIKAA

>member
-11 HGIKPKDYTPI
+11 HGIKPKDYMPI
-22 QVRPTPEFGGIQLT
+22 QVRQTPEFGGIQLT
-36 EEQQAKKDNM
+36 EEQRAKKDNM

-139 FSAKTLNEL
+139 FSAKTMNEL

-165 DYTNILKSREAAAQ
+165 DYTNILKNREAAAR

-200 LYDTGTHFAGTAYK
+200 LYDTGTRFVGTAYE

-219 DAQSELMYKASIGE
+219 DAQSELMYKASVGA

-247 NAQKAY
+247 NVQKAY
-253 NAEIGDSYVA
+253 NAEIEDSYVA

-317 AGAVGATGVVAGAA
+317 ASAVGATGAVAGAA

-346 ASVFTGTYRA
+346 ASVFVGTYRA

-362 WDWRTQKDKNGKS
+362 WDWRTKKDKNGKS
-375 VYTRE
+375 VYTRDE
-380 QAIGHAKRVGRINA
+380 AIGHAKRVGVINA
-394 AIETGAWELALKG
+394 AIEAGAMELALKG

-432 AGRAAVGA
+432 AGRNTVRA
-440 KAIGYGAKQF
+440 KAIGYGAKQLV
-450 AKVAAPEIAEE
+450 KVAAPEIAEE

-469 MDTRLFGKET
+469 IDTNLFGKET
-479 VPVREMMGNAL
+479 VSIREMTGNAL

-499 VVGMSIGGAALAGT
+499 VIGMSIGGAALAGA

-526 EMKDAVIEFKREN
+526 EMKDAVVEFKRES
-539 ERSML
+539 EKSML

-549 LRSESSLYQKAPET
+549 LRSESSLYKKAPET
-563 YRKTLQNQLDHT
+563 YQKTLQNQLDRT

-629 QTATPETH
+629 QTATPEAH

-677 EAAAA
+677 EAAAS

-690 SDDTDIGREDRDT
+690 SEDTDTGREDRDT
-703 AREILSGGLDHIEDT
+703 AQEILSGGLDHIEDT

-727 DAWGK
+727 DTWGK

-739 QDYMEQ
+739 QDYMGR
-745 RKTQDANFSNEK
+745 RKTQDANTSNEK

-809 NDKGDEESKVAI
+809 NDKGDDESKAAI

-863 YKPLLEEIKAAGNG
+863 YKPLLEEIKAAGNS

-887 LVLAKIAENFHNNYG
+887 LVLAKLAENFHKNYG

-910 AAGEVSPETTHQL
+910 AAGEVSPETAHQL

-940 NTEEWMKAPDG
+940 NTDEWMKAPDG

-958 RQWLITHS
+958 RQWLIAHS
-966 ETFREWFGD
+966 DTFREWFGD

-996 GLKEKLEKAARDN
+996 GLKEKLEKVARDN

-1044 GRVKNLD
+1044 GRIKNLD

-1071 PRTLFLAVNLDS
+1071 LRTLFLAVNLDS

-1198 VLASVVND
+1198 VLPSVVND
-1206 FEESSTYHQMA
+1206 FEGSSTYHQMA
-1217 GEHARNAP
+1217 REYAHNVLSG
-1225 LDKLEVAKKME
+1225 KSTKKDM
-1236 EEEASPE
+1236 
-1243 EIWDTTGWMRGP
+1243 
-1255 EGEWRFE
+1255 
-1262 IPDNLDQID
+1262 
-1271 LSFAKDQ
+1271 
-1278 DRISL
+1278 
-1283 WQIYSNPQLYEAYP
+1283 
-1297 ALANVKVYAE
+1297 AE
-1307 DTGKAYSGADGFTDE
+1307 
-1322 DGIHL
+1322 
-1327 SKEFIEKNPKEA
+1327 
-1339 KSALIHELQHVIQ
+1339 
-1352 MTVEDRFSKGGNPKI
+1352 R
-1367 AEESMEM
+1367 
-1374 TLWKL
+1374 
-1379 EVRLEELKLK
+1379 
-1389 EPERSYIE
+1389 
-1397 AMQENDKQAAE
+1397 
-1408 AMNNGD
+1408 
-1414 FAKFISLSKKK
+1414 
-1425 KEIRKNGPENKEEID
+1425 
-1440 NILRNIE
+1440 
-1447 TLKNATK
+1447 
-1454 ETEHGDPHGYK
+1454 
-1465 KYRRL
+1465 
-1470 GGEAEAFMTSERA
+1470 
-1483 EGKQAGMP
+1483 
-1491 NYDTGYGYP
+1491 
-1500 VANFAGETF
+1500 
-1509 RFSLAQR
+1509 
-1516 EKSAAEQQ
+1516 Q

-1574 LKKVLVDKHTDI
+1574 LKKVLVDKHADI

-1611 NGEVR
+1611 NGEAR

-1625 KNGAT
+1625 ENGAT
-1630 IVIPMELERKKGNY
+1630 IVVPMELEHMSDGYK
-1644 EVNQITSAY
+1644 VNRMTSTY
-1653 GKTDKKTRRTSFV
+1653 GKTDRKTGEPSYE
-1666 WFQKQLQEGKLEY
+1666 WFKKQLEAGNLEY

-1688 ISSEQPHWLIP
+1688 ISTEQPDWLIP
-1699 EEKVDN
+1699 KEKVDN

-1716 NLVKLKS
+1716 DLVKLKS

-1737 VAMHNIDLG
+1737 VVYHNVSAGKLRE
-1746 NLAAAIKLGG
+1746 AIKLGG
-1756 LPVPSIAVTK
+1756 LPMPSLAITK
-1766 KQTPYTGFGDA
+1766 RDIPFGDFGEI
-1777 TLIMK
+1777 TLIGD
-1782 KDTVDPSK
+1782 KDMIDPRKSRSNE
-1790 TPVFSRD
+1790 VFSRD
-1797 AWTGVFPKVIRLA
+1797 AYTVRKPVVNYEVPAKIDSDAFHKKYEETRKFLNKNSIDVGEINFSFYDGEESLAAMENNIAIKYYYVKNVLKKDIPIKERTVTPPVRGERLFKEYPELIHALKSPKV
-1810 NMKRLTSFVEKA
+1810 
-1822 IEPLQEELPREVAD
+1822 
-1836 YGDIYNSYILRNANN
+1836 
-1851 KNGDVQKML
+1851 
-1860 EDSLNSA
+1860 
-1867 GYKYYFLKT
+1867 
-1876 INKEPKL
+1876 
-1883 KWRKKG
+1883 KKG
-1889 LNKELID
+1889 DFSEVDQAARPYFDEMRQDVAMGK
-1896 HPKILKACQGLE
+1896 GLVGRSKRVLAKWTTNGHINE
-1908 KKYGKQGLKELLYEG
+1908 EGVKELLLRLSTYEEDKKKKPYKEVDRQDFVKDLRKTIEEAGIERFTAFVRSEFDSLYKDRYLWDNGKKYAFNIDNIVKLMKKYRGTNNEG
-1923 PSAMLEE
+1923 PGGINYGFNSLLAFLSKKFTSIRDIKNHE
-1930 STDLKEANDLI
+1930 SLLAPNKKELARYKKAEDMYNRLIDEAAELRGSYGMDLDMDLAGLMKDTRDGKKDLHGFPEDKKFLQHIKDFLKEA
-1941 VNELSKKP
+1941 
-1949 EGNESPFLKRVHKRQ
+1949 
-1964 QARLVNGETLH
+1964 
-1975 SLLSDYL
+1975 
-1982 ERDKKV
+1982 DKV
-1988 FEEESF
+1988 TT
-1994 KQQLDKRIKA
+1994 D
-2004 NQNTFNAWKESFRD
+2004 
-2018 EMLGESVIR
+2018 
-2027 DSGKPA
+2027 
-2033 DLENIVDAML
+2033 
-2043 GNLKN
+2043 
-2048 AQKGFAGFGIGNI
+2048 
-2061 IASSAKKIESFG
+2061 
-2073 EMHREAD
+2073 
-2080 RNMDGSTNIE
+2080 
-2090 TSLDKSE
+2090 
-2097 QYTKVKDEIIDFTG
+2097 
-2111 RMAEAYKWED
+2111 
-2121 SWESRSDA
+2121 
-2129 SQVLMSMMSGK
+2129 
-2140 TFKASARKFGFTYS
+2140 
-2154 AALEKQAK
+2154 
-2162 EIIKE
+2162 
-2167 VKNLPA
+2167 
-2173 KYFEAKPQRAVRFSE
+2173 YFEAKPARKVTFDEFSGAVIPKGTSE
-2188 VAAAVMPKNASK
+2188 ETVNFLES
-2200 EIKDYLRAQGVTIR
+2200 QGIVVR
-2214 LYDPRIEGDRER
+2214 EYDQDVEGDREAKAKELGQKLN
-2226 VTNSAQDRVK
+2226 V
-2236 QYFQEGSNYQGSYDR
+2236 YFQNKYQGSYDR
-2251 NTNVIEL
+2251 NANVIEL
-2258 FDGANESTVVHEGA
+2258 FDGANESTIIHEGA

-2278 LENMS
+2278 LEDMS

-2298 AKARAALKSMQGDLS
+2298 VKARAALKSMQGDLS

-2419 ESEINAWAA
+2419 EAEINAWAA

-2477 ENFRASISSEEER
+2477 ENFKASISSEEER
-2490 TSFIESLG
+2490 TSYSESLG

-2508 IYNSGTFPT
+2508 IYNSDTFPT
-2517 RKDRDE
+2517 KKDRDE
-2523 FLQMAGFTEKD
+2523 FLQMAGLTEKD
-2534 LKEKLRVAG
+2534 LKEKLRAAG

-2563 EALTPEAIRSMAEE
+2563 EALTPEAIRGMAEE

-2632 LVSEKETTEIDKQ
+2632 LVSEKETTEVDKQ

-2672 AKAEAAAAKGENKS
+2672 AKAEAAAAKGENQS

-2912 QAMDDDRY
+2912 QAMDNENY
-2920 VAEDIIP
+2920 FAEDIIP
-2927 GWMRSAFE
+2927 GWMRSAFD
-2935 GSTALKLKDLTMDQ
+2935 GSSPMKMKDLTMNQ

-3000 LKNQTATNL
+3000 LKNQTATSL

-3021 DITLSE
+3021 DITLPE
-3027 ILIERMG
+3027 ILIERLG

-3078 RSKKLYTIG
+3078 RSKKLYTVG
-3087 LDERGKPVSYTKEQ
+3087 LDELGKPVSYTKEQ

-3106 LNFGTKSNRAR
+3106 LNFGTKSNRER

-3206 SAKTS
+3206 STKTS
-3211 NFSTTDIAKMDMQNI
+3211 NFSKTDIAKMDMQNI

-3232 MGSTKQRAGT
+3232 MGSTKQRAGA

-3351 MDRMGAMNALKA
+3351 MERMGAANALKA

-3372 IVEQR
+3372 IIEQR
-3377 RFIQNKSTMMRD
+3377 RFIQTKSTMMRD

-3404 PVGKNESEL
+3404 PVGKNESEF

-3428 SKAYWLIQATDEM
+3428 SKAYWLIQVTDEM
-3441 FSLPEWLYTYKNAMA
+3441 FSLPEWLFTYKRAMA
-3456 VMEVD
+3456 AMEIE
-3461 GKLTR
+3461 GKLNR
-3466 EEMDAE
+3466 DEMDAE

-3487 NETKDQTS
+3487 NETKDQSS
-3495 FTRKNGILAQM
+3495 FIRKNGILAQM

-3519 FIRAGYILYDKG
+3519 FIRAGYTLYDKG

-3605 AAPDAPFFDTLK
+3605 AAPDVPFFDTLK

>member
-22 QVRPTPEFGGIQLT
+22 QVRQTPEFGGIQLT

-46 ESVKDG
+46 ESVKEG

-200 LYDTGTHFAGTAYK
+200 LYDTGTHFVGTAYE

-233 ISDEEVEKAIPDLM
+233 ISDEEVEKAIPGLM

-274 MQKNMIMRGAAEILS
+274 MQKNMIMRGAAEIIA

-317 AGAVGATGVVAGAA
+317 AGAVGATGAVAGAA

-362 WDWRTQKDKNGKS
+362 WDWRTKKDKNGKS

-380 QAIGHAKRVGRINA
+380 QAIGHAKRVGVINA

-450 AKVAAPEIAEE
+450 VKVAAPEIAEE

-469 MDTRLFGKET
+469 IDTNLFGKET

-490 DAMIEAVPS
+490 NAMIEAVPS
-499 VVGMSIGGAALAGT
+499 VIGMSIGGAALAGA

-549 LRSESSLYQKAPET
+549 LRSESSLYKKAPET

-677 EAAAA
+677 EAAAS

-739 QDYMEQ
+739 QDYMER

-809 NDKGDEESKVAI
+809 NDKGDEESKAAI

-863 YKPLLEEIKAAGNG
+863 YKPLLAQIQAAGNG
-877 AVTKAARDSA
+877 AVTKAAKDSA
-887 LVLAKIAENFHNNYG
+887 LILAKLAENFHRNYG
-902 VPLKLAMI
+902 VPLKLAMVKAGGVVGI
-910 AAGEVSPETTHQL
+910 REGAYGMAAFEIRKAGATKVSQLLERIDKGISHSAIRFTDDNGVSWAGERIPHIRKHLTDEEIQDLSKHIGTIEDYAPSDWQDGDYKGQL
-923 NQSAIENEL
+923 EGKHYVVKVKGAKGTYYAVLSFAENGKIWIATAVNDKQSNQYK
-932 QLVKEKYW
+932 KEIGAFHA
-940 NTEEWMKAPDG
+940 EM
-951 TPTKLTE
+951 LT
-958 RQWLITHS
+958 
-966 ETFREWFGD
+966 D
-975 WETVEKVTKLYYGNP
+975 
-990 IVMTEG
+990 
-996 GLKEKLEKAARDN
+996 KAAASDSHQN
-1009 GINIAADADSIRKEI
+1009 APIPLQSLQEKIGI
-1024 KTIFKSLYPG
+1024 
-1034 KELSKGYREP
+1034 
-1044 GRVKNLD
+1044 
-1051 GELISITVSSAKELR
+1051 
-1066 HHSTN
+1066 
-1071 PRTLFLAVNLDS
+1071 
-1083 VIENATFLYEE
+1083 
-1094 VKDESRVKKSNQTT
+1094 VKKS
-1108 LAYRYY
+1108 A
-1114 ATRVVVNG
+1114 
-1122 EECIARIIV
+1122 
-1131 RKDKNGNLYFYDGD
+1131 
-1145 ITSNEQIK
+1145 
-1153 KDLPKYLYPDTKTGQ
+1153 
-1168 NLGKSLFTHSIQEWL
+1168 
-1183 AKVKETTDKIGGNGE
+1183 
-1198 VLASVVND
+1198 
-1206 FEESSTYHQMA
+1206 YHQMA
-1217 GEHARNAP
+1217 GEYAHNV
-1225 LDKLEVAKKME
+1225 LSGKSTKKGM
-1236 EEEASPE
+1236 
-1243 EIWDTTGWMRGP
+1243 
-1255 EGEWRFE
+1255 
-1262 IPDNLDQID
+1262 
-1271 LSFAKDQ
+1271 
-1278 DRISL
+1278 
-1283 WQIYSNPQLYEAYP
+1283 
-1297 ALANVKVYAE
+1297 AE
-1307 DTGKAYSGADGFTDE
+1307 
-1322 DGIHL
+1322 
-1327 SKEFIEKNPKEA
+1327 
-1339 KSALIHELQHVIQ
+1339 
-1352 MTVEDRFSKGGNPKI
+1352 R
-1367 AEESMEM
+1367 
-1374 TLWKL
+1374 
-1379 EVRLEELKLK
+1379 
-1389 EPERSYIE
+1389 
-1397 AMQENDKQAAE
+1397 
-1408 AMNNGD
+1408 
-1414 FAKFISLSKKK
+1414 
-1425 KEIRKNGPENKEEID
+1425 
-1440 NILRNIE
+1440 
-1447 TLKNATK
+1447 
-1454 ETEHGDPHGYK
+1454 
-1465 KYRRL
+1465 
-1470 GGEAEAFMTSERA
+1470 
-1483 EGKQAGMP
+1483 
-1491 NYDTGYGYP
+1491 
-1500 VANFAGETF
+1500 
-1509 RFSLAQR
+1509 
-1516 EKSAAEQQ
+1516 Q

-1561 GAEVLPVEISVSD
+1561 GAEVVPVEISASD
-1574 LKKVLVDKHTDI
+1574 LKKVLVDKHADI

-1611 NGEVR
+1611 NGEAR

-1625 KNGAT
+1625 ENGAT
-1630 IVIPMELERKKGNY
+1630 IVVPMELEHMSDGYK
-1644 EVNQITSAY
+1644 VNRMTSTY
-1653 GKTDKKTRRTSFV
+1653 GKTDRKTGEPSYE
-1666 WFQKQLQEGKLEY
+1666 WFKKQLEAGNLEY
-1679 ANRKKATDW
+1679 VNRKKATDW
-1688 ISSEQPHWLIP
+1688 ISTEQPDWLIP
-1699 EEKVDN
+1699 KEKVDN

-1716 NLVKLKS
+1716 DLVKLKS

-1737 VAMHNIDLG
+1737 VVYHNVSTGKLRE
-1746 NLAAAIKLGG
+1746 AIKLGG
-1756 LPVPSIAVTK
+1756 LPLPSLAITK
-1766 KQTPYTGFGDA
+1766 RDIPFGDFGEI
-1777 TLIMK
+1777 TLIGDKGMI
-1782 KDTVDPSK
+1782 DPRKSRANE
-1790 TPVFSRD
+1790 VFSRD
-1797 AWTGVFPKVIRLA
+1797 AYTVRKPVVNYEEPAKIDSDTFHKKYEETRKFLKKNSIDVGEINFSFYDGEESLA
-1810 NMKRLTSFVEKA
+1810 AMENNIA
-1822 IEPLQEELPREVAD
+1822 I
-1836 YGDIYNSYILRNANN
+1836 
-1851 KNGDVQKML
+1851 
-1860 EDSLNSA
+1860 
-1867 GYKYYFLKT
+1867 KYYYVKNVLKKD
-1876 INKEPKL
+1876 IPIKERTVTPPVRGERLFKEYPELIHAL
-1883 KWRKKG
+1883 KSSKVKKG
-1889 LNKELID
+1889 NFSEVDQAARPYFDEMRQDIAMGK
-1896 HPKILKACQGLE
+1896 GLVGRSKRVLAKWTTNGHINE
-1908 KKYGKQGLKELLYEG
+1908 EGVKELLLRLSTYEEDKKKKPYKEVDRQDFIKDLRKTIEEAGIERFTAFVRSEFDSLYKDRYLWDNGKKYAFNIDNIVKLMKKYRGTNNEG
-1923 PSAMLEE
+1923 PGGINYGFNSLLAF
-1930 STDLKEANDLI
+1930 
-1941 VNELSKKP
+1941 LSKKFTSIRDIKNH
-1949 EGNESPFLKRVHKRQ
+1949 E
-1964 QARLVNGETLH
+1964 
-1975 SLLSDYL
+1975 SLLAPNKKELARYKKAEDMYNRLIDEAAELRGSYGMDL
-1982 ERDKKV
+1982 DMDLAELMKDTRDGKKDLHGFPEDKK
-1988 FEEESF
+1988 FL
-1994 KQQLDKRIKA
+1994 QHIKD
-2004 NQNTFNAWKESFRD
+2004 F
-2018 EMLGESVIR
+2018 L
-2027 DSGKPA
+2027 
-2033 DLENIVDAML
+2033 
-2043 GNLKN
+2043 
-2048 AQKGFAGFGIGNI
+2048 
-2061 IASSAKKIESFG
+2061 
-2073 EMHREAD
+2073 READ
-2080 RNMDGSTNIE
+2080 
-2090 TSLDKSE
+2090 
-2097 QYTKVKDEIIDFTG
+2097 KVTTD
-2111 RMAEAYKWED
+2111 
-2121 SWESRSDA
+2121 
-2129 SQVLMSMMSGK
+2129 
-2140 TFKASARKFGFTYS
+2140 
-2154 AALEKQAK
+2154 
-2162 EIIKE
+2162 
-2167 VKNLPA
+2167 
-2173 KYFEAKPQRAVRFSE
+2173 YFEAKPARKVTFDEFSGAVIPKGTPEEMVNFLESQGIE
-2188 VAAAVMPKNASK
+2188 VR
-2200 EIKDYLRAQGVTIR
+2200 E
-2214 LYDPRIEGDRER
+2214 YDQDVEGDREAKAKELGQKLN
-2226 VTNSAQDRVK
+2226 V
-2236 QYFQEGSNYQGSYDR
+2236 YFQNKYQGSYDR
-2251 NTNVIEL
+2251 NANVIEL
-2258 FDGANESTVVHEGA
+2258 FDGANESTVIHEGA

-2283 QMSEENVATYFNGDT
+2283 QMSEENVVTYFNGDT
-2298 AKARAALKSMQGDLS
+2298 AKARAALKSMQDDLS
-2313 TIRSWAAFSED
+2313 TIRSWAAFSEE
-2324 HLSEYKGTILE
+2324 HLAEYKGTILE
-2335 KEFTKYAEDIR
+2335 KEFTQYANDIQ

-2360 FARGFEKYLMDGSAP
+2360 FARGFEKYLMEGSAP

-2398 SLGNV
+2398 NLGKV

-2419 ESEINAWAA
+2419 EAEINAWAA

-2466 YYLHMVREEAI
+2466 YYLQMVREEAI
-2477 ENFRASISSEEER
+2477 ENFKASISSEEER

-2508 IYNSGTFPT
+2508 IYNSDTFPT
-2517 RKDRDE
+2517 KKDRDE
-2523 FLQMAGFTEKD
+2523 FLQMAGLTEKD
-2534 LKEKLRVAG
+2534 LKEKLRAAG
-2543 GTTEERWNKHIEE
+2543 GTTGERWNKHIEE

-2563 EALTPEAIRSMAEE
+2563 EALTPEAIRGMAEE

-2672 AKAEAAAAKGENKS
+2672 AKSEAAAAKGENKS

-2699 ALEAELEKERAQ
+2699 ALEAELEKERNA

-2738 GLKESRDAMRF
+2738 GLKESRDSMRF

-2861 PVMMKDDARYFVQH
+2861 PVLMKDDARYFVQH

-2912 QAMDDDRY
+2912 QAMDNENY
-2920 VAEDIIP
+2920 FAEDIIP
-2927 GWMRSAFE
+2927 GWMRSAFD
-2935 GSTALKLKDLTMDQ
+2935 GSSPMKMKDLTMNQ

-2975 SFDEASQKIHDEILG
+2975 SFDDAAQKIHDEILG

-3000 LKNQTATNL
+3000 LKNQTATSL
-3009 DRLGTKIHSLIK
+3009 DRMGTKIHSLIK
-3021 DITLSE
+3021 DITLPE
-3027 ILIERMG
+3027 ILIERLG

-3049 AHLRE
+3049 THLRE
-3054 LKSAAR
+3054 LKTAAR

-3069 YSRKEWTAI
+3069 YSRKEWTVI
-3078 RSKKLYTIG
+3078 RSKKLYTVG

-3106 LNFGTKSNRAR
+3106 LNFGTKSNRER

-3193 HGAYYRIKYDPLS
+3193 HGQYYRIKYDPLS
-3206 SAKTS
+3206 NTKTS

-3282 EVVAAIEN
+3282 EVVTAIEN

-3351 MDRMGAMNALKA
+3351 MERMGAANALKA

-3377 RFIQNKSTMMRD
+3377 RFIQTKSTMMRD
-3389 RGATIDRDMYMQDRL
+3389 RGATIDRDMYMQERL
-3404 PVGKNESEL
+3404 PVGKNESEF

-3441 FSLPEWLYTYKNAMA
+3441 FSLPEWLFTYKRAMA
-3456 VMEVD
+3456 AMEID
-3461 GKLTR
+3461 GKLNR
-3466 EEMDAE
+3466 DEMDAE

-3487 NETKDQTS
+3487 NETKDQSS
-3495 FTRKNGILAQM
+3495 FIRKNGILAQM

-3519 FIRAGYILYDKG
+3519 FIRAGYTLYDKG
-3531 DVKPLLEATWYW
+3531 DVKPLLAATWYW

-3549 VETTLREIGDDSD
+3549 VETTLREIGDDTD

>member
-11 HGIKPKDYTPI
+11 HGIKPKDYTPV

-66 QWESAKDLVKSTD
+66 QWESAKDFVKSTD

-165 DYTNILKSREAAAQ
+165 DYTNILKNREAAAQ

-200 LYDTGTHFAGTAYK
+200 LYDTGTHFVGTAYE

-219 DAQSELMYKASIGE
+219 DSQSELMYKASIGA

-317 AGAVGATGVVAGAA
+317 ASAVGATGAVAGAA
-331 VTGAAALTGLIALGT
+331 VTGAAALAGLIALGT
-346 ASVFTGTYRA
+346 ASVFVGTYRA

-362 WDWRTQKDKNGKS
+362 WDWRAKKDKNGKS

-380 QAIGHAKRVGRINA
+380 QAIGHAKRVGVINA
-394 AIETGAWELALKG
+394 AIEAGAMELALKG

-420 IKNEAAMKKLIG
+420 IKNEVAMKKLIG
-432 AGRAAVGA
+432 AGRNTVRA

-450 AKVAAPEIAEE
+450 AKVAAPEIVEE

-469 MDTRLFGKET
+469 IDTNLFGKET
-479 VPVREMMGNAL
+479 VSIREMTGNAL

-499 VVGMSIGGAALAGT
+499 VIGMSIGGAALAGA

-549 LRSESSLYQKAPET
+549 LRSESSLYKKAPET
-563 YRKTLQNQLDHT
+563 YRKTLQNQLDRT

-667 DIVTMTREKR
+667 DIVTMTHEKR
-677 EAAAA
+677 EVAAS

-690 SDDTDIGREDRDT
+690 SEDTDIGREDRDT

-727 DAWGK
+727 DAWGE

-739 QDYMEQ
+739 QNYMER

-757 GVDMFDVGE
+757 GVDFVDVGE

-771 HLRVSKNPD
+771 HLRISKNPG
-780 WYQDFYGAYG
+780 WYQDFYDSYG
-790 RAPNQR
+790 RAPTQR

-809 NDKGDEESKVAI
+809 NDKGDDESKAAI
-821 AEIEEAKKRVESIER
+821 AEIEAAKKRVESIER

-863 YKPLLEEIKAAGNG
+863 YKPLLEEIKAAGNS

-887 LVLAKIAENFHNNYG
+887 LVLAKIAENFHKNYG

-910 AAGEVSPETTHQL
+910 AAGEVSPETAHKL

-940 NTEEWMKAPDG
+940 NTDEWMKAPDG

-958 RQWLITHS
+958 RQWLIAHS
-966 ETFREWFGD
+966 DTFRKWFGN
-975 WETVEKVTKLYYGNP
+975 WGTVEKYNRLMHSKP
-990 IVMTEG
+990 
-996 GLKEKLEKAARDN
+996 LECNRTAFRGA
-1009 GINIAADADSIRKEI
+1009 
-1024 KTIFKSLYPG
+1024 
-1034 KELSKGYREP
+1034 
-1044 GRVKNLD
+1044 
-1051 GELISITVSSAKELR
+1051 SAKEIGKAAKELYRALFPVSRESGKRDEPAVIRNRNGEYIRMPVSAAKELVR
-1066 HHSTN
+1066 HSAENSTLQLI
-1071 PRTLFLAVNLDS
+1071 PNLKELIAKS
-1083 VIENATFLYEE
+1083 VFLYED
-1094 VKDESRVKKSNQTT
+1094 VKDPDRVKKLNQSTVS
-1108 LAYRYY
+1108 YRYY
-1114 ATRVVVNG
+1114 G
-1122 EECIARIIV
+1122 MKIKLDGKECFARIVV
-1131 RKDKNGNLYFYDGD
+1131 RKEANGRKYFYDGD
-1145 ITSNEQIK
+1145 ITEIK
-1153 KDLPKYLYPDTKTGQ
+1153 KNPAQTGGPDSKNGVQ
-1168 NLGKSLFTHSIQEWL
+1168 SEGVLFTHSIQEWL
-1183 AKVKETTDKIGGNGE
+1183 AKVKETTDKIGRNGE
-1198 VLASVVND
+1198 VLPSVVND
-1206 FEESSTYHQMA
+1206 FEESS
-1217 GEHARNAP
+1217 
-1225 LDKLEVAKKME
+1225 
-1236 EEEASPE
+1236 
-1243 EIWDTTGWMRGP
+1243 
-1255 EGEWRFE
+1255 
-1262 IPDNLDQID
+1262 
-1271 LSFAKDQ
+1271 
-1278 DRISL
+1278 
-1283 WQIYSNPQLYEAYP
+1283 
-1297 ALANVKVYAE
+1297 
-1307 DTGKAYSGADGFTDE
+1307 
-1322 DGIHL
+1322 
-1327 SKEFIEKNPKEA
+1327 
-1339 KSALIHELQHVIQ
+1339 
-1352 MTVEDRFSKGGNPKI
+1352 
-1367 AEESMEM
+1367 
-1374 TLWKL
+1374 
-1379 EVRLEELKLK
+1379 
-1389 EPERSYIE
+1389 
-1397 AMQENDKQAAE
+1397 
-1408 AMNNGD
+1408 
-1414 FAKFISLSKKK
+1414 
-1425 KEIRKNGPENKEEID
+1425 
-1440 NILRNIE
+1440 
-1447 TLKNATK
+1447 
-1454 ETEHGDPHGYK
+1454 
-1465 KYRRL
+1465 
-1470 GGEAEAFMTSERA
+1470 
-1483 EGKQAGMP
+1483 
-1491 NYDTGYGYP
+1491 
-1500 VANFAGETF
+1500 
-1509 RFSLAQR
+1509 
-1516 EKSAAEQQ
+1516 
-1524 LDADEKSFADSVDR
+1524 
-1538 FMAGKISTD
+1538 
-1547 TIQVMRTPLVMRLV
+1547 
-1561 GAEVLPVEISVSD
+1561 
-1574 LKKVLVDKHTDI
+1574 
-1586 TPDIMKQI
+1586 
-1594 PRALTDPMMIFS
+1594 
-1606 TYSGK
+1606 
-1611 NGEVR
+1611 
-1616 KVIVLELKD
+1616 
-1625 KNGAT
+1625 
-1630 IVIPMELERKKGNY
+1630 
-1644 EVNQITSAY
+1644 
-1653 GKTDKKTRRTSFV
+1653 
-1666 WFQKQLQEGKLEY
+1666 
-1679 ANRKKATDW
+1679 
-1688 ISSEQPHWLIP
+1688 
-1699 EEKVDN
+1699 
-1705 LLSAPNVANEE
+1705 
-1716 NLVKLKS
+1716 
-1723 ENPTYY
+1723 TYY

-1782 KDTVDPSK
+1782 KDTIDPSK

-1810 NMKRLTSFVEKA
+1810 NMKRLTSFVEKV
-1822 IEPLQEELPREVAD
+1822 IEPLQEELPREAAD
-1836 YGDIYNSYILRNANN
+1836 YGDIYDSYILRNANN

-1896 HPKILKACQGLE
+1896 HPEILQACQGLE

-1923 PSAMLEE
+1923 PFAMLEE
-1930 STDLKEANDLI
+1930 STDLKEVNDLI

-1949 EGNESPFLKRVHKRQ
+1949 EGNESPFLKRVHERQ

-2048 AQKGFAGFGIGNI
+2048 AQKSFAGFGIGNI

-2080 RNMDGSTNIE
+2080 RNMDESTNIE
-2090 TSLDKSE
+2090 TGLDKSE
-2097 QYTKVKDEIIDFTG
+2097 QYTKVKDEIIDFTD

-2140 TFKASARKFGFTYS
+2140 TFKASARKFDFTYS

-2167 VKNLPA
+2167 VKDLPA

-2251 NTNVIEL
+2251 NANVIEL
-2258 FDGANESTVVHEGA
+2258 FDGANESTVIHEGA

-2298 AKARAALKSMQGDLS
+2298 AKARAALKSMRGDLS

-2346 AGKAGAMERWMQER
+2346 AGKAGALERWMQER

-2390 TDIYKTAK
+2390 TDIYKTTK
-2398 SLGNV
+2398 NLGNV

-2419 ESEINAWAA
+2419 EDEINAWAA
-2428 QRKLEAIDKTVNVNQ
+2428 QRKLEAIDKTIDVNQ

-2466 YYLHMVREEAI
+2466 YYLHMVKEEAI
-2477 ENFRASISSEEER
+2477 ENFKASISSEEEK

-2508 IYNSGTFPT
+2508 IYNSDTFPT
-2517 RKDRDE
+2517 KKDRDE

-2534 LKEKLRVAG
+2534 LKEKLRAAG
-2543 GTTEERWNKHIEE
+2543 GTTEERWNKHIED

-2563 EALTPEAIRSMAEE
+2563 EALTPEAIRGMAEE

-2672 AKAEAAAAKGENKS
+2672 AKAEATAAKGENKS
-2686 RKESQTILEGNMR
+2686 RKESQTILEGNIR

-2749 DMREIKEDAR
+2749 DMREIKEDAK

-2789 AAAGNDWEG
+2789 AAADNDWEG

-2906 VEMNPM
+2906 IEMNPM
-2912 QAMDDDRY
+2912 QAMDNENY
-2920 VAEDIIP
+2920 FAEDIIP

-2935 GSTALKLKDLTMDQ
+2935 GSTSLKLKDLTMDQ

-3000 LKNQTATNL
+3000 LKNQTATSL

-3021 DITLSE
+3021 DITLPE
-3027 ILIERMG
+3027 ILIERLG

-3078 RSKKLYTIG
+3078 RSKKLYTVG

-3106 LNFGTKSNRAR
+3106 LNFGTKSNRER

-3188 SGRVI
+3188 SGRII

-3206 SAKTS
+3206 STKTS

-3351 MDRMGAMNALKA
+3351 MERMGTANALKA
-3363 VGDFYFHGN
+3363 VGDFYFHGS

-3377 RFIQNKSTMMRD
+3377 RFIQNKSIMMRD

-3531 DVKPLLEATWYW
+3531 DVKPLLAATWYW

-3579 PIGGVPLAREAVPWT
+3579 PIGGVPLVREAVPWT

>member
-11 HGIKPKDYTPI
+11 RGIKPKDYTPI

-200 LYDTGTHFAGTAYK
+200 LYDTGTHFVGTAYE

-233 ISDEEVEKAIPDLM
+233 ISDEEVEKAIPGLM

-274 MQKNMIMRGAAEILS
+274 MQKNMIMRGAAEILA

-317 AGAVGATGVVAGAA
+317 AGAVGATGAVAGAA

-362 WDWRTQKDKNGKS
+362 WDWRTKKDKNGKS

-469 MDTRLFGKET
+469 IDTNLFGKET

-499 VVGMSIGGAALAGT
+499 VVGMSIGGAALAGA
-513 GAHRAMKRIAGLS
+513 GAHRAMKRITGLS

-549 LRSESSLYQKAPET
+549 LRSESSLYKKAPET

-677 EAAAA
+677 EAAAT

-727 DAWGK
+727 DAWGE

-739 QDYMEQ
+739 QDYMER

-790 RAPNQR
+790 RAPSQR

-809 NDKGDEESKVAI
+809 NDKGDEESKAAI

-887 LVLAKIAENFHNNYG
+887 LVLAKIAENFRKNYG
-902 VPLKLAMI
+902 VPLKLAMVKAGEVVGI
-910 AAGEVSPETTHQL
+910 REGAYGMAAFDVSRSGISSVSQFMDRIKAGKAAGEKPNKIRYTGKFGVSYSEEQVSHATILHRGHVLTKEQMDDIENHLDVLHNPALSSRGDALSGRYHGKSVLCRIDGDLGSYYVVLEVSNDNGVVWFKTGMAGGKESIDKIIAEHSAGSLSYKDAGTTSQ
-923 NQSAIENEL
+923 NNSAITIDSLPNAL
-932 QLVKEKYW
+932 
-940 NTEEWMKAPDG
+940 
-951 TPTKLTE
+951 
-958 RQWLITHS
+958 
-966 ETFREWFGD
+966 
-975 WETVEKVTKLYYGNP
+975 
-990 IVMTEG
+990 
-996 GLKEKLEKAARDN
+996 
-1009 GINIAADADSIRKEI
+1009 GI
-1024 KTIFKSLYPG
+1024 
-1034 KELSKGYREP
+1034 
-1044 GRVKNLD
+1044 
-1051 GELISITVSSAKELR
+1051 
-1066 HHSTN
+1066 
-1071 PRTLFLAVNLDS
+1071 
-1083 VIENATFLYEE
+1083 
-1094 VKDESRVKKSNQTT
+1094 VKKD
-1108 LAYRYY
+1108 A
-1114 ATRVVVNG
+1114 
-1122 EECIARIIV
+1122 
-1131 RKDKNGNLYFYDGD
+1131 
-1145 ITSNEQIK
+1145 
-1153 KDLPKYLYPDTKTGQ
+1153 
-1168 NLGKSLFTHSIQEWL
+1168 
-1183 AKVKETTDKIGGNGE
+1183 
-1198 VLASVVND
+1198 
-1206 FEESSTYHQMA
+1206 YHQMA
-1217 GEHARNAP
+1217 GEYAHNV
-1225 LDKLEVAKKME
+1225 LSSKSTKK
-1236 EEEASPE
+1236 
-1243 EIWDTTGWMRGP
+1243 
-1255 EGEWRFE
+1255 
-1262 IPDNLDQID
+1262 
-1271 LSFAKDQ
+1271 
-1278 DRISL
+1278 
-1283 WQIYSNPQLYEAYP
+1283 
-1297 ALANVKVYAE
+1297 
-1307 DTGKAYSGADGFTDE
+1307 
-1322 DGIHL
+1322 
-1327 SKEFIEKNPKEA
+1327 
-1339 KSALIHELQHVIQ
+1339 
-1352 MTVEDRFSKGGNPKI
+1352 
-1367 AEESMEM
+1367 
-1374 TLWKL
+1374 
-1379 EVRLEELKLK
+1379 
-1389 EPERSYIE
+1389 
-1397 AMQENDKQAAE
+1397 
-1408 AMNNGD
+1408 
-1414 FAKFISLSKKK
+1414 
-1425 KEIRKNGPENKEEID
+1425 
-1440 NILRNIE
+1440 
-1447 TLKNATK
+1447 
-1454 ETEHGDPHGYK
+1454 
-1465 KYRRL
+1465 
-1470 GGEAEAFMTSERA
+1470 
-1483 EGKQAGMP
+1483 GM
-1491 NYDTGYGYP
+1491 
-1500 VANFAGETF
+1500 
-1509 RFSLAQR
+1509 
-1516 EKSAAEQQ
+1516 AEQQ

-1538 FMAGKISTD
+1538 FIAGKEKSPMVR
-1547 TIQVMRTPLVMRLV
+1547 VMTTPLVLKLT
-1561 GAEVLPVEISVSD
+1561 GAEVLPVEIAKTD
-1574 LKKVLVDKHTDI
+1574 LEKILNGKHAGDM
-1586 TPDIMKQI
+1586 TPEIMKQL
-1594 PRALTDPMMIFS
+1594 PRALTNPIMIFKS
-1606 TYSGK
+1606 YTGP
-1611 NGEVR
+1611 NGEERRV
-1616 KVIVLELKD
+1616 VVVDLKD
-1625 KNGAT
+1625 NNGAT
-1630 IVIPMELERKKGNY
+1630 IVVPFELKVTTRKNY
-1644 EVNQITSAY
+1644 EINRIASAY
-1653 GKTDKKTRRTSFV
+1653 GKTKKKSKNPSYE
-1666 WFQKQLQEGKLEY
+1666 WFNSQLDEGNLLY
-1679 ANRKKATDW
+1679 VNRKKAINEILQRSPNW
-1688 ISSEQPHWLIP
+1688 PMP

-1716 NLVKLKS
+1716 DLVKLKS

-1737 VAMHNIDLG
+1737 VVYHNVSAGKLRE
-1746 NLAAAIKLGG
+1746 AIKLGG
-1756 LPVPSIAVTK
+1756 LPMPSLAITK
-1766 KQTPYTGFGDA
+1766 RDIPFGDFGEI
-1777 TLIMK
+1777 TLIGD
-1782 KDTVDPSK
+1782 KDMIDPRKSRSNE
-1790 TPVFSRD
+1790 VFSRD
-1797 AWTGVFPKVIRLA
+1797 AYTVRKPVVNYEVPAKIDSDAFHK
-1810 NMKRLTSFVEKA
+1810 KY
-1822 IEPLQEELPREVAD
+1822 EETRKFL
-1836 YGDIYNSYILRNANN
+1836 N
-1851 KNGDVQKML
+1851 KNSIDVG
-1860 EDSLNSA
+1860 EINFSFYNGEESLAAMENNIA
-1867 GYKYYFLKT
+1867 IKYYYVKNVLKKD
-1876 INKEPKL
+1876 IPIKERTVTPPVRGERLFKEYPELIHAL
-1883 KWRKKG
+1883 KSSKVKEGDFSEVDQAAQPYFDEMRQDIAMGKG
-1889 LNKELID
+1889 LVGRSKRVLAKWTTNGHINEE
-1896 HPKILKACQGLE
+1896 GV
-1908 KKYGKQGLKELLYEG
+1908 KELLLRLSTYEEDKKKK
-1923 PSAMLEE
+1923 PYKEVDRQDFVKDLRKTIEE
-1930 STDLKEANDLI
+1930 AGIERFTAFVRSEFDSLYKDRYLWDNGKKYAFNIDNIVKLMKKYRGTNNEGSGGINYGFNSLLAFLSQKFTSIRDIKNHESLLAPNKKELVRYKKAEDMYNRLIDEAAELRGSYGMDLDMDLAGLMKDTRDGKKDLHGFPEDKKFLQHIKDFLKEA
-1941 VNELSKKP
+1941 
-1949 EGNESPFLKRVHKRQ
+1949 
-1964 QARLVNGETLH
+1964 
-1975 SLLSDYL
+1975 
-1982 ERDKKV
+1982 DKV
-1988 FEEESF
+1988 TT
-1994 KQQLDKRIKA
+1994 D
-2004 NQNTFNAWKESFRD
+2004 
-2018 EMLGESVIR
+2018 
-2027 DSGKPA
+2027 
-2033 DLENIVDAML
+2033 
-2043 GNLKN
+2043 
-2048 AQKGFAGFGIGNI
+2048 
-2061 IASSAKKIESFG
+2061 
-2073 EMHREAD
+2073 
-2080 RNMDGSTNIE
+2080 
-2090 TSLDKSE
+2090 
-2097 QYTKVKDEIIDFTG
+2097 
-2111 RMAEAYKWED
+2111 
-2121 SWESRSDA
+2121 
-2129 SQVLMSMMSGK
+2129 
-2140 TFKASARKFGFTYS
+2140 
-2154 AALEKQAK
+2154 
-2162 EIIKE
+2162 
-2167 VKNLPA
+2167 
-2173 KYFEAKPQRAVRFSE
+2173 YFEAKPARKVTFDEFSGAVI
-2188 VAAAVMPKNASK
+2188 PKGTPEETVNFLES
-2200 EIKDYLRAQGVTIR
+2200 QGIVVR
-2214 LYDPRIEGDRER
+2214 EYDQDVEGDREAKAKELGQKLN
-2226 VTNSAQDRVK
+2226 V
-2236 QYFQEGSNYQGSYDR
+2236 YFQNKYQGSYDR
-2251 NTNVIEL
+2251 NANVIEL
-2258 FDGANESTVVHEGA
+2258 FDGANESTVIHEGA

-2298 AKARAALKSMQGDLS
+2298 AKARAALKGMQGDLS
-2313 TIRSWAAFSED
+2313 TIRSWTAFSED

-2360 FARGFEKYLMDGSAP
+2360 FARGFEKYLMEGSAP

-2398 SLGNV
+2398 NLGNV

-2419 ESEINAWAA
+2419 EDGINAWAA
-2428 QRKLEAIDKTVNVNQ
+2428 QRKLEAIDKAIDVNQ

-2466 YYLHMVREEAI
+2466 YYLHMVKEEAI
-2477 ENFRASISSEEER
+2477 EKFRASISSEEEHMK
-2490 TSFIESLG
+2490 FLQALG

-2508 IYNSGTFPT
+2508 IYNSDTFPT
-2517 RKDRDE
+2517 KKDRDE
-2523 FLQMAGFTEKD
+2523 FLQMAGVTEKD
-2534 LKEKLRVAG
+2534 LKEKLRAAG

-2563 EALTPEAIRSMAEE
+2563 EALTPEAIRGMAEE

-2585 AKKSRIEAMLLEK
+2585 ARKSRIEAMLLEK

-2632 LVSEKETTEIDKQ
+2632 LVSEKETTEVDKQ

-2672 AKAEAAAAKGENKS
+2672 AKAEAAAAKGENQS

-2920 VAEDIIP
+2920 MAEDIIP
-2927 GWMRSAFE
+2927 GWMRSAFD
-2935 GSTALKLKDLTMDQ
+2935 GSSPMKLKDLTMDQ

-2975 SFDEASQKIHDEILG
+2975 SFDDAAQKIHDEIID

-3021 DITLSE
+3021 DITLPE
-3027 ILIERMG
+3027 ILIERLG

-3078 RSKKLYTIG
+3078 RSKKLYTVG

-3148 DFVESVWEHLNSY
+3148 NFVEKVWDHLNSY

-3193 HGAYYRIKYDPLS
+3193 HGQYYRIKYDPLS
-3206 SAKTS
+3206 STKTS

-3351 MDRMGAMNALKA
+3351 MERMGAANALKA

-3372 IVEQR
+3372 IIEQR
-3377 RFIQNKSTMMRD
+3377 RFIQTKSTMMKD

-3404 PVGKNESEL
+3404 PVGKNESEF

-3441 FSLPEWLYTYKNAMA
+3441 FSLPEWLFTYKRAMA
-3456 VMEVD
+3456 AMEIE
-3461 GKLTR
+3461 GKLNR
-3466 EEMDAE
+3466 DEMDAE

-3487 NETKDQTS
+3487 NETKDQSS
-3495 FTRKNGILAQM
+3495 FIRKNGILAQM

-3519 FIRAGYILYDKG
+3519 FIRAGYTLYDKG
-3531 DVKPLLEATWYW
+3531 DVKPLLAATWYW

-3579 PIGGVPLAREAVPWT
+3579 PIGGVPLVREAVPWT

-3617 HMENFLKAA
+3617 HMENFLRAT

-3662 MACTDTEFTMWD
+3662 MVSTDTEFTMWD

>member
-36 EEQQAKKDNM
+36 EEQQAKKDNT

-165 DYTNILKSREAAAQ
+165 DYTNILKNREAAAQ

-200 LYDTGTHFAGTAYK
+200 LYDTGTHFAGTAYE

-274 MQKNMIMRGAAEILS
+274 MQKNMIMRGAAEIIA
-289 PIAPLAQP
+289 PIAPLTQP

-317 AGAVGATGVVAGAA
+317 AGAVGATGAVAGAA

-362 WDWRTQKDKNGKS
+362 WDWRTKKDKNGKS

-394 AIETGAWELALKG
+394 AIEAGAMELALKG

-432 AGRAAVGA
+432 VGRAAVGA

-450 AKVAAPEIAEE
+450 VKVAAPEIAEE

-469 MDTRLFGKET
+469 IDTNLFGKET

-499 VVGMSIGGAALAGT
+499 VVGMSIGGAALAGA

-549 LRSESSLYQKAPET
+549 LRSESSLYKKAPET

-677 EAAAA
+677 EAAAS

-727 DAWGK
+727 DTWGK

-739 QDYMEQ
+739 QDYMER
-745 RKTQDANFSNEK
+745 RKAQDANTSNEK

-780 WYQDFYGAYG
+780 WYQDFYGTYG

-887 LVLAKIAENFHNNYG
+887 LVLAKLAENFHKNYG
-902 VPLKLAMI
+902 VPLKLAMVKAGEVVGI
-910 AAGEVSPETTHQL
+910 REGAYGMAAFDVSRSGISSVSQFMDRIKAGKAAGEKPNKIRYTGKFGVSYSEEQVSHATILHRGHVLTKEQMDDIENHLDVLHNPALSSRGDALSGRYHGKSVLCRIDGDLGSYYVVLEVSNDNGVVWFKTGMAGGKESIDKIIAENSAGSLSYKDAGTTSQ
-923 NQSAIENEL
+923 NNSAITIDSLPNAL
-932 QLVKEKYW
+932 
-940 NTEEWMKAPDG
+940 
-951 TPTKLTE
+951 
-958 RQWLITHS
+958 
-966 ETFREWFGD
+966 
-975 WETVEKVTKLYYGNP
+975 
-990 IVMTEG
+990 
-996 GLKEKLEKAARDN
+996 
-1009 GINIAADADSIRKEI
+1009 GI
-1024 KTIFKSLYPG
+1024 
-1034 KELSKGYREP
+1034 
-1044 GRVKNLD
+1044 
-1051 GELISITVSSAKELR
+1051 
-1066 HHSTN
+1066 
-1071 PRTLFLAVNLDS
+1071 
-1083 VIENATFLYEE
+1083 
-1094 VKDESRVKKSNQTT
+1094 VKKD
-1108 LAYRYY
+1108 A
-1114 ATRVVVNG
+1114 
-1122 EECIARIIV
+1122 
-1131 RKDKNGNLYFYDGD
+1131 
-1145 ITSNEQIK
+1145 
-1153 KDLPKYLYPDTKTGQ
+1153 
-1168 NLGKSLFTHSIQEWL
+1168 
-1183 AKVKETTDKIGGNGE
+1183 
-1198 VLASVVND
+1198 
-1206 FEESSTYHQMA
+1206 YHQMA
-1217 GEHARNAP
+1217 GEYVHNV
-1225 LDKLEVAKKME
+1225 LSSKSTKK
-1236 EEEASPE
+1236 
-1243 EIWDTTGWMRGP
+1243 
-1255 EGEWRFE
+1255 
-1262 IPDNLDQID
+1262 
-1271 LSFAKDQ
+1271 
-1278 DRISL
+1278 
-1283 WQIYSNPQLYEAYP
+1283 
-1297 ALANVKVYAE
+1297 
-1307 DTGKAYSGADGFTDE
+1307 
-1322 DGIHL
+1322 
-1327 SKEFIEKNPKEA
+1327 
-1339 KSALIHELQHVIQ
+1339 
-1352 MTVEDRFSKGGNPKI
+1352 
-1367 AEESMEM
+1367 
-1374 TLWKL
+1374 
-1379 EVRLEELKLK
+1379 
-1389 EPERSYIE
+1389 
-1397 AMQENDKQAAE
+1397 
-1408 AMNNGD
+1408 
-1414 FAKFISLSKKK
+1414 
-1425 KEIRKNGPENKEEID
+1425 
-1440 NILRNIE
+1440 
-1447 TLKNATK
+1447 
-1454 ETEHGDPHGYK
+1454 
-1465 KYRRL
+1465 
-1470 GGEAEAFMTSERA
+1470 
-1483 EGKQAGMP
+1483 GM
-1491 NYDTGYGYP
+1491 
-1500 VANFAGETF
+1500 
-1509 RFSLAQR
+1509 
-1516 EKSAAEQQ
+1516 AEQQ

-1574 LKKVLVDKHTDI
+1574 LKKVLVDKHADI

-1625 KNGAT
+1625 ENGAT
-1630 IVIPMELERKKGNY
+1630 IVVPMELEHMSDGYK
-1644 EVNQITSAY
+1644 VNRMTSTY
-1653 GKTDKKTRRTSFV
+1653 GKTDRKTGEPSYE
-1666 WFQKQLQEGKLEY
+1666 WFKKQLEAGNLEY
-1679 ANRKKATDW
+1679 VNRKKATDW
-1688 ISSEQPHWLIP
+1688 ISTEQPDWLIP
-1699 EEKVDN
+1699 KEKVDN

-1716 NLVKLKS
+1716 DLVKLKS

-1737 VAMHNIDLG
+1737 VVYHNVSADKLRE
-1746 NLAAAIKLGG
+1746 AIKLGG
-1756 LPVPSIAVTK
+1756 LPMPSLAITK
-1766 KQTPYTGFGDA
+1766 RDIPFGDFGEI
-1777 TLIMK
+1777 TLIGDKVMI
-1782 KDTVDPSK
+1782 DPRKSRSNE
-1790 TPVFSRD
+1790 VFSRD
-1797 AWTGVFPKVIRLA
+1797 AYTVRKPVVNYEAPAKIDSDTFHKKYEETRKFLKKNSIDVGEINFSFYDGEESLA
-1810 NMKRLTSFVEKA
+1810 AMENNIA
-1822 IEPLQEELPREVAD
+1822 I
-1836 YGDIYNSYILRNANN
+1836 
-1851 KNGDVQKML
+1851 
-1860 EDSLNSA
+1860 
-1867 GYKYYFLKT
+1867 KYYYVKNVLKKD
-1876 INKEPKL
+1876 IPIKERTVTPPVRGERLFKEYPELIHAL
-1883 KWRKKG
+1883 KSSKVKKG
-1889 LNKELID
+1889 DFSEVDQAARPYFDEMRQDIAMGK
-1896 HPKILKACQGLE
+1896 GLVGRSKRVLAKWTTNGHINE
-1908 KKYGKQGLKELLYEG
+1908 EGVKELLLRLSTYEEDKKKKPYKEVDRQDFVKDLRKTIEEAGIERFTAFVRSEFDSLYKDRYLWDNGKKYAFNIDNIVKLMKKYRGTNNEG
-1923 PSAMLEE
+1923 PGGINYGFDSLLAFLSKKFTSIRDIKNHE
-1930 STDLKEANDLI
+1930 SLLAPNKKELARYKKAEDMYNRLIDEAAKLRGSYGMDLDMDLAELMKDTRDGKKDLHGFTEDKKFLQHIKDFLKEA
-1941 VNELSKKP
+1941 
-1949 EGNESPFLKRVHKRQ
+1949 
-1964 QARLVNGETLH
+1964 
-1975 SLLSDYL
+1975 
-1982 ERDKKV
+1982 DKV
-1988 FEEESF
+1988 TT
-1994 KQQLDKRIKA
+1994 D
-2004 NQNTFNAWKESFRD
+2004 
-2018 EMLGESVIR
+2018 
-2027 DSGKPA
+2027 
-2033 DLENIVDAML
+2033 
-2043 GNLKN
+2043 
-2048 AQKGFAGFGIGNI
+2048 
-2061 IASSAKKIESFG
+2061 
-2073 EMHREAD
+2073 
-2080 RNMDGSTNIE
+2080 
-2090 TSLDKSE
+2090 
-2097 QYTKVKDEIIDFTG
+2097 
-2111 RMAEAYKWED
+2111 
-2121 SWESRSDA
+2121 
-2129 SQVLMSMMSGK
+2129 
-2140 TFKASARKFGFTYS
+2140 
-2154 AALEKQAK
+2154 
-2162 EIIKE
+2162 
-2167 VKNLPA
+2167 
-2173 KYFEAKPQRAVRFSE
+2173 YFEAKPARKVTFDEFSGAVIPKGTSE
-2188 VAAAVMPKNASK
+2188 ETVNFLESQGIVVR
-2200 EIKDYLRAQGVTIR
+2200 EYDKDV
-2214 LYDPRIEGDRER
+2214 EGDREAKAKELGQKLN
-2226 VTNSAQDRVK
+2226 V
-2236 QYFQEGSNYQGSYDR
+2236 YFQNKYQGSYDR
-2251 NTNVIEL
+2251 NANVIEL
-2258 FDGANESTVVHEGA
+2258 FDGANESTVIHEGA

-2313 TIRSWAAFSED
+2313 AIRSWAAFSED

-2398 SLGNV
+2398 NLGNV

-2477 ENFRASISSEEER
+2477 ENFKASISSEEER

-2508 IYNSGTFPT
+2508 IYKSDTFPT
-2517 RKDRDE
+2517 KKDRDE

-2534 LKEKLRVAG
+2534 LKEKLRAAG

-2563 EALTPEAIRSMAEE
+2563 EALTPEAIRGMAEE

-2920 VAEDIIP
+2920 MAEDIIP
-2927 GWMRSAFE
+2927 GWMRSAFD
-2935 GSTALKLKDLTMDQ
+2935 GSSPLKLKDLTMNQ

-2975 SFDEASQKIHDEILG
+2975 SFDDAAQKIHDEILG

-3000 LKNQTATNL
+3000 LKNQTATGL

-3021 DITLSE
+3021 DITLPE
-3027 ILIERMG
+3027 ILIERLG
-3034 KSAAEYFYKPMDKAA
+3034 NSATEYFYKPMDKAA

-3078 RSKKLYTIG
+3078 RSKKLYTVG

-3106 LNFGTKSNRAR
+3106 LNFGTKSNRER

-3206 SAKTS
+3206 STKTS

-3290 TAGPETLSLLQG
+3290 TAGPEILSLLQG

-3351 MDRMGAMNALKA
+3351 MERMGAANALKA

-3377 RFIQNKSTMMRD
+3377 RFIQTKSTMMRD

-3404 PVGKNESEL
+3404 PVGKNESEF

-3428 SKAYWLIQATDEM
+3428 SKAYWLIQAADEM
-3441 FSLPEWLYTYKNAMA
+3441 FSLPEWLFTYKRAMA
-3456 VMEVD
+3456 AMEIE
-3461 GKLTR
+3461 GKLNR
-3466 EEMDAE
+3466 DEMDAE

-3487 NETKDQTS
+3487 NEAKDQTS
-3495 FTRKNGILAQM
+3495 FIRKNGILAQM

-3519 FIRAGYILYDKG
+3519 FIRAGYVLYDKG
-3531 DVKPLLEATWYW
+3531 DVKPLFAATWYW

-3568 KKFLHVIASGG
+3568 KKFLHVAASGG
-3579 PIGGVPLAREAVPWT
+3579 PIGGVPLVREAVPWT

-3617 HMENFLKAA
+3617 HMENFLRAT

>member
-22 QVRPTPEFGGIQLT
+22 KVRQTPEFGGIQLT

-79 VYKNLFGNSAPDDNR
+79 VYKNLFGNNAPDDNR

-165 DYTNILKSREAAAQ
+165 DYTNILKNREAAAQ

-200 LYDTGTHFAGTAYK
+200 LYDTGTHFVGTAYE

-233 ISDEEVEKAIPDLM
+233 ISDEEVEKAIPGLM
-247 NAQKAY
+247 NVQKAY

-274 MQKNMIMRGAAEILS
+274 MQKNMIMRGAAEIIA

-317 AGAVGATGVVAGAA
+317 AGAVGATGAAAGAA
-331 VTGAAALTGLIALGT
+331 VTGAAALAGLIALGT

-362 WDWRTQKDKNGKS
+362 WDWRTKKDKNGKS

-407 ITKVWGSDAAKAV
+407 ITRVWGSDAAKAV

-461 GLQSLSAD
+461 GLQSLSSD
-469 MDTRLFGKET
+469 LDTRFFGKEK

-499 VVGMSIGGAALAGT
+499 VVGMSIGGAALAGA
-513 GAHRAMKRIAGLS
+513 GAHRAMKRITGLS

-549 LRSESSLYQKAPET
+549 LRSESSLYKKAPET

-629 QTATPETH
+629 QTATTETH

-677 EAAAA
+677 EAAAT

-739 QDYMEQ
+739 QDYMER
-745 RKTQDANFSNEK
+745 RKTQDANTSNEK

-771 HLRVSKNPD
+771 HLRISKNPD

-809 NDKGDEESKVAI
+809 NDKGDEESKTAI

-863 YKPLLEEIKAAGNG
+863 YKPLLEEIKVAGNG

-887 LVLAKIAENFHNNYG
+887 LILAKLAENFHKNYG

-910 AAGEVSPETTHQL
+910 AAGEVSPETAHQL

-951 TPTKLTE
+951 TLTKLTE

-996 GLKEKLEKAARDN
+996 GFKEKLEKAARDN

-1217 GEHARNAP
+1217 GEYAHNV
-1225 LDKLEVAKKME
+1225 LSGKSTKKDM
-1236 EEEASPE
+1236 
-1243 EIWDTTGWMRGP
+1243 
-1255 EGEWRFE
+1255 
-1262 IPDNLDQID
+1262 
-1271 LSFAKDQ
+1271 
-1278 DRISL
+1278 
-1283 WQIYSNPQLYEAYP
+1283 
-1297 ALANVKVYAE
+1297 AE
-1307 DTGKAYSGADGFTDE
+1307 
-1322 DGIHL
+1322 
-1327 SKEFIEKNPKEA
+1327 
-1339 KSALIHELQHVIQ
+1339 
-1352 MTVEDRFSKGGNPKI
+1352 R
-1367 AEESMEM
+1367 
-1374 TLWKL
+1374 
-1379 EVRLEELKLK
+1379 
-1389 EPERSYIE
+1389 
-1397 AMQENDKQAAE
+1397 
-1408 AMNNGD
+1408 
-1414 FAKFISLSKKK
+1414 
-1425 KEIRKNGPENKEEID
+1425 
-1440 NILRNIE
+1440 
-1447 TLKNATK
+1447 
-1454 ETEHGDPHGYK
+1454 
-1465 KYRRL
+1465 
-1470 GGEAEAFMTSERA
+1470 
-1483 EGKQAGMP
+1483 
-1491 NYDTGYGYP
+1491 
-1500 VANFAGETF
+1500 
-1509 RFSLAQR
+1509 
-1516 EKSAAEQQ
+1516 Q

-1538 FMAGKISTD
+1538 FIAGKEKSPMVR
-1547 TIQVMRTPLVMRLV
+1547 VMTTPLVLKLT
-1561 GAEVLPVEISVSD
+1561 GAEVLPVEIAKTD
-1574 LKKVLVDKHTDI
+1574 LEKILNGKHAGDM
-1586 TPDIMKQI
+1586 TPEIMKQL
-1594 PRALTDPMMIFS
+1594 PRALTNPIMIFKS
-1606 TYSGK
+1606 YTGP
-1611 NGEVR
+1611 NGEERRV
-1616 KVIVLELKD
+1616 VVVDLKD
-1625 KNGAT
+1625 RNGAT
-1630 IVIPMELERKKGNY
+1630 IVVPFELKVTTRKNY
-1644 EVNQITSAY
+1644 EINRIASAY
-1653 GKTDKKTRRTSFV
+1653 GKTKKKSKIPSYE
-1666 WFQKQLQEGKLEY
+1666 WFIGQLDEGNLLY
-1679 ANRKKATDW
+1679 VNRKKAINEILQRSPNW
-1688 ISSEQPHWLIP
+1688 PMP

-1716 NLVKLKS
+1716 DLVKLKS

-1737 VAMHNIDLG
+1737 VVYHNVSTGKLRE
-1746 NLAAAIKLGG
+1746 AIKLGG
-1756 LPVPSIAVTK
+1756 LPMPSLAITK
-1766 KQTPYTGFGDA
+1766 RDIQFGDFGEI
-1777 TLIMK
+1777 TLIGD
-1782 KDTVDPSK
+1782 KDMIDPRKSRSNE
-1790 TPVFSRD
+1790 VFSRD
-1797 AWTGVFPKVIRLA
+1797 AYTVRKPVV
-1810 NMKRLTSFVEKA
+1810 NYE
-1822 IEPLQEELPREVAD
+1822 EPAKIDSDTFHKKYEETR
-1836 YGDIYNSYILRNANN
+1836 
-1851 KNGDVQKML
+1851 K
-1860 EDSLNSA
+1860 
-1867 GYKYYFLKT
+1867 FLKKNSIDVGE
-1876 INKEPKL
+1876 INFSFYHGEESLAAMENNIAIRYYYVKNVLKKDIPIKERTVTPPVRGERLFKEYPELIYAL
-1883 KWRKKG
+1883 KSSKVKKG
-1889 LNKELID
+1889 DFSEVDQAARPYFDEMRQDIAMGK
-1896 HPKILKACQGLE
+1896 GLVGRSKRVLAKWTTNGHINE
-1908 KKYGKQGLKELLYEG
+1908 EGVKELLLQLSTYEEDKKKKPYKEVDRQDFVKDLRKTIEEAGIERFTAFVRSEFDSLYKDRYLWDNGKKYAFNIDNIVKLMKKYRGTNNEG
-1923 PSAMLEE
+1923 PGGINYGFNSLLAF
-1930 STDLKEANDLI
+1930 
-1941 VNELSKKP
+1941 LSKKFTSIRDIKNH
-1949 EGNESPFLKRVHKRQ
+1949 E
-1964 QARLVNGETLH
+1964 
-1975 SLLSDYL
+1975 SLLASNKKELARYKKAEDMYNRL
-1982 ERDKKV
+1982 IDEAAELRGSYGMDLDMNLAELMKDTRDGKNDLHGFPEDKK
-1988 FEEESF
+1988 FL
-1994 KQQLDKRIKA
+1994 QHIKDFL
-2004 NQNTFNAWKESFRD
+2004 Q
-2018 EMLGESVIR
+2018 
-2027 DSGKPA
+2027 
-2033 DLENIVDAML
+2033 
-2043 GNLKN
+2043 
-2048 AQKGFAGFGIGNI
+2048 
-2061 IASSAKKIESFG
+2061 
-2073 EMHREAD
+2073 EAD
-2080 RNMDGSTNIE
+2080 
-2090 TSLDKSE
+2090 
-2097 QYTKVKDEIIDFTG
+2097 KVTTD
-2111 RMAEAYKWED
+2111 
-2121 SWESRSDA
+2121 
-2129 SQVLMSMMSGK
+2129 
-2140 TFKASARKFGFTYS
+2140 
-2154 AALEKQAK
+2154 
-2162 EIIKE
+2162 
-2167 VKNLPA
+2167 
-2173 KYFEAKPQRAVRFSE
+2173 YFEAKPARKVTFDEFSGAVIPKGTSE
-2188 VAAAVMPKNASK
+2188 ETVNFLES
-2200 EIKDYLRAQGVTIR
+2200 QGIVVR
-2214 LYDPRIEGDRER
+2214 EYDQDVEGDREAKAKELGQKLN
-2226 VTNSAQDRVK
+2226 V
-2236 QYFQEGSNYQGSYDR
+2236 YFQNKYQGSYDR
-2251 NTNVIEL
+2251 NANVIEL
-2258 FDGANESTVVHEGA
+2258 FDGANESTVIHEGA

-2298 AKARAALKSMQGDLS
+2298 AKARAALKGMQGDLS
-2313 TIRSWAAFSED
+2313 TIRSWTAFSED

-2360 FARGFEKYLMDGSAP
+2360 FARGFEKYLMEGSAP

-2398 SLGNV
+2398 NLGNV

-2419 ESEINAWAA
+2419 EAEINAWAA

-2477 ENFRASISSEEER
+2477 ENFKASISSEEER

-2508 IYNSGTFPT
+2508 IYNSDTFPT
-2517 RKDRDE
+2517 KKDRDE
-2523 FLQMAGFTEKD
+2523 FLQMAGLTEKD
-2534 LKEKLRVAG
+2534 LKEKLRAAG

-2563 EALTPEAIRSMAEE
+2563 EALTPEAIRGMAEE

-2619 KKKTAREIRKRLG
+2619 KKKTVREIRKRLG
-2632 LVSEKETTEIDKQ
+2632 LVSEKETTEVDKQ

-2672 AKAEAAAAKGENKS
+2672 AKAEAAAAKGENQS

-2749 DMREIKEDAR
+2749 DMREIKQDAR

-2832 KVTTPLLNENG
+2832 KVTTSLLNENG

-2861 PVMMKDDARYFVQH
+2861 PVLMKDDARYFVQH

-2906 VEMNPM
+2906 IEMNPM

-2920 VAEDIIP
+2920 FAEDIIP

-2935 GSTALKLKDLTMDQ
+2935 GSSPMKLKDLTMDQ

-2975 SFDEASQKIHDEILG
+2975 SFDDAAQKIHDEILG

-3000 LKNQTATNL
+3000 LKNQTATSL

-3021 DITLSE
+3021 DITLPE
-3027 ILIERMG
+3027 ILIERLG

-3078 RSKKLYTIG
+3078 RSKKLYTVG

-3148 DFVESVWEHLNSY
+3148 DFVEKVWDHLNSY

-3206 SAKTS
+3206 STKTS

-3282 EVVAAIEN
+3282 EVVSAIEN

-3351 MDRMGAMNALKA
+3351 MERMGAANALKA
-3363 VGDFYFHGN
+3363 VGDFYFHGS

-3377 RFIQNKSTMMRD
+3377 AFIQSKSTMMRD

-3404 PVGKNESEL
+3404 PVGKNESEF

-3441 FSLPEWLYTYKNAMA
+3441 FSLPEWLFTYRHAMA
-3456 VMEVD
+3456 VMEID

-3495 FTRKNGILAQM
+3495 FIRKNGILAQM

-3519 FIRAGYILYDKG
+3519 FIRAGYTLYDKG
-3531 DVKPLLEATWYW
+3531 DVKPLLAVTWYW

-3549 VETTLREIGDDSD
+3549 VETTLREIGDDTD

>member
-1 MDEEILGSVL
+1 
-11 HGIKPKDYTPI
+11 
-22 QVRPTPEFGGIQLT
+22 
-36 EEQQAKKDNM
+36 
-46 ESVKDG
+46 
-52 EILPL
+52 
-57 GGFTDTVEA
+57 
-66 QWESAKDLVKSTD
+66 
-79 VYKNLFGNSAPDDNR
+79 
-94 LEQSEKLGSAL
+94 
-105 GIAPQLIASDPD
+105 
-117 MYKAA
+117 
-122 VTTYERQ
+122 
-129 RNAAALNNQP
+129 
-139 FSAKTLNEL
+139 
-148 YPELDTED
+148 
-156 PVATTIALK
+156 
-165 DYTNILKSREAAAQ
+165 
-179 GAAVYTMPESKL
+179 
-191 TDLSNVIGY
+191 
-200 LYDTGTHFAGTAYK
+200 
-214 AGQAL
+214 
-219 DAQSELMYKASIGE
+219 
-233 ISDEEVEKAIPDLM
+233 
-247 NAQKAY
+247 
-253 NAEIGDSYVA
+253 
-263 KIVGETISQLS
+263 
-274 MQKNMIMRGAAEILS
+274 
-289 PIAPLAQP
+289 
-297 ILAAT
+297 
-302 KTNLPQIATLGAASA
+302 
-317 AGAVGATGVVAGAA
+317 
-331 VTGAAALTGLIALGT
+331 
-346 ASVFTGTYRA
+346 
-356 EAGQAY
+356 
-362 WDWRTQKDKNGKS
+362 
-375 VYTRE
+375 
-380 QAIGHAKRVGRINA
+380 
-394 AIETGAWELALKG
+394 
-407 ITKVWGSDAAKAV
+407 
-420 IKNEAAMKKLIG
+420 
-432 AGRAAVGA
+432 
-440 KAIGYGAKQF
+440 
-450 AKVAAPEIAEE
+450 
-461 GLQSLSAD
+461 
-469 MDTRLFGKET
+469 
-479 VPVREMMGNAL
+479 
-490 DAMIEAVPS
+490 
-499 VVGMSIGGAALAGT
+499 MSIGGAALAGA
-513 GAHRAMKRIAGLS
+513 GAHRAMKRITGLS

-549 LRSESSLYQKAPET
+549 LRSESSLYKKAPET
-563 YRKTLQNQLDHT
+563 YRKTLQKQLDHT

-677 EAAAA
+677 ETAAT

-703 AREILSGGLDHIEDT
+703 ARKILSGGLDHIEDT

-727 DAWGK
+727 DAWGE

-739 QDYMEQ
+739 QDYMER

-780 WYQDFYGAYG
+780 WYQDFYGTYG

-887 LVLAKIAENFHNNYG
+887 LVLAKIAENFHKNYG

-940 NTEEWMKAPDG
+940 NTDEWMKAPDG

-958 RQWLITHS
+958 HQWLIAHS
-966 ETFREWFGD
+966 EPFKKWFGD
-975 WETVEKVTKLYYGNP
+975 WDTVEKINGLINGVHVELAEKEMQHFQKMDFKAAKEEAKDVFRKLFSTVKNNTGYPEPAAVKRKDGEE
-990 IVMTEG
+990 IVVPMSA
-996 GLKEKLEKAARDN
+996 LKEIRRHSADRRVLVAVSRLPDIIRD
-1009 GINIAADADSIRKEI
+1009 S
-1024 KTIFKSLYPG
+1024 
-1034 KELSKGYREP
+1034 
-1044 GRVKNLD
+1044 
-1051 GELISITVSSAKELR
+1051 
-1066 HHSTN
+1066 
-1071 PRTLFLAVNLDS
+1071 
-1083 VIENATFLYEE
+1083 TFLFESE
-1094 VKDESRVKKSNQTT
+1094 KDLTRNKRLNQTT
-1108 LAYRYY
+1108 TGYRYY
-1114 ATRVVVNG
+1114 GIKVGNKPGQYIRIVVRTDENG
-1122 EECIARIIV
+1122 KHYLYDMDFNGA
-1131 RKDKNGNLYFYDGD
+1131 DKNKKSPHQTMLLDPK
-1145 ITSNEQIK
+1145 NESQS
-1153 KDLPKYLYPDTKTGQ
+1153 D
-1168 NLGKSLFTHSIQEWL
+1168 KSFFIHSIQEWL

-1206 FEESSTYHQMA
+1206 FEGSSTYHQMA
-1217 GEHARNAP
+1217 EEYAHDVLSG
-1225 LDKLEVAKKME
+1225 KLTKKGM
-1236 EEEASPE
+1236 
-1243 EIWDTTGWMRGP
+1243 
-1255 EGEWRFE
+1255 
-1262 IPDNLDQID
+1262 
-1271 LSFAKDQ
+1271 
-1278 DRISL
+1278 
-1283 WQIYSNPQLYEAYP
+1283 
-1297 ALANVKVYAE
+1297 AE
-1307 DTGKAYSGADGFTDE
+1307 
-1322 DGIHL
+1322 
-1327 SKEFIEKNPKEA
+1327 
-1339 KSALIHELQHVIQ
+1339 
-1352 MTVEDRFSKGGNPKI
+1352 R
-1367 AEESMEM
+1367 
-1374 TLWKL
+1374 
-1379 EVRLEELKLK
+1379 
-1389 EPERSYIE
+1389 
-1397 AMQENDKQAAE
+1397 
-1408 AMNNGD
+1408 
-1414 FAKFISLSKKK
+1414 
-1425 KEIRKNGPENKEEID
+1425 
-1440 NILRNIE
+1440 
-1447 TLKNATK
+1447 
-1454 ETEHGDPHGYK
+1454 
-1465 KYRRL
+1465 
-1470 GGEAEAFMTSERA
+1470 
-1483 EGKQAGMP
+1483 
-1491 NYDTGYGYP
+1491 
-1500 VANFAGETF
+1500 
-1509 RFSLAQR
+1509 
-1516 EKSAAEQQ
+1516 Q

-1574 LKKVLVDKHTDI
+1574 LKKVLADKHADI

-1611 NGEVR
+1611 NGEAR

-1625 KNGAT
+1625 ENGAT
-1630 IVIPMELERKKGNY
+1630 IVVPMELEHMSDGYK
-1644 EVNQITSAY
+1644 VNRMTSTY
-1653 GKTDKKTRRTSFV
+1653 GKTDRKTGEPSYE
-1666 WFQKQLQEGKLEY
+1666 WFKKQLEAGNLEY
-1679 ANRKKATDW
+1679 VNRKKATDW
-1688 ISSEQPHWLIP
+1688 ISTEQPDWLIP
-1699 EEKVDN
+1699 KEKVDN

-1716 NLVKLKS
+1716 DLVKLKS

-1737 VAMHNIDLG
+1737 VVYHNVSTGKLRE
-1746 NLAAAIKLGG
+1746 AIKLGG
-1756 LPVPSIAVTK
+1756 LLKMAAVK
-1766 KQTPYTGFGDA
+1766 VMQENSAPQDQYWQINPDIKG
-1777 TLIMK
+1777 
-1782 KDTVDPSK
+1782 DTVLQVVDLTEAAK
-1790 TPVFSRD
+1790 ERGIITPQQTKAFLRTLVGNFNEETAD
-1797 AWTGVFPKVIRLA
+1797 G
-1810 NMKRLTSFVEKA
+1810 KA
-1822 IEPLQEELPREVAD
+1822 I
-1836 YGDIYNSYILRNANN
+1836 I
-1851 KNGDVQKML
+1851 
-1860 EDSLNSA
+1860 
-1867 GYKYYFLKT
+1867 
-1876 INKEPKL
+1876 
-1883 KWRKKG
+1883 
-1889 LNKELID
+1889 
-1896 HPKILKACQGLE
+1896 KILKKRIDHVAYSSKIKPTQEVRDVCNNGIFN
-1908 KKYGKQGLKELLYEG
+1908 LKELVNHAVLV
-1923 PSAMLEE
+1923 E
-1930 STDLKEANDLI
+1930 SNP
-1941 VNELSKKP
+1941 NEKVKRDTGLSTAQ
-1949 EGNESPFLKRVHKRQ
+1949 KRKQWERNAVLSYHRFYVPVRIGDTIYTV
-1964 QARLVNGETLH
+1964 RLVAEEGRNVITLNPTMLNLYDVIADKEQNKKRREPLPGPPGNGL
-1975 SLLSDYL
+1975 SLVEDGIAPFDTITIAELLKDVKSH
-1982 ERDKKV
+1982 
-1988 FEEESF
+1988 
-1994 KQQLDKRIKA
+1994 
-2004 NQNTFNAWKESFRD
+2004 T
-2018 EMLGESVIR
+2018 GE
-2027 DSGKPA
+2027 P
-2033 DLENIVDAML
+2033 
-2043 GNLKN
+2043 
-2048 AQKGFAGFGIGNI
+2048 
-2061 IASSAKKIESFG
+2061 
-2073 EMHREAD
+2073 
-2080 RNMDGSTNIE
+2080 
-2090 TSLDKSE
+2090 
-2097 QYTKVKDEIIDFTG
+2097 
-2111 RMAEAYKWED
+2111 
-2121 SWESRSDA
+2121 
-2129 SQVLMSMMSGK
+2129 
-2140 TFKASARKFGFTYS
+2140 
-2154 AALEKQAK
+2154 
-2162 EIIKE
+2162 
-2167 VKNLPA
+2167 
-2173 KYFEAKPQRAVRFSE
+2173 YFQ
-2188 VAAAVMPKNASK
+2188 VAADHSITHGPATGNTGK
-2200 EIKDYLRAQGVTIR
+2200 
-2214 LYDPRIEGDRER
+2214 
-2226 VTNSAQDRVK
+2226 
-2236 QYFQEGSNYQGSYDR
+2236 YQGAY
-2251 NTNVIEL
+2251 NPTTNVIEI
-2258 FDGANESTVVHEGA
+2258 FNGANQSTVVHEGG
-2272 HMFLSM
+2272 HMFLTALLNLSRM
-2278 LENMS
+2278 NDEELREAFTAEYRKHQTSENREKPLGPRDLQDIES
-2283 QMSEENVATYFNGDT
+2283 QMKASREKVEKDLETIRDWAGFSEE
-2298 AKARAALKSMQGDLS
+2298 
-2313 TIRSWAAFSED
+2313 
-2324 HLSEYKGTILE
+2324 HLAEYKGTALE
-2335 KEFTKYAEDIR
+2335 KEFMQHAEAVRRGDD
-2346 AGKAGAMERWMQER
+2346 GAEERWMQER

-2477 ENFRASISSEEER
+2477 ENFKASISSEEER

-2508 IYNSGTFPT
+2508 IYNSDTFPT
-2517 RKDRDE
+2517 KKDRDE
-2523 FLQMAGFTEKD
+2523 FLQMAGLTEKD
-2534 LKEKLRVAG
+2534 LKEKLRAAG

-2563 EALTPEAIRSMAEE
+2563 EALTPESIRGMAEE

-2718 TKDAELTAADLAV
+2718 TKDTELTAADLAV

-2759 NTLGGEKLSHA
+2759 NTLGGEKLSYA

-2789 AAAGNDWEG
+2789 AAAANDWEG

-2807 QCLTMAKF
+2807 QCLTMSKF

-2920 VAEDIIP
+2920 MAEDIIP
-2927 GWMRSAFE
+2927 GWMRSAFD
-2935 GSTALKLKDLTMDQ
+2935 GSSPMKLKDLTMDQ

-2975 SFDEASQKIHDEILG
+2975 SFDDAAQKIHDEIID

-3021 DITLSE
+3021 DITLPE
-3027 ILIERMG
+3027 ILIERLG
-3034 KSAAEYFYKPMDKAA
+3034 KSATEYFYKPMDKAA

-3106 LNFGTKSNRAR
+3106 LNFGTKSNRER

-3148 DFVESVWEHLNSY
+3148 DFVEKVWDHLNSY

-3206 SAKTS
+3206 STKTS

-3282 EVVAAIEN
+3282 EVVTAIEN

-3310 SIKDMSEWDST
+3310 SIKDMSEWDSA

-3330 FTTMGFRFS
+3330 FATMGFRFS

-3351 MDRMGAMNALKA
+3351 MERMGAANALKA

-3377 RFIQNKSTMMRD
+3377 RFIQSKSTMMRD

-3404 PVGKNESEL
+3404 PVGKNESEF

-3441 FSLPEWLYTYKNAMA
+3441 FSLPEWLFTYKRAMA
-3456 VMEVD
+3456 AMEIE
-3461 GKLTR
+3461 GKFNR
-3466 EEMDAE
+3466 DEMDAE

-3495 FTRKNGILAQM
+3495 FIRKNGILAQM

-3519 FIRAGYILYDKG
+3519 FIRAGYTLYDKG
-3531 DVKPLLEATWYW
+3531 DVKPLLAATWYW
-3543 WILGAL
+3543 WLLGAL

>member
-36 EEQQAKKDNM
+36 EEQQAKKDNT

-57 GGFTDTVEA
+57 NGFADTVEA

-165 DYTNILKSREAAAQ
+165 DYTNILKNREAAAQ

-200 LYDTGTHFAGTAYK
+200 LYDTGTHFASTAYE

-233 ISDEEVEKAIPDLM
+233 ISDEEVEKAIPGLM

-274 MQKNMIMRGAAEILS
+274 MQKNMIMRGAAEILA

-317 AGAVGATGVVAGAA
+317 AGAVGATGAVSGAA

-362 WDWRTQKDKNGKS
+362 WDWRTKKDKNGKS

-380 QAIGHAKRVGRINA
+380 QAIGHAKRVGVINA

-469 MDTRLFGKET
+469 MDTSLFGKET

-513 GAHRAMKRIAGLS
+513 GAHRAMKRITGLS

-549 LRSESSLYQKAPET
+549 LRSESSLYKKAPET

-677 EAAAA
+677 EAAAT

-739 QDYMEQ
+739 QDYMER
-745 RKTQDANFSNEK
+745 RKTQDANTSNEK

-790 RAPNQR
+790 RA
-796 ELYDIAQEKIIAE
+796 QEKIIAE
-809 NDKGDEESKVAI
+809 NDKGDDESKAAI

-863 YKPLLEEIKAAGNG
+863 YKPLLEEIKTAGNG

-887 LVLAKIAENFHNNYG
+887 LILAKLAENFHKNYG
-902 VPLKLAMI
+902 VPLKLAMVK
-910 AAGEVSPETTHQL
+910 AGEVVGIS
-923 NQSAIENEL
+923 
-932 QLVKEKYW
+932 KE
-940 NTEEWMKAPDG
+940 A
-951 TPTKLTE
+951 
-958 RQWLITHS
+958 
-966 ETFREWFGD
+966 
-975 WETVEKVTKLYYGNP
+975 
-990 IVMTEG
+990 
-996 GLKEKLEKAARDN
+996 
-1009 GINIAADADSIRKEI
+1009 
-1024 KTIFKSLYPG
+1024 
-1034 KELSKGYREP
+1034 
-1044 GRVKNLD
+1044 
-1051 GELISITVSSAKELR
+1051 
-1066 HHSTN
+1066 
-1071 PRTLFLAVNLDS
+1071 
-1083 VIENATFLYEE
+1083 
-1094 VKDESRVKKSNQTT
+1094 
-1108 LAYRYY
+1108 
-1114 ATRVVVNG
+1114 
-1122 EECIARIIV
+1122 
-1131 RKDKNGNLYFYDGD
+1131 
-1145 ITSNEQIK
+1145 
-1153 KDLPKYLYPDTKTGQ
+1153 
-1168 NLGKSLFTHSIQEWL
+1168 
-1183 AKVKETTDKIGGNGE
+1183 
-1198 VLASVVND
+1198 
-1206 FEESSTYHQMA
+1206 YHQM
-1217 GEHARNAP
+1217 
-1225 LDKLEVAKKME
+1225 
-1236 EEEASPE
+1236 
-1243 EIWDTTGWMRGP
+1243 
-1255 EGEWRFE
+1255 
-1262 IPDNLDQID
+1262 
-1271 LSFAKDQ
+1271 
-1278 DRISL
+1278 
-1283 WQIYSNPQLYEAYP
+1283 
-1297 ALANVKVYAE
+1297 
-1307 DTGKAYSGADGFTDE
+1307 
-1322 DGIHL
+1322 
-1327 SKEFIEKNPKEA
+1327 
-1339 KSALIHELQHVIQ
+1339 
-1352 MTVEDRFSKGGNPKI
+1352 
-1367 AEESMEM
+1367 
-1374 TLWKL
+1374 
-1379 EVRLEELKLK
+1379 
-1389 EPERSYIE
+1389 
-1397 AMQENDKQAAE
+1397 
-1408 AMNNGD
+1408 
-1414 FAKFISLSKKK
+1414 
-1425 KEIRKNGPENKEEID
+1425 
-1440 NILRNIE
+1440 
-1447 TLKNATK
+1447 
-1454 ETEHGDPHGYK
+1454 
-1465 KYRRL
+1465 
-1470 GGEAEAFMTSERA
+1470 
-1483 EGKQAGMP
+1483 
-1491 NYDTGYGYP
+1491 
-1500 VANFAGETF
+1500 
-1509 RFSLAQR
+1509 
-1516 EKSAAEQQ
+1516 AEQQ

-1538 FMAGKISTD
+1538 FIAGKEKSPMIR
-1547 TIQVMRTPLVMRLV
+1547 VMTTPLVLKLT
-1561 GAEVLPVEISVSD
+1561 GAEVLPVEIAKTD
-1574 LKKVLVDKHTDI
+1574 LEKILNGKHAGDM
-1586 TPDIMKQI
+1586 TPEIMKQL
-1594 PRALTDPMMIFS
+1594 PRALTNPIMIFKS
-1606 TYSGK
+1606 YKGP
-1611 NGEVR
+1611 NGEERRV
-1616 KVIVLELKD
+1616 VVVDLKD
-1625 KNGAT
+1625 NNGAT
-1630 IVIPMELERKKGNY
+1630 IVVPFELKVTTRKNY
-1644 EVNQITSAY
+1644 EINRIASAY
-1653 GKTDKKTRRTSFV
+1653 GKTKKKSKIPSYE
-1666 WFQKQLQEGKLEY
+1666 WFIGQLDEGNLLY
-1679 ANRKKATDW
+1679 ANRKKAINEILQRSPNW
-1688 ISSEQPHWLIP
+1688 PMP

-1716 NLVKLKS
+1716 DLVKLKS

-1729 QTAADKDL
+1729 QAAADKDL
-1737 VAMHNIDLG
+1737 VVYHNVSTGKLRE
-1746 NLAAAIKLGG
+1746 AIKLGG
-1756 LPVPSIAVTK
+1756 LPMPSLAITK
-1766 KQTPYTGFGDA
+1766 RDIPFGDFGEI
-1777 TLIMK
+1777 TLIGDKVMI
-1782 KDTVDPSK
+1782 DPRKSRSNE
-1790 TPVFSRD
+1790 VFSRD
-1797 AWTGVFPKVIRLA
+1797 AYTVRKPVVNYEAPAKIDSDAFHKKYEETRKFLNKNSIDVREINFSFYNGEESLAAMENNIAIKYYYVKNVLKKDIPIKERTVTPPVRGERLFKEYPELIHALKSSKVKKGDFSEVDQAARQYFDEMRQDIAMGKGLVGHSKRVLAKWTTNGHINEEGVKGLLLRLSA
-1810 NMKRLTSFVEKA
+1810 YEEDKKKKPYKEVDRDAFVKDLRKTIEEAGMERFTAFVRSEFDSLYKGRYLWDNGKKYAFNIDNIVKLMKKYRGTNNEG
-1822 IEPLQEELPREVAD
+1822 P
-1836 YGDIYNSYILRNANN
+1836 GDINYSFNSLLAFLSKKFTSIRDIKNHESLLAPNEKEFARYKKAEDMYNR
-1851 KNGDVQKML
+1851 
-1860 EDSLNSA
+1860 
-1867 GYKYYFLKT
+1867 
-1876 INKEPKL
+1876 
-1883 KWRKKG
+1883 
-1889 LNKELID
+1889 LID
-1896 HPKILKACQGLE
+1896 EAAELRGSYGMDLDMDLAELMKDTRDG
-1908 KKYGKQGLKELLYEG
+1908 KKDLHGFPEDKKFLQHIK
-1923 PSAMLEE
+1923 
-1930 STDLKEANDLI
+1930 DFLKEA
-1941 VNELSKKP
+1941 
-1949 EGNESPFLKRVHKRQ
+1949 
-1964 QARLVNGETLH
+1964 
-1975 SLLSDYL
+1975 
-1982 ERDKKV
+1982 DKV
-1988 FEEESF
+1988 TT
-1994 KQQLDKRIKA
+1994 D
-2004 NQNTFNAWKESFRD
+2004 
-2018 EMLGESVIR
+2018 
-2027 DSGKPA
+2027 
-2033 DLENIVDAML
+2033 
-2043 GNLKN
+2043 
-2048 AQKGFAGFGIGNI
+2048 
-2061 IASSAKKIESFG
+2061 
-2073 EMHREAD
+2073 
-2080 RNMDGSTNIE
+2080 
-2090 TSLDKSE
+2090 
-2097 QYTKVKDEIIDFTG
+2097 
-2111 RMAEAYKWED
+2111 
-2121 SWESRSDA
+2121 
-2129 SQVLMSMMSGK
+2129 
-2140 TFKASARKFGFTYS
+2140 
-2154 AALEKQAK
+2154 
-2162 EIIKE
+2162 
-2167 VKNLPA
+2167 
-2173 KYFEAKPQRAVRFSE
+2173 YFEAKPARKVTFDEFSGAVIPKGTSEETVNFLESQGIAVRE
-2188 VAAAVMPKNASK
+2188 
-2200 EIKDYLRAQGVTIR
+2200 
-2214 LYDPRIEGDRER
+2214 YDQDVEGDREAKAKELGQKLN
-2226 VTNSAQDRVK
+2226 V
-2236 QYFQEGSNYQGSYDR
+2236 YFQNKYQGSYDR
-2251 NTNVIEL
+2251 NANVIEL
-2258 FDGANESTVVHEGA
+2258 FDGANESTVIHEGA

-2278 LENMS
+2278 LKNMS

-2298 AKARAALKSMQGDLS
+2298 AKARVALKSMQGDLS

-2360 FARGFEKYLMDGSAP
+2360 FARGFEKYLMEGSAP

-2398 SLGNV
+2398 NLGNV

-2534 LKEKLRVAG
+2534 LKEKLRAAG

-2563 EALTPEAIRSMAEE
+2563 EALTPEAIRGMAEE

-2672 AKAEAAAAKGENKS
+2672 AKAEAEAAKGENKS

-2699 ALEAELEKERAQ
+2699 ALEAELEKERNA

-2920 VAEDIIP
+2920 MAEDIIP
-2927 GWMRSAFE
+2927 GWMRSAFD
-2935 GSTALKLKDLTMDQ
+2935 GTSSMKLKDLTMDQ

-2975 SFDEASQKIHDEILG
+2975 SFDNAAQKIHDEILD

-3000 LKNQTATNL
+3000 LKNQTTTSL

-3021 DITLSE
+3021 DITLPE

-3078 RSKKLYTIG
+3078 RSKKLYTVG
-3087 LDERGKPVSYTKEQ
+3087 LDERSKPVSYTKEQ

-3106 LNFGTKSNRAR
+3106 LNFGTKSNRER

-3188 SGRVI
+3188 SGRII

-3206 SAKTS
+3206 STKTS

-3310 SIKDMSEWDST
+3310 SIKDMSEWDFT

-3351 MDRMGAMNALKA
+3351 MERMGAANALKA

-3377 RFIQNKSTMMRD
+3377 RFIQTKSTMMRD

-3404 PVGKNESEL
+3404 PVGKNESEF

-3441 FSLPEWLYTYKNAMA
+3441 FSMPEWLFTYKRAMA
-3456 VMEVD
+3456 AMEIE
-3461 GKLTR
+3461 GKLNR
-3466 EEMDAE
+3466 DEMDAE

-3495 FTRKNGILAQM
+3495 FIRKNGILAQM
-3506 TTFYSYTNLVTNQ
+3506 TTFYSYTSLVTNQ
-3519 FIRAGYILYDKG
+3519 FIRAGYTLYDKG
-3531 DVKPLLEATWYW
+3531 DVKPLLAATWYW

-3579 PIGGVPLAREAVPWT
+3579 PIGGVPLVREAVPWT

-3662 MACTDTEFTMWD
+3662 MVCTDTEFTMWD

>member
-57 GGFTDTVEA
+57 NGFADAVEA

-165 DYTNILKSREAAAQ
+165 DYTNILKNREAAAQ

-200 LYDTGTHFAGTAYK
+200 LYDTGTHFAGTAYE

-253 NAEIGDSYVA
+253 NAEIGNSYVA

-274 MQKNMIMRGAAEILS
+274 MQKNMIMRGAAEIIA

-317 AGAVGATGVVAGAA
+317 AGAVGATGAAAGAA
-331 VTGAAALTGLIALGT
+331 VTGAAALAGLIALGT

-362 WDWRTQKDKNGKS
+362 WDWRTKKDKNGKS

-432 AGRAAVGA
+432 AGRTAVGA

-450 AKVAAPEIAEE
+450 VKVAAPEIAEE

-469 MDTRLFGKET
+469 MDTNLFGKET

-499 VVGMSIGGAALAGT
+499 VVGMSIGGAALAGA

-544 QKLMD
+544 QKLID
-549 LRSESSLYQKAPET
+549 LRSESSLYKKAPET

-739 QDYMEQ
+739 QDYMER

-796 ELYDIAQEKIIAE
+796 ELYDIAQEKIIVE
-809 NDKGDEESKVAI
+809 NDKGDDESKAAI

-863 YKPLLEEIKAAGNG
+863 YKPLLEEIKTAGNG

-887 LVLAKIAENFHNNYG
+887 LILAKLAENFHKNYG
-902 VPLKLAMI
+902 VPLKLAMVK
-910 AAGEVSPETTHQL
+910 AGEV
-923 NQSAIENEL
+923 
-932 QLVKEKYW
+932 V
-940 NTEEWMKAPDG
+940 
-951 TPTKLTE
+951 
-958 RQWLITHS
+958 
-966 ETFREWFGD
+966 
-975 WETVEKVTKLYYGNP
+975 
-990 IVMTEG
+990 
-996 GLKEKLEKAARDN
+996 
-1009 GINIAADADSIRKEI
+1009 GINKE
-1024 KTIFKSLYPG
+1024 
-1034 KELSKGYREP
+1034 
-1044 GRVKNLD
+1044 
-1051 GELISITVSSAKELR
+1051 A
-1066 HHSTN
+1066 
-1071 PRTLFLAVNLDS
+1071 
-1083 VIENATFLYEE
+1083 
-1094 VKDESRVKKSNQTT
+1094 
-1108 LAYRYY
+1108 
-1114 ATRVVVNG
+1114 
-1122 EECIARIIV
+1122 
-1131 RKDKNGNLYFYDGD
+1131 
-1145 ITSNEQIK
+1145 
-1153 KDLPKYLYPDTKTGQ
+1153 
-1168 NLGKSLFTHSIQEWL
+1168 
-1183 AKVKETTDKIGGNGE
+1183 
-1198 VLASVVND
+1198 
-1206 FEESSTYHQMA
+1206 YHQMA
-1217 GEHARNAP
+1217 GEHARNVP

-1243 EIWDTTGWMRGP
+1243 EIWDATGWMRGP

-1262 IPDNLDQID
+1262 IPDYLENIHLDRLSEEPRYID
-1271 LSFAKDQ
+1271 E
-1278 DRISL
+1278 
-1283 WQIYSNPQLYEAYP
+1283 IYDNHDLYEAYP
-1297 ALANVKVYAE
+1297 ELRDVTIRVADLKTEYNGEHAGANGLTIGDIITIDRSHAAKNDTDVK
-1307 DTGKAYSGADGFTDE
+1307 K
-1322 DGIHL
+1322 I
-1327 SKEFIEKNPKEA
+1327 I
-1339 KSALIHELQHVIQ
+1339 IHELQHVIQ
-1352 MTVEDRFSKGGNPKI
+1352 NEFERGFSKGGTPKT
-1367 AEESMEM
+1367 A
-1374 TLWKL
+1374 KA
-1379 EVRLEELKLK
+1379 
-1389 EPERSYIE
+1389 
-1397 AMQENDKQAAE
+1397 AMQETLKMLRRALEDESNGSKAAE
-1408 AMNNGD
+1408 D
-1414 FAKFISLSKKK
+1414 YVKVSKKIFEEKDFTKGLLLMAEKSKIGKALIHEK
-1425 KEIRKNGPENKEEID
+1425 KAELDRIISEIITINSAIREGTD
-1440 NILRNIE
+1440 YD
-1447 TLKNATK
+1447 A
-1454 ETEHGDPHGYK
+1454 
-1465 KYRRL
+1465 YRRL
-1470 GGEAEAFMTSERA
+1470 GGEAESFMIEERA
-1483 EGKQAGMP
+1483 KEEERRTYYARHFSEILDDYYKMTQTLTKNEENKLDELHRKEDARDKYLKDPNHDQAEGIRMMKEIVMLKKAIPDEQIIKLEKCREAYKQLDNLQKRAPMP
-1491 NYDTGYGYP
+1491 TYNRDNRYGYA
-1500 VANFAGETF
+1500 VVNFGGGVF
-1509 RFSLAQR
+1509 PLAQR
-1516 EKSAAEQQ
+1516 EMIEKSMAEKQ
-1524 LDADEKSFADSVDR
+1524 LDADEKSFANSVDR
-1538 FMAGKISTD
+1538 FIAGKEEAPMVR
-1547 TIQVMRTPLVMRLV
+1547 VMTTPLVLKLA
-1561 GAEVLPVEISVSD
+1561 GAEVLPVEIAKTD
-1574 LKKVLVDKHTDI
+1574 LEKILNGKHAGDM
-1586 TPDIMKQI
+1586 TPEIMKQL
-1594 PRALTDPMMIFS
+1594 PRALTDPIMIFKS
-1606 TYSGK
+1606 YTGP
-1611 NGEVR
+1611 NGEERRV
-1616 KVIVLELKD
+1616 VVVDLKD
-1625 KNGAT
+1625 RNGAT
-1630 IVIPMELERKKGNY
+1630 IVVPFELKVTTRKNY
-1644 EVNQITSAY
+1644 EINRIASAY
-1653 GKTDKKTRRTSFV
+1653 GKTKKKSKTPSYE
-1666 WFQKQLQEGKLEY
+1666 WFIGQLDEGNLLY
-1679 ANRKKATDW
+1679 VNRKKAINEILQRSPNW
-1688 ISSEQPHWLIP
+1688 PMP

-1716 NLVKLKS
+1716 DLVKMKS
-1723 ENPTYY
+1723 ENPAYY
-1729 QTAADKDL
+1729 QTAADKNL

-1822 IEPLQEELPREVAD
+1822 IEPLQKELPREAAD
-1836 YGDIYNSYILRNANN
+1836 YGDIYDSYILRNANN

-1889 LNKELID
+1889 LSKELID
-1896 HPKILKACQGLE
+1896 HPEILQACQWLE
-1908 KKYGKQGLKELLYEG
+1908 KKYGKQGLKELLYKG
-1923 PSAMLEE
+1923 PFAMLEE

-2080 RNMDGSTNIE
+2080 RNMDESTNIE
-2090 TSLDKSE
+2090 TGLDKSE
-2097 QYTKVKDEIIDFTG
+2097 QYTKVKDEIIDFTD
-2111 RMAEAYKWED
+2111 RMAEAYKRED
-2121 SWESRSDA
+2121 SWESCSDA

-2167 VKNLPA
+2167 VKDLPA

-2236 QYFQEGSNYQGSYDR
+2236 QYFQEGSKYQGSYDR
-2251 NTNVIEL
+2251 NANVIEL
-2258 FDGANESTVVHEGA
+2258 FDGANESTVIHEGA

-2283 QMSEENVATYFNGDT
+2283 QTSEENVATYFNGDT
-2298 AKARAALKSMQGDLS
+2298 AKARVALKSMRGDLS

-2477 ENFRASISSEEER
+2477 ENFKASISSEKER

-2508 IYNSGTFPT
+2508 IYNSDTFPT
-2517 RKDRDE
+2517 KKDRDE

-2534 LKEKLRVAG
+2534 LKEKLRAAG

-2563 EALTPEAIRSMAEE
+2563 EALTPEAIRGMAEE

-2645 TDVIA
+2645 TDVIS

-2738 GLKESRDAMRF
+2738 GLKESRDTMRF

-2780 QIAEARAMK
+2780 QIAETRAMK

-2807 QCLTMAKF
+2807 QCLTMAKL

-2861 PVMMKDDARYFVQH
+2861 PVLMKDDARYFVQH

-2890 IDESGQERPF
+2890 IDENGQERPF

-2906 VEMNPM
+2906 IEMNPM
-2912 QAMDDDRY
+2912 QAMDNENY
-2920 VAEDIIP
+2920 FAEDIIP

-3000 LKNQTATNL
+3000 LKNQTATSL
-3009 DRLGTKIHSLIK
+3009 DRLETKIHSLIK
-3021 DITLSE
+3021 DITLPE
-3027 ILIERMG
+3027 ILIERLG
-3034 KSAAEYFYKPMDKAA
+3034 KSAAVYFYKPMDKAA

-3078 RSKKLYTIG
+3078 RSKKLYTVG

-3106 LNFGTKSNRAR
+3106 LNFGTKSNRER

-3174 TPLGK
+3174 IPLGK

-3188 SGRVI
+3188 SGRII
-3193 HGAYYRIKYDPLS
+3193 HGQYYRIKYDLLS
-3206 SAKTS
+3206 STKTS

-3351 MDRMGAMNALKA
+3351 MERMGAANALKA
-3363 VGDFYFHGN
+3363 VGNFYFHGN

-3377 RFIQNKSTMMRD
+3377 RFIQDKSTMMRD

-3404 PVGKNESEL
+3404 PVGKNESEF

-3428 SKAYWLIQATDEM
+3428 SKAYWLIQVTDEM
-3441 FSLPEWLYTYKNAMA
+3441 FSMPEWLYTYKNAMA

-3495 FTRKNGILAQM
+3495 FIRKNGILAQM

-3531 DVKPLLEATWYW
+3531 DVKPLLAATWYW

-3549 VETTLREIGDDSD
+3549 VETVLREIGDDSD

-3579 PIGGVPLAREAVPWT
+3579 PIGGVPLVREAVPWT

-3617 HMENFLKAA
+3617 HMENFLRAT

-3643 RTSIPVP
+3643 RTSVPVP

-3681 DKTLKEKKK
+3681 DKTLKEKKNDRTILLSAD